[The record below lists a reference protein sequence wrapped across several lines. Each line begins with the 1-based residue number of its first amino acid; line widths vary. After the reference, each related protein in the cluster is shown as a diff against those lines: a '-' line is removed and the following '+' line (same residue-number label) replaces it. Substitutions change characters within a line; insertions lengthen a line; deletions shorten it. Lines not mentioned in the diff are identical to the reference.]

1 MAFKK
6 AGLISKFISKGS
18 FKLNKISKKIFKL
31 NPILKRE
38 KPLKRHK
45 KTKSIKKPF
54 NKNKSFL
61 KASVL
66 LIGALGGLPH
76 LRASECRYWS
86 WWSGYHDKIESG
98 SNSPTHNSYCLFSST
113 QGSGTYYLNTL
124 TTYSAGGASFTQKFN
139 NGTLNVGGNIRFGGT
154 GVNGVNVGYITGTYD
169 AQTIN
174 FNSSRITTGNSLSDG
189 GGATLNFNATNRIT
203 INQASFD
210 NSDAGAQHSYM
221 NFKGSNINVSGSSFT
236 DDTNGGFSFSGNN
249 NNSAIS
255 FNKTKFNQGTYNFT
269 NSANLSFNNSNFNQS
284 TYNFN
289 SLQSTFNNST
299 FNQGTY
305 NFTDNTSFNNDTF
318 NQGTYNF
325 NTSKVSFSGANTL
338 NSSSPFASLKGSVSF
353 GSGAVFNLNQTLNA
367 NQTYDILTTNGT
379 IQYGVYQSYLWDLIN
394 YKGDKAIS
402 HVEVGNNTY
411 DVTFDINGQDETLQE
426 TFSNK
431 SITTQF
437 LGDDLQAKA
446 KATYQQDL
454 NNSQS
459 ALSNATNDNK
469 IASADTGY
477 TNNQNTTI
485 KQDAQNLEHT
495 SQQIAKDEQALQGDL
510 NKLKQLANSSFNEQA
525 FNQAQSKEQQDEQ
538 TLQNEENTFSSEQE
552 GLEKALANA
561 KEQQEQQQAQAT
573 YQQDLNNSQSALS
586 NATNDNKI
594 ASADTDYT
602 KNQNTAIKQDAQNL
616 ENTSQQITQDQKD
629 LEQDL
634 DKLQQLANSKTGFN
648 EQAFNQAQ
656 STEQQDEQ
664 TLQNEEETFS
674 SEQEGLEKALANA
687 KHTSPTPTKHTA
699 QNNPPNKVSPPTQ
712 NLPTTNVWNGV
723 YNFQNQTYSKKGIYY
738 IDPNLSGQSG
748 QSGNTLSTYGYLDWF
763 TLKNKFSVNANNGTL
778 IIGNNTESANTKG
791 LIWIGD
797 DKGLVYY
804 NTGTFNA
811 ANIYLTSN
819 LKTGNGFSGEG
830 ATLNFNATNRITIN
844 QASFDNSDAGAQ
856 HSYMNFKGSNINVSG
871 SSFTDD
877 TNGGF
882 SFSGNNNNSAI
893 SFNKTKFNQGTYNFT
908 NSANLSFN
916 NSNFNQST
924 YNFNSLQST
933 FNNST
938 FNQGTYNFTDNT
950 SFNNDT
956 FNQGTYNFNTSKV
969 SFSGANTLNSSSP
982 FASLKGSVSFGS
994 GAVFN
999 LNQTL
1004 NANQTYDILT
1014 TNGTIQYG
1022 VYQSY
1027 LWDLINYKGD
1037 KAISHVEVGNNT
1049 YDVTFDINGQ
1059 DETLQETFSNKSIT
1073 TQFLGDD
1080 LQAKAKATYQQDLNN
1095 SQSALSNATN
1105 DNKIASADTGYTNNQ
1120 NTTIKQDAQNLE
1132 HTSQQIA
1139 KDEQALQGDLN
1150 KLKQLANSSF
1160 NEQAF
1165 NQAQSKEQQDEQ
1177 TLQNEEETFSSEQEG
1192 LEKALAN
1199 AKPASPTPTPTPTP
1213 TPSPTP
1219 NPTPTKHTAPN
1230 KVPPTPPTQNL
1241 PTTNVWNGVYWLQNQ
1256 TYSQKGVYYID
1267 PNLSGQSGQSANTLS
1282 TYTANLLG
1290 RSFGVN
1296 IQNGTLIIGNN
1307 TESVNDNGLIW
1318 IGHGGFGYIIGTFN
1332 AANIYLTN
1340 NFKTGEGVSGS
1351 DGGGANI
1358 TFKASDNITMDGLNY
1373 NDAETVTKMIQ
1384 TGASQHSYATF
1395 DATNNISVTNSSFS
1409 DMTWGKFSFNAK
1421 NISFSNASFSGFTNP
1436 GGSSVISAN
1445 AANSL
1450 SFNNSRLNGGAVYN
1464 LWANS
1469 LIFNN
1474 TQAVFNVLYSRG
1486 TSNFNATTQLLGNTS
1501 FTLSSQSLLNFNGD
1515 TTLQNNANITLGN
1528 KSQTA
1533 FKNSLTLDNNSNLSL
1548 DNQSVLNASGA
1559 SAFNNQAS
1567 LNIYNGSQATFN
1579 SLFFNGA
1586 TLSLNANSKL
1596 NASSASFSNNTT
1608 INLDDSVLS
1617 VSNASSL
1624 NANINFQGA
1633 SQATFGGNTTIDAA
1647 SFNFDSAS
1655 SLSFNNLTA
1664 NGALN
1669 FNGYAPSL
1677 SKALMSVSGQF
1688 VLGNNGDINL
1698 SDINIFDN
1706 ITKSVT
1712 YNILNAQKGITGIS
1726 GANGYEKILF
1736 YGMKIQNATYSD
1748 NNNIQTWSFIN
1759 PLNSSQIIQES
1770 IKNGDLTIEVLN
1782 NPNSASNTIFNIAP
1796 ELYNYQASKQN
1807 PTGYSYDYSDN
1818 QAGTYYLT
1826 SNIKGLFTPKGS
1838 QTPQTPGTYSPFNQ
1852 PLNSL
1857 NIYNK
1862 GFSSGNLKTLLG
1874 ILSQNSAT
1882 LKEMIETNQL
1892 DNITSINEVLQLLD
1906 RIKITPAQKQALL
1919 ETINHL
1925 TDNINQTFSNGN
1937 LVIGATQDHVTN
1949 STSSIWFGGNGYSS
1963 PCALDSATCS
1973 SFRNTYLGQLLGST
1987 SPYLG
1992 YINADF
1998 KAKSIYI
2005 TGTLGSGNAFESG
2018 GSADITFQS
2027 ANNLVLNKANIEA
2040 QATDNIFNLLGQE
2053 GIDKIFNQGNL
2064 ANVLSQMA
2072 MEKIKQAGGL
2082 GNFVENALIPLSKE
2096 LPSSLQNE
2104 TLGQL
2109 IGQNNLDNLLNNSGV
2124 MNAIQNII
2132 SKKLSIFGNFVTP
2145 SIIENYLAKQSL
2157 KSMLDDKG
2165 LLNFIGGYMD
2175 ASELSSILSVI
2186 LKDITNPPTSLQ
2198 KDIGVVAND
2207 LLDEF
2212 LGQDVVKKLESQGL
2226 VSNII
2231 NNIISQGGLSGIYNQ
2246 GLGSV
2251 LPPSLQNAL
2260 KENDLGALLSPRGL
2274 HDFWQKGYFNFLS
2287 NGYVF
2292 VNNSSFSNAT
2302 GGSLNFVANKS
2313 IIFNG
2318 DNTIDFSKYQ
2328 GALIFAS
2335 NGVSNINITTLN
2347 ATNGLSLNA
2356 GLNNVSVQK
2365 GEICINLANCPT
2377 TKNSSSTNSS
2387 VTPTNESLSVRANN
2401 FTFLGVI
2408 ASNGAIDLSQ
2418 VKNNSVIGTLNLN
2431 ENATLQANNLTI
2443 ANAFNNA
2450 SNSTANINGDF
2461 TLNQQATLST
2471 NASGLNVMGNFNS
2484 YGDLVFNL
2492 SHSVSHAIINAQG
2505 IATIMTNYNNP
2516 LIQFNTSSKETG
2528 AYTLIDS
2535 AKAIYY
2541 GYNDQIT
2548 GGSSLD
2554 NYLKL
2559 YTLININGKH
2569 MVMTDNGLTYNGQ
2582 AVSIKD
2588 GGLIVGF
2595 KDSQNQYIYTSI
2607 LYNKVKI
2614 AVSNAP
2620 INNLQAPTLKQYIAQ
2635 IQGIQGVDSI
2645 EQAGGT
2651 QAINWLNKIFETKGS
2666 PLFAPYYLESH
2677 STKDLTTIAGDIANT
2692 LEVIANPN
2700 FKNDATNIL
2709 QINTYTQQM
2718 SRLAKLSDTST
2729 FASADFHERLEALK
2743 NKRFADAIPNAMDVI
2758 LKYSQRNRVKNNVWA
2773 TGVGGAS
2780 FINGGTGTLYGI
2792 NVGYDRF
2799 IKGVIVGGYA
2809 AYGYSGFHAN
2819 ITQSGS
2825 SNVNMGV
2832 YSRAFIKRS
2841 ELTMSLNETWGYNKT
2856 FINSYDPLLSIINQS
2871 YRYNTWTTD
2880 AKINYGYDFMFKD
2893 KSVIFKPQIGL
2904 AYYYIG
2910 MSGLRGI
2917 MDDPIYNQFRAN
2929 ADPNKKSVLTIN
2941 FALESRHY
2949 FNKNSYYFVIADVG
2963 RDLFI
2968 NSMGDKMVRFI
2979 GNNTL
2984 SYRDGGRYN
2993 TFASII
2999 TGGEIRLFKTFYV
3012 NAGIGARFGLDYK
3025 DINITGNI
3033 GMRYAF

>member
-6 AGLISKFISKGS
+6 AGLISRFISKGS

-31 NPILKRE
+31 NQILKRE
-38 KPLKRHK
+38 KPLKCHK

-61 KASVL
+61 KVSVL
-66 LIGALGGLPH
+66 LIGALGGLSH
-76 LRASECRYWS
+76 LRANECRYWS
-86 WWSGYHDKIESG
+86 WSSWGYQDNIESG
-98 SNSPTHNSYCLFSST
+98 PNSPTHNSYCLFSSA

-139 NGTLNVGGNIRFGGT
+139 GGTLNVGGNIRFGGT
-154 GVNGVNVGYITGTYD
+154 GINGGDVGYITGTYD
-169 AQTIN
+169 AANIYLT
-174 FNSSRITTGNSLSDG
+174 SHLKTGNSYADG
-189 GGATLNFNATNRIT
+189 GGATLNFNATNNLT

-210 NSDAGAQHSYM
+210 NGDAGTQKSYM
-221 NFKGSNINVSGSSFT
+221 NFKGSNIKVSGSSFT

-249 NNSAIS
+249 NNSTIS
-255 FNKTKFNQGTYNFT
+255 FNQTSFNQGAYNFSNSTTLSFDNSNFNQGTYNF
-269 NSANLSFNNSNFNQS
+269 NDNASF
-284 TYNFN
+284 
-289 SLQSTFNNST
+289 
-299 FNQGTY
+299 
-305 NFTDNTSFNNDTF
+305 DNDTF

-325 NTSKVSFSGANTL
+325 NTSKVSFSGINTL

-353 GSGAVFNLNQTLNA
+353 GSDAVFNLNQTLNS
-367 NQTYDILTTNGT
+367 NQTYDILTTNGA

-426 TFSNK
+426 TFNK
-431 SITTQF
+431 QSIITQF
-437 LGDDLQAKA
+437 LGDDLQQQAQQ
-446 KATYQQDL
+446 TYQEDL
-454 NNSQS
+454 TNSQS
-459 ALSNATNDNK
+459 ALNNVTSDNK
-469 IASADTGY
+469 IANSDTSY
-477 TNNQNTTI
+477 TQSKNATI
-485 KQDAQNLEHT
+485 AKDAQGLENT
-495 SQQIAKDEQALQGDL
+495 NQKIAQDEQALEKDL
-510 NKLKQLANSSFNEQA
+510 AQIKQLANS
-525 FNQAQSKEQQDEQ
+525 
-538 TLQNEENTFSSEQE
+538 T
-552 GLEKALANA
+552 
-561 KEQQEQQQAQAT
+561 
-573 YQQDLNNSQSALS
+573 
-586 NATNDNKI
+586 
-594 ASADTDYT
+594 
-602 KNQNTAIKQDAQNL
+602 
-616 ENTSQQITQDQKD
+616 
-629 LEQDL
+629 
-634 DKLQQLANSKTGFN
+634 TGFN

-656 STEQQDEQ
+656 KQEQQDEQ
-664 TLQNEEETFS
+664 TLQNDENAFNT
-674 SEQEGLEKALANA
+674 EQEGLEQAIANA
-687 KHTSPTPTKHTA
+687 KH
-699 QNNPPNKVSPPTQ
+699 
-712 NLPTTNVWNGV
+712 
-723 YNFQNQTYSKKGIYY
+723 
-738 IDPNLSGQSG
+738 
-748 QSGNTLSTYGYLDWF
+748 
-763 TLKNKFSVNANNGTL
+763 AN
-778 IIGNNTESANTKG
+778 
-791 LIWIGD
+791 
-797 DKGLVYY
+797 
-804 NTGTFNA
+804 
-811 ANIYLTSN
+811 
-819 LKTGNGFSGEG
+819 
-830 ATLNFNATNRITIN
+830 
-844 QASFDNSDAGAQ
+844 
-856 HSYMNFKGSNINVSG
+856 
-871 SSFTDD
+871 
-877 TNGGF
+877 
-882 SFSGNNNNSAI
+882 
-893 SFNKTKFNQGTYNFT
+893 
-908 NSANLSFN
+908 
-916 NSNFNQST
+916 
-924 YNFNSLQST
+924 
-933 FNNST
+933 
-938 FNQGTYNFTDNT
+938 
-950 SFNNDT
+950 
-956 FNQGTYNFNTSKV
+956 
-969 SFSGANTLNSSSP
+969 
-982 FASLKGSVSFGS
+982 
-994 GAVFN
+994 
-999 LNQTL
+999 
-1004 NANQTYDILT
+1004 
-1014 TNGTIQYG
+1014 
-1022 VYQSY
+1022 
-1027 LWDLINYKGD
+1027 
-1037 KAISHVEVGNNT
+1037 
-1049 YDVTFDINGQ
+1049 
-1059 DETLQETFSNKSIT
+1059 
-1073 TQFLGDD
+1073 
-1080 LQAKAKATYQQDLNN
+1080 
-1095 SQSALSNATN
+1095 
-1105 DNKIASADTGYTNNQ
+1105 
-1120 NTTIKQDAQNLE
+1120 
-1132 HTSQQIA
+1132 
-1139 KDEQALQGDLN
+1139 
-1150 KLKQLANSSF
+1150 
-1160 NEQAF
+1160 
-1165 NQAQSKEQQDEQ
+1165 
-1177 TLQNEEETFSSEQEG
+1177 
-1192 LEKALAN
+1192 
-1199 AKPASPTPTPTPTP
+1199 P
-1213 TPSPTP
+1213 TPS
-1219 NPTPTKHTAPN
+1219 PTKHTAPN
-1230 KVPPTPPTQNL
+1230 TPPNQVPPTPPSQNL
-1241 PTTNVWNGVYWLQNQ
+1241 PKTNVWNGVYWLQNQ
-1256 TYSQKGVYYID
+1256 TYSKQGIYYID

-1282 TYTANLLG
+1282 TYTANLFG
-1290 RSFGVN
+1290 RSFSVN

-1318 IGHGGFGYIIGTFN
+1318 IGHGGFGYITGTFS

-1340 NFKTGEGVSGS
+1340 NFKTGEGVSNS

-1384 TGASQHSYATF
+1384 TGASQHSYAAF
-1395 DATNNISVTNSSFS
+1395 DAVNNISVTNSSFS

-1436 GGSSVISAN
+1436 GGSSTISAN
-1445 AANSL
+1445 ASNSL
-1450 SFNNSRLNGGAVYN
+1450 SFVNSRLNGGAVYN
-1464 LWANS
+1464 LQANS

-1528 KSQTA
+1528 KSQAA

-1548 DNQSVLNASGA
+1548 DDQSVLNASGA

-1579 SLFFNGA
+1579 SLFFNGG
-1586 TLSLNANSKL
+1586 TLSLNASSKL
-1596 NASSASFSNNTT
+1596 NASSTSFSNNTT

-1617 VSNASSL
+1617 ANNTSSL

-1633 SQATFGGNTTIDAA
+1633 SQADFGGNTTIDTA

-1655 SLSFNNLTA
+1655 SLNFNNLTA

-1677 SKALMSVSGQF
+1677 TKALMSVSGQF

-1748 NNNIQTWSFIN
+1748 NNDIQTWSFIN

-1807 PTGYSYDYSDN
+1807 PTGYSYDYSDD

-1826 SNIKGLFTPKGS
+1826 SSIKGLFTPKGS
-1838 QTPQTPGTYSPFNQ
+1838 QTPQAPGTYSPFNQ
-1852 PLNSL
+1852 PLSSL

-1862 GFSSGNLKTLLG
+1862 GFSSENLKTLLG
-1874 ILSQNSAT
+1874 ILSQNSAA
-1882 LKEMIETNQL
+1882 LKEMIESNQL
-1892 DNITSINEVLQLLD
+1892 DNITNINEVLQLLD
-1906 RIKITPAQKQALL
+1906 KIKITQAQKQALL

-1937 LVIGATQDHVTN
+1937 LVIGATQDNVTN

-1992 YINADF
+1992 YINANF

-2005 TGTLGSGNAFESG
+2005 TGTIGSGNAFESG
-2018 GSADITFQS
+2018 GSADVTFQS

-2040 QATDNIFNLLGQE
+2040 QATDNIFNLLGQK

-2064 ANVLSQMA
+2064 ANVLSQVA

-2082 GNFVENALIPLSKE
+2082 GNFIENALSPLSKE
-2096 LPSSLQNE
+2096 LPASLQDE

-2109 IGQNNLDNLLNNSGV
+2109 IGPNNLDNLLNNSGV

-2165 LLNFIGGYMD
+2165 LLNFIGGYID
-2175 ASELSSILSVI
+2175 ASELSSILSVV

-2207 LLDEF
+2207 LLNEF

-2226 VSNII
+2226 VNNII
-2231 NNIISQGGLSGIYNQ
+2231 SNIISQGGLSGVYNQ

-2335 NGVSNINITTLN
+2335 NDISSINITTLN

-2365 GEICINLANCPT
+2365 GEICVNLANCPT

-2431 ENATLQANNLTI
+2431 ENAALQANNLTI
-2443 ANAFNNA
+2443 TNAFNNA
-2450 SNSTANINGDF
+2450 SNSTANINGNF

-2492 SHSVSHAIINAQG
+2492 SHSASHAIINAQG
-2505 IATIMTNYNNP
+2505 NATIMANNNNP
-2516 LIQFNTSSKETG
+2516 LIQFNTSSKEVGT
-2528 AYTLIDS
+2528 YTLIDS

-2541 GYNDQIT
+2541 GYNNQIT

-2559 YTLININGKH
+2559 YALIDINGKH
-2569 MVMTDNGLTYNGQ
+2569 MVMAGNGLTYNGQ
-2582 AVSIKD
+2582 AVSVKD
-2588 GGLIVGF
+2588 GGLVVGF

-2614 AVSNAP
+2614 AVSNDP

-2635 IQGIQGVDSI
+2635 IQGTQGVNSI
-2645 EQAGGT
+2645 DQAGGN
-2651 QAINWLNKIFETKGS
+2651 QAINWLNKIFGTKGS

-2692 LEVIANPN
+2692 LEVIANPD

-2729 FASADFHERLEALK
+2729 FARSDFLERLEALK

-2809 AYGYSGFHAN
+2809 AYGYSGFHGN

-2871 YRYNTWTTD
+2871 YRYDTWTTD

-2910 MSGLRGI
+2910 LSGLRGI

-2968 NSMGDKMVRFI
+2968 DSMGDKMVRFI

-3033 GMRYAF
+3033 GIRYAF

>member
-6 AGLISKFISKGS
+6 VRLISKFISKGS

-31 NPILKRE
+31 NQILKCE
-38 KPLKRHK
+38 NPLKRHK

-54 NKNKSFL
+54 NKNKSLL
-61 KASVL
+61 KASIL
-66 LIGALGGLPH
+66 LIGALGGLSH
-76 LRASECRYWS
+76 LRANECRYWS
-86 WWSGYHDKIESG
+86 WSSWGYQDNIESG
-98 SNSPTHNSYCLFSST
+98 PNSPTHNSYCLFSST

-139 NGTLNVGGNIRFGGT
+139 GGTLNVGGNIRFGGT
-154 GVNGVNVGYITGTYD
+154 GINGGDVGYITGTYD

-174 FNSSRITTGNSLSDG
+174 FNSSHLTTGNSYADG
-189 GGATLNFNATNRIT
+189 GGATLNFNAANHIT

-210 NSDAGAQHSYM
+210 NSDAGTQHSYM
-221 NFKGSNINVSGSSFT
+221 NFKGSSINVSGSSFT
-236 DDTNGGFSFSGNN
+236 DDTDGGFSFSGSN

-255 FNKTKFNQGTYNFT
+255 FNQTNFNQGTYHFNSAQSAFNNSAFNQGTYNF
-269 NSANLSFNNSNFNQS
+269 N
-284 TYNFN
+284 
-289 SLQSTFNNST
+289 
-299 FNQGTY
+299 
-305 NFTDNTSFNNDTF
+305 DNASFNNDTF

-325 NTSKVSFSGANTL
+325 NTSKVSFLGTNTL

-353 GSGAVFNLNQTLNA
+353 GSDAVFNLNQTLNS
-367 NQTYDILTTNGT
+367 NQTYGILTTNGT

-402 HVEVGNNTY
+402 HVEVGSNTY

-426 TFSNK
+426 TFNNQ
-431 SITTQF
+431 SIITQF

-446 KATYQQDL
+446 QKTYQEDVT
-454 NNSQS
+454 NSQS
-459 ALSNATNDNK
+459 ALNNAASDNK
-469 IASADTGY
+469 IANSDTDY
-477 TNNQNTTI
+477 TKSSNPTI
-485 KQDAQNLEHT
+485 NKDAQNLEHT
-495 SQQIAKDEQALQGDL
+495 NQQIAQDEQALQG
-510 NKLKQLANSSFNEQA
+510 
-525 FNQAQSKEQQDEQ
+525 
-538 TLQNEENTFSSEQE
+538 
-552 GLEKALANA
+552 
-561 KEQQEQQQAQAT
+561 
-573 YQQDLNNSQSALS
+573 
-586 NATNDNKI
+586 
-594 ASADTDYT
+594 
-602 KNQNTAIKQDAQNL
+602 
-616 ENTSQQITQDQKD
+616 
-629 LEQDL
+629 DL
-634 DKLQQLANSKTGFN
+634 DKLQQLANSKTGFS

-656 STEQQDEQ
+656 D
-664 TLQNEEETFS
+664 
-674 SEQEGLEKALANA
+674 
-687 KHTSPTPTKHTA
+687 
-699 QNNPPNKVSPPTQ
+699 
-712 NLPTTNVWNGV
+712 
-723 YNFQNQTYSKKGIYY
+723 
-738 IDPNLSGQSG
+738 
-748 QSGNTLSTYGYLDWF
+748 
-763 TLKNKFSVNANNGTL
+763 
-778 IIGNNTESANTKG
+778 
-791 LIWIGD
+791 
-797 DKGLVYY
+797 
-804 NTGTFNA
+804 
-811 ANIYLTSN
+811 
-819 LKTGNGFSGEG
+819 
-830 ATLNFNATNRITIN
+830 
-844 QASFDNSDAGAQ
+844 
-856 HSYMNFKGSNINVSG
+856 
-871 SSFTDD
+871 
-877 TNGGF
+877 
-882 SFSGNNNNSAI
+882 
-893 SFNKTKFNQGTYNFT
+893 
-908 NSANLSFN
+908 
-916 NSNFNQST
+916 
-924 YNFNSLQST
+924 
-933 FNNST
+933 
-938 FNQGTYNFTDNT
+938 
-950 SFNNDT
+950 
-956 FNQGTYNFNTSKV
+956 
-969 SFSGANTLNSSSP
+969 
-982 FASLKGSVSFGS
+982 
-994 GAVFN
+994 
-999 LNQTL
+999 
-1004 NANQTYDILT
+1004 
-1014 TNGTIQYG
+1014 
-1022 VYQSY
+1022 
-1027 LWDLINYKGD
+1027 
-1037 KAISHVEVGNNT
+1037 
-1049 YDVTFDINGQ
+1049 
-1059 DETLQETFSNKSIT
+1059 
-1073 TQFLGDD
+1073 
-1080 LQAKAKATYQQDLNN
+1080 
-1095 SQSALSNATN
+1095 
-1105 DNKIASADTGYTNNQ
+1105 
-1120 NTTIKQDAQNLE
+1120 
-1132 HTSQQIA
+1132 
-1139 KDEQALQGDLN
+1139 
-1150 KLKQLANSSF
+1150 
-1160 NEQAF
+1160 
-1165 NQAQSKEQQDEQ
+1165 KEQQDEQ
-1177 TLQNEEETFSSEQEG
+1177 TLQNEEKTFSSEQEG
-1192 LEKALAN
+1192 LKQAIQQAQAQEQEQQQAQQTYQEDLTNSQSALNDATSDNKIANSDTDYTKSSNPTINKDAQNLEHTNQQIAQDEQALQGDLDKLKQLANSTTGFSEQAFNTAQKREQQDEQTLQNEEKTFNSEQEGLKQAIAN
-1199 AKPASPTPTPTPTP
+1199 AKPTSP
-1213 TPSPTP
+1213 TPSPT
-1219 NPTPTKHTAPN
+1219 PTPTKHTAPN
-1230 KVPPTPPTQNL
+1230 TPPTQNL

-1256 TYSQKGVYYID
+1256 TYSNKGVYYID
-1267 PNLSGQSGQSANTLS
+1267 PNLSGQSGQSGNTLS

-1290 RSFGVN
+1290 RSFSVN

-1318 IGHGGFGYIIGTFN
+1318 IGHGGFGYITGTFN

-1340 NFKTGEGVSGS
+1340 NFKTGEGVSNS

-1384 TGASQHSYATF
+1384 TGASQHSYAVF

-1409 DMTWGKFSFNAK
+1409 DMTWGKFSFSAK

-1445 AANSL
+1445 ASNSL
-1450 SFNNSRLNGGAVYN
+1450 SFINSRLNGGAVYN

-1486 TSNFNATTQLLGNTS
+1486 TSNFNATTQLLGNTN

-1528 KSQTA
+1528 KSQAA

-1548 DNQSVLNASGA
+1548 DNQSVLNANGA

-1567 LNIYNGSQATFN
+1567 LNIYNGSQATFK
-1579 SLFFNGA
+1579 SLFFNGG
-1586 TLSLNANSKL
+1586 TLSLNASSKL
-1596 NASSASFSNNTT
+1596 NASNASFSNNTT

-1617 VSNASSL
+1617 ASNTSFL

-1633 SQATFGGNTTIDAA
+1633 SQADFGGNTTIDTA

-1655 SLSFNNLTA
+1655 SLNFNNLTA

-1669 FNGYAPSL
+1669 FNGYTPSL
-1677 SKALMSVSGQF
+1677 TKALMSVSGQF

-1736 YGMKIQNATYSD
+1736 YGMKIQNAAYSG

-1807 PTGYSYDYSDN
+1807 PTGYSYDYSSN

-1838 QTPQTPGTYSPFNQ
+1838 QTPQAPGTYSPFNQ

-1862 GFSSGNLKTLLG
+1862 GFSSENLKTLLG

-1882 LKEMIETNQL
+1882 LKEMIESNQL
-1892 DNITSINEVLQLLD
+1892 DNITNINEVLQLLD
-1906 RIKITPAQKQALL
+1906 KIKITPTQKQALL

-1925 TDNINQTFSNGN
+1925 TDNINQTFNNGN
-1937 LVIGATQDHVTN
+1937 LIIGATQDNVTN

-1963 PCALDSATCS
+1963 PCTLDSATCS

-2018 GSADITFQS
+2018 GSADVTFQS

-2040 QATDNIFNLLGQE
+2040 QATDNIFNLLGQK
-2053 GIDKIFNQGNL
+2053 GINEIFNQGNL
-2064 ANVLSQMA
+2064 ANVLSQVA

-2082 GNFVENALIPLSKE
+2082 GNFVENALSPLSKE
-2096 LPSSLQNE
+2096 LPASLQNE

-2109 IGQNNLDNLLNNSGV
+2109 IGQNNLDDLLNNSGV

-2165 LLNFIGGYMD
+2165 LLNFIGGYID
-2175 ASELSSILSVI
+2175 ASELSSILGVI

-2207 LLDEF
+2207 LLNEF

-2231 NNIISQGGLSGIYNQ
+2231 NNIISQGGLSGVYNQ

-2377 TKNSSSTNSS
+2377 TKNSSSANSS
-2387 VTPTNESLSVRANN
+2387 VTPTNETLSVHANN
-2401 FTFLGVI
+2401 FTFLGAI
-2408 ASNGAIDLSQ
+2408 TSNGAIDLSQ

-2431 ENATLQANNLTI
+2431 ENAALQANNLTI

-2450 SNSTANINGDF
+2450 SNSTANINGNF
-2461 TLNQQATLST
+2461 TLNQQATLNT

-2505 IATIMTNYNNP
+2505 SATIMANNNNP
-2516 LIQFNTSSKETG
+2516 LIQFNASSKETG
-2528 AYTLIDS
+2528 TYTLMDS

-2559 YTLININGKH
+2559 YTLIDINGKH

-2582 AVSIKD
+2582 AVNIKD
-2588 GGLIVGF
+2588 GGLVVGF

-2614 AVSNAP
+2614 AVSNDP

-2635 IQGIQGVDSI
+2635 IQGTQGVDSI
-2645 EQAGGT
+2645 DQAGGT

-2692 LEVIANPN
+2692 LEVIANPD

-2871 YRYNTWTTD
+2871 YKYDTWTTD

-2910 MSGLRGI
+2910 LSGLRGI

>member
-6 AGLISKFISKGS
+6 ARLISRFISKGS
-18 FKLNKISKKIFKL
+18 FKLNKISKKFFTL
-31 NPILKRE
+31 NQILKRE

-45 KTKSIKKPF
+45 KTKSIEKPF

-66 LIGALGGLPH
+66 LIGALGGLSH
-76 LRASECRYWS
+76 LRANECRYWS
-86 WWSGYHDKIESG
+86 WSSWSYQDNIESG
-98 SNSPTHNSYCLFSST
+98 PNSPTHNSYCLFSSA

-139 NGTLNVGGNIRFGGT
+139 NGTLDIGGNIRFGGT
-154 GVNGVNVGYITGTYD
+154 GINGGDVGYITGTYD
-169 AQTIN
+169 AQTMN
-174 FNSSRITTGNSLSDG
+174 FNSSRITTGNSYADG
-189 GGATLNFNATNRIT
+189 GGATLNFNATNNIT

-210 NSDAGAQHSYM
+210 NSDAGTQKSYM
-221 NFKGSNINVSGSSFT
+221 NFKGSNIKVSGSSFT
-236 DDTNGGFSFSGNN
+236 DDTDGGFNFSGSS
-249 NNSAIS
+249 NNSTIS
-255 FNKTKFNQGTYNFT
+255 FNQTSFNQGTYNFS
-269 NSANLSFNNSNFNQS
+269 NSASSSFGNSSFNQG
-284 TYNFN
+284 TYHFN
-289 SLQSTFNNST
+289 SAQSTFENSS

-305 NFTDNTSFNNDTF
+305 NFNDSVSFNNDTF

-325 NTSKVSFSGANTL
+325 NTSKVSFSGINTL

-353 GSGAVFNLNQTLNA
+353 NSNAIFNLNQTLSD
-367 NQTYDILTTNGT
+367 NQTYDILTTNGA

-426 TFSNK
+426 TFDK
-431 SITTQF
+431 QSIITQF
-437 LGDDLQAKA
+437 LGDDLQ
-446 KATYQQDL
+446 
-454 NNSQS
+454 
-459 ALSNATNDNK
+459 
-469 IASADTGY
+469 
-477 TNNQNTTI
+477 
-485 KQDAQNLEHT
+485 
-495 SQQIAKDEQALQGDL
+495 
-510 NKLKQLANSSFNEQA
+510 
-525 FNQAQSKEQQDEQ
+525 
-538 TLQNEENTFSSEQE
+538 
-552 GLEKALANA
+552 
-561 KEQQEQQQAQAT
+561 QQAQQT
-573 YQQDLNNSQSALS
+573 YQEDVAHSQNALS
-586 NATNDNKI
+586 GVTSDNTIASNDTSYTQSKNATILK
-594 ASADTDYT
+594 
-602 KNQNTAIKQDAQNL
+602 DAQNL
-616 ENTSQQITQDQKD
+616 ENTNQQITKDKQALEKD
-629 LEQDL
+629 LAQI
-634 DKLQQLANSKTGFN
+634 KQLANPTTGFN

-656 STEQQDEQ
+656 KQEQQDEQ
-664 TLQNEEETFS
+664 TLQNDENAFNT
-674 SEQEGLEKALANA
+674 EQEGLKQAIQQAQAQQQKQEQAQAQKTYQEDLTNSKNALSGATSDNTIANNDTSYTQSSNPTILKDAQNLENTNQKIQQDEQDLEKDLENVKQLANSTTGFNEQAFTQAQKQEQQEEQTLQNDENAFNTEQEGLKQAIANA
-687 KHTSPTPTKHTA
+687 KHVSPTPNPTPSPTPTPTKHIGPNT
-699 QNNPPNKVSPPTQ
+699 PPSQVPPTPPSQ
-712 NLPTTNVWNGV
+712 NLPKTNVWNGV
-723 YNFQNQTYSKKGIYY
+723 YWLQNKTYSKQGIYY

-748 QSGNTLSTYGYLDWF
+748 QSGNTLSTY
-763 TLKNKFSVNANNGTL
+763 
-778 IIGNNTESANTKG
+778 
-791 LIWIGD
+791 
-797 DKGLVYY
+797 
-804 NTGTFNA
+804 
-811 ANIYLTSN
+811 
-819 LKTGNGFSGEG
+819 
-830 ATLNFNATNRITIN
+830 
-844 QASFDNSDAGAQ
+844 
-856 HSYMNFKGSNINVSG
+856 
-871 SSFTDD
+871 
-877 TNGGF
+877 
-882 SFSGNNNNSAI
+882 
-893 SFNKTKFNQGTYNFT
+893 
-908 NSANLSFN
+908 
-916 NSNFNQST
+916 
-924 YNFNSLQST
+924 
-933 FNNST
+933 
-938 FNQGTYNFTDNT
+938 
-950 SFNNDT
+950 
-956 FNQGTYNFNTSKV
+956 
-969 SFSGANTLNSSSP
+969 
-982 FASLKGSVSFGS
+982 
-994 GAVFN
+994 
-999 LNQTL
+999 
-1004 NANQTYDILT
+1004 
-1014 TNGTIQYG
+1014 
-1022 VYQSY
+1022 
-1027 LWDLINYKGD
+1027 
-1037 KAISHVEVGNNT
+1037 
-1049 YDVTFDINGQ
+1049 
-1059 DETLQETFSNKSIT
+1059 
-1073 TQFLGDD
+1073 
-1080 LQAKAKATYQQDLNN
+1080 
-1095 SQSALSNATN
+1095 
-1105 DNKIASADTGYTNNQ
+1105 
-1120 NTTIKQDAQNLE
+1120 
-1132 HTSQQIA
+1132 
-1139 KDEQALQGDLN
+1139 
-1150 KLKQLANSSF
+1150 
-1160 NEQAF
+1160 
-1165 NQAQSKEQQDEQ
+1165 
-1177 TLQNEEETFSSEQEG
+1177 
-1192 LEKALAN
+1192 
-1199 AKPASPTPTPTPTP
+1199 
-1213 TPSPTP
+1213 
-1219 NPTPTKHTAPN
+1219 
-1230 KVPPTPPTQNL
+1230 
-1241 PTTNVWNGVYWLQNQ
+1241 
-1256 TYSQKGVYYID
+1256 
-1267 PNLSGQSGQSANTLS
+1267 
-1282 TYTANLLG
+1282 TANLLG

-1296 IQNGTLIIGNN
+1296 ADNGTLIIGNN

-1318 IGHGGFGYIIGTFN
+1318 IGHGGFGYITGTFN

-1340 NFKTGEGVSGS
+1340 NFKTGEGVSNS

-1384 TGASQHSYATF
+1384 TGASQHSYTTF

-1409 DMTWGKFSFNAK
+1409 DMTWGKFSFNAE

-1436 GGSSVISAN
+1436 GGSSTISAN
-1445 AANSL
+1445 ASNSL
-1450 SFNNSRLNGGAVYN
+1450 SFIDSRLNGGAVYN
-1464 LWANS
+1464 LQANS

-1528 KSQTA
+1528 KSQAA

-1548 DNQSVLNASGA
+1548 DNQSVLNANGTST
-1559 SAFNNQAS
+1559 FNNQAS

-1579 SLFFNGA
+1579 SLFFNGG

-1596 NASSASFSNNTT
+1596 NASNASFSNNTT

-1617 VSNASSL
+1617 ANNTSSL

-1633 SQATFGGNTTIDAA
+1633 SQADFGGNTTIDTA

-1655 SLSFNNLTA
+1655 SLNFNNLTA

-1677 SKALMSVSGQF
+1677 TKALMSVSGQF

-1748 NNNIQTWSFIN
+1748 NNNVQTWSFIN

-1838 QTPQTPGTYSPFNQ
+1838 QTPQAPGTYSPFNQ

-1862 GFSSGNLKTLLG
+1862 GFSSENLKTLLG

-1882 LKEMIETNQL
+1882 LKEMIESNQL
-1892 DNITSINEVLQLLD
+1892 DNITNINEVLQLLD
-1906 RIKITPAQKQALL
+1906 KIKITQAQKQALL
-1919 ETINHL
+1919 DIINHL
-1925 TDNINQTFSNGN
+1925 TDNINQTFNNGN
-1937 LVIGATQDHVTN
+1937 LVIGATQDNVTN

-1998 KAKSIYI
+1998 KAKSIYV
-2005 TGTLGSGNAFESG
+2005 TGTIGSGNAFESG
-2018 GSADITFQS
+2018 GSADVTFQS

-2082 GNFVENALIPLSKE
+2082 GNFIENALSPLSKE
-2096 LPSSLQNE
+2096 LPASLQDE

-2109 IGQNNLDNLLNNSGV
+2109 IGQNNLDDLLNNSGV
-2124 MNAIQNII
+2124 MNEIQNII
-2132 SKKLSIFGNFVTP
+2132 SQKLSIFGNFVTP

-2165 LLNFIGGYMD
+2165 LLNFIGGYID
-2175 ASELSSILSVI
+2175 ASEISSILSVI

-2207 LLDEF
+2207 LLNEF

-2231 NNIISQGGLSGIYNQ
+2231 NNIISQGGLSGVYNQ
-2246 GLGSV
+2246 GLGGV

-2274 HDFWQKGYFNFLS
+2274 HDLWQKGYFNFLS
-2287 NGYVF
+2287 DGYVF

-2377 TKNSSSTNSS
+2377 TKNSSPANSS
-2387 VTPTNESLSVRANN
+2387 VTPTNESLSVHANN
-2401 FTFLGVI
+2401 FTFLGAI

-2418 VKNNSVIGTLNLN
+2418 VTNNSVIGTLNLN

-2443 ANAFNNA
+2443 TNAFDNA
-2450 SNSTANINGDF
+2450 SNSTANINGNF

-2492 SHSVSHAIINAQG
+2492 SHSVSHAIINTQG
-2505 IATIMTNYNNP
+2505 AATIMANNNP
-2516 LIQFNTSSKETG
+2516 LIQFNASSKEAGT
-2528 AYTLIDS
+2528 YTLIDS

-2541 GYNDQIT
+2541 GYNNQIT

-2559 YTLININGKH
+2559 YALIDINGKH

-2582 AVSIKD
+2582 AVSVKD
-2588 GGLIVGF
+2588 GGLVVGF

-2614 AVSNAP
+2614 AVSNDP

-2635 IQGIQGVDSI
+2635 IQGVQSVDSI
-2645 EQAGGT
+2645 DQAGGN

-2666 PLFAPYYLESH
+2666 PLFAPYFLESH

-2729 FASADFHERLEALK
+2729 FARSDFLERLEALK

-2780 FINGGTGTLYGI
+2780 FISGGTGTLYGI
-2792 NVGYDRF
+2792 NIGYDRF

-2825 SNVNMGV
+2825 SNVNVGV

-2871 YRYNTWTTD
+2871 YKYDTWTTD

-2893 KSVIFKPQIGL
+2893 KSVIFKPQVGL

-2910 MSGLRGI
+2910 LSGLRGI

>member
-6 AGLISKFISKGS
+6 ARLISRFISKGS
-18 FKLNKISKKIFKL
+18 FKLNKISKKFFTL
-31 NPILKRE
+31 NQILKRE

-45 KTKSIKKPF
+45 KTKSIKKLS
-54 NKNKSFL
+54 NRNKSFL

-66 LIGALGGLPH
+66 LIGALGGLSH
-76 LRASECRYWS
+76 LRANECRYWS
-86 WWSGYHDKIESG
+86 WSSWSYQDNIESG
-98 SNSPTHNSYCLFSST
+98 PNSPTHNSYCLFSST

-139 NGTLNVGGNIRFGGT
+139 NGTLDIGGNIRFGGT
-154 GVNGVNVGYITGTYD
+154 GINGGDVGYITGTYD

-174 FNSSRITTGNSLSDG
+174 FNSSRITTGNSYADG
-189 GGATLNFNATNRIT
+189 GGATLNFNATNNIT

-210 NSDAGAQHSYM
+210 NSDAGTQHSYM
-221 NFKGSNINVSGSSFT
+221 NFKGSNIKVSGSSFT
-236 DDTNGGFSFSGNN
+236 DDTDGGFSFSGSN

-255 FNKTKFNQGTYNFT
+255 FNQTSFNQGTYHFNSAQSTFENSSFNQGTYNF
-269 NSANLSFNNSNFNQS
+269 NDSVSFNNN
-284 TYNFN
+284 
-289 SLQSTFNNST
+289 T
-299 FNQGTY
+299 FNQGA
-305 NFTDNTSFNNDTF
+305 
-318 NQGTYNF
+318 YNF
-325 NTSKVSFSGANTL
+325 NTSKVSFSGINTL

-353 GSGAVFNLNQTLNA
+353 GSNAIFNLNQTLNN
-367 NQTYDILTTNGT
+367 NQTYDILTTNGA

-411 DVTFDINGQDETLQE
+411 DVTFDIDGQDETLQE
-426 TFSNK
+426 TFNNQ
-431 SITTQF
+431 SIITQF
-437 LGDDLQAKA
+437 LGDNLQQQAQQ
-446 KATYQQDL
+446 TYQEDL
-454 NNSQS
+454 TNSKN
-459 ALSNATNDNK
+459 ALSGATSDNTIANNDTSYTQSKNATVAK
-469 IASADTGY
+469 
-477 TNNQNTTI
+477 
-485 KQDAQNLEHT
+485 DAQNLEST
-495 SQQIAKDEQALQGDL
+495 NQKIQQDEQAL
-510 NKLKQLANSSFNEQA
+510 E
-525 FNQAQSKEQQDEQ
+525 
-538 TLQNEENTFSSEQE
+538 
-552 GLEKALANA
+552 
-561 KEQQEQQQAQAT
+561 
-573 YQQDLNNSQSALS
+573 
-586 NATNDNKI
+586 
-594 ASADTDYT
+594 
-602 KNQNTAIKQDAQNL
+602 
-616 ENTSQQITQDQKD
+616 KD
-629 LEQDL
+629 LVQI
-634 DKLQQLANSKTGFN
+634 QQLANSTTGFN

-656 STEQQDEQ
+656 KQEQQDLK
-664 TLQNEEETFS
+664 TLQSEENAFNT
-674 SEQEGLEKALANA
+674 EQEGLKQAIANA
-687 KHTSPTPTKHTA
+687 KHVSPTPNPTPSPTPTPTKHTVP
-699 QNNPPNKVSPPTQ
+699 NTPPSQIPPTPTQ
-712 NLPTTNVWNGV
+712 NPPAESVWSGV
-723 YNFQNQTYSKKGIYY
+723 YWLQNKTYSKQGIYY

-748 QSGNTLSTYGYLDWF
+748 QSD
-763 TLKNKFSVNANNGTL
+763 
-778 IIGNNTESANTKG
+778 
-791 LIWIGD
+791 
-797 DKGLVYY
+797 
-804 NTGTFNA
+804 
-811 ANIYLTSN
+811 
-819 LKTGNGFSGEG
+819 
-830 ATLNFNATNRITIN
+830 
-844 QASFDNSDAGAQ
+844 
-856 HSYMNFKGSNINVSG
+856 
-871 SSFTDD
+871 
-877 TNGGF
+877 
-882 SFSGNNNNSAI
+882 
-893 SFNKTKFNQGTYNFT
+893 
-908 NSANLSFN
+908 
-916 NSNFNQST
+916 
-924 YNFNSLQST
+924 
-933 FNNST
+933 
-938 FNQGTYNFTDNT
+938 
-950 SFNNDT
+950 
-956 FNQGTYNFNTSKV
+956 
-969 SFSGANTLNSSSP
+969 
-982 FASLKGSVSFGS
+982 
-994 GAVFN
+994 
-999 LNQTL
+999 
-1004 NANQTYDILT
+1004 
-1014 TNGTIQYG
+1014 
-1022 VYQSY
+1022 
-1027 LWDLINYKGD
+1027 
-1037 KAISHVEVGNNT
+1037 
-1049 YDVTFDINGQ
+1049 
-1059 DETLQETFSNKSIT
+1059 
-1073 TQFLGDD
+1073 
-1080 LQAKAKATYQQDLNN
+1080 
-1095 SQSALSNATN
+1095 
-1105 DNKIASADTGYTNNQ
+1105 
-1120 NTTIKQDAQNLE
+1120 
-1132 HTSQQIA
+1132 
-1139 KDEQALQGDLN
+1139 
-1150 KLKQLANSSF
+1150 
-1160 NEQAF
+1160 
-1165 NQAQSKEQQDEQ
+1165 
-1177 TLQNEEETFSSEQEG
+1177 
-1192 LEKALAN
+1192 
-1199 AKPASPTPTPTPTP
+1199 
-1213 TPSPTP
+1213 
-1219 NPTPTKHTAPN
+1219 
-1230 KVPPTPPTQNL
+1230 
-1241 PTTNVWNGVYWLQNQ
+1241 
-1256 TYSQKGVYYID
+1256 
-1267 PNLSGQSGQSANTLS
+1267 NTLS

-1296 IQNGTLIIGNN
+1296 ANNGTLIIGNN
-1307 TESVNDNGLIW
+1307 TENVNDNGLIW
-1318 IGHGGFGYIIGTFN
+1318 IGHGGFGYITGTFN

-1373 NDAETVTKMIQ
+1373 NNAETVTKMIQ
-1384 TGASQHSYATF
+1384 TGASQHSYAAF
-1395 DATNNISVTNSSFS
+1395 DALNNISVTNSSFS
-1409 DMTWGKFSFNAK
+1409 DMTWGKFSFSAE

-1436 GGSSVISAN
+1436 GGSSTISAN
-1445 AANSL
+1445 ASNSL
-1450 SFNNSRLNGGAVYN
+1450 SFIDSRLNGGAVYN
-1464 LWANS
+1464 LQANS

-1528 KSQTA
+1528 KSQAA

-1579 SLFFNGA
+1579 SLFFNGG
-1586 TLSLNANSKL
+1586 TLSLNVSSKL
-1596 NASSASFSNNTT
+1596 NASSASFSNDTT

-1617 VSNASSL
+1617 ANNTSSL
-1624 NANINFQGA
+1624 NANINFQGV
-1633 SQATFGGNTTIDAA
+1633 SQADFGGNTTIDTA
-1647 SFNFDSAS
+1647 SFNFDSTS
-1655 SLSFNNLTA
+1655 SLNFNNLTA

-1677 SKALMSVSGQF
+1677 TKALMSVSGQF

-1748 NNNIQTWSFIN
+1748 NNNVQTWSFIN

-1838 QTPQTPGTYSPFNQ
+1838 QTPQAPGTYSPFNQ
-1852 PLNSL
+1852 PLSSL

-1862 GFSSGNLKTLLG
+1862 GFSSENLKTLLG

-1882 LKEMIETNQL
+1882 LKEMIESNQL
-1892 DNITSINEVLQLLD
+1892 DNITNINEVLQLLD
-1906 RIKITPAQKQALL
+1906 KIKITQAQKQALL
-1919 ETINHL
+1919 DIINHL
-1925 TDNINQTFSNGN
+1925 TDNINQTFNNGN
-1937 LVIGATQDHVTN
+1937 LVIGATQDNVTN

-1963 PCALDSATCS
+1963 PCTLDSATCS

-2005 TGTLGSGNAFESG
+2005 TGTIGSGNAFESG
-2018 GSADITFQS
+2018 GSADVTFQS

-2082 GNFVENALIPLSKE
+2082 GNFIENALSPLSKE
-2096 LPSSLQNE
+2096 LPASLQDE

-2109 IGQNNLDNLLNNSGV
+2109 IGQNNLDDLLNNSGV
-2124 MNAIQNII
+2124 MNEIQNII
-2132 SKKLSIFGNFVTP
+2132 SQKLSIFGNFVTP

-2165 LLNFIGGYMD
+2165 LLNFIGGYID
-2175 ASELSSILSVI
+2175 ASEISSILGVI

-2207 LLDEF
+2207 LLNEF

-2231 NNIISQGGLSGIYNQ
+2231 NNIISQGGLSGVYNQ

-2328 GALIFAS
+2328 GTLIFAS

-2377 TKNSSSTNSS
+2377 TKNSSSANSS
-2387 VTPTNESLSVRANN
+2387 VTPTNETLSVRANN
-2401 FTFLGVI
+2401 FTFLGAI
-2408 ASNGAIDLSQ
+2408 TSNGAIDLSQ
-2418 VKNNSVIGTLNLN
+2418 VTNNSVIGTLNLN

-2443 ANAFNNA
+2443 TNAFDNA
-2450 SNSTANINGDF
+2450 SNSTANINGNF

-2492 SHSVSHAIINAQG
+2492 SHSVSHAIINTQG
-2505 IATIMTNYNNP
+2505 TATIMANNNP
-2516 LIQFNTSSKETG
+2516 LIQFDASSKEVGT
-2528 AYTLIDS
+2528 YTLIDS

-2541 GYNDQIT
+2541 GYNNQIT

-2559 YTLININGKH
+2559 YALIDINGKH

-2582 AVSIKD
+2582 AVSVKD
-2588 GGLIVGF
+2588 GGLVVGF

-2614 AVSNAP
+2614 AVSNDP
-2620 INNLQAPTLKQYIAQ
+2620 INNPQAPTLKQYIAQ
-2635 IQGIQGVDSI
+2635 IQGVQSVDSI
-2645 EQAGGT
+2645 DQAGGN

-2729 FASADFHERLEALK
+2729 FARSDFLERLEALK

-2792 NVGYDRF
+2792 NIGYDRF

-2825 SNVNMGV
+2825 SNVNVGV

-2871 YRYNTWTTD
+2871 YRYDTWTTD

-2893 KSVIFKPQIGL
+2893 KSVIFKPQVGL
-2904 AYYYIG
+2904 SYYYIG
-2910 MSGLRGI
+2910 LSGLRGI

>member
-6 AGLISKFISKGS
+6 ARLISRFISKGS
-18 FKLNKISKKIFKL
+18 FKLNKISKKIFTL
-31 NPILKRE
+31 NQILKRE
-38 KPLKRHK
+38 KPLKCHK

-66 LIGALGGLPH
+66 LIGALGGLSH
-76 LRASECRYWS
+76 LRANECTYWS
-86 WWSGYHDKIESG
+86 WSSWSYQDNIESG
-98 SNSPTHNSYCLFSST
+98 PNSPTHNSYCLFSSA

-139 NGTLNVGGNIRFGGT
+139 GGTLNVGGNIRFGGT
-154 GVNGVNVGYITGTYD
+154 GINGGDVGYITGTYD

-174 FNSSRITTGNSLSDG
+174 FNSSHITTGNSYADG
-189 GGATLNFNATNRIT
+189 GGATLNFNATNNLT

-210 NSDAGAQHSYM
+210 NGDAGTQHSYM
-221 NFKGSNINVSGSSFT
+221 NFKGSNIKVSGSSFT
-236 DDTNGGFSFSGNN
+236 DDTDGGFSFSGNS
-249 NNSAIS
+249 NNSTIS
-255 FNKTKFNQGTYNFT
+255 FNQTNFNQGTYHFSNSASSSFDNSSFNQGTYNF
-269 NSANLSFNNSNFNQS
+269 NSAQS
-284 TYNFN
+284 A
-289 SLQSTFNNST
+289 FNNST

-305 NFTDNTSFNNDTF
+305 DFSNNTSFNNDTF

-353 GSGAVFNLNQTLNA
+353 NSNAIFNLNQTLNN
-367 NQTYDILTTNGT
+367 NQTYDILTTNGA

-394 YKGDKAIS
+394 YKGDKAMS

-426 TFSNK
+426 TFNK
-431 SITTQF
+431 QSIITQF
-437 LGDDLQAKA
+437 LGDNLQQQAQK
-446 KATYQQDL
+446 TYQEDL
-454 NNSQS
+454 THSQN
-459 ALSNATNDNK
+459 ALSGATSDNT
-469 IASADTGY
+469 IANNDTGY
-477 TNNQNTTI
+477 TQSKNATVA
-485 KQDAQNLEHT
+485 KDAQGLEKT
-495 SQQIAKDEQALQGDL
+495 SQQIQQDEKALQGDL
-510 NKLKQLANSSFNEQA
+510 NNLKQLANPTTGFSEQA
-525 FNQAQSKEQQDEQ
+525 FNQAQKQEQQDEQ
-538 TLQNEENTFSSEQE
+538 TLQNDENAFNTEQE
-552 GLEKALANA
+552 GLE
-561 KEQQEQQQAQAT
+561 QA
-573 YQQDLNNSQSALS
+573 
-586 NATNDNKI
+586 I
-594 ASADTDYT
+594 
-602 KNQNTAIKQDAQNL
+602 
-616 ENTSQQITQDQKD
+616 
-629 LEQDL
+629 
-634 DKLQQLANSKTGFN
+634 
-648 EQAFNQAQ
+648 
-656 STEQQDEQ
+656 
-664 TLQNEEETFS
+664 
-674 SEQEGLEKALANA
+674 ANA
-687 KHTSPTPTKHTA
+687 KHANPTP
-699 QNNPPNKVSPPTQ
+699 S
-712 NLPTTNVWNGV
+712 
-723 YNFQNQTYSKKGIYY
+723 
-738 IDPNLSGQSG
+738 
-748 QSGNTLSTYGYLDWF
+748 
-763 TLKNKFSVNANNGTL
+763 
-778 IIGNNTESANTKG
+778 
-791 LIWIGD
+791 
-797 DKGLVYY
+797 
-804 NTGTFNA
+804 
-811 ANIYLTSN
+811 
-819 LKTGNGFSGEG
+819 
-830 ATLNFNATNRITIN
+830 
-844 QASFDNSDAGAQ
+844 
-856 HSYMNFKGSNINVSG
+856 
-871 SSFTDD
+871 
-877 TNGGF
+877 
-882 SFSGNNNNSAI
+882 
-893 SFNKTKFNQGTYNFT
+893 
-908 NSANLSFN
+908 
-916 NSNFNQST
+916 
-924 YNFNSLQST
+924 
-933 FNNST
+933 
-938 FNQGTYNFTDNT
+938 
-950 SFNNDT
+950 
-956 FNQGTYNFNTSKV
+956 
-969 SFSGANTLNSSSP
+969 
-982 FASLKGSVSFGS
+982 
-994 GAVFN
+994 
-999 LNQTL
+999 
-1004 NANQTYDILT
+1004 
-1014 TNGTIQYG
+1014 
-1022 VYQSY
+1022 
-1027 LWDLINYKGD
+1027 
-1037 KAISHVEVGNNT
+1037 
-1049 YDVTFDINGQ
+1049 
-1059 DETLQETFSNKSIT
+1059 
-1073 TQFLGDD
+1073 
-1080 LQAKAKATYQQDLNN
+1080 
-1095 SQSALSNATN
+1095 
-1105 DNKIASADTGYTNNQ
+1105 
-1120 NTTIKQDAQNLE
+1120 
-1132 HTSQQIA
+1132 
-1139 KDEQALQGDLN
+1139 
-1150 KLKQLANSSF
+1150 
-1160 NEQAF
+1160 
-1165 NQAQSKEQQDEQ
+1165 
-1177 TLQNEEETFSSEQEG
+1177 
-1192 LEKALAN
+1192 
-1199 AKPASPTPTPTPTP
+1199 PTPTP

-1219 NPTPTKHTAPN
+1219 TPIKHTAPN
-1230 KVPPTPPTQNL
+1230 TPPSQVPPTPTQN
-1241 PTTNVWNGVYWLQNQ
+1241 PPAENVWNGVYWLQNK
-1256 TYSQKGVYYID
+1256 TYSNKGVYYID
-1267 PNLSGQSGQSANTLS
+1267 PNLSGQSGQSDNTLS
-1282 TYTANLLG
+1282 TYTANLFG

-1318 IGHGGFGYIIGTFN
+1318 IGHGGFGYITGTFS

-1340 NFKTGEGVSGS
+1340 NFKTGEGVSNS

-1384 TGASQHSYATF
+1384 TGASQHSYAAF
-1395 DATNNISVTNSSFS
+1395 DALNNISVTNSSFS
-1409 DMTWGKFSFNAK
+1409 DMTWGKFSFSAK

-1445 AANSL
+1445 ATNSL
-1450 SFNNSRLNGGAVYN
+1450 SFVNSRLNGGAVYN
-1464 LWANS
+1464 LQANS

-1486 TSNFNATTQLLGNTS
+1486 TSNFNATTQLLGNTN

-1528 KSQTA
+1528 KSQAA

-1567 LNIYNGSQATFN
+1567 LNIYNGSQAAFS
-1579 SLFFNGA
+1579 SLFFNGG

-1596 NASSASFSNNTT
+1596 NASSTSFSNNTT

-1617 VSNASSL
+1617 ANNTSAL

-1633 SQATFGGNTTIDAA
+1633 SQADFGGNTTIDTA

-1655 SLSFNNLTA
+1655 SLNFNNLTA

-1677 SKALMSVSGQF
+1677 TKALMSVSGQF

-1818 QAGTYYLT
+1818 QVGTYYLT

-1838 QTPQTPGTYSPFNQ
+1838 QTPQAPGTYSPFNQ
-1852 PLNSL
+1852 PLSSL

-1862 GFSSGNLKTLLG
+1862 GFSSENLKTLLG
-1874 ILSQNSAT
+1874 ILSQNSVT
-1882 LKEMIETNQL
+1882 LKEMIESNQL
-1892 DNITSINEVLQLLD
+1892 DNITNINEVLQLLD
-1906 RIKITPAQKQALL
+1906 KIKITQAQKQALL

-1925 TDNINQTFSNGN
+1925 TDNINQTFNNGN
-1937 LVIGATQDHVTN
+1937 LVIGATQDNVTN

-1963 PCALDSATCS
+1963 PCVLDSATCS

-1992 YINADF
+1992 YINANF

-2018 GSADITFQS
+2018 GSADVTFQS

-2082 GNFVENALIPLSKE
+2082 GNFVENALSPLSKE
-2096 LPSSLQNE
+2096 LPASLQNE

-2109 IGQNNLDNLLNNSGV
+2109 IGQNNLDDLLNNSGV
-2124 MNAIQNII
+2124 MNEIQNII

-2165 LLNFIGGYMD
+2165 LLNFIGGYID
-2175 ASELSSILSVI
+2175 ASELSSILGVI

-2207 LLDEF
+2207 LLNEF

-2231 NNIISQGGLSGIYNQ
+2231 NNIISQGGLSGVYNQ

-2251 LPPSLQNAL
+2251 LPLSLQNAL

-2302 GGSLNFVANKS
+2302 GGNLNFVANKS

-2328 GALIFAS
+2328 GTLIFAS

-2365 GEICINLANCPT
+2365 GEICVNLANCPT

-2401 FTFLGVI
+2401 FTFLGAI

-2443 ANAFNNA
+2443 TNAFNNA
-2450 SNSTANINGDF
+2450 SNSTANINGNF

-2492 SHSVSHAIINAQG
+2492 SHSASHAIINAQG
-2505 IATIMTNYNNP
+2505 VATIMANNNNP

-2528 AYTLIDS
+2528 TYTLIDS

-2559 YTLININGKH
+2559 YALIDINGKH
-2569 MVMTDNGLTYNGQ
+2569 MVMSDNGLTYNGQ
-2582 AVSIKD
+2582 AVNIKD
-2588 GGLIVGF
+2588 GGLVVGF

-2614 AVSNAP
+2614 AISNDP

-2635 IQGIQGVDSI
+2635 IQGVQSVDSI
-2645 EQAGGT
+2645 DQAGGN

-2692 LEVIANPN
+2692 LEVIANPD

-2743 NKRFADAIPNAMDVI
+2743 NKRFADTIPNAMDVI

-2809 AYGYSGFHAN
+2809 AYGYSGFHGN

-2871 YRYNTWTTD
+2871 YRYDTWTTD

-2893 KSVIFKPQIGL
+2893 KSVIFKPQVGL

-2910 MSGLRGI
+2910 LSGLRGI

>member
-6 AGLISKFISKGS
+6 AGLISKFILKGS

-31 NPILKRE
+31 NLILKRE
-38 KPLKRHK
+38 KPLSHK

-54 NKNKSFL
+54 NKSKSFL

-66 LIGALGGLPH
+66 LIGALGGLSH

-86 WWSGYHDKIESG
+86 WSSWGYHDNIESG
-98 SNSPTHNSYCLFSST
+98 SNSPTHNSYCLFNSA

-124 TTYSAGGASFTQKFN
+124 TTYSPSGASFTQKFN

-154 GVNGVNVGYITGTYD
+154 GVNGGNVGYITGTYD

-174 FNSSRITTGNSLSDG
+174 FDSSRITTGNSFSTG
-189 GGATLNFNATNRIT
+189 GGATLNFNATNHIT

-210 NSDAGAQHSYM
+210 NSDAGTQHSYM
-221 NFKGSNINVSGSSFT
+221 NFSGSNINVSSSSFT
-236 DDTNGGFSFSGNN
+236 DDTNGGFSFSGNGT
-249 NNSAIS
+249 NSNLS
-255 FNKTKFNQGTYNFT
+255 FNKTNFNQGTYKFT
-269 NSANLSFNNSNFNQS
+269 NSANLNFNNSA
-284 TYNFN
+284 
-289 SLQSTFNNST
+289 
-299 FNQGTY
+299 
-305 NFTDNTSFNNDTF
+305 F

-325 NTSKVSFSGANTL
+325 NSIQSTFNNDTFSQGTYSFTDNTGLNFDNDTFNQGAYNFNASKVSFSGTNTL

-353 GSGAVFNLNQTLNA
+353 GSGAIFNLNQTFNT
-367 NQTYDILTTNGT
+367 NQTYDILTTNKT

-402 HVEVGNNTY
+402 HVEVGSNTY

-426 TFSNK
+426 TFNNQ

-454 NNSQS
+454 SNSQS
-459 ALSNATNDNK
+459 ALNNAADDNK
-469 IASADTGY
+469 IANSDTDY
-477 TNNQNTTI
+477 TKSSNPTI
-485 KQDAQNLEHT
+485 KKDAQNLENT
-495 SQQIAKDEQALQGDL
+495 DQTIQQDKQALEKDL
-510 NKLKQLANSSFNEQA
+510 ANVKQLANAPTGFNEQA
-525 FNQAQSKEQQDEQ
+525 FNQAQNKEQQDEQ
-538 TLQNEENTFSSEQE
+538 TLQENEKTFSSEQE
-552 GLEKALANA
+552 GLEKAIANA
-561 KEQQEQQQAQAT
+561 KPA
-573 YQQDLNNSQSALS
+573 
-586 NATNDNKI
+586 
-594 ASADTDYT
+594 
-602 KNQNTAIKQDAQNL
+602 
-616 ENTSQQITQDQKD
+616 
-629 LEQDL
+629 
-634 DKLQQLANSKTGFN
+634 
-648 EQAFNQAQ
+648 
-656 STEQQDEQ
+656 
-664 TLQNEEETFS
+664 
-674 SEQEGLEKALANA
+674 
-687 KHTSPTPTKHTA
+687 SPTPAPTKHTA
-699 QNNPPNKVSPPTQ
+699 QNTPPNKVPPTPPTQ
-712 NLPTTNVWNGV
+712 NLPATNVWSGV
-723 YNFQNQTYSKKGIYY
+723 YNLQNQTYSKQGIYY

-748 QSGNTLSTYGYLDWF
+748 QSGNTLSTY
-763 TLKNKFSVNANNGTL
+763 
-778 IIGNNTESANTKG
+778 
-791 LIWIGD
+791 
-797 DKGLVYY
+797 
-804 NTGTFNA
+804 
-811 ANIYLTSN
+811 
-819 LKTGNGFSGEG
+819 
-830 ATLNFNATNRITIN
+830 
-844 QASFDNSDAGAQ
+844 
-856 HSYMNFKGSNINVSG
+856 
-871 SSFTDD
+871 
-877 TNGGF
+877 
-882 SFSGNNNNSAI
+882 
-893 SFNKTKFNQGTYNFT
+893 
-908 NSANLSFN
+908 
-916 NSNFNQST
+916 
-924 YNFNSLQST
+924 
-933 FNNST
+933 
-938 FNQGTYNFTDNT
+938 
-950 SFNNDT
+950 
-956 FNQGTYNFNTSKV
+956 
-969 SFSGANTLNSSSP
+969 
-982 FASLKGSVSFGS
+982 
-994 GAVFN
+994 
-999 LNQTL
+999 
-1004 NANQTYDILT
+1004 
-1014 TNGTIQYG
+1014 
-1022 VYQSY
+1022 
-1027 LWDLINYKGD
+1027 
-1037 KAISHVEVGNNT
+1037 
-1049 YDVTFDINGQ
+1049 
-1059 DETLQETFSNKSIT
+1059 
-1073 TQFLGDD
+1073 
-1080 LQAKAKATYQQDLNN
+1080 
-1095 SQSALSNATN
+1095 
-1105 DNKIASADTGYTNNQ
+1105 
-1120 NTTIKQDAQNLE
+1120 
-1132 HTSQQIA
+1132 
-1139 KDEQALQGDLN
+1139 
-1150 KLKQLANSSF
+1150 
-1160 NEQAF
+1160 
-1165 NQAQSKEQQDEQ
+1165 
-1177 TLQNEEETFSSEQEG
+1177 
-1192 LEKALAN
+1192 
-1199 AKPASPTPTPTPTP
+1199 
-1213 TPSPTP
+1213 
-1219 NPTPTKHTAPN
+1219 
-1230 KVPPTPPTQNL
+1230 
-1241 PTTNVWNGVYWLQNQ
+1241 
-1256 TYSQKGVYYID
+1256 
-1267 PNLSGQSGQSANTLS
+1267 
-1282 TYTANLLG
+1282 TANLFG

-1318 IGHGGFGYIIGTFN
+1318 IGHGGFGYITGTFN

-1384 TGASQHSYATF
+1384 TGASQHSYAAF
-1395 DATNNISVTNSSFS
+1395 DATNNISVTDSSFS
-1409 DMTWGKFSFNAK
+1409 DMTWGKFSFSAK

-1436 GGSSVISAN
+1436 GGSSTISAN

-1528 KSQTA
+1528 KSQAA

-1548 DNQSVLNASGA
+1548 DNQSVLNANGA

-1579 SLFFNGA
+1579 SLFFNGGI
-1586 TLSLNANSKL
+1586 LSLNASSKL

-1617 VSNASSL
+1617 ASNTSSL

-1633 SQATFGGNTTIDAA
+1633 SQANFGGNTTIDTA

-1655 SLSFNNLTA
+1655 SLGFNNLTA

-1669 FNGYAPSL
+1669 FNGYALSL
-1677 SKALMSVSGQF
+1677 TKALMSVSGQF

-1736 YGMKIQNATYSD
+1736 YGMKIQNATYSG

-1882 LKEMIETNQL
+1882 LKEMIESNQL

-1906 RIKITPAQKQALL
+1906 EIKITPVQKQALL

-1925 TDNINQTFSNGN
+1925 TDNINQTFNNGN
-1937 LVIGATQDHVTN
+1937 LVIGATQDNVTN

-2005 TGTLGSGNAFESG
+2005 TGTLGSANAFESG
-2018 GSADITFQS
+2018 GSADVTFQS

-2040 QATDNIFNLLGQE
+2040 QATDNIFNFLGQE

-2064 ANVLSQMA
+2064 ANVLSQVA

-2082 GNFVENALIPLSKE
+2082 GNFVENALSPLSKE
-2096 LPSSLQNE
+2096 LPASLQNE
-2104 TLGQL
+2104 TLGQF

-2124 MNAIQNII
+2124 MNEIQNII

-2157 KSMLDDKG
+2157 KSMLDNKG
-2165 LLNFIGGYMD
+2165 LLNFIGGYID

-2207 LLDEF
+2207 LLNEF

-2231 NNIISQGGLSGIYNQ
+2231 NNIISQGGLSGVYNQ

-2260 KENDLGALLSPRGL
+2260 KENNLGALLSPRGL

-2401 FTFLGVI
+2401 FTFLGTI

-2443 ANAFNNA
+2443 TNAFNNA

-2505 IATIMTNYNNP
+2505 TATIMANNNNP

-2528 AYTLIDS
+2528 TYTLIDS

-2559 YTLININGKH
+2559 YTLIDINGKR

-2582 AVSIKD
+2582 AVNIKD

-2614 AVSNAP
+2614 AVSNDP

-2635 IQGIQGVDSI
+2635 IQGTQGVDSI
-2645 EQAGGT
+2645 DQAGGT

-2692 LEVIANPN
+2692 LEVIANPD

-2729 FASADFHERLEALK
+2729 FASTDFHERLEALK

-2871 YRYNTWTTD
+2871 YKYDTWTTD

-2910 MSGLRGI
+2910 LSGLRGI

-3012 NAGIGARFGLDYK
+3012 NASIGARFGLDYK

>member
-6 AGLISKFISKGS
+6 ARLISRFISKGS
-18 FKLNKISKKIFKL
+18 FKLNKISKKFFTL
-31 NPILKRE
+31 NQILKRE

-45 KTKSIKKPF
+45 KTKSIEKPF

-66 LIGALGGLPH
+66 LIGALGGLSH
-76 LRASECRYWS
+76 LRANECRYWS
-86 WWSGYHDKIESG
+86 WSSWSYQDNIESG
-98 SNSPTHNSYCLFSST
+98 PNSPTHNSYCLFSST

-124 TTYSAGGASFTQKFN
+124 TTYSTGGASFTQKFN
-139 NGTLNVGGNIRFGGT
+139 NGTLDIGGNIRFGGT
-154 GVNGVNVGYITGTYD
+154 GINGGDVGYITGTYD
-169 AQTIN
+169 AQTMN
-174 FNSSRITTGNSLSDG
+174 FNSSHITTGNSYADG
-189 GGATLNFNATNRIT
+189 GGATLNFNATNNIT

-210 NSDAGAQHSYM
+210 NSDAGTQHSYM
-221 NFKGSNINVSGSSFT
+221 NFKGSNIKVSGSSFT
-236 DDTNGGFSFSGNN
+236 DDTDGGFSFSGSD

-255 FNKTKFNQGTYNFT
+255 FNQTSFNQGTYTFS
-269 NSANLSFNNSNFNQS
+269 NSATLSFNNSS
-284 TYNFN
+284 
-289 SLQSTFNNST
+289 
-299 FNQGTY
+299 
-305 NFTDNTSFNNDTF
+305 F

-325 NTSKVSFSGANTL
+325 NDNVSFNNNTFNQGTYDFNDSKVSFSGINTL

-353 GSGAVFNLNQTLNA
+353 GSNAIFNLNQTLNN
-367 NQTYDILTTNGT
+367 NQTYDILTTNGA

-402 HVEVGNNTY
+402 HVEVGSNTY
-411 DVTFDINGQDETLQE
+411 DVTFDIDGQDETLQE
-426 TFSNK
+426 TFNNQ
-431 SITTQF
+431 SIITQF
-437 LGDDLQAKA
+437 LGDNLQQQAQQ
-446 KATYQQDL
+446 TYQEDL
-454 NNSQS
+454 TNSQN
-459 ALSNATNDNK
+459 ALNGVTSDNT
-469 IASADTGY
+469 IASADTSY
-477 TNNQNTTI
+477 TQSKNATI
-485 KQDAQNLEHT
+485 LKDAQDLENT
-495 SQQIAKDEQALQGDL
+495 NQQIQKDEQALEKDL
-510 NKLKQLANSSFNEQA
+510 AQIKQLANS
-525 FNQAQSKEQQDEQ
+525 
-538 TLQNEENTFSSEQE
+538 T
-552 GLEKALANA
+552 
-561 KEQQEQQQAQAT
+561 
-573 YQQDLNNSQSALS
+573 
-586 NATNDNKI
+586 
-594 ASADTDYT
+594 
-602 KNQNTAIKQDAQNL
+602 
-616 ENTSQQITQDQKD
+616 
-629 LEQDL
+629 
-634 DKLQQLANSKTGFN
+634 TGFN
-648 EQAFNQAQ
+648 EQAFTQAQ
-656 STEQQDEQ
+656 KQEQQDEQ
-664 TLQNEEETFS
+664 ALQNDENAFNT
-674 SEQEGLEKALANA
+674 EQEGLEQAIANA
-687 KHTSPTPTKHTA
+687 KHVSPTPNPTPSPTPTPTKHTA
-699 QNNPPNKVSPPTQ
+699 PNTPPSQ
-712 NLPTTNVWNGV
+712 NLPKTNVWSGV
-723 YNFQNQTYSKKGIYY
+723 YWLQNQTYSKQGIYY

-748 QSGNTLSTYGYLDWF
+748 QSGNTLSTYTANLLGRS
-763 TLKNKFSVNANNGTL
+763 FSVNANNGTL
-778 IIGNNTESANTKG
+778 IIGNNTEG
-791 LIWIGD
+791 
-797 DKGLVYY
+797 
-804 NTGTFNA
+804 
-811 ANIYLTSN
+811 
-819 LKTGNGFSGEG
+819 
-830 ATLNFNATNRITIN
+830 
-844 QASFDNSDAGAQ
+844 
-856 HSYMNFKGSNINVSG
+856 
-871 SSFTDD
+871 
-877 TNGGF
+877 
-882 SFSGNNNNSAI
+882 
-893 SFNKTKFNQGTYNFT
+893 
-908 NSANLSFN
+908 
-916 NSNFNQST
+916 
-924 YNFNSLQST
+924 
-933 FNNST
+933 
-938 FNQGTYNFTDNT
+938 
-950 SFNNDT
+950 
-956 FNQGTYNFNTSKV
+956 
-969 SFSGANTLNSSSP
+969 
-982 FASLKGSVSFGS
+982 
-994 GAVFN
+994 
-999 LNQTL
+999 
-1004 NANQTYDILT
+1004 
-1014 TNGTIQYG
+1014 
-1022 VYQSY
+1022 
-1027 LWDLINYKGD
+1027 
-1037 KAISHVEVGNNT
+1037 
-1049 YDVTFDINGQ
+1049 
-1059 DETLQETFSNKSIT
+1059 
-1073 TQFLGDD
+1073 
-1080 LQAKAKATYQQDLNN
+1080 
-1095 SQSALSNATN
+1095 
-1105 DNKIASADTGYTNNQ
+1105 
-1120 NTTIKQDAQNLE
+1120 
-1132 HTSQQIA
+1132 
-1139 KDEQALQGDLN
+1139 
-1150 KLKQLANSSF
+1150 
-1160 NEQAF
+1160 
-1165 NQAQSKEQQDEQ
+1165 
-1177 TLQNEEETFSSEQEG
+1177 
-1192 LEKALAN
+1192 
-1199 AKPASPTPTPTPTP
+1199 
-1213 TPSPTP
+1213 
-1219 NPTPTKHTAPN
+1219 
-1230 KVPPTPPTQNL
+1230 
-1241 PTTNVWNGVYWLQNQ
+1241 
-1256 TYSQKGVYYID
+1256 
-1267 PNLSGQSGQSANTLS
+1267 
-1282 TYTANLLG
+1282 
-1290 RSFGVN
+1290 
-1296 IQNGTLIIGNN
+1296 
-1307 TESVNDNGLIW
+1307 VNDNGLIW
-1318 IGHGGFGYIIGTFN
+1318 IGHGGFGYITGTFS

-1340 NFKTGEGVSGS
+1340 NFKTGEGVSNS

-1373 NDAETVTKMIQ
+1373 NNAETVTKMIQ
-1384 TGASQHSYATF
+1384 TGASQHSYTAF
-1395 DATNNISVTNSSFS
+1395 DATNNISVTDSNFS

-1436 GGSSVISAN
+1436 GGSSTISAN
-1445 AANSL
+1445 ASNSL
-1450 SFNNSRLNGGAVYN
+1450 SFIDSRLNGGAVYN
-1464 LWANS
+1464 LQANS

-1501 FTLSSQSLLNFNGD
+1501 FTLSSQNLLNFNGD

-1528 KSQTA
+1528 KSQAA

-1548 DNQSVLNASGA
+1548 DNQSVLNANGA
-1559 SAFNNQAS
+1559 SAFNNQAN

-1579 SLFFNGA
+1579 SLFFNGG
-1586 TLSLNANSKL
+1586 TLSLNASSKL

-1617 VSNASSL
+1617 ANNTSSL

-1633 SQATFGGNTTIDAA
+1633 SQADFGGNTTINTA
-1647 SFNFDSAS
+1647 SFNFDSTS
-1655 SLSFNNLTA
+1655 SLNFNNLTA

-1677 SKALMSVSGQF
+1677 TKALMSVSGQF

-1862 GFSSGNLKTLLG
+1862 GFSSENLKTLLG

-1882 LKEMIETNQL
+1882 LKEMIESNQL
-1892 DNITSINEVLQLLD
+1892 DNITNINEVLQLLD
-1906 RIKITPAQKQALL
+1906 KIKITQAQKQALL
-1919 ETINHL
+1919 DTINHL
-1925 TDNINQTFSNGN
+1925 TDNINQTFNNGN
-1937 LVIGATQDHVTN
+1937 LVIGATQDNVTN

-2005 TGTLGSGNAFESG
+2005 TGTIGSGNAFESG
-2018 GSADITFQS
+2018 GSADVTFQS

-2082 GNFVENALIPLSKE
+2082 GNFIENALSPLSKE
-2096 LPSSLQNE
+2096 LPASLQDE

-2109 IGQNNLDNLLNNSGV
+2109 IGQNNLDDLLNNSGV
-2124 MNAIQNII
+2124 MNEIQNII
-2132 SKKLSIFGNFVTP
+2132 SQKLSIFGNFVTP

-2165 LLNFIGGYMD
+2165 LLNFIGGYID
-2175 ASELSSILSVI
+2175 ASEISSILSVI

-2198 KDIGVVAND
+2198 KDIGVVANN
-2207 LLDEF
+2207 LLNEF

-2226 VSNII
+2226 VSDII
-2231 NNIISQGGLSGIYNQ
+2231 NNVISQGGLSGVYNQ

-2365 GEICINLANCPT
+2365 GEICVNLANCPT
-2377 TKNSSSTNSS
+2377 TKNGSTSSANSS
-2387 VTPTNESLSVRANN
+2387 VTPTNETLSVRANN
-2401 FTFLGVI
+2401 FTFLGAI

-2418 VKNNSVIGTLNLN
+2418 VTNNSVIGTLNLN

-2443 ANAFNNA
+2443 TNAFNNA
-2450 SNSTANINGDF
+2450 SNSTANINGNF

-2492 SHSVSHAIINAQG
+2492 SHSVSHAIINTQG
-2505 IATIMTNYNNP
+2505 TATIMANNNP
-2516 LIQFNTSSKETG
+2516 LIQFNASSKEVGT
-2528 AYTLIDS
+2528 YTLIDS

-2541 GYNDQIT
+2541 GYNNQIT

-2559 YTLININGKH
+2559 YALIDINGKR

-2582 AVSIKD
+2582 AVSVKD
-2588 GGLIVGF
+2588 GGLVVGF

-2614 AVSNAP
+2614 AVSNDP

-2635 IQGIQGVDSI
+2635 IQGVQSVDSI
-2645 EQAGGT
+2645 DQAGGN

-2729 FASADFHERLEALK
+2729 FARSDFLERLEALK

-2792 NVGYDRF
+2792 NIGYDRF

-2825 SNVNMGV
+2825 SNVNVGV

-2871 YRYNTWTTD
+2871 YRYDTWTTD

-2893 KSVIFKPQIGL
+2893 KSVIFKPQVGL
-2904 AYYYIG
+2904 SYYYIG
-2910 MSGLRGI
+2910 LSGLRGI

>member
-6 AGLISKFISKGS
+6 ARLISRFISKGS
-18 FKLNKISKKIFKL
+18 FKLNKISKKFFTL
-31 NPILKRE
+31 NQILKRE

-45 KTKSIKKPF
+45 KTKSIEKPF

-66 LIGALGGLPH
+66 LIGALGGLSH
-76 LRASECRYWS
+76 LRANECRYWS
-86 WWSGYHDKIESG
+86 WSSWNYQDNIESG
-98 SNSPTHNSYCLFSST
+98 PNSPTHNSYCLFSSA

-139 NGTLNVGGNIRFGGT
+139 NGTLDIGGNIRFGGT
-154 GVNGVNVGYITGTYD
+154 GINGGDVGYITGTYD

-174 FNSSRITTGNSLSDG
+174 FNSSHITTGNSYADG
-189 GGATLNFNATNRIT
+189 GGATLNFNAANNIT

-210 NSDAGAQHSYM
+210 NSDAGTQHSYM
-221 NFKGSNINVSGSSFT
+221 NFKGSNIKVSGSSFT
-236 DDTNGGFSFSGNN
+236 DDTDGGFSFSGNN
-249 NNSAIS
+249 NNSVIS
-255 FNKTKFNQGTYNFT
+255 FNQTNFNQGTYNF
-269 NSANLSFNNSNFNQS
+269 NDNISFNNN
-284 TYNFN
+284 
-289 SLQSTFNNST
+289 T

-305 NFTDNTSFNNDTF
+305 DFSNNTSFNNDTF
-318 NQGTYNF
+318 NQGAYNF
-325 NTSKVSFSGANTL
+325 NTSKVSFSGINTL

-353 GSGAVFNLNQTLNA
+353 NSNAIFNLNQTLNN
-367 NQTYDILTTNGT
+367 NQTYDILTTNGA

-426 TFSNK
+426 TFSNQ
-431 SITTQF
+431 SIITQF
-437 LGDDLQAKA
+437 LGDDLQQQAQQ
-446 KATYQQDL
+446 TYQEDVA
-454 NNSQS
+454 NSQN
-459 ALSNATNDNK
+459 ALNKVASDNT
-469 IASADTGY
+469 IASADTSD
-477 TNNQNTTI
+477 TQSSNPT
-485 KQDAQNLEHT
+485 
-495 SQQIAKDEQALQGDL
+495 IAK
-510 NKLKQLANSSFNEQA
+510 
-525 FNQAQSKEQQDEQ
+525 
-538 TLQNEENTFSSEQE
+538 
-552 GLEKALANA
+552 
-561 KEQQEQQQAQAT
+561 
-573 YQQDLNNSQSALS
+573 
-586 NATNDNKI
+586 
-594 ASADTDYT
+594 
-602 KNQNTAIKQDAQNL
+602 DAQNL
-616 ENTSQQITQDQKD
+616 ENTNQKIQQDEQDLEKD
-629 LEQDL
+629 LENV
-634 DKLQQLANSKTGFN
+634 KQLANSTTGFN

-656 STEQQDEQ
+656 KQEQQDEQ
-664 TLQNEEETFS
+664 TLQNDENAFNT
-674 SEQEGLEKALANA
+674 EQEGLKQAIQQAQAQQQKQEQQEAQQTYQEDVNNSQNALNDVTSDNTIANNDTSYTQSKNATVAKDAQSLENTNQQIQKDEQALEKDLAQIKELANSTIGFNKQAFTQAQKQEQQEEQTLQNDENAFNTEQEGLKQAIANA
-687 KHTSPTPTKHTA
+687 KHVSPTPSPTPTPTPSPTKHTA
-699 QNNPPNKVSPPTQ
+699 PNTPPSQVPPTPTQ
-712 NLPTTNVWNGV
+712 NPPAENVWNGV
-723 YNFQNQTYSKKGIYY
+723 YWLQNKTYSNKGIYY

-748 QSGNTLSTYGYLDWF
+748 QSGNTLSTY
-763 TLKNKFSVNANNGTL
+763 
-778 IIGNNTESANTKG
+778 
-791 LIWIGD
+791 
-797 DKGLVYY
+797 
-804 NTGTFNA
+804 
-811 ANIYLTSN
+811 
-819 LKTGNGFSGEG
+819 
-830 ATLNFNATNRITIN
+830 
-844 QASFDNSDAGAQ
+844 
-856 HSYMNFKGSNINVSG
+856 
-871 SSFTDD
+871 
-877 TNGGF
+877 
-882 SFSGNNNNSAI
+882 
-893 SFNKTKFNQGTYNFT
+893 
-908 NSANLSFN
+908 
-916 NSNFNQST
+916 
-924 YNFNSLQST
+924 
-933 FNNST
+933 
-938 FNQGTYNFTDNT
+938 
-950 SFNNDT
+950 
-956 FNQGTYNFNTSKV
+956 
-969 SFSGANTLNSSSP
+969 
-982 FASLKGSVSFGS
+982 
-994 GAVFN
+994 
-999 LNQTL
+999 
-1004 NANQTYDILT
+1004 
-1014 TNGTIQYG
+1014 
-1022 VYQSY
+1022 
-1027 LWDLINYKGD
+1027 
-1037 KAISHVEVGNNT
+1037 
-1049 YDVTFDINGQ
+1049 
-1059 DETLQETFSNKSIT
+1059 
-1073 TQFLGDD
+1073 
-1080 LQAKAKATYQQDLNN
+1080 
-1095 SQSALSNATN
+1095 
-1105 DNKIASADTGYTNNQ
+1105 
-1120 NTTIKQDAQNLE
+1120 
-1132 HTSQQIA
+1132 
-1139 KDEQALQGDLN
+1139 
-1150 KLKQLANSSF
+1150 
-1160 NEQAF
+1160 
-1165 NQAQSKEQQDEQ
+1165 
-1177 TLQNEEETFSSEQEG
+1177 
-1192 LEKALAN
+1192 
-1199 AKPASPTPTPTPTP
+1199 
-1213 TPSPTP
+1213 
-1219 NPTPTKHTAPN
+1219 
-1230 KVPPTPPTQNL
+1230 
-1241 PTTNVWNGVYWLQNQ
+1241 
-1256 TYSQKGVYYID
+1256 
-1267 PNLSGQSGQSANTLS
+1267 
-1282 TYTANLLG
+1282 TANLLG

-1296 IQNGTLIIGNN
+1296 ANNGTLIIGNN

-1318 IGHGGFGYIIGTFN
+1318 IGHGGFGYITGTFS

-1340 NFKTGEGVSGS
+1340 NFKTGEGVSNS

-1384 TGASQHSYATF
+1384 TGASQHSYAAF

-1409 DMTWGKFSFNAK
+1409 DMTWGKFSFNAE

-1436 GGSSVISAN
+1436 GGSSTISAN
-1445 AANSL
+1445 ASNSL
-1450 SFNNSRLNGGAVYN
+1450 SFIDSRLNGGAVYN
-1464 LWANS
+1464 LQANS

-1486 TSNFNATTQLLGNTS
+1486 TNNFNATTQLLGNTS

-1528 KSQTA
+1528 KSQAA

-1548 DNQSVLNASGA
+1548 DNQSVLNASGT

-1579 SLFFNGA
+1579 SLFFNGG
-1586 TLSLNANSKL
+1586 TLSLNASSKL
-1596 NASSASFSNNTT
+1596 STSNASFSNNTT

-1617 VSNASSL
+1617 ANNTSSL

-1633 SQATFGGNTTIDAA
+1633 SQADFGGNTTIDTA

-1655 SLSFNNLTA
+1655 SLNFNNLTA

-1677 SKALMSVSGQF
+1677 TKALMSVSGQF

-1748 NNNIQTWSFIN
+1748 NNNVQTWSFIN

-1826 SNIKGLFTPKGS
+1826 SNIKGLFIPKGS
-1838 QTPQTPGTYSPFNQ
+1838 QTSQAPGTYSPFNQ

-1862 GFSSGNLKTLLG
+1862 GFSSENLKTLLG
-1874 ILSQNSAT
+1874 IFSQNSAT
-1882 LKEMIETNQL
+1882 LKEMIESNQL
-1892 DNITSINEVLQLLD
+1892 DNITNINEVLQLLD
-1906 RIKITPAQKQALL
+1906 KIKITQAQKQALL

-1925 TDNINQTFSNGN
+1925 TDNINQTFNNGN
-1937 LVIGATQDHVTN
+1937 LVIGATQDNVTN

-1963 PCALDSATCS
+1963 PCTLDSATCS

-2005 TGTLGSGNAFESG
+2005 TGTIGSGNAFESG
-2018 GSADITFQS
+2018 GSADVTFQS

-2082 GNFVENALIPLSKE
+2082 GNFIENALSPLSKE
-2096 LPSSLQNE
+2096 LPASLQDE

-2109 IGQNNLDNLLNNSGV
+2109 IGQNNLDDLLNNSGV
-2124 MNAIQNII
+2124 MNEIQNII
-2132 SKKLSIFGNFVTP
+2132 SQKLSIFGNFVTP

-2165 LLNFIGGYMD
+2165 LLNFIGGYID
-2175 ASELSSILSVI
+2175 ASEISSILGVI

-2207 LLDEF
+2207 LLNEF

-2231 NNIISQGGLSGIYNQ
+2231 NNVISQGGLSGVYDQ

-2377 TKNSSSTNSS
+2377 TKNSSPANSS
-2387 VTPTNESLSVRANN
+2387 VTPTNETLSVRANN
-2401 FTFLGVI
+2401 FTFLGAI
-2408 ASNGAIDLSQ
+2408 TSNGAIDLSQ
-2418 VKNNSVIGTLNLN
+2418 VTNNSVIGTLNLN

-2443 ANAFNNA
+2443 TNAFNNA
-2450 SNSTANINGDF
+2450 SNSTANINGNF

-2505 IATIMTNYNNP
+2505 ATMIMANNNP
-2516 LIQFNTSSKETG
+2516 LIQFNASSKEIGT
-2528 AYTLIDS
+2528 YTLIDS

-2541 GYNDQIT
+2541 GYNNQIT

-2559 YTLININGKH
+2559 YALIDINGKH

-2582 AVSIKD
+2582 AVSVKD
-2588 GGLIVGF
+2588 GGLVVGF

-2614 AVSNAP
+2614 AVSNDP

-2635 IQGIQGVDSI
+2635 IQGVQSVDSI
-2645 EQAGGT
+2645 DQAGGN
-2651 QAINWLNKIFETKGS
+2651 QAIDWLNKIFETKGS

-2729 FASADFHERLEALK
+2729 FARSDFLERLEALK

-2780 FINGGTGTLYGI
+2780 FISGGTGTLYGI
-2792 NVGYDRF
+2792 NIGYDRF

-2825 SNVNMGV
+2825 SNVNVGV

-2871 YRYNTWTTD
+2871 YRYDTWTTD

-2893 KSVIFKPQIGL
+2893 KSVIFKPQVGL
-2904 AYYYIG
+2904 SYYYIG
-2910 MSGLRGI
+2910 LSGLRGI

>member
-1 MAFKK
+1 M
-6 AGLISKFISKGS
+6 
-18 FKLNKISKKIFKL
+18 
-31 NPILKRE
+31 
-38 KPLKRHK
+38 
-45 KTKSIKKPF
+45 
-54 NKNKSFL
+54 
-61 KASVL
+61 
-66 LIGALGGLPH
+66 GGLSH

-86 WWSGYHDKIESG
+86 WSSWGYHDNIESG
-98 SNSPTHNSYCLFSST
+98 SNSPTHNSYCLFNSA

-139 NGTLNVGGNIRFGGT
+139 NGTLNVGGNIRFGGM
-154 GVNGVNVGYITGTYD
+154 GVNGGDVGYITGTYD

-174 FNSSRITTGNSLSDG
+174 FNSSRITTGNSYSTG
-189 GGATLNFNATNRIT
+189 GGATLNFNATNHIT

-210 NSDAGAQHSYM
+210 NGDAGAQHSYM
-221 NFKGSNINVSGSSFT
+221 NFSGSNINVSDSSFT
-236 DDTNGGFSFSGNN
+236 DDTDGGFSFSGNGAN
-249 NNSAIS
+249 SNLSFDKTNFNQGTYKFTNSANLNFNNSA
-255 FNKTKFNQGTYNFT
+255 FNQGTYNF
-269 NSANLSFNNSNFNQS
+269 NSA
-284 TYNFN
+284 
-289 SLQSTFNNST
+289 QSTFNNSN

-305 NFTDNTSFNNDTF
+305 NFTDNTGLNFNNDTF
-318 NQGTYNF
+318 NQGTYSF
-325 NTSKVSFSGANTL
+325 NASKVSFSGANTL

-353 GSGAVFNLNQTLNA
+353 GSGAIFNLNQTLNS
-367 NQTYDILTTNGT
+367 NQTYDILTTNKT

-402 HVEVGNNTY
+402 HVEVGSNTY

-426 TFSNK
+426 TFNNQA
-431 SITTQF
+431 ITTQF

-454 NNSQS
+454 TGSQT
-459 ALSNATNDNK
+459 ALNNATSDNK
-469 IASADTGY
+469 IASSDTSY

-485 KQDAQNLEHT
+485 
-495 SQQIAKDEQALQGDL
+495 AK
-510 NKLKQLANSSFNEQA
+510 
-525 FNQAQSKEQQDEQ
+525 
-538 TLQNEENTFSSEQE
+538 
-552 GLEKALANA
+552 
-561 KEQQEQQQAQAT
+561 
-573 YQQDLNNSQSALS
+573 
-586 NATNDNKI
+586 
-594 ASADTDYT
+594 
-602 KNQNTAIKQDAQNL
+602 DAQNL
-616 ENTSQQITQDQKD
+616 ENTSQQIAQDKQALKG
-629 LEQDL
+629 DL
-634 DKLQQLANSKTGFN
+634 DKLQQLANSPTGFN
-648 EQAFNQAQ
+648 QQAFNQAQ
-656 STEQQDEQ
+656 STEQQDLQ
-664 TLQNEEETFS
+664 TLQENENTFNG
-674 SEQEGLEKALANA
+674 EQEGLKQAIANA
-687 KHTSPTPTKHTA
+687 KS
-699 QNNPPNKVSPPTQ
+699 
-712 NLPTTNVWNGV
+712 
-723 YNFQNQTYSKKGIYY
+723 
-738 IDPNLSGQSG
+738 
-748 QSGNTLSTYGYLDWF
+748 
-763 TLKNKFSVNANNGTL
+763 
-778 IIGNNTESANTKG
+778 
-791 LIWIGD
+791 
-797 DKGLVYY
+797 
-804 NTGTFNA
+804 
-811 ANIYLTSN
+811 
-819 LKTGNGFSGEG
+819 
-830 ATLNFNATNRITIN
+830 
-844 QASFDNSDAGAQ
+844 
-856 HSYMNFKGSNINVSG
+856 
-871 SSFTDD
+871 
-877 TNGGF
+877 
-882 SFSGNNNNSAI
+882 
-893 SFNKTKFNQGTYNFT
+893 
-908 NSANLSFN
+908 
-916 NSNFNQST
+916 
-924 YNFNSLQST
+924 
-933 FNNST
+933 
-938 FNQGTYNFTDNT
+938 
-950 SFNNDT
+950 
-956 FNQGTYNFNTSKV
+956 
-969 SFSGANTLNSSSP
+969 
-982 FASLKGSVSFGS
+982 
-994 GAVFN
+994 
-999 LNQTL
+999 
-1004 NANQTYDILT
+1004 
-1014 TNGTIQYG
+1014 
-1022 VYQSY
+1022 
-1027 LWDLINYKGD
+1027 
-1037 KAISHVEVGNNT
+1037 
-1049 YDVTFDINGQ
+1049 
-1059 DETLQETFSNKSIT
+1059 
-1073 TQFLGDD
+1073 
-1080 LQAKAKATYQQDLNN
+1080 
-1095 SQSALSNATN
+1095 
-1105 DNKIASADTGYTNNQ
+1105 
-1120 NTTIKQDAQNLE
+1120 
-1132 HTSQQIA
+1132 
-1139 KDEQALQGDLN
+1139 
-1150 KLKQLANSSF
+1150 
-1160 NEQAF
+1160 
-1165 NQAQSKEQQDEQ
+1165 
-1177 TLQNEEETFSSEQEG
+1177 
-1192 LEKALAN
+1192 
-1199 AKPASPTPTPTPTP
+1199 ASPTPV
-1213 TPSPTP
+1213 
-1219 NPTPTKHTAPN
+1219 PTKRTAPNTPPN

-1241 PTTNVWNGVYWLQNQ
+1241 PTTNVWSGVYNLQNQ
-1256 TYSQKGVYYID
+1256 TYSQKGIYYID

-1318 IGHGGFGYIIGTFN
+1318 IGHGGFGYITGTFN

-1384 TGASQHSYATF
+1384 TGASQHSYAAF
-1395 DATNNISVTNSSFS
+1395 DATNNISVTNSNFS
-1409 DMTWGKFSFNAK
+1409 DMTWGKFSFSAK

-1436 GGSSVISAN
+1436 GGSSAISAN

-1464 LWANS
+1464 LQANS

-1515 TTLQNNANITLGN
+1515 TTLQDNANITLGN
-1528 KSQTA
+1528 KSQAT

-1548 DNQSVLNASGA
+1548 DNQSVLNANGA

-1567 LNIYNGSQATFN
+1567 LNIYNGSQAAFN
-1579 SLFFNGA
+1579 SLFFNGGII
-1586 TLSLNANSKL
+1586 SLNANSKL

-1617 VSNASSL
+1617 ASNASSL
-1624 NANINFQGA
+1624 NANINFQGT
-1633 SQATFGGNTTIDAA
+1633 SQANFGGNTTIDTA

-1677 SKALMSVSGQF
+1677 TKALMSVSGQF
-1688 VLGNNGDINL
+1688 VLGDNGDINL

-1736 YGMKIQNATYSD
+1736 YGMKIQNATYSG

-1759 PLNSSQIIQES
+1759 PLNSSQIIQEN

-1826 SNIKGLFTPKGS
+1826 SSIKGLFTPKGS

-1882 LKEMIETNQL
+1882 LKEMIESNQL

-1906 RIKITPAQKQALL
+1906 KIKITPAQKQALL

-1937 LVIGATQDHVTN
+1937 LVIGATQDNVTN

-2005 TGTLGSGNAFESG
+2005 TGTLGSANAFESG
-2018 GSADITFQS
+2018 GSADVTFQS
-2027 ANNLVLNKANIEA
+2027 ANNLVLNNANIEA

-2064 ANVLSQMA
+2064 ANVLSQVA

-2082 GNFVENALIPLSKE
+2082 GNFVENALSPLSKE
-2096 LPSSLQNE
+2096 LPASLQNE

-2165 LLNFIGGYMD
+2165 LLNFIGGYID

-2207 LLDEF
+2207 LLNEF

-2231 NNIISQGGLSGIYNQ
+2231 NNIISQGGLSGVYNQ

-2251 LPPSLQNAL
+2251 LSPSLQNAL

-2292 VNNSSFSNAT
+2292 VNNSSFSNVT

-2377 TKNSSSTNSS
+2377 TKDSSSTNSS

-2401 FTFLGVI
+2401 FTFLGTI

-2431 ENATLQANNLTI
+2431 ENAALQANNLTI
-2443 ANAFNNA
+2443 TNAFNNA

-2471 NASGLNVMGNFNS
+2471 NASGLDVMGNFNS

-2492 SHSVSHAIINAQG
+2492 NHSASHAIINAQG
-2505 IATIMTNYNNP
+2505 TATIMANNNNP

-2548 GGSSLD
+2548 GGNSLAD
-2554 NYLKL
+2554 YLKL
-2559 YTLININGKH
+2559 YTLIDINGKR

-2582 AVSIKD
+2582 AVNIKD

-2614 AVSNAP
+2614 AVSNDP

-2635 IQGIQGVDSI
+2635 IQGTQGVDSI

-2692 LEVIANPN
+2692 LEVIANPD

-2729 FASADFHERLEALK
+2729 LASADFHERLEALK

-2792 NVGYDRF
+2792 NIGYDRF

-2871 YRYNTWTTD
+2871 YKYDTWTTD

-2910 MSGLRGI
+2910 LSGLRGI

-3012 NAGIGARFGLDYK
+3012 NASIGARFGLDYK

>member
-6 AGLISKFISKGS
+6 ARLISRFISKGS
-18 FKLNKISKKIFKL
+18 FKLNKISKKFFTL
-31 NPILKRE
+31 NQILKRE

-45 KTKSIKKPF
+45 KTKSIEKPF

-66 LIGALGGLPH
+66 LIGALGGLSH
-76 LRASECRYWS
+76 LRANECRYWS
-86 WWSGYHDKIESG
+86 WSSWSYQDNIESG
-98 SNSPTHNSYCLFSST
+98 PNSPTHNSYCLFSST

-139 NGTLNVGGNIRFGGT
+139 NGTLDIRGNIRFGGT
-154 GVNGVNVGYITGTYD
+154 GINGGDVGYITGTYD
-169 AQTIN
+169 AQTMN
-174 FNSSRITTGNSLSDG
+174 FNSSHITTGNSYADG
-189 GGATLNFNATNRIT
+189 GGATLNFNAANNIT

-210 NSDAGAQHSYM
+210 NSDAGTQKSYM
-221 NFKGSNINVSGSSFT
+221 NFKGSNIKVSGSSFK
-236 DDTNGGFSFSGNN
+236 DDTDGGFSFSGNN
-249 NNSAIS
+249 NNSTIS
-255 FNKTKFNQGTYNFT
+255 FNQTSFNQGTYNFS
-269 NSANLSFNNSNFNQS
+269 NSASSSFDNSSFNQGTYHFNSTQSTFENSNFNQG
-284 TYNFN
+284 TYD
-289 SLQSTFNNST
+289 FNN
-299 FNQGTY
+299 NA
-305 NFTDNTSFNNDTF
+305 SFNNDTF

-325 NTSKVSFSGANTL
+325 NTSKVSFSGINTL

-353 GSGAVFNLNQTLNA
+353 NSGAIFNLNQTLNN
-367 NQTYDILTTNGT
+367 NQTYDILTTNGA

-426 TFSNK
+426 TFDK
-431 SITTQF
+431 QSIITQF
-437 LGDDLQAKA
+437 LGDDLQQQAQQ
-446 KATYQQDL
+446 TYQEDVAHSQNAL
-454 NNSQS
+454 NNVTS
-459 ALSNATNDNK
+459 DNK
-469 IASADTGY
+469 IASADTSD
-477 TNNQNTTI
+477 TQSSNPT
-485 KQDAQNLEHT
+485 
-495 SQQIAKDEQALQGDL
+495 IAKDAQTLENTNQKIQQDEQDL
-510 NKLKQLANSSFNEQA
+510 EKDLENVKQLANSTTGFNEQA
-525 FNQAQSKEQQDEQ
+525 FTQAQKQEQQDEQ
-538 TLQNEENTFSSEQE
+538 TLQNEENAFNTEQE
-552 GLEKALANA
+552 GLKQAIANA
-561 KEQQEQQQAQAT
+561 KP
-573 YQQDLNNSQSALS
+573 
-586 NATNDNKI
+586 
-594 ASADTDYT
+594 
-602 KNQNTAIKQDAQNL
+602 
-616 ENTSQQITQDQKD
+616 TSPTP
-629 LEQDL
+629 
-634 DKLQQLANSKTGFN
+634 SPT
-648 EQAFNQAQ
+648 
-656 STEQQDEQ
+656 
-664 TLQNEEETFS
+664 
-674 SEQEGLEKALANA
+674 
-687 KHTSPTPTKHTA
+687 PTPTKHTVP
-699 QNNPPNKVSPPTQ
+699 NTPPSQVPPTPTQ
-712 NLPTTNVWNGV
+712 NPPAESVWSGV
-723 YNFQNQTYSKKGIYY
+723 YWLQNKTYSNKGIYY

-748 QSGNTLSTYGYLDWF
+748 QSGNTLSTY
-763 TLKNKFSVNANNGTL
+763 
-778 IIGNNTESANTKG
+778 
-791 LIWIGD
+791 
-797 DKGLVYY
+797 
-804 NTGTFNA
+804 
-811 ANIYLTSN
+811 
-819 LKTGNGFSGEG
+819 
-830 ATLNFNATNRITIN
+830 
-844 QASFDNSDAGAQ
+844 
-856 HSYMNFKGSNINVSG
+856 
-871 SSFTDD
+871 
-877 TNGGF
+877 
-882 SFSGNNNNSAI
+882 
-893 SFNKTKFNQGTYNFT
+893 
-908 NSANLSFN
+908 
-916 NSNFNQST
+916 
-924 YNFNSLQST
+924 
-933 FNNST
+933 
-938 FNQGTYNFTDNT
+938 
-950 SFNNDT
+950 
-956 FNQGTYNFNTSKV
+956 
-969 SFSGANTLNSSSP
+969 
-982 FASLKGSVSFGS
+982 
-994 GAVFN
+994 
-999 LNQTL
+999 
-1004 NANQTYDILT
+1004 
-1014 TNGTIQYG
+1014 
-1022 VYQSY
+1022 
-1027 LWDLINYKGD
+1027 
-1037 KAISHVEVGNNT
+1037 
-1049 YDVTFDINGQ
+1049 
-1059 DETLQETFSNKSIT
+1059 
-1073 TQFLGDD
+1073 
-1080 LQAKAKATYQQDLNN
+1080 
-1095 SQSALSNATN
+1095 
-1105 DNKIASADTGYTNNQ
+1105 
-1120 NTTIKQDAQNLE
+1120 
-1132 HTSQQIA
+1132 
-1139 KDEQALQGDLN
+1139 
-1150 KLKQLANSSF
+1150 
-1160 NEQAF
+1160 
-1165 NQAQSKEQQDEQ
+1165 
-1177 TLQNEEETFSSEQEG
+1177 
-1192 LEKALAN
+1192 
-1199 AKPASPTPTPTPTP
+1199 
-1213 TPSPTP
+1213 
-1219 NPTPTKHTAPN
+1219 
-1230 KVPPTPPTQNL
+1230 
-1241 PTTNVWNGVYWLQNQ
+1241 
-1256 TYSQKGVYYID
+1256 
-1267 PNLSGQSGQSANTLS
+1267 
-1282 TYTANLLG
+1282 TANLLG

-1296 IQNGTLIIGNN
+1296 ANNGTLIIGNN

-1318 IGHGGFGYIIGTFN
+1318 IGHGGFGYITGTFS

-1340 NFKTGEGVSGS
+1340 NFKTGEGVSNS

-1373 NDAETVTKMIQ
+1373 NNAETVTKMIQ
-1384 TGASQHSYATF
+1384 TGASQHSYTTF

-1409 DMTWGKFSFNAK
+1409 DMTWGKFSFSAE

-1445 AANSL
+1445 ASNSL
-1450 SFNNSRLNGGAVYN
+1450 SFIDSRLNGGAVYN
-1464 LWANS
+1464 LQANS

-1528 KSQTA
+1528 KSQAA

-1548 DNQSVLNASGA
+1548 DNQSVLNANGA

-1579 SLFFNGA
+1579 SLFFNGG
-1586 TLSLNANSKL
+1586 TLSLNASSKL
-1596 NASSASFSNNTT
+1596 SASSASFSNNTT
-1608 INLDDSVLS
+1608 INLDDSVL
-1617 VSNASSL
+1617 NANNTSSL

-1633 SQATFGGNTTIDAA
+1633 SQADFGGNTTIDTA

-1655 SLSFNNLTA
+1655 SLNFNNLTA

-1677 SKALMSVSGQF
+1677 TKALMNVSGQF

-1838 QTPQTPGTYSPFNQ
+1838 QTPQAPGTYSPFNQ

-1862 GFSSGNLKTLLG
+1862 GFSSENLKTLLG

-1882 LKEMIETNQL
+1882 LKEMIESNQL
-1892 DNITSINEVLQLLD
+1892 DNITNINEVLQLLD
-1906 RIKITPAQKQALL
+1906 KIKITQVQKQVLL
-1919 ETINHL
+1919 DTINHL
-1925 TDNINQTFSNGN
+1925 TDNINQTFNNGN
-1937 LVIGATQDHVTN
+1937 LVIGATQDNVTN

-1963 PCALDSATCS
+1963 PCTLDSATCS

-2005 TGTLGSGNAFESG
+2005 TGTIGSGNAFESG
-2018 GSADITFQS
+2018 GSADVTFQS

-2082 GNFVENALIPLSKE
+2082 GNFIENALSPLSKE
-2096 LPSSLQNE
+2096 LPASLQDE

-2109 IGQNNLDNLLNNSGV
+2109 IGQNNLDDLLNNSGV
-2124 MNAIQNII
+2124 MNEIQNII
-2132 SKKLSIFGNFVTP
+2132 SQKLSIFGNFVTP

-2165 LLNFIGGYMD
+2165 LLNFIGGYID
-2175 ASELSSILSVI
+2175 ASEISSILSVI

-2207 LLDEF
+2207 LLNEF

-2231 NNIISQGGLSGIYNQ
+2231 NSIISQGGLSGVYDQ

-2377 TKNSSSTNSS
+2377 TKNSSSANSS
-2387 VTPTNESLSVRANN
+2387 VTPTNETLSVRANN
-2401 FTFLGVI
+2401 FTFLGAI

-2418 VKNNSVIGTLNLN
+2418 VTNNSVIGTLNLN

-2443 ANAFNNA
+2443 TNAFNNA
-2450 SNSTANINGDF
+2450 SNSTANINGNF

-2484 YGDLVFNL
+2484 YGDLVFNI
-2492 SHSVSHAIINAQG
+2492 SHSASHAIINTQG
-2505 IATIMTNYNNP
+2505 AATIMANNNP
-2516 LIQFNTSSKETG
+2516 LIQFNASSKEVGT
-2528 AYTLIDS
+2528 YTLIDS

-2541 GYNDQIT
+2541 GYNNQIT

-2559 YTLININGKH
+2559 YALIDINGKR

-2582 AVSIKD
+2582 AVSVKD
-2588 GGLIVGF
+2588 GGLVVGF

-2614 AVSNAP
+2614 AVSNDP

-2635 IQGIQGVDSI
+2635 IQGVQSVDSI
-2645 EQAGGT
+2645 DQAGGN
-2651 QAINWLNKIFETKGS
+2651 QAIDWLNKIFETKGS

-2729 FASADFHERLEALK
+2729 FAHSDFLERLEALK

-2780 FINGGTGTLYGI
+2780 FISGGTGTLYGI
-2792 NVGYDRF
+2792 NIGYDRF

-2825 SNVNMGV
+2825 SNVNVGV

-2841 ELTMSLNETWGYNKT
+2841 ELTMSLNETWGYNKN

-2871 YRYNTWTTD
+2871 YRYDTWTTD

-2893 KSVIFKPQIGL
+2893 KSVIFKPQVGL
-2904 AYYYIG
+2904 SYYYIG
-2910 MSGLRGI
+2910 LSGLRGI

>member
-6 AGLISKFISKGS
+6 AGLISKFILKGS

-31 NPILKRE
+31 NLILKRE
-38 KPLKRHK
+38 KPLSHK
-45 KTKSIKKPF
+45 KTKSIKKPL

-66 LIGALGGLPH
+66 LIGALGGLSH

-86 WWSGYHDKIESG
+86 WSSWGYHDNIESG
-98 SNSPTHNSYCLFSST
+98 SNSPTHNSYCLFNSV

-124 TTYSAGGASFTQKFN
+124 TTYSASGASFTQKFN
-139 NGTLNVGGNIRFGGT
+139 NGTLNVGGNIRFGGM
-154 GVNGVNVGYITGTYD
+154 GVNGGDVGYITGTYD

-174 FNSSRITTGNSLSDG
+174 FNSSRITTGNSFSTG
-189 GGATLNFNATNRIT
+189 GGVTLNFNAANRIT

-210 NSDAGAQHSYM
+210 NNDAGTQHSYM
-221 NFKGSNINVSGSSFT
+221 NFSGSNINVSASSFT
-236 DDTNGGFSFSGNN
+236 DDTNGGFSFSANGT
-249 NNSAIS
+249 NSNLS
-255 FNKTKFNQGTYNFT
+255 FNKTSFNQGAYKFTNSANLNFNNSAFNQGTYNFS
-269 NSANLSFNNSNFNQS
+269 SA
-284 TYNFN
+284 
-289 SLQSTFNNST
+289 QSTFNNSN

-305 NFTDNTSFNNDTF
+305 NFTDNTGLNFNNDTF
-318 NQGTYNF
+318 NQGTYSF
-325 NTSKVSFSGANTL
+325 NASKVSFSGANTL

-353 GSGAVFNLNQTLNA
+353 GSDAIFNLNQTLNS

-402 HVEVGNNTY
+402 HVEVGSNTY

-426 TFSNK
+426 TFNNQ

-446 KATYQQDL
+446 QATYQQDL
-454 NNSQS
+454 SNSQT
-459 ALSNATNDNK
+459 ALNNATNDNK
-469 IASADTGY
+469 IASNDTGY

-485 KQDAQNLEHT
+485 KKDAQ
-495 SQQIAKDEQALQGDL
+495 S
-510 NKLKQLANSSFNEQA
+510 
-525 FNQAQSKEQQDEQ
+525 
-538 TLQNEENTFSSEQE
+538 
-552 GLEKALANA
+552 
-561 KEQQEQQQAQAT
+561 
-573 YQQDLNNSQSALS
+573 
-586 NATNDNKI
+586 
-594 ASADTDYT
+594 
-602 KNQNTAIKQDAQNL
+602 L
-616 ENTSQQITQDQKD
+616 ENTSQTIQQD
-629 LEQDL
+629 EQALKGDL
-634 DKLQQLANSKTGFN
+634 DKLQQLANSTTGFN
-648 EQAFNQAQ
+648 QQAFKNAQ

-664 TLQNEEETFS
+664 ILQNEEKTFNA
-674 SEQEGLEKALANA
+674 EQEGLK
-687 KHTSPTPTKHTA
+687 
-699 QNNPPNKVSPPTQ
+699 
-712 NLPTTNVWNGV
+712 
-723 YNFQNQTYSKKGIYY
+723 
-738 IDPNLSGQSG
+738 
-748 QSGNTLSTYGYLDWF
+748 
-763 TLKNKFSVNANNGTL
+763 
-778 IIGNNTESANTKG
+778 
-791 LIWIGD
+791 
-797 DKGLVYY
+797 
-804 NTGTFNA
+804 
-811 ANIYLTSN
+811 
-819 LKTGNGFSGEG
+819 
-830 ATLNFNATNRITIN
+830 
-844 QASFDNSDAGAQ
+844 QA
-856 HSYMNFKGSNINVSG
+856 I
-871 SSFTDD
+871 
-877 TNGGF
+877 
-882 SFSGNNNNSAI
+882 
-893 SFNKTKFNQGTYNFT
+893 
-908 NSANLSFN
+908 
-916 NSNFNQST
+916 
-924 YNFNSLQST
+924 
-933 FNNST
+933 
-938 FNQGTYNFTDNT
+938 
-950 SFNNDT
+950 
-956 FNQGTYNFNTSKV
+956 
-969 SFSGANTLNSSSP
+969 
-982 FASLKGSVSFGS
+982 
-994 GAVFN
+994 
-999 LNQTL
+999 
-1004 NANQTYDILT
+1004 
-1014 TNGTIQYG
+1014 
-1022 VYQSY
+1022 
-1027 LWDLINYKGD
+1027 
-1037 KAISHVEVGNNT
+1037 
-1049 YDVTFDINGQ
+1049 
-1059 DETLQETFSNKSIT
+1059 
-1073 TQFLGDD
+1073 
-1080 LQAKAKATYQQDLNN
+1080 
-1095 SQSALSNATN
+1095 
-1105 DNKIASADTGYTNNQ
+1105 
-1120 NTTIKQDAQNLE
+1120 
-1132 HTSQQIA
+1132 
-1139 KDEQALQGDLN
+1139 
-1150 KLKQLANSSF
+1150 
-1160 NEQAF
+1160 
-1165 NQAQSKEQQDEQ
+1165 
-1177 TLQNEEETFSSEQEG
+1177 
-1192 LEKALAN
+1192 AN
-1199 AKPASPTPTPTPTP
+1199 AKPASPTPTPT
-1213 TPSPTP
+1213 
-1219 NPTPTKHTAPN
+1219 KHTAPNTPPN

-1241 PTTNVWNGVYWLQNQ
+1241 PTTNVWNGVYNLQNQ
-1256 TYSQKGVYYID
+1256 TYSKQGVYYID

-1318 IGHGGFGYIIGTFN
+1318 IGHGGFGYITGTFN

-1384 TGASQHSYATF
+1384 TGASQHSYAAF
-1395 DATNNISVTNSSFS
+1395 DATNNISVTDSSFS

-1436 GGSSVISAN
+1436 GGSSVISTN

-1486 TSNFNATTQLLGNTS
+1486 TSNFNATAQLLGNTS

-1528 KSQTA
+1528 KSQAA

-1548 DNQSVLNASGA
+1548 DNQSVLNANGA
-1559 SAFNNQAS
+1559 SVFNNQAS

-1579 SLFFNGA
+1579 SLFFNGGII
-1586 TLSLNANSKL
+1586 SLNANSKL

-1617 VSNASSL
+1617 ASNASSL

-1633 SQATFGGNTTIDAA
+1633 SQANFGGNTTIDTA

-1677 SKALMSVSGQF
+1677 TKALMSVSGQF

-1698 SDINIFDN
+1698 SDINIFNN

-1826 SNIKGLFTPKGS
+1826 SSIKGLFTPKDS

-1882 LKEMIETNQL
+1882 LKEMIESNQL
-1892 DNITSINEVLQLLD
+1892 DNITNINEVLQLLD
-1906 RIKITPAQKQALL
+1906 EIKITPAQKQALL

-1937 LVIGATQDHVTN
+1937 LVIGATQDNVTN

-1963 PCALDSATCS
+1963 PCTLDSAICS

-2005 TGTLGSGNAFESG
+2005 TGTVGSGNAFESG
-2018 GSADITFQS
+2018 GSADVTFQS
-2027 ANNLVLNKANIEA
+2027 ANNLVLDKANIEA

-2064 ANVLSQMA
+2064 ANVLSQVA

-2082 GNFVENALIPLSKE
+2082 GNFVENALSPLSKE
-2096 LPSSLQNE
+2096 LPTSLQNE

-2124 MNAIQNII
+2124 MNEIQNII

-2165 LLNFIGGYMD
+2165 LLNFIGGYID

-2207 LLDEF
+2207 LLNEF

-2231 NNIISQGGLSGIYNQ
+2231 NNIISQGGLSGVYNQ

-2251 LPPSLQNAL
+2251 LPLSLQNAL

-2401 FTFLGVI
+2401 FTFLGTI

-2431 ENATLQANNLTI
+2431 ENATLQADNLTI
-2443 ANAFNNA
+2443 TNAFNNA
-2450 SNSTANINGDF
+2450 SNSTANINGNF

-2471 NASGLNVMGNFNS
+2471 NASGLDVMGNFNS

-2492 SHSVSHAIINAQG
+2492 SHSASHAIIDAQG
-2505 IATIMTNYNNP
+2505 IATIMANNNNP

-2548 GGSSLD
+2548 GGNSLD

-2559 YTLININGKH
+2559 YTLIDINGKR
-2569 MVMTDNGLTYNGQ
+2569 MVMSNNGLTYNGQ
-2582 AVSIKD
+2582 AVNIKD

-2614 AVSNAP
+2614 AVSNDP

-2635 IQGIQGVDSI
+2635 IQGAQGVDSI
-2645 EQAGGT
+2645 DQAGGT

-2692 LEVIANPN
+2692 LEVIANPD

-2729 FASADFHERLEALK
+2729 FASTDFHERLEALK

-2792 NVGYDRF
+2792 NIGYDRF

-2871 YRYNTWTTD
+2871 YKYNTWTTD

-2910 MSGLRGI
+2910 LSGLRGI

-2929 ADPNKKSVLTIN
+2929 ADPNRKSVLTIN

-3012 NAGIGARFGLDYK
+3012 NASIGARFGLDYK

>member
-6 AGLISKFISKGS
+6 AGLISKFILKGS

-31 NPILKRE
+31 NLILKRE

-54 NKNKSFL
+54 NKSKSFL

-66 LIGALGGLPH
+66 LIGALGGLSH

-86 WWSGYHDKIESG
+86 WSSWSYHDNIESG
-98 SNSPTHNSYCLFSST
+98 SNSPTHNSYCLFNST

-154 GVNGVNVGYITGTYD
+154 GVNGGNVGYITGTYD

-174 FNSSRITTGNSLSDG
+174 FNSSRITTGNSYSTG
-189 GGATLNFNATNRIT
+189 GGATLNFNAANHIT

-210 NSDAGAQHSYM
+210 NGDAGTQHSYM
-221 NFKGSNINVSGSSFT
+221 NFSGSNINVSDSSFT

-249 NNSAIS
+249 NNSVIS
-255 FNKTKFNQGTYNFT
+255 FNQTNFNQGTYHFSNSTSSSFDNSNFNQGTYHFNSAQSTFENSNFNQGTYNF
-269 NSANLSFNNSNFNQS
+269 NNNA
-284 TYNFN
+284 
-289 SLQSTFNNST
+289 
-299 FNQGTY
+299 
-305 NFTDNTSFNNDTF
+305 SFNNDTF
-318 NQGTYNF
+318 NQGIYSF
-325 NTSKVSFSGANTL
+325 NTNKVSFLGINTL

-353 GSGAVFNLNQTLNA
+353 GSGAVFNLNQTLNN

-402 HVEVGNNTY
+402 HIEVGSNTY

-426 TFSNK
+426 TFNNQ

-446 KATYQQDL
+446 QATYQQDL
-454 NNSQS
+454 TGSQT
-459 ALSNATNDNK
+459 ALNNATSDSK
-469 IASADTGY
+469 IASSDTSY

-485 KQDAQNLEHT
+485 AKDAQ
-495 SQQIAKDEQALQGDL
+495 S
-510 NKLKQLANSSFNEQA
+510 
-525 FNQAQSKEQQDEQ
+525 
-538 TLQNEENTFSSEQE
+538 
-552 GLEKALANA
+552 
-561 KEQQEQQQAQAT
+561 
-573 YQQDLNNSQSALS
+573 
-586 NATNDNKI
+586 
-594 ASADTDYT
+594 
-602 KNQNTAIKQDAQNL
+602 L
-616 ENTSQQITQDQKD
+616 ENTSQTIQQDEQM
-629 LEQDL
+629 LEKDL
-634 DKLQQLANSKTGFN
+634 DKLQQLANSTTGFN
-648 EQAFNQAQ
+648 QQAFKNAQ
-656 STEQQDEQ
+656 STEQQDLQ
-664 TLQNEEETFS
+664 TLQGEE
-674 SEQEGLEKALANA
+674 N
-687 KHTSPTPTKHTA
+687 
-699 QNNPPNKVSPPTQ
+699 
-712 NLPTTNVWNGV
+712 
-723 YNFQNQTYSKKGIYY
+723 
-738 IDPNLSGQSG
+738 
-748 QSGNTLSTYGYLDWF
+748 
-763 TLKNKFSVNANNGTL
+763 
-778 IIGNNTESANTKG
+778 
-791 LIWIGD
+791 
-797 DKGLVYY
+797 
-804 NTGTFNA
+804 TFNA
-811 ANIYLTSN
+811 
-819 LKTGNGFSGEG
+819 E
-830 ATLNFNATNRITIN
+830 
-844 QASFDNSDAGAQ
+844 
-856 HSYMNFKGSNINVSG
+856 
-871 SSFTDD
+871 
-877 TNGGF
+877 
-882 SFSGNNNNSAI
+882 
-893 SFNKTKFNQGTYNFT
+893 
-908 NSANLSFN
+908 
-916 NSNFNQST
+916 
-924 YNFNSLQST
+924 
-933 FNNST
+933 
-938 FNQGTYNFTDNT
+938 
-950 SFNNDT
+950 
-956 FNQGTYNFNTSKV
+956 
-969 SFSGANTLNSSSP
+969 
-982 FASLKGSVSFGS
+982 
-994 GAVFN
+994 
-999 LNQTL
+999 
-1004 NANQTYDILT
+1004 
-1014 TNGTIQYG
+1014 
-1022 VYQSY
+1022 
-1027 LWDLINYKGD
+1027 
-1037 KAISHVEVGNNT
+1037 
-1049 YDVTFDINGQ
+1049 Q
-1059 DETLQETFSNKSIT
+1059 DGL
-1073 TQFLGDD
+1073 
-1080 LQAKAKATYQQDLNN
+1080 
-1095 SQSALSNATN
+1095 
-1105 DNKIASADTGYTNNQ
+1105 
-1120 NTTIKQDAQNLE
+1120 
-1132 HTSQQIA
+1132 
-1139 KDEQALQGDLN
+1139 EQAI
-1150 KLKQLANSSF
+1150 
-1160 NEQAF
+1160 
-1165 NQAQSKEQQDEQ
+1165 
-1177 TLQNEEETFSSEQEG
+1177 
-1192 LEKALAN
+1192 AN
-1199 AKPASPTPTPTPTP
+1199 AKPASPTPTPT
-1213 TPSPTP
+1213 
-1219 NPTPTKHTAPN
+1219 KHTAPNTPPN

-1241 PTTNVWNGVYWLQNQ
+1241 PTTNVWNGVYNLQNQ
-1256 TYSQKGVYYID
+1256 TYSKQGVYYID
-1267 PNLSGQSGQSANTLS
+1267 PNLSGQSGQSGNTLS
-1282 TYTANLLG
+1282 TYTANLFG

-1318 IGHGGFGYIIGTFN
+1318 IGHGGFGYITGTFN

-1384 TGASQHSYATF
+1384 TGASQHSYAAF

-1409 DMTWGKFSFNAK
+1409 DMTWGKFSFSAK

-1528 KSQTA
+1528 KSQAA
-1533 FKNSLTLDNNSNLSL
+1533 FKNSLTLNNNSNLSL
-1548 DNQSVLNASGA
+1548 DNQSVLNANGT

-1579 SLFFNGA
+1579 SLFFNGG
-1586 TLSLNANSKL
+1586 TINLNANSKL

-1617 VSNASSL
+1617 ASNTSSL
-1624 NANINFQGA
+1624 NANINFQGS
-1633 SQATFGGNTTIDAA
+1633 SQANFGGNTTIDTA

-1736 YGMKIQNATYSD
+1736 YGMKIQNATYSG

-1882 LKEMIETNQL
+1882 LKEMIESNQL
-1892 DNITSINEVLQLLD
+1892 NNITSINEVLQLLD
-1906 RIKITPAQKQALL
+1906 EIKITPAQKQALL

-1937 LVIGATQDHVTN
+1937 LVIGATQDNVTN

-1963 PCALDSATCS
+1963 PCVLDSATCS

-1998 KAKSIYI
+1998 KAKSVYI

-2018 GSADITFQS
+2018 GSADVTFQS

-2040 QATDNIFNLLGQE
+2040 QATDNIFNLLGQK

-2064 ANVLSQMA
+2064 ANVLSQVA

-2082 GNFVENALIPLSKE
+2082 GNFVENALSPLSKE
-2096 LPSSLQNE
+2096 LPASLQNE

-2165 LLNFIGGYMD
+2165 LLNFIGGYID
-2175 ASELSSILSVI
+2175 ASELSSILSVV

-2207 LLDEF
+2207 LLNEF
-2212 LGQDVVKKLESQGL
+2212 LGQDVVKKLEGQGL

-2231 NNIISQGGLSGIYNQ
+2231 NNIISQGGLSGVYNQ

-2251 LPPSLQNAL
+2251 LPSSLQNAL

-2335 NGVSNINITTLN
+2335 NDISNINITTLN

-2401 FTFLGVI
+2401 FTFLGAI

-2443 ANAFNNA
+2443 TNAFNNA
-2450 SNSTANINGDF
+2450 SNSTANINGNF

-2492 SHSVSHAIINAQG
+2492 SHSASHAIINAQG
-2505 IATIMTNYNNP
+2505 TATIMANNNNP
-2516 LIQFNTSSKETG
+2516 LIQFNTSSKEAGT
-2528 AYTLIDS
+2528 YTLIDS

-2548 GGSSLD
+2548 GGNSLAD
-2554 NYLKL
+2554 YLKL
-2559 YTLININGKH
+2559 YTLIDINGKR

-2582 AVSIKD
+2582 AVNIKD

-2614 AVSNAP
+2614 AVSNDP

-2635 IQGIQGVDSI
+2635 IQGTQGVDSI
-2645 EQAGGT
+2645 DQIGGT

-2692 LEVIANPN
+2692 LEVIANPD

-2792 NVGYDRF
+2792 NIGYDRF

-2871 YRYNTWTTD
+2871 YKYNTWTTD

-2893 KSVIFKPQIGL
+2893 KSVIFKPQVGL

-2910 MSGLRGI
+2910 LSGLRGI

-3012 NAGIGARFGLDYK
+3012 NASIGARFGLDYK
-3025 DINITGNI
+3025 DINVTGNI

>member
-6 AGLISKFISKGS
+6 ARLISRFISKGS
-18 FKLNKISKKIFKL
+18 FKLNKISKKIFTL
-31 NPILKRE
+31 NQILKRE
-38 KPLKRHK
+38 KPLKCHK
-45 KTKSIKKPF
+45 KTKSIKKLS
-54 NKNKSFL
+54 NRNKSFL
-61 KASVL
+61 KASIL
-66 LIGALGGLPH
+66 LIGALGGLSH
-76 LRASECRYWS
+76 LRANECRYWS
-86 WWSGYHDKIESG
+86 WSSWGYQDNIESG
-98 SNSPTHNSYCLFSST
+98 PNSPTHNSYCLFSSA

-139 NGTLNVGGNIRFGGT
+139 GGTLDIGGNIRFGGT
-154 GVNGVNVGYITGTYD
+154 GINGGDVGYITGTYD

-174 FNSSRITTGNSLSDG
+174 FDSSHLTTGNSYSDG
-189 GGATLNFNATNRIT
+189 GGATLNFNAANNIT

-210 NSDAGAQHSYM
+210 NSDAGTQHSYM
-221 NFKGSNINVSGSSFT
+221 NFKGSNIKVSGSSFK
-236 DDTNGGFSFSGNN
+236 DDTDGGFSFSGNS
-249 NNSAIS
+249 NNSTIS
-255 FNKTKFNQGTYNFT
+255 FNQTNFNQGTYHFSNSASSSFDNSSFNQGSYHFNSAQSTFENSNFNQGTYNF
-269 NSANLSFNNSNFNQS
+269 N
-284 TYNFN
+284 
-289 SLQSTFNNST
+289 
-299 FNQGTY
+299 
-305 NFTDNTSFNNDTF
+305 DNTSFNNDTF

-325 NTSKVSFSGANTL
+325 NTSKVSFLGINTL

-353 GSGAVFNLNQTLNA
+353 NSGAIFNLNQTLNS
-367 NQTYDILTTNGT
+367 NQTYDILTTNGA

-426 TFSNK
+426 TFNNQ
-431 SITTQF
+431 SIITQF
-437 LGDDLQAKA
+437 LGDDLQQQAQK
-446 KATYQQDL
+446 TYQQDL
-454 NNSQS
+454 SNSQS
-459 ALSNATNDNK
+459 ALNNAASDSK
-469 IASADTGY
+469 IANSDTDY
-477 TNNQNTTI
+477 TNNKNTTI
-485 KQDAQNLEHT
+485 KEDTKNLEHT
-495 SQQIAKDEQALQGDL
+495 NQQIAQDEQALQGDL
-510 NKLKQLANSSFNEQA
+510 DKLKQLANSTTGFNEQA

-538 TLQNEENTFSSEQE
+538 TLQNDENAF
-552 GLEKALANA
+552 NA
-561 KEQQEQQQAQAT
+561 
-573 YQQDLNNSQSALS
+573 
-586 NATNDNKI
+586 
-594 ASADTDYT
+594 
-602 KNQNTAIKQDAQNL
+602 
-616 ENTSQQITQDQKD
+616 
-629 LEQDL
+629 EQDSL
-634 DKLQQLANSKTGFN
+634 N
-648 EQAFNQAQ
+648 
-656 STEQQDEQ
+656 
-664 TLQNEEETFS
+664 
-674 SEQEGLEKALANA
+674 KAIANA
-687 KHTSPTPTKHTA
+687 KHANPTPNPTPSPTPNPTPSPTPTPTKHTV
-699 QNNPPNKVSPPTQ
+699 QNTPPNKVPPPTQ

-723 YNFQNQTYSKKGIYY
+723 YNLQNQTYSNKGIYY

-748 QSGNTLSTYGYLDWF
+748 QSGNTLSTY
-763 TLKNKFSVNANNGTL
+763 
-778 IIGNNTESANTKG
+778 
-791 LIWIGD
+791 
-797 DKGLVYY
+797 
-804 NTGTFNA
+804 
-811 ANIYLTSN
+811 
-819 LKTGNGFSGEG
+819 
-830 ATLNFNATNRITIN
+830 
-844 QASFDNSDAGAQ
+844 
-856 HSYMNFKGSNINVSG
+856 
-871 SSFTDD
+871 
-877 TNGGF
+877 
-882 SFSGNNNNSAI
+882 
-893 SFNKTKFNQGTYNFT
+893 
-908 NSANLSFN
+908 
-916 NSNFNQST
+916 
-924 YNFNSLQST
+924 
-933 FNNST
+933 
-938 FNQGTYNFTDNT
+938 
-950 SFNNDT
+950 
-956 FNQGTYNFNTSKV
+956 
-969 SFSGANTLNSSSP
+969 
-982 FASLKGSVSFGS
+982 
-994 GAVFN
+994 
-999 LNQTL
+999 
-1004 NANQTYDILT
+1004 
-1014 TNGTIQYG
+1014 
-1022 VYQSY
+1022 
-1027 LWDLINYKGD
+1027 
-1037 KAISHVEVGNNT
+1037 
-1049 YDVTFDINGQ
+1049 
-1059 DETLQETFSNKSIT
+1059 
-1073 TQFLGDD
+1073 
-1080 LQAKAKATYQQDLNN
+1080 
-1095 SQSALSNATN
+1095 
-1105 DNKIASADTGYTNNQ
+1105 
-1120 NTTIKQDAQNLE
+1120 
-1132 HTSQQIA
+1132 
-1139 KDEQALQGDLN
+1139 
-1150 KLKQLANSSF
+1150 
-1160 NEQAF
+1160 
-1165 NQAQSKEQQDEQ
+1165 
-1177 TLQNEEETFSSEQEG
+1177 
-1192 LEKALAN
+1192 
-1199 AKPASPTPTPTPTP
+1199 
-1213 TPSPTP
+1213 
-1219 NPTPTKHTAPN
+1219 
-1230 KVPPTPPTQNL
+1230 
-1241 PTTNVWNGVYWLQNQ
+1241 
-1256 TYSQKGVYYID
+1256 
-1267 PNLSGQSGQSANTLS
+1267 
-1282 TYTANLLG
+1282 TANLFG

-1296 IQNGTLIIGNN
+1296 IQNGALIIGNN

-1318 IGHGGFGYIIGTFN
+1318 IGHGGFGYITGTFN

-1340 NFKTGEGVSGS
+1340 NFKTGGGVSNS

-1395 DATNNISVTNSSFS
+1395 DALNNISVTNSSFG
-1409 DMTWGKFSFNAK
+1409 DMTWGKFSFSAK

-1436 GGSSVISAN
+1436 GGSSTISAN
-1445 AANSL
+1445 ASNSL
-1450 SFNNSRLNGGAVYN
+1450 SFINSRLNGGAIYN
-1464 LWANS
+1464 LQANS

-1486 TSNFNATTQLLGNTS
+1486 TSNFNATTQLLGNTN

-1528 KSQTA
+1528 KSQAA

-1548 DNQSVLNASGA
+1548 DNQSVLNANGA

-1567 LNIYNGSQATFN
+1567 LNIYNGSQAAFS
-1579 SLFFNGA
+1579 SLFFNGG

-1596 NASSASFSNNTT
+1596 NTSNASFSNNTT
-1608 INLDDSVLS
+1608 INLDDSVL
-1617 VSNASSL
+1617 NANNTSSL
-1624 NANINFQGA
+1624 NANINFQGT
-1633 SQATFGGNTTIDAA
+1633 SQADFGGNTTIDTA

-1677 SKALMSVSGQF
+1677 TKALMSVSGQF

-1807 PTGYSYDYSDN
+1807 LTGYSYDYSDN

-1862 GFSSGNLKTLLG
+1862 GFSSENLKTLLG
-1874 ILSQNSAT
+1874 ILSQNSAA
-1882 LKEMIETNQL
+1882 LKEMIESNQL
-1892 DNITSINEVLQLLD
+1892 DNITNINEVLQLLD
-1906 RIKITPAQKQALL
+1906 KIKITQTQKQALL

-1925 TDNINQTFSNGN
+1925 TDNINQTFNNGN
-1937 LVIGATQDHVTN
+1937 LIIGATQDNVTN

-2005 TGTLGSGNAFESG
+2005 TGTIGSGNAFESG
-2018 GSADITFQS
+2018 GSADVTFQS

-2064 ANVLSQMA
+2064 ANVLSQVA

-2082 GNFVENALIPLSKE
+2082 GNFIENALSPLSKE
-2096 LPSSLQNE
+2096 LPASLQNE

-2109 IGQNNLDNLLNNSGV
+2109 IGQNNLDDLLNNSGV

-2165 LLNFIGGYMD
+2165 LLNFIGGYID
-2175 ASELSSILSVI
+2175 ASELSSILSVV
-2186 LKDITNPPTSLQ
+2186 LKDITNPPASLQ

-2207 LLDEF
+2207 LLNEF

-2226 VSNII
+2226 VNNII
-2231 NNIISQGGLSGIYNQ
+2231 NNIISQGGLSGVYNQ

-2365 GEICINLANCPT
+2365 GEICVNLANCPT

-2401 FTFLGVI
+2401 FTFLGAI
-2408 ASNGAIDLSQ
+2408 TSNGAIDLSQ
-2418 VKNNSVIGTLNLN
+2418 VTNNSVIGTLNLN

-2443 ANAFNNA
+2443 TNAFNNA
-2450 SNSTANINGDF
+2450 SNSTANINGNF

-2471 NASGLNVMGNFNS
+2471 NANGLNVMGNFNS

-2505 IATIMTNYNNP
+2505 NATIMANDNNP

-2528 AYTLIDS
+2528 TYTLIDS

-2541 GYNDQIT
+2541 GYNNQIT

-2559 YTLININGKH
+2559 YALIDINGKH

-2582 AVSIKD
+2582 AVSVKD
-2588 GGLIVGF
+2588 GGLVVGF

-2614 AVSNAP
+2614 AVSNDP

-2635 IQGIQGVDSI
+2635 IQGVQSVDSI
-2645 EQAGGT
+2645 DQSGGN
-2651 QAINWLNKIFETKGS
+2651 QAIDWLNKIFETKGS

-2677 STKDLTTIAGDIANT
+2677 SVKDLTTIAGDIANT
-2692 LEVIANPN
+2692 LEVIANPD

-2729 FASADFHERLEALK
+2729 FARSDFLERLEALK

-2871 YRYNTWTTD
+2871 YKYDTWTTD

-2893 KSVIFKPQIGL
+2893 KSVIFKPQVGL

-2910 MSGLRGI
+2910 LSGLRGI

-2999 TGGEIRLFKTFYV
+2999 TGGELRLFKTFYV

>member
-6 AGLISKFISKGS
+6 ARLISRFISKGS

-31 NPILKRE
+31 NQILKRE

-45 KTKSIKKPF
+45 KALKPIKKLS
-54 NKNKSFL
+54 NRNKSFL

-66 LIGALGGLPH
+66 LIGALGGLSH
-76 LRASECRYWS
+76 LRANECRYWS
-86 WWSGYHDKIESG
+86 WSSWSYQDNIESG
-98 SNSPTHNSYCLFSST
+98 PNSPTHNSYCLFSST

-139 NGTLNVGGNIRFGGT
+139 GGTLDIGGNIRFGGT
-154 GVNGVNVGYITGTYD
+154 GINGGDVGYITGTYD

-174 FNSSRITTGNSLSDG
+174 FNSSHITTGNSYADG
-189 GGATLNFNATNRIT
+189 GGVTLNFNATNNIT

-210 NSDAGAQHSYM
+210 NSDAGTQHSYM
-221 NFKGSNINVSGSSFT
+221 NFKGSNIKVSGSSFK
-236 DDTNGGFSFSGNN
+236 DDTDGGFSFSGNN

-255 FNKTKFNQGTYNFT
+255 FNQTNFNQGAYNFSNSATLSFDNSSFNQGTYHFNSAQSTFENSNFNQGTYNV
-269 NSANLSFNNSNFNQS
+269 NNNASFNS
-284 TYNFN
+284 
-289 SLQSTFNNST
+289 
-299 FNQGTY
+299 
-305 NFTDNTSFNNDTF
+305 DTF
-318 NQGTYNF
+318 NQGTYSF
-325 NTSKVSFSGANTL
+325 NTSKVSFSGINTL

-353 GSGAVFNLNQTLNA
+353 GSNAIFNFNQTLNN
-367 NQTYDILTTNGT
+367 NQTYDILTTNGA

-426 TFSNK
+426 TFNK
-431 SITTQF
+431 QSIITQF
-437 LGDDLQAKA
+437 LGDNLQQQAQQ
-446 KATYQQDL
+446 TYQEDVA
-454 NNSQS
+454 NSQN
-459 ALSNATNDNK
+459 ALSGATSDNT
-469 IASADTGY
+469 IASNDTGY
-477 TNNQNTTI
+477 TNNKNTTI
-485 KQDAQNLEHT
+485 ANDAQSLENT
-495 SQQIAKDEQALQGDL
+495 NQQIQQDEKALQGDL
-510 NKLKQLANSSFNEQA
+510 NNLKQLANS
-525 FNQAQSKEQQDEQ
+525 
-538 TLQNEENTFSSEQE
+538 T
-552 GLEKALANA
+552 
-561 KEQQEQQQAQAT
+561 
-573 YQQDLNNSQSALS
+573 
-586 NATNDNKI
+586 
-594 ASADTDYT
+594 
-602 KNQNTAIKQDAQNL
+602 
-616 ENTSQQITQDQKD
+616 
-629 LEQDL
+629 
-634 DKLQQLANSKTGFN
+634 TGFN

-656 STEQQDEQ
+656 KQEQQDEQ
-664 TLQNEEETFS
+664 TLQNDENAFNT
-674 SEQEGLEKALANA
+674 EQDSLNKAIANA
-687 KHTSPTPTKHTA
+687 KHANPTPNPTPSPTPTPTKHTA
-699 QNNPPNKVSPPTQ
+699 PNTPPSQVPPTPTQ
-712 NLPTTNVWNGV
+712 NPPAENVWNGV
-723 YNFQNQTYSKKGIYY
+723 YWLQNKTYSKQGIYY

-748 QSGNTLSTYGYLDWF
+748 QSGNTLSTY
-763 TLKNKFSVNANNGTL
+763 
-778 IIGNNTESANTKG
+778 
-791 LIWIGD
+791 
-797 DKGLVYY
+797 
-804 NTGTFNA
+804 
-811 ANIYLTSN
+811 
-819 LKTGNGFSGEG
+819 
-830 ATLNFNATNRITIN
+830 
-844 QASFDNSDAGAQ
+844 
-856 HSYMNFKGSNINVSG
+856 
-871 SSFTDD
+871 
-877 TNGGF
+877 
-882 SFSGNNNNSAI
+882 
-893 SFNKTKFNQGTYNFT
+893 
-908 NSANLSFN
+908 
-916 NSNFNQST
+916 
-924 YNFNSLQST
+924 
-933 FNNST
+933 
-938 FNQGTYNFTDNT
+938 
-950 SFNNDT
+950 
-956 FNQGTYNFNTSKV
+956 
-969 SFSGANTLNSSSP
+969 
-982 FASLKGSVSFGS
+982 
-994 GAVFN
+994 
-999 LNQTL
+999 
-1004 NANQTYDILT
+1004 
-1014 TNGTIQYG
+1014 
-1022 VYQSY
+1022 
-1027 LWDLINYKGD
+1027 
-1037 KAISHVEVGNNT
+1037 
-1049 YDVTFDINGQ
+1049 
-1059 DETLQETFSNKSIT
+1059 
-1073 TQFLGDD
+1073 
-1080 LQAKAKATYQQDLNN
+1080 
-1095 SQSALSNATN
+1095 
-1105 DNKIASADTGYTNNQ
+1105 
-1120 NTTIKQDAQNLE
+1120 
-1132 HTSQQIA
+1132 
-1139 KDEQALQGDLN
+1139 
-1150 KLKQLANSSF
+1150 
-1160 NEQAF
+1160 
-1165 NQAQSKEQQDEQ
+1165 
-1177 TLQNEEETFSSEQEG
+1177 
-1192 LEKALAN
+1192 
-1199 AKPASPTPTPTPTP
+1199 
-1213 TPSPTP
+1213 
-1219 NPTPTKHTAPN
+1219 
-1230 KVPPTPPTQNL
+1230 
-1241 PTTNVWNGVYWLQNQ
+1241 
-1256 TYSQKGVYYID
+1256 
-1267 PNLSGQSGQSANTLS
+1267 
-1282 TYTANLLG
+1282 TANLLG
-1290 RSFGVN
+1290 RSFSVN
-1296 IQNGTLIIGNN
+1296 IQNGTLVIGNN
-1307 TESVNDNGLIW
+1307 TESVNSNGLIW
-1318 IGHGGFGYIIGTFN
+1318 IGHGGFGYITGTFS

-1340 NFKTGEGVSGS
+1340 NFKTGEGVSNS

-1395 DATNNISVTNSSFS
+1395 DALNNISVTNSNFS
-1409 DMTWGKFSFNAK
+1409 DMTWGKFSFSAK

-1436 GGSSVISAN
+1436 GGSSTISAN
-1445 AANSL
+1445 ASNSL
-1450 SFNNSRLNGGAVYN
+1450 SFIDSRLNGGAIYN
-1464 LWANS
+1464 LQANS

-1528 KSQTA
+1528 KSQAT

-1548 DNQSVLNASGA
+1548 DNQSVLNANGA
-1559 SAFNNQAS
+1559 STFNNQAS
-1567 LNIYNGSQATFN
+1567 LNIYNGSQAAFN
-1579 SLFFNGA
+1579 SLFFNGG

-1617 VSNASSL
+1617 ANNTSSL

-1633 SQATFGGNTTIDAA
+1633 SQADFGGNTTIDTA

-1655 SLSFNNLTA
+1655 SLNFNNLTA

-1677 SKALMSVSGQF
+1677 TKALMSVSGQF

-1748 NNNIQTWSFIN
+1748 NNNVQTWSFIN

-1838 QTPQTPGTYSPFNQ
+1838 QTPQAPGTYSPFNQ
-1852 PLNSL
+1852 PLSSL

-1862 GFSSGNLKTLLG
+1862 GFSSENLKTLLG

-1882 LKEMIETNQL
+1882 LKEMIESNQL
-1892 DNITSINEVLQLLD
+1892 DNITNINEVLQLLD
-1906 RIKITPAQKQALL
+1906 KIKITQAQKQALL

-1925 TDNINQTFSNGN
+1925 TDNINQTFNNGN
-1937 LVIGATQDHVTN
+1937 LVIGATQDNVTN

-1963 PCALDSATCS
+1963 PCVLDSATCS

-2005 TGTLGSGNAFESG
+2005 TGTIGSGNAFESG
-2018 GSADITFQS
+2018 GSADVTFQS

-2064 ANVLSQMA
+2064 ANVLSQVA

-2082 GNFVENALIPLSKE
+2082 GNFIENALSPLSKE
-2096 LPSSLQNE
+2096 LPASLQDE

-2109 IGQNNLDNLLNNSGV
+2109 IGQNNLDDLLNNSGV
-2124 MNAIQNII
+2124 MNEIQNII
-2132 SKKLSIFGNFVTP
+2132 SQKLSIFGNFVTP

-2165 LLNFIGGYMD
+2165 LLNFIGGYID
-2175 ASELSSILSVI
+2175 ASEISSILSVI
-2186 LKDITNPPTSLQ
+2186 LKDITNPPASLQ

-2207 LLDEF
+2207 LLNEF
-2212 LGQDVVKKLESQGL
+2212 LGQDVIKKLESQGL

-2231 NNIISQGGLSGIYNQ
+2231 NNIISQGGLSGVYNQ

-2302 GGSLNFVANKS
+2302 GGSLNFVANNS

-2328 GALIFAS
+2328 GTLIFAS

-2365 GEICINLANCPT
+2365 GEICVNLANCPT

-2401 FTFLGVI
+2401 FTFLGAI
-2408 ASNGAIDLSQ
+2408 TSNGAIDLSQ
-2418 VKNNSVIGTLNLN
+2418 VTNNSVIGTLNLN

-2443 ANAFNNA
+2443 TNAFNNA
-2450 SNSTANINGDF
+2450 SNSTANINGNF

-2492 SHSVSHAIINAQG
+2492 SHSASHAIINAQG
-2505 IATIMTNYNNP
+2505 AATIMANDNNP
-2516 LIQFNTSSKETG
+2516 LIQFNTSSKEVG
-2528 AYTLIDS
+2528 IYTLIDS

-2541 GYNDQIT
+2541 GYNNQIT

-2559 YTLININGKH
+2559 YALIDINGKH

-2582 AVSIKD
+2582 AVSVKD
-2588 GGLIVGF
+2588 GGLVVGF

-2614 AVSNAP
+2614 AVSNDP
-2620 INNLQAPTLKQYIAQ
+2620 VNNLQAPTLKQYIAQ
-2635 IQGIQGVDSI
+2635 IQGVQSVNSI
-2645 EQAGGT
+2645 DQAGGS
-2651 QAINWLNKIFETKGS
+2651 QAIDWLNKIFETKGS

-2677 STKDLTTIAGDIANT
+2677 SIKDLTTIAGDIANT
-2692 LEVIANPN
+2692 LEVIANPD

-2729 FASADFHERLEALK
+2729 FARSDFLERLEALK

-2809 AYGYSGFHAN
+2809 AYGYSGFHGN

-2871 YRYNTWTTD
+2871 YRYDTWTTD

-2893 KSVIFKPQIGL
+2893 KSVIFKPQVGL

-2910 MSGLRGI
+2910 LSGLRGI

>member
-6 AGLISKFISKGS
+6 ARLISRFISKGS
-18 FKLNKISKKIFKL
+18 FKLSKISKKFFTL
-31 NPILKRE
+31 NQILKRE

-45 KTKSIKKPF
+45 KTKSIEKPF

-66 LIGALGGLPH
+66 LIGALGGLSH
-76 LRASECRYWS
+76 LRANECRYWS
-86 WWSGYHDKIESG
+86 WSSWSYQDNIESG
-98 SNSPTHNSYCLFSST
+98 PNSPTHNSYCLFSSA

-139 NGTLNVGGNIRFGGT
+139 GGTLNVGGNIRFGGT
-154 GVNGVNVGYITGTYD
+154 GINGGDVGYITGTYD

-174 FNSSRITTGNSLSDG
+174 FNSSHLTTGNSYADG
-189 GGATLNFNATNRIT
+189 GGATLNFNATNNLT

-210 NSDAGAQHSYM
+210 NSDAGTQKSYM
-221 NFKGSNINVSGSSFT
+221 NFKGSNIKVSGSSFT

-255 FNKTKFNQGTYNFT
+255 FNQTNFNQGTYHF
-269 NSANLSFNNSNFNQS
+269 NSAQSTFNNSNFNQGA
-284 TYNFN
+284 YNFN
-289 SLQSTFNNST
+289 
-299 FNQGTY
+299 
-305 NFTDNTSFNNDTF
+305 DNASFNNNTF

-325 NTSKVSFSGANTL
+325 NDNASFNNNTFNQGTYDFNTSKVSFSGINTL
-338 NSSSPFASLKGSVSF
+338 NSSSPFANLKGSVSF
-353 GSGAVFNLNQTLNA
+353 NSNAIFNLNQTLNN
-367 NQTYDILTTNGT
+367 NQTYDILTTNGA

-426 TFSNK
+426 TFNNQ
-431 SITTQF
+431 SIITQF
-437 LGDDLQAKA
+437 LGDDLQQQAQQ
-446 KATYQQDL
+446 TYQEDVAHSQNAL
-454 NNSQS
+454 NNVTS
-459 ALSNATNDNK
+459 DNT
-469 IASADTGY
+469 IASNDTSY
-477 TNNQNTTI
+477 TQSKNPTI
-485 KQDAQNLEHT
+485 AKDAQNLENT
-495 SQQIAKDEQALQGDL
+495 NQQIAQDEQALEKDL
-510 NKLKQLANSSFNEQA
+510 AQIKQLANSTTGFNEQA
-525 FNQAQSKEQQDEQ
+525 FNQAQKQEQQDEQTLQNDENAFNTEQDSLNKAIQQVQAQQQKQEQQQAQKTYQEDVTNSQTALNNAANDSKIANSDTDYTNNKNTAIATDAQNLENTNQQIAQDEQALQGDLDKLQQLANSSTVFNEQAFNQAQDKEQQDEQ
-538 TLQNEENTFSSEQE
+538 TLQNEEKTFNAEQE
-552 GLEKALANA
+552 GLK
-561 KEQQEQQQAQAT
+561 QA
-573 YQQDLNNSQSALS
+573 
-586 NATNDNKI
+586 I
-594 ASADTDYT
+594 
-602 KNQNTAIKQDAQNL
+602 
-616 ENTSQQITQDQKD
+616 
-629 LEQDL
+629 
-634 DKLQQLANSKTGFN
+634 
-648 EQAFNQAQ
+648 
-656 STEQQDEQ
+656 
-664 TLQNEEETFS
+664 
-674 SEQEGLEKALANA
+674 ANA
-687 KHTSPTPTKHTA
+687 KHANPTPSHAPTPTKHTA
-699 QNNPPNKVSPPTQ
+699 QN
-712 NLPTTNVWNGV
+712 
-723 YNFQNQTYSKKGIYY
+723 
-738 IDPNLSGQSG
+738 
-748 QSGNTLSTYGYLDWF
+748 
-763 TLKNKFSVNANNGTL
+763 
-778 IIGNNTESANTKG
+778 
-791 LIWIGD
+791 
-797 DKGLVYY
+797 
-804 NTGTFNA
+804 
-811 ANIYLTSN
+811 
-819 LKTGNGFSGEG
+819 
-830 ATLNFNATNRITIN
+830 
-844 QASFDNSDAGAQ
+844 
-856 HSYMNFKGSNINVSG
+856 
-871 SSFTDD
+871 
-877 TNGGF
+877 
-882 SFSGNNNNSAI
+882 
-893 SFNKTKFNQGTYNFT
+893 
-908 NSANLSFN
+908 
-916 NSNFNQST
+916 
-924 YNFNSLQST
+924 
-933 FNNST
+933 
-938 FNQGTYNFTDNT
+938 
-950 SFNNDT
+950 
-956 FNQGTYNFNTSKV
+956 
-969 SFSGANTLNSSSP
+969 
-982 FASLKGSVSFGS
+982 
-994 GAVFN
+994 
-999 LNQTL
+999 
-1004 NANQTYDILT
+1004 
-1014 TNGTIQYG
+1014 
-1022 VYQSY
+1022 
-1027 LWDLINYKGD
+1027 
-1037 KAISHVEVGNNT
+1037 
-1049 YDVTFDINGQ
+1049 
-1059 DETLQETFSNKSIT
+1059 
-1073 TQFLGDD
+1073 
-1080 LQAKAKATYQQDLNN
+1080 
-1095 SQSALSNATN
+1095 
-1105 DNKIASADTGYTNNQ
+1105 
-1120 NTTIKQDAQNLE
+1120 
-1132 HTSQQIA
+1132 
-1139 KDEQALQGDLN
+1139 
-1150 KLKQLANSSF
+1150 
-1160 NEQAF
+1160 
-1165 NQAQSKEQQDEQ
+1165 
-1177 TLQNEEETFSSEQEG
+1177 
-1192 LEKALAN
+1192 
-1199 AKPASPTPTPTPTP
+1199 TP
-1213 TPSPTP
+1213 
-1219 NPTPTKHTAPN
+1219 PN

-1241 PTTNVWNGVYWLQNQ
+1241 PTTNVWNGVYNLQNQ
-1256 TYSQKGVYYID
+1256 TYSNKGVYYID
-1267 PNLSGQSGQSANTLS
+1267 PNLSGQSGQSGNTLS
-1282 TYTANLLG
+1282 TYTANLFG
-1290 RSFGVN
+1290 RSFSVN
-1296 IQNGTLIIGNN
+1296 IQNGTLVIGNN

-1318 IGHGGFGYIIGTFN
+1318 IGHGGFGYITGTFN

-1340 NFKTGEGVSGS
+1340 NFKTGEGVSNS

-1395 DATNNISVTNSSFS
+1395 DALNNISVTNSSFS
-1409 DMTWGKFSFNAK
+1409 DMTWGKFSFTAK

-1445 AANSL
+1445 ATNSL
-1450 SFNNSRLNGGAVYN
+1450 SFINSRLNGGAIYN
-1464 LWANS
+1464 LQANS

-1486 TSNFNATTQLLGNTS
+1486 TSNFNATTQLLGNTN

-1528 KSQTA
+1528 KSQAT

-1548 DNQSVLNASGA
+1548 DNQSVLNANGT

-1567 LNIYNGSQATFN
+1567 FNIYNGSQAAFN
-1579 SLFFNGA
+1579 SLFFNGG

-1617 VSNASSL
+1617 ANNTSSL

-1633 SQATFGGNTTIDAA
+1633 SQADFGGNTTIDTA

-1655 SLSFNNLTA
+1655 SLNFNNLTA

-1677 SKALMSVSGQF
+1677 TKALMSVSGQF

-1748 NNNIQTWSFIN
+1748 NNNIRTWSFIN

-1852 PLNSL
+1852 PLSSL

-1862 GFSSGNLKTLLG
+1862 GFSSENLKTLLG

-1882 LKEMIETNQL
+1882 LKEMIESNQL
-1892 DNITSINEVLQLLD
+1892 DNITNINEVLQLLD
-1906 RIKITPAQKQALL
+1906 KIKITQAQKQALL

-1937 LVIGATQDHVTN
+1937 LVIGATQDNVTN

-2005 TGTLGSGNAFESG
+2005 TGTIGSGNAFESG
-2018 GSADITFQS
+2018 GSADVTFQS

-2040 QATDNIFNLLGQE
+2040 QATDNIFNLLGQK

-2064 ANVLSQMA
+2064 ANVLSQVA

-2082 GNFVENALIPLSKE
+2082 GNFIENALSPLSKE
-2096 LPSSLQNE
+2096 LPASLQDE

-2109 IGQNNLDNLLNNSGV
+2109 IGQNNLDDLLNNSGV

-2165 LLNFIGGYMD
+2165 LLNFIGGYID
-2175 ASELSSILSVI
+2175 ASELSSILSVV
-2186 LKDITNPPTSLQ
+2186 LKDITNPPASLQ

-2207 LLDEF
+2207 LLNEF

-2226 VSNII
+2226 VNNII
-2231 NNIISQGGLSGIYNQ
+2231 NNIISQGGLSGVYNQ

-2365 GEICINLANCPT
+2365 GEICVNLANCPT

-2401 FTFLGVI
+2401 FTFLGTI

-2418 VKNNSVIGTLNLN
+2418 VTNNSVIGTLNLN

-2443 ANAFNNA
+2443 TNAFNNA
-2450 SNSTANINGDF
+2450 SNSTANIDGNF

-2492 SHSVSHAIINAQG
+2492 SHSASHAIINAQG
-2505 IATIMTNYNNP
+2505 NATIMANDNNP
-2516 LIQFNTSSKETG
+2516 LIQFNTSSKEAGT
-2528 AYTLIDS
+2528 YTLIDS

-2541 GYNDQIT
+2541 GYNNQIT

-2559 YTLININGKH
+2559 YALIDINGKH

-2582 AVSIKD
+2582 AVNIKD
-2588 GGLIVGF
+2588 GGLVVGF

-2614 AVSNAP
+2614 AVSNDP

-2635 IQGIQGVDSI
+2635 IQGTQSVDSI
-2645 EQAGGT
+2645 DQVGGN

-2677 STKDLTTIAGDIANT
+2677 SAKDLTTIAGDIANT
-2692 LEVIANPN
+2692 LEVIANPD

-2729 FASADFHERLEALK
+2729 FARSDFLERLEALK

-2809 AYGYSGFHAN
+2809 AYGYSGFHGN

-2871 YRYNTWTTD
+2871 YRYDTWTTD

-2893 KSVIFKPQIGL
+2893 KSVIFKPQVGL

-2910 MSGLRGI
+2910 LSGLRGI

>member
-6 AGLISKFISKGS
+6 AGLISKFILKGS

-31 NPILKRE
+31 NQILKRE
-38 KPLKRHK
+38 KPLSHK
-45 KTKSIKKPF
+45 KTKSVKKPF
-54 NKNKSFL
+54 NQNRSFL

-66 LIGALGGLPH
+66 LIGALGGLSH

-86 WWSGYHDKIESG
+86 WSSWSYHDNIESG

-124 TTYSAGGASFTQKFN
+124 TTYSTGGASFTQKFN

-154 GVNGVNVGYITGTYD
+154 GVNGGNLGYITGTYD

-174 FNSSRITTGNSLSDG
+174 FNSSRITTGNSFSTG
-189 GGATLNFNATNRIT
+189 GGATLNFNAANHIT

-210 NSDAGAQHSYM
+210 NNDAGTQHSYM
-221 NFKGSNINVSGSSFT
+221 NFSSSNINVSASSFT
-236 DDTNGGFSFSGNN
+236 DDTNGGFSFSGNGT
-249 NNSAIS
+249 NSNLS
-255 FNKTKFNQGTYNFT
+255 FNKTNFNQGAYKFTNSTNLNFNNSAFNQGTYNFS
-269 NSANLSFNNSNFNQS
+269 SAQSVFENSN
-284 TYNFN
+284 
-289 SLQSTFNNST
+289 

-305 NFTDNTSFNNDTF
+305 NFTDNASFDNDTF

-325 NTSKVSFSGANTL
+325 NASKVSFSGTNTL

-353 GSGAVFNLNQTLNA
+353 GSGAVFNLNQTLNS

-402 HVEVGNNTY
+402 HVGVGNNTY

-426 TFSNK
+426 TFNNQ

-446 KATYQQDL
+446 QKTYQQDL
-454 NNSQS
+454 SNSQS
-459 ALSNATNDNK
+459 ALNNATSDNK
-469 IASADTGY
+469 IASSDTGY

-485 KQDAQNLEHT
+485 KKDAQSLENT
-495 SQQIAKDEQALQGDL
+495 DQTIQQDKRALEKDLA
-510 NKLKQLANSSFNEQA
+510 NVKQLANS
-525 FNQAQSKEQQDEQ
+525 
-538 TLQNEENTFSSEQE
+538 T
-552 GLEKALANA
+552 
-561 KEQQEQQQAQAT
+561 
-573 YQQDLNNSQSALS
+573 
-586 NATNDNKI
+586 
-594 ASADTDYT
+594 
-602 KNQNTAIKQDAQNL
+602 
-616 ENTSQQITQDQKD
+616 
-629 LEQDL
+629 
-634 DKLQQLANSKTGFN
+634 TGFN
-648 EQAFNQAQ
+648 QQAFNQAQ

-664 TLQNEEETFS
+664 TLQENENTFNA
-674 SEQEGLEKALANA
+674 EQEGLKQALANA
-687 KHTSPTPTKHTA
+687 KPASPTPTPTKRTA
-699 QNNPPNKVSPPTQ
+699 PNTPPNKVPPTPPTQ
-712 NLPTTNVWNGV
+712 NLPATNVWSGV
-723 YNFQNQTYSKKGIYY
+723 YWLQNQTYSKQGVYY

-748 QSGNTLSTYGYLDWF
+748 QSGNTLSTY
-763 TLKNKFSVNANNGTL
+763 
-778 IIGNNTESANTKG
+778 
-791 LIWIGD
+791 
-797 DKGLVYY
+797 
-804 NTGTFNA
+804 
-811 ANIYLTSN
+811 
-819 LKTGNGFSGEG
+819 
-830 ATLNFNATNRITIN
+830 
-844 QASFDNSDAGAQ
+844 
-856 HSYMNFKGSNINVSG
+856 
-871 SSFTDD
+871 
-877 TNGGF
+877 
-882 SFSGNNNNSAI
+882 
-893 SFNKTKFNQGTYNFT
+893 
-908 NSANLSFN
+908 
-916 NSNFNQST
+916 
-924 YNFNSLQST
+924 
-933 FNNST
+933 
-938 FNQGTYNFTDNT
+938 
-950 SFNNDT
+950 
-956 FNQGTYNFNTSKV
+956 
-969 SFSGANTLNSSSP
+969 
-982 FASLKGSVSFGS
+982 
-994 GAVFN
+994 
-999 LNQTL
+999 
-1004 NANQTYDILT
+1004 
-1014 TNGTIQYG
+1014 
-1022 VYQSY
+1022 
-1027 LWDLINYKGD
+1027 
-1037 KAISHVEVGNNT
+1037 
-1049 YDVTFDINGQ
+1049 
-1059 DETLQETFSNKSIT
+1059 
-1073 TQFLGDD
+1073 
-1080 LQAKAKATYQQDLNN
+1080 
-1095 SQSALSNATN
+1095 
-1105 DNKIASADTGYTNNQ
+1105 
-1120 NTTIKQDAQNLE
+1120 
-1132 HTSQQIA
+1132 
-1139 KDEQALQGDLN
+1139 
-1150 KLKQLANSSF
+1150 
-1160 NEQAF
+1160 
-1165 NQAQSKEQQDEQ
+1165 
-1177 TLQNEEETFSSEQEG
+1177 
-1192 LEKALAN
+1192 
-1199 AKPASPTPTPTPTP
+1199 
-1213 TPSPTP
+1213 
-1219 NPTPTKHTAPN
+1219 
-1230 KVPPTPPTQNL
+1230 
-1241 PTTNVWNGVYWLQNQ
+1241 
-1256 TYSQKGVYYID
+1256 
-1267 PNLSGQSGQSANTLS
+1267 
-1282 TYTANLLG
+1282 TANLLG
-1290 RSFGVN
+1290 RGFGVN

-1318 IGHGGFGYIIGTFN
+1318 IGHGGFGYITGTFN

-1384 TGASQHSYATF
+1384 TGASQHSYAAF

-1409 DMTWGKFSFNAK
+1409 DMTWGKFSFSAK

-1450 SFNNSRLNGGAVYN
+1450 SFNNSRVNGGAVYN

-1528 KSQTA
+1528 KSQAA

-1548 DNQSVLNASGA
+1548 DNQSVLNANGS

-1567 LNIYNGSQATFN
+1567 LNIYNGSQATFD
-1579 SLFFNGA
+1579 SLFFNGGI
-1586 TLSLNANSKL
+1586 LSLNANSKL

-1617 VSNASSL
+1617 ASNTSSL

-1633 SQATFGGNTTIDAA
+1633 SQADFGGNTTIDTA

-1677 SKALMSVSGQF
+1677 TKALMSVSGQF

-1826 SNIKGLFTPKGS
+1826 SNIKGLFTPKDS

-1874 ILSQNSAT
+1874 ILSQNSAA
-1882 LKEMIETNQL
+1882 LKEMIESNQL

-1906 RIKITPAQKQALL
+1906 KIKITPAQKQALL

-1937 LVIGATQDHVTN
+1937 LVIGATQDNVTN

-2005 TGTLGSGNAFESG
+2005 TGTLGSANAFESG
-2018 GSADITFQS
+2018 GSADVTFQS
-2027 ANNLVLNKANIEA
+2027 ANNLVLDKANIEA

-2064 ANVLSQMA
+2064 ANVLSQVA

-2082 GNFVENALIPLSKE
+2082 GNFVENALSPLSKE
-2096 LPSSLQNE
+2096 LPTSLQNE

-2207 LLDEF
+2207 LLNEF
-2212 LGQDVVKKLESQGL
+2212 LGQDVVKKLEGQGL

-2231 NNIISQGGLSGIYNQ
+2231 NNIISQGGLSGVYNQ

-2251 LPPSLQNAL
+2251 LPLSLQNAL

-2377 TKNSSSTNSS
+2377 TKDSSSTNSS

-2401 FTFLGVI
+2401 FTFLGTI

-2431 ENATLQANNLTI
+2431 ENAALQANNLTI
-2443 ANAFNNA
+2443 TNAFNNA
-2450 SNSTANINGDF
+2450 SNSTANINGNF

-2492 SHSVSHAIINAQG
+2492 SHSASHAIINAQG
-2505 IATIMTNYNNP
+2505 IATIMANNNNP

-2528 AYTLIDS
+2528 TYTLIDS

-2548 GGSSLD
+2548 GGNSLAD
-2554 NYLKL
+2554 YLKL
-2559 YTLININGKH
+2559 YTLIDINGKR

-2582 AVSIKD
+2582 AVNIKD

-2614 AVSNAP
+2614 AVSNDP

-2635 IQGIQGVDSI
+2635 IQGAQGVDSI

-2692 LEVIANPN
+2692 LEVIANPD

-2729 FASADFHERLEALK
+2729 FASTDFHERLEALK

-2792 NVGYDRF
+2792 NIGYDRF

-2871 YRYNTWTTD
+2871 YKYNTWTTD

-2910 MSGLRGI
+2910 LSGLRGI

>member
-6 AGLISKFISKGS
+6 ARLISKFISKGS

-31 NPILKRE
+31 NQILKCE

-54 NKNKSFL
+54 NQNKSFL
-61 KASVL
+61 KASIL
-66 LIGALGGLPH
+66 LIGALGGLSH

-139 NGTLNVGGNIRFGGT
+139 GGTLNVGGNIRFGGT
-154 GVNGVNVGYITGTYD
+154 GINGGDVGYITGTYD

-174 FNSSRITTGNSLSDG
+174 FNSSHLTTGNSYADG
-189 GGATLNFNATNRIT
+189 GGATLNFNAANNIT

-210 NSDAGAQHSYM
+210 NNDAGTQHSYM

-236 DDTNGGFSFSGNN
+236 DDTDGGFNFSGNN
-249 NNSAIS
+249 NNSVIS
-255 FNKTKFNQGTYNFT
+255 FNQTNFNQGTYHF
-269 NSANLSFNNSNFNQS
+269 NSAQSAFNND
-284 TYNFN
+284 
-289 SLQSTFNNST
+289 TFS
-299 FNQGTY
+299 QGTY
-305 NFTDNTSFNNDTF
+305 NFNDNASFDNDTF
-318 NQGTYNF
+318 NQGSYSF
-325 NTSKVSFSGANTL
+325 NTSKVSFSGVNTL

-353 GSGAVFNLNQTLNA
+353 GSGAVFNLNQTLNS

-402 HVEVGNNTY
+402 HVGVGNNTY

-426 TFSNK
+426 TFNNQ
-431 SITTQF
+431 SIITQF
-437 LGDDLQAKA
+437 LGDDLQQQAQK
-446 KATYQQDL
+446 TYQQDWS
-454 NNSQS
+454 NSQS
-459 ALSNATNDNK
+459 ALKNASSDNK
-469 IASADTGY
+469 IASTDTGY
-477 TNNQNTTI
+477 TKSSNPTI
-485 KQDAQNLEHT
+485 KKDAQNLEHT
-495 SQQIAKDEQALQGDL
+495 NQQIAKDEQALEQDL
-510 NKLKQLANSSFNEQA
+510 DKLKQLANSTTGFSEQA
-525 FNQAQSKEQQDEQ
+525 FNQAQKQEQQDEQ
-538 TLQNEENTFSSEQE
+538 TLQNEEKTFNAEQE
-552 GLEKALANA
+552 GLK
-561 KEQQEQQQAQAT
+561 QA
-573 YQQDLNNSQSALS
+573 
-586 NATNDNKI
+586 I
-594 ASADTDYT
+594 
-602 KNQNTAIKQDAQNL
+602 
-616 ENTSQQITQDQKD
+616 
-629 LEQDL
+629 
-634 DKLQQLANSKTGFN
+634 
-648 EQAFNQAQ
+648 
-656 STEQQDEQ
+656 
-664 TLQNEEETFS
+664 
-674 SEQEGLEKALANA
+674 ANA
-687 KHTSPTPTKHTA
+687 KHTSPTPSPTPTPTKHTA
-699 QNNPPNKVSPPTQ
+699 PNTPPNKVPPPTQ

-723 YNFQNQTYSKKGIYY
+723 YNLQNQTYSTKGVYY

-748 QSGNTLSTYGYLDWF
+748 QSGNTL
-763 TLKNKFSVNANNGTL
+763 N
-778 IIGNNTESANTKG
+778 
-791 LIWIGD
+791 
-797 DKGLVYY
+797 
-804 NTGTFNA
+804 
-811 ANIYLTSN
+811 
-819 LKTGNGFSGEG
+819 
-830 ATLNFNATNRITIN
+830 
-844 QASFDNSDAGAQ
+844 
-856 HSYMNFKGSNINVSG
+856 
-871 SSFTDD
+871 
-877 TNGGF
+877 
-882 SFSGNNNNSAI
+882 
-893 SFNKTKFNQGTYNFT
+893 
-908 NSANLSFN
+908 
-916 NSNFNQST
+916 
-924 YNFNSLQST
+924 
-933 FNNST
+933 
-938 FNQGTYNFTDNT
+938 
-950 SFNNDT
+950 
-956 FNQGTYNFNTSKV
+956 
-969 SFSGANTLNSSSP
+969 
-982 FASLKGSVSFGS
+982 
-994 GAVFN
+994 
-999 LNQTL
+999 
-1004 NANQTYDILT
+1004 
-1014 TNGTIQYG
+1014 
-1022 VYQSY
+1022 
-1027 LWDLINYKGD
+1027 
-1037 KAISHVEVGNNT
+1037 
-1049 YDVTFDINGQ
+1049 
-1059 DETLQETFSNKSIT
+1059 
-1073 TQFLGDD
+1073 
-1080 LQAKAKATYQQDLNN
+1080 
-1095 SQSALSNATN
+1095 
-1105 DNKIASADTGYTNNQ
+1105 
-1120 NTTIKQDAQNLE
+1120 
-1132 HTSQQIA
+1132 
-1139 KDEQALQGDLN
+1139 
-1150 KLKQLANSSF
+1150 
-1160 NEQAF
+1160 
-1165 NQAQSKEQQDEQ
+1165 
-1177 TLQNEEETFSSEQEG
+1177 
-1192 LEKALAN
+1192 
-1199 AKPASPTPTPTPTP
+1199 
-1213 TPSPTP
+1213 
-1219 NPTPTKHTAPN
+1219 
-1230 KVPPTPPTQNL
+1230 
-1241 PTTNVWNGVYWLQNQ
+1241 
-1256 TYSQKGVYYID
+1256 
-1267 PNLSGQSGQSANTLS
+1267 
-1282 TYTANLLG
+1282 TYTANLFG

-1318 IGHGGFGYIIGTFN
+1318 IGHGGFGYITGTFN

-1340 NFKTGEGVSGS
+1340 NFKTGEGVSNS

-1384 TGASQHSYATF
+1384 TGASQHSYAAF
-1395 DATNNISVTNSSFS
+1395 DATNNISVTDSSFS
-1409 DMTWGKFSFNAK
+1409 DMTWGKFSFSAK

-1450 SFNNSRLNGGAVYN
+1450 SFINSRLNGGAIYN
-1464 LWANS
+1464 LQANS

-1486 TSNFNATTQLLGNTS
+1486 TSNFNATTQLLGNTN

-1528 KSQTA
+1528 KSQAA
-1533 FKNSLTLDNNSNLSL
+1533 FKNSLTLDNDSNLSL
-1548 DNQSVLNASGA
+1548 DNQSVLNANGS

-1567 LNIYNGSQATFN
+1567 LNIYNGSQATFK
-1579 SLFFNGA
+1579 SLFFNSG
-1586 TLSLNANSKL
+1586 TLSLNASSKL

-1617 VSNASSL
+1617 ASNTSSL

-1633 SQATFGGNTTIDAA
+1633 SQANFGGNTTIDTA

-1664 NGALN
+1664 NGALD

-1677 SKALMSVSGQF
+1677 TKALMSVSGQF

-1748 NNNIQTWSFIN
+1748 SNNIQTWSFIN

-1770 IKNGDLTIEVLN
+1770 TKNGDLTIEVLN

-1862 GFSSGNLKTLLG
+1862 GFSSENLKTLLG

-1882 LKEMIETNQL
+1882 LKEMIESNQL
-1892 DNITSINEVLQLLD
+1892 DNITNINEVLQLLD
-1906 RIKITPAQKQALL
+1906 RIKITPTQKQVLL

-1937 LVIGATQDHVTN
+1937 LIIGATQDNVTN

-2040 QATDNIFNLLGQE
+2040 QATDNIFNLLGQK
-2053 GIDKIFNQGNL
+2053 GINEIFNQGNL
-2064 ANVLSQMA
+2064 ANVLSQVA

-2082 GNFVENALIPLSKE
+2082 GNFIENALSPLSKE
-2096 LPSSLQNE
+2096 LPASLQDE

-2109 IGQNNLDNLLNNSGV
+2109 IGQNNLDDLLNNSGV
-2124 MNAIQNII
+2124 MNEIQNII

-2165 LLNFIGGYMD
+2165 LLNFIGGYID
-2175 ASELSSILSVI
+2175 ASELSSILSVV

-2207 LLDEF
+2207 LLNEF
-2212 LGQDVVKKLESQGL
+2212 LGQDVIKKLESQGL
-2226 VSNII
+2226 VNNII
-2231 NNIISQGGLSGIYNQ
+2231 NNIISQGGLSGVYNQ

-2251 LPPSLQNAL
+2251 LPLSLQNAL

-2335 NGVSNINITTLN
+2335 NDVSNINITTLN

-2356 GLNNVSVQK
+2356 GLNNMSVQK
-2365 GEICINLANCPT
+2365 GEICVNLANCPT

-2443 ANAFNNA
+2443 TNAFNNA
-2450 SNSTANINGDF
+2450 SNSTANINGNF

-2505 IATIMTNYNNP
+2505 NATIMANNNNP
-2516 LIQFNTSSKETG
+2516 LIQFNASSKEVGT
-2528 AYTLIDS
+2528 YTLIDS

-2559 YTLININGKH
+2559 YTLIDINGKH
-2569 MVMTDNGLTYNGQ
+2569 MVMTGNGLTYNGQ
-2582 AVSIKD
+2582 AVNIKD
-2588 GGLIVGF
+2588 GGLIVSF

-2614 AVSNAP
+2614 AVSNDP

-2635 IQGIQGVDSI
+2635 IQGVQSVDSI
-2645 EQAGGT
+2645 DQAGGS

-2871 YRYNTWTTD
+2871 YKYDTWTTD

-2910 MSGLRGI
+2910 LSSLRGI

>member
-6 AGLISKFISKGS
+6 ARLISRFVSKGS
-18 FKLNKISKKIFKL
+18 FKLNKISKKFFTL
-31 NPILKRE
+31 NQILKRE

-45 KTKSIKKPF
+45 KTKSIEKPF

-66 LIGALGGLPH
+66 LIGALGGLSH
-76 LRASECRYWS
+76 LRANECRYWS
-86 WWSGYHDKIESG
+86 WSSWSYQDNIESG
-98 SNSPTHNSYCLFSST
+98 PNSPTHNSYCLFSSA

-139 NGTLNVGGNIRFGGT
+139 NGTLDIGGNIRFGGT
-154 GVNGVNVGYITGTYD
+154 GINGGDVGYITGTYD
-169 AQTIN
+169 AQTMN
-174 FNSSRITTGNSLSDG
+174 FNSSHITTGNSYADG
-189 GGATLNFNATNRIT
+189 GGATLNFNATNNIT

-210 NSDAGAQHSYM
+210 NSDAGTQKSYM
-221 NFKGSNINVSGSSFT
+221 NFKGSNIKVSGSSFT
-236 DDTNGGFSFSGNN
+236 DDTDGGFSFSGNN

-255 FNKTKFNQGTYNFT
+255 FNQTSFNQGTYDFS
-269 NSANLSFNNSNFNQS
+269 NSATLSFNNSNFNQG
-284 TYNFN
+284 TYHFN
-289 SLQSTFNNST
+289 DNASFNNNT

-305 NFTDNTSFNNDTF
+305 DFND
-318 NQGTYNF
+318 
-325 NTSKVSFSGANTL
+325 SKVSFSGTNTL

-353 GSGAVFNLNQTLNA
+353 GSNAIFNLNQTLNN
-367 NQTYDILTTNGT
+367 NQTYDILTTNGA

-426 TFSNK
+426 TFNK
-431 SITTQF
+431 QSIITQF
-437 LGDDLQAKA
+437 LGDNLQQQAQQ
-446 KATYQQDL
+446 TYQEDVA
-454 NNSQS
+454 NSQN
-459 ALSNATNDNK
+459 ALNGVTSDNTIASNDTSYTQSKNATVAK
-469 IASADTGY
+469 
-477 TNNQNTTI
+477 
-485 KQDAQNLEHT
+485 DAQSLENT
-495 SQQIAKDEQALQGDL
+495 NQQIQKGEQALEKDL
-510 NKLKQLANSSFNEQA
+510 AQIQQLANPTTGFNEQA
-525 FNQAQSKEQQDEQ
+525 FTQAQKQEQQDEQ
-538 TLQNEENTFSSEQE
+538 TLQNNENAFNTEQE
-552 GLEKALANA
+552 GLKQAIANA
-561 KEQQEQQQAQAT
+561 KP
-573 YQQDLNNSQSALS
+573 
-586 NATNDNKI
+586 
-594 ASADTDYT
+594 
-602 KNQNTAIKQDAQNL
+602 
-616 ENTSQQITQDQKD
+616 
-629 LEQDL
+629 
-634 DKLQQLANSKTGFN
+634 ANPTPSPT
-648 EQAFNQAQ
+648 
-656 STEQQDEQ
+656 
-664 TLQNEEETFS
+664 
-674 SEQEGLEKALANA
+674 
-687 KHTSPTPTKHTA
+687 PTPTKHTA
-699 QNNPPNKVSPPTQ
+699 PNTPPSQVPPTPTQ
-712 NLPTTNVWNGV
+712 NPPAESVWSGV
-723 YNFQNQTYSKKGIYY
+723 YWLQNKTYSNKGIYY

-748 QSGNTLSTYGYLDWF
+748 QSGNTLSTYTANLLGRSF
-763 TLKNKFSVNANNGTL
+763 GVNANNGTL
-778 IIGNNTESANTKG
+778 IIGNNTEN
-791 LIWIGD
+791 
-797 DKGLVYY
+797 
-804 NTGTFNA
+804 
-811 ANIYLTSN
+811 
-819 LKTGNGFSGEG
+819 
-830 ATLNFNATNRITIN
+830 
-844 QASFDNSDAGAQ
+844 
-856 HSYMNFKGSNINVSG
+856 
-871 SSFTDD
+871 
-877 TNGGF
+877 
-882 SFSGNNNNSAI
+882 
-893 SFNKTKFNQGTYNFT
+893 
-908 NSANLSFN
+908 
-916 NSNFNQST
+916 
-924 YNFNSLQST
+924 
-933 FNNST
+933 
-938 FNQGTYNFTDNT
+938 
-950 SFNNDT
+950 
-956 FNQGTYNFNTSKV
+956 
-969 SFSGANTLNSSSP
+969 
-982 FASLKGSVSFGS
+982 
-994 GAVFN
+994 
-999 LNQTL
+999 
-1004 NANQTYDILT
+1004 
-1014 TNGTIQYG
+1014 
-1022 VYQSY
+1022 
-1027 LWDLINYKGD
+1027 
-1037 KAISHVEVGNNT
+1037 
-1049 YDVTFDINGQ
+1049 
-1059 DETLQETFSNKSIT
+1059 
-1073 TQFLGDD
+1073 
-1080 LQAKAKATYQQDLNN
+1080 
-1095 SQSALSNATN
+1095 
-1105 DNKIASADTGYTNNQ
+1105 
-1120 NTTIKQDAQNLE
+1120 
-1132 HTSQQIA
+1132 
-1139 KDEQALQGDLN
+1139 
-1150 KLKQLANSSF
+1150 
-1160 NEQAF
+1160 
-1165 NQAQSKEQQDEQ
+1165 
-1177 TLQNEEETFSSEQEG
+1177 
-1192 LEKALAN
+1192 
-1199 AKPASPTPTPTPTP
+1199 
-1213 TPSPTP
+1213 
-1219 NPTPTKHTAPN
+1219 
-1230 KVPPTPPTQNL
+1230 
-1241 PTTNVWNGVYWLQNQ
+1241 
-1256 TYSQKGVYYID
+1256 
-1267 PNLSGQSGQSANTLS
+1267 
-1282 TYTANLLG
+1282 
-1290 RSFGVN
+1290 
-1296 IQNGTLIIGNN
+1296 
-1307 TESVNDNGLIW
+1307 VNDNGLIW
-1318 IGHGGFGYIIGTFN
+1318 IGHGGFGYITGTFN

-1340 NFKTGEGVSGS
+1340 NFKTGEGVSNS

-1384 TGASQHSYATF
+1384 TGASQHSYAAF

-1445 AANSL
+1445 ASNSL
-1450 SFNNSRLNGGAVYN
+1450 SFIDSRLNGGAVYN
-1464 LWANS
+1464 LQANS

-1528 KSQTA
+1528 KSQAA
-1533 FKNSLTLDNNSNLSL
+1533 FRDSLTLDNNSNLSL
-1548 DNQSVLNASGA
+1548 DNQSVLNANGA

-1567 LNIYNGSQATFN
+1567 LNIYNGSQAAFN
-1579 SLFFNGA
+1579 SLFFNGG
-1586 TLSLNANSKL
+1586 TLSLNASSKL
-1596 NASSASFSNNTT
+1596 STSSASFSNNTT

-1617 VSNASSL
+1617 ANNTSSL
-1624 NANINFQGA
+1624 NANINFQGT
-1633 SQATFGGNTTIDAA
+1633 SQANFGGNTTIDTA

-1655 SLSFNNLTA
+1655 SLNFNNLTA

-1677 SKALMSVSGQF
+1677 TKALMSVSGQF
-1688 VLGNNGDINL
+1688 VLGNSGDINL

-1838 QTPQTPGTYSPFNQ
+1838 QTPQAPGTYSPFNQ
-1852 PLNSL
+1852 PLSSL

-1862 GFSSGNLKTLLG
+1862 GFSSENLKTLLG

-1882 LKEMIETNQL
+1882 LKEMIESNQL
-1892 DNITSINEVLQLLD
+1892 DNITNINEVLQLLD
-1906 RIKITPAQKQALL
+1906 KIKITQAQKQALL
-1919 ETINHL
+1919 DTINHL
-1925 TDNINQTFSNGN
+1925 TDNINQTFNNGN
-1937 LVIGATQDHVTN
+1937 LVIGATQDNVTN

-2005 TGTLGSGNAFESG
+2005 AGTIGSGNAFESG
-2018 GSADITFQS
+2018 GSADVTFQS

-2082 GNFVENALIPLSKE
+2082 GNFIENALSPLSKE
-2096 LPSSLQNE
+2096 LPASLQDE

-2109 IGQNNLDNLLNNSGV
+2109 IGQNNLDDLLNNSGV
-2124 MNAIQNII
+2124 MNEIQNII
-2132 SKKLSIFGNFVTP
+2132 SQKLSIFGNFVTP

-2165 LLNFIGGYMD
+2165 LLNFIGGYID
-2175 ASELSSILSVI
+2175 ASEISSILSVI

-2198 KDIGVVAND
+2198 KDIGVVADD
-2207 LLDEF
+2207 LLNEF

-2231 NNIISQGGLSGIYNQ
+2231 NSIISQGGLSGVYDQ

-2251 LPPSLQNAL
+2251 LPLSLQNAL

-2287 NGYVF
+2287 DGYVF

-2328 GALIFAS
+2328 GTLIFAS

-2365 GEICINLANCPT
+2365 GEICVNLANCPT

-2401 FTFLGVI
+2401 FTFLGAI

-2418 VKNNSVIGTLNLN
+2418 VTNNSVIGTLNLN

-2443 ANAFNNA
+2443 TNAFNNA
-2450 SNSTANINGDF
+2450 SNSTANIDGNF

-2484 YGDLVFNL
+2484 YGDLVFNI
-2492 SHSVSHAIINAQG
+2492 SHSASHAIINAQG
-2505 IATIMTNYNNP
+2505 TATIMANDNNP
-2516 LIQFNTSSKETG
+2516 LIQFNASSKEVGT
-2528 AYTLIDS
+2528 YTLIDS

-2541 GYNDQIT
+2541 GYNNQIT

-2559 YTLININGKH
+2559 YTLIDINGKH

-2582 AVSIKD
+2582 AVSVKD
-2588 GGLIVGF
+2588 GGLVVGF

-2614 AVSNAP
+2614 AVSNDP

-2635 IQGIQGVDSI
+2635 IQGTQSVDSI
-2645 EQAGGT
+2645 DQAGGN

-2729 FASADFHERLEALK
+2729 FARSDFLERLESLK
-2743 NKRFADAIPNAMDVI
+2743 NKRFTDAIPNAMDVI

-2780 FINGGTGTLYGI
+2780 FISGGTGTLYGI

-2825 SNVNMGV
+2825 SNVNVGV

-2871 YRYNTWTTD
+2871 YRYDTWTTD

-2893 KSVIFKPQIGL
+2893 KSVIFKPQVGL
-2904 AYYYIG
+2904 SYYYIG
-2910 MSGLRGI
+2910 LSGLRGI

>member
-1 MAFKK
+1 M
-6 AGLISKFISKGS
+6 
-18 FKLNKISKKIFKL
+18 NKISKKIFKL
-31 NPILKRE
+31 NQILKRE
-38 KPLKRHK
+38 KPLKCHK
-45 KTKSIKKPF
+45 KTKSIKKLS
-54 NKNKSFL
+54 NRNKSFL
-61 KASVL
+61 KASIL
-66 LIGALGGLPH
+66 LIGALGGLSH
-76 LRASECRYWS
+76 LRANECRYWS
-86 WWSGYHDKIESG
+86 WSSWSYQDNIESG
-98 SNSPTHNSYCLFSST
+98 PNSPTHNSYCLFSST

-124 TTYSAGGASFTQKFN
+124 TTYSTGGASFTQKFN
-139 NGTLNVGGNIRFGGT
+139 NGTLDIGGNIRFGGT
-154 GVNGVNVGYITGTYD
+154 GINGGDVGYITGTYD
-169 AQTIN
+169 AANIYLTSN
-174 FNSSRITTGNSLSDG
+174 LKTGNSYADG
-189 GGATLNFNATNRIT
+189 GGATLNFNATNNIT

-210 NSDAGAQHSYM
+210 NSHAGTQKSYM
-221 NFKGSNINVSGSSFT
+221 NFKGSNIKVSGSSFT
-236 DDTNGGFSFSGNN
+236 DDTNGGFSFSGSD

-255 FNKTKFNQGTYNFT
+255 FNQTNFNQGTYHFS
-269 NSANLSFNNSNFNQS
+269 NSATLSFNNSSFNQG
-284 TYNFN
+284 TYDFN
-289 SLQSTFNNST
+289 SAQSTFNNNNFNQGTYDFNSAQSTFNNNNFNQGTYDFNDSVSFNNNT

-305 NFTDNTSFNNDTF
+305 H
-318 NQGTYNF
+318 F

-353 GSGAVFNLNQTLNA
+353 GSDAIFNLNQTLSG
-367 NQTYDILTTNGT
+367 NQTYDILTTNGA

-426 TFSNK
+426 TFNNQ
-431 SITTQF
+431 SIITQF
-437 LGDDLQAKA
+437 LGDDLQQQAQK
-446 KATYQQDL
+446 TYQEDV
-454 NNSQS
+454 NNSQN
-459 ALSNATNDNK
+459 ALNGVNSDNT
-469 IASADTGY
+469 IASADTSY
-477 TNNQNTTI
+477 TKSSNPTI
-485 KQDAQNLEHT
+485 LKDAQSLENT
-495 SQQIAKDEQALQGDL
+495 NQKIQQDEQALEKDL
-510 NKLKQLANSSFNEQA
+510 AQIKQLANP
-525 FNQAQSKEQQDEQ
+525 
-538 TLQNEENTFSSEQE
+538 T
-552 GLEKALANA
+552 
-561 KEQQEQQQAQAT
+561 
-573 YQQDLNNSQSALS
+573 
-586 NATNDNKI
+586 
-594 ASADTDYT
+594 
-602 KNQNTAIKQDAQNL
+602 
-616 ENTSQQITQDQKD
+616 
-629 LEQDL
+629 
-634 DKLQQLANSKTGFN
+634 TGFN

-656 STEQQDEQ
+656 KQEQQDEQ
-664 TLQNEEETFS
+664 TLQNDENAFNT
-674 SEQEGLEKALANA
+674 EQEGLEQAIANA
-687 KHTSPTPTKHTA
+687 KH
-699 QNNPPNKVSPPTQ
+699 V
-712 NLPTTNVWNGV
+712 
-723 YNFQNQTYSKKGIYY
+723 
-738 IDPNLSGQSG
+738 
-748 QSGNTLSTYGYLDWF
+748 
-763 TLKNKFSVNANNGTL
+763 
-778 IIGNNTESANTKG
+778 
-791 LIWIGD
+791 
-797 DKGLVYY
+797 
-804 NTGTFNA
+804 
-811 ANIYLTSN
+811 
-819 LKTGNGFSGEG
+819 
-830 ATLNFNATNRITIN
+830 
-844 QASFDNSDAGAQ
+844 
-856 HSYMNFKGSNINVSG
+856 
-871 SSFTDD
+871 
-877 TNGGF
+877 
-882 SFSGNNNNSAI
+882 
-893 SFNKTKFNQGTYNFT
+893 
-908 NSANLSFN
+908 
-916 NSNFNQST
+916 
-924 YNFNSLQST
+924 
-933 FNNST
+933 
-938 FNQGTYNFTDNT
+938 
-950 SFNNDT
+950 
-956 FNQGTYNFNTSKV
+956 
-969 SFSGANTLNSSSP
+969 
-982 FASLKGSVSFGS
+982 
-994 GAVFN
+994 
-999 LNQTL
+999 
-1004 NANQTYDILT
+1004 
-1014 TNGTIQYG
+1014 
-1022 VYQSY
+1022 
-1027 LWDLINYKGD
+1027 
-1037 KAISHVEVGNNT
+1037 
-1049 YDVTFDINGQ
+1049 
-1059 DETLQETFSNKSIT
+1059 
-1073 TQFLGDD
+1073 
-1080 LQAKAKATYQQDLNN
+1080 
-1095 SQSALSNATN
+1095 
-1105 DNKIASADTGYTNNQ
+1105 
-1120 NTTIKQDAQNLE
+1120 
-1132 HTSQQIA
+1132 
-1139 KDEQALQGDLN
+1139 
-1150 KLKQLANSSF
+1150 
-1160 NEQAF
+1160 
-1165 NQAQSKEQQDEQ
+1165 
-1177 TLQNEEETFSSEQEG
+1177 
-1192 LEKALAN
+1192 
-1199 AKPASPTPTPTPTP
+1199 
-1213 TPSPTP
+1213 SPTP
-1219 NPTPTKHTAPN
+1219 NPTPSPTPSPTKHTAPN
-1230 KVPPTPPTQNL
+1230 TPPSQVPPTPTPPTQNL
-1241 PTTNVWNGVYWLQNQ
+1241 PAESVWNGVYWLQNK
-1256 TYSQKGVYYID
+1256 TYSNKGVYYID
-1267 PNLSGQSGQSANTLS
+1267 PNFSGQSGQSGNTLS

-1290 RSFGVN
+1290 RSFSVN
-1296 IQNGTLIIGNN
+1296 ANNGTLIIGNN

-1318 IGHGGFGYIIGTFN
+1318 IGHGGFGYITGTFS

-1340 NFKTGEGVSGS
+1340 NFKTGEGVSNS

-1358 TFKASDNITMDGLNY
+1358 TFKASDNITMNGLNY

-1384 TGASQHSYATF
+1384 TGASQHSYAAF

-1409 DMTWGKFSFNAK
+1409 DMTWGKFSFNAE

-1436 GGSSVISAN
+1436 GGSSTISAN
-1445 AANSL
+1445 ASNSL
-1450 SFNNSRLNGGAVYN
+1450 SFMDSRLNGGAIYN
-1464 LWANS
+1464 LQANS

-1528 KSQTA
+1528 KSQAA
-1533 FKNSLTLDNNSNLSL
+1533 FNNSLTLDNNSNLSL

-1579 SLFFNGA
+1579 GLFFNGG
-1586 TLSLNANSKL
+1586 TLSLNASSKL
-1596 NASSASFSNNTT
+1596 NASSASFSNDTT

-1617 VSNASSL
+1617 ASNTSSL

-1633 SQATFGGNTTIDAA
+1633 SQADFGGNTTIDTA

-1655 SLSFNNLTA
+1655 SLNFNNLTA

-1677 SKALMSVSGQF
+1677 TKALMSVSGQF

-1736 YGMKIQNATYSD
+1736 YGMKIQNAAYSD

-1796 ELYNYQASKQN
+1796 ELYNYQASRQN

-1818 QAGTYYLT
+1818 QVGTYYLT

-1862 GFSSGNLKTLLG
+1862 GFSSENLKTLLG

-1882 LKEMIETNQL
+1882 LKEMIESNQL
-1892 DNITSINEVLQLLD
+1892 DNITNINEVLQLLNK
-1906 RIKITPAQKQALL
+1906 IKITQAQKQALL
-1919 ETINHL
+1919 DIINHL
-1925 TDNINQTFSNGN
+1925 TDNINQTFNNGN
-1937 LVIGATQDHVTN
+1937 LVIGATQDNVTN

-2005 TGTLGSGNAFESG
+2005 TGTIGSGNAFESG
-2018 GSADITFQS
+2018 GSADVTFQS

-2064 ANVLSQMA
+2064 ANVLSQVA

-2082 GNFVENALIPLSKE
+2082 GNFIENALSPLSKE
-2096 LPSSLQNE
+2096 LPASLQDE

-2124 MNAIQNII
+2124 MNEIQNII
-2132 SKKLSIFGNFVTP
+2132 SQKLSIFGNFVTP

-2165 LLNFIGGYMD
+2165 LLNFIGGYID
-2175 ASELSSILSVI
+2175 ASEISSILSVI

-2207 LLDEF
+2207 LLNEF

-2231 NNIISQGGLSGIYNQ
+2231 NNVISQGGLSGVYNQ

-2365 GEICINLANCPT
+2365 GEICVNLANCPT

-2401 FTFLGVI
+2401 FTFLGAI

-2418 VKNNSVIGTLNLN
+2418 VTNNSVIGTLNLN

-2443 ANAFNNA
+2443 TNAFNNA
-2450 SNSTANINGDF
+2450 SNSTANINGNF

-2471 NASGLNVMGNFNS
+2471 NASGLNVMGNFDS
-2484 YGDLVFNL
+2484 YGDLVFNI
-2492 SHSVSHAIINAQG
+2492 SHSASHAIINAQG
-2505 IATIMTNYNNP
+2505 VATIMANSNNP
-2516 LIQFNTSSKETG
+2516 LIQFNTSSKEAGT
-2528 AYTLIDS
+2528 YTLIDS

-2541 GYNDQIT
+2541 GYNNQIT

-2559 YTLININGKH
+2559 YTLIDINGKH

-2588 GGLIVGF
+2588 GGLVVGF

-2614 AVSNAP
+2614 AVSNDP

-2635 IQGIQGVDSI
+2635 IQGVQSVDSI
-2645 EQAGGT
+2645 DQAGGN

-2729 FASADFHERLEALK
+2729 FARSDFLERLEALK
-2743 NKRFADAIPNAMDVI
+2743 NKRFADAIPNAMDMI

-2780 FINGGTGTLYGI
+2780 FISGGTGTLYGI
-2792 NVGYDRF
+2792 NIGYDRF

-2825 SNVNMGV
+2825 SNVNVGV

-2871 YRYNTWTTD
+2871 YRYDTWTTD

-2893 KSVIFKPQIGL
+2893 KSVIFKPQVGL

-2910 MSGLRGI
+2910 LSGLRGI

-3033 GMRYAF
+3033 GMHYAF

>member
-6 AGLISKFISKGS
+6 ARLISRFISKGS

-31 NPILKRE
+31 NQILKRE
-38 KPLKRHK
+38 RSLKCHK

-54 NKNKSFL
+54 NKSKSFL
-61 KASVL
+61 KASIL
-66 LIGALGGLPH
+66 LIGALGGLSH
-76 LRASECRYWS
+76 LRANECTYWS
-86 WWSGYHDKIESG
+86 WSSWSYHDNIESG
-98 SNSPTHNSYCLFSST
+98 PNSPTHNSYCLFSSA

-124 TTYSAGGASFTQKFN
+124 TTYSTGGASFTQKFN
-139 NGTLNVGGNIRFGGT
+139 GGTLNVGGNIRFGGT
-154 GVNGVNVGYITGTYD
+154 GINGGDVGYITGTYD
-169 AQTIN
+169 AANIYLT
-174 FNSSRITTGNSLSDG
+174 SHLKTGNSYADG
-189 GGATLNFNATNRIT
+189 GGATLNFNATNNLT

-210 NSDAGAQHSYM
+210 NSDAGTQKSYM
-221 NFKGSNINVSGSSFT
+221 NFKGSNIKVSGSSFT
-236 DDTNGGFSFSGNN
+236 DDTNGGFNFSGNN

-255 FNKTKFNQGTYNFT
+255 FNQTNFNQGTYNFS
-269 NSANLSFNNSNFNQS
+269 NSATLSFDNSSFNQG
-284 TYNFN
+284 TYHFN
-289 SLQSTFNNST
+289 SAQSTFENSN

-305 NFTDNTSFNNDTF
+305 NFNDNTSFNNDTF
-318 NQGTYNF
+318 NQGTYSF
-325 NTSKVSFSGANTL
+325 NTSKVSFSGINTL

-353 GSGAVFNLNQTLNA
+353 GSNAIFNLNQTLSGS
-367 NQTYDILTTNGT
+367 QTYDILTTNGA

-402 HVEVGNNTY
+402 HVGVGNNTY

-426 TFSNK
+426 TFNNQ
-431 SITTQF
+431 SIITQF
-437 LGDDLQAKA
+437 LGDDLQQQAQK
-446 KATYQQDL
+446 TYQEDLTHSQNAL
-454 NNSQS
+454 NNVTS
-459 ALSNATNDNK
+459 DNK
-469 IASADTGY
+469 IASNDTSY
-477 TNNQNTTI
+477 TQSKNTTI
-485 KQDAQNLEHT
+485 AKDAQSLENT
-495 SQQIAKDEQALQGDL
+495 NQQIAQDEQALQGDL
-510 NKLKQLANSSFNEQA
+510 DKLKQLANS
-525 FNQAQSKEQQDEQ
+525 
-538 TLQNEENTFSSEQE
+538 T
-552 GLEKALANA
+552 
-561 KEQQEQQQAQAT
+561 
-573 YQQDLNNSQSALS
+573 
-586 NATNDNKI
+586 
-594 ASADTDYT
+594 
-602 KNQNTAIKQDAQNL
+602 
-616 ENTSQQITQDQKD
+616 
-629 LEQDL
+629 
-634 DKLQQLANSKTGFN
+634 TGFN

-656 STEQQDEQ
+656 KQEQQDEQ
-664 TLQNEEETFS
+664 TLQNDE
-674 SEQEGLEKALANA
+674 NA
-687 KHTSPTPTKHTA
+687 
-699 QNNPPNKVSPPTQ
+699 
-712 NLPTTNVWNGV
+712 
-723 YNFQNQTYSKKGIYY
+723 F
-738 IDPNLSGQSG
+738 
-748 QSGNTLSTYGYLDWF
+748 
-763 TLKNKFSVNANNGTL
+763 
-778 IIGNNTESANTKG
+778 NTEQDG
-791 LIWIGD
+791 L
-797 DKGLVYY
+797 K
-804 NTGTFNA
+804 
-811 ANIYLTSN
+811 
-819 LKTGNGFSGEG
+819 
-830 ATLNFNATNRITIN
+830 
-844 QASFDNSDAGAQ
+844 QALQQAQ
-856 HSYMNFKGSNINVSG
+856 
-871 SSFTDD
+871 
-877 TNGGF
+877 
-882 SFSGNNNNSAI
+882 A
-893 SFNKTKFNQGTYNFT
+893 
-908 NSANLSFN
+908 
-916 NSNFNQST
+916 
-924 YNFNSLQST
+924 
-933 FNNST
+933 
-938 FNQGTYNFTDNT
+938 
-950 SFNNDT
+950 
-956 FNQGTYNFNTSKV
+956 
-969 SFSGANTLNSSSP
+969 
-982 FASLKGSVSFGS
+982 
-994 GAVFN
+994 
-999 LNQTL
+999 
-1004 NANQTYDILT
+1004 
-1014 TNGTIQYG
+1014 
-1022 VYQSY
+1022 
-1027 LWDLINYKGD
+1027 
-1037 KAISHVEVGNNT
+1037 
-1049 YDVTFDINGQ
+1049 
-1059 DETLQETFSNKSIT
+1059 QEQK
-1073 TQFLGDD
+1073 QEQQ
-1080 LQAKAKATYQQDLNN
+1080 QAQKTYQEDVANSQNALNN
-1095 SQSALSNATN
+1095 VTS
-1105 DNKIASADTGYTNNQ
+1105 DNKIASNDTSYTQ
-1120 NTTIKQDAQNLE
+1120 SKNTTIAKDAQNLE
-1132 HTSQQIA
+1132 NTNQKIQQ
-1139 KDEQALQGDLN
+1139 DEQALEKDLAQI
-1150 KLKQLANSSF
+1150 KQLANSTTDF
-1160 NEQAF
+1160 NDQAF
-1165 NQAQSKEQQDEQ
+1165 NQAQKQEQQDEQ
-1177 TLQNEEETFSSEQEG
+1177 TLQNDENAFNNEQEG
-1192 LEKALAN
+1192 LKQAIAN
-1199 AKPASPTPTPTPTP
+1199 AKPTSPTP
-1213 TPSPTP
+1213 SHA
-1219 NPTPTKHTAPN
+1219 PTPTKHTAPN
-1230 KVPPTPPTQNL
+1230 TPPSQVPPTPPTQNL
-1241 PTTNVWNGVYWLQNQ
+1241 PTTNVWNGVYNLQNQ
-1256 TYSQKGVYYID
+1256 TYSNKGIYYID

-1282 TYTANLLG
+1282 TYTANLFG

-1296 IQNGTLIIGNN
+1296 IQNGTLIIGND

-1318 IGHGGFGYIIGTFN
+1318 IGHGGFGYITGTFS

-1340 NFKTGEGVSGS
+1340 NFKTGEGVSNS

-1384 TGASQHSYATF
+1384 TGASQHSYAAF

-1409 DMTWGKFSFNAK
+1409 DMTWGKFSFSAK

-1436 GGSSVISAN
+1436 GGSSTISAN
-1445 AANSL
+1445 ASNSL
-1450 SFNNSRLNGGAVYN
+1450 SFMDSRLNGGAVYN
-1464 LWANS
+1464 LQTNS

-1486 TSNFNATTQLLGNTS
+1486 TSNFNATTQLLGNTN
-1501 FTLSSQSLLNFNGD
+1501 FTLSSQSLLNFNGN

-1528 KSQTA
+1528 KSQVT

-1567 LNIYNGSQATFN
+1567 LNIYNGSQATFSN
-1579 SLFFNGA
+1579 LSFNGG
-1586 TLSLNANSKL
+1586 TLSLNASSKL
-1596 NASSASFSNNTT
+1596 NASNASFLNNTT

-1617 VSNASSL
+1617 ANNTSSL

-1633 SQATFGGNTTIDAA
+1633 SQADFGGNTTIDTA

-1655 SLSFNNLTA
+1655 SLNFNNLTA

-1677 SKALMSVSGQF
+1677 TKALMNVSGQF

-1770 IKNGDLTIEVLN
+1770 IKNWDLTIEILN

-1838 QTPQTPGTYSPFNQ
+1838 QTPQAPGTYSPFNQ

-1862 GFSSGNLKTLLG
+1862 GFSSENLKTLLG

-1882 LKEMIETNQL
+1882 LKEMIESNQL
-1892 DNITSINEVLQLLD
+1892 DNITNINEVLQLLD
-1906 RIKITPAQKQALL
+1906 KIKITQTQKQALL

-1925 TDNINQTFSNGN
+1925 TDNINQTFNNGN
-1937 LVIGATQDHVTN
+1937 LIIGATQDNVTN

-2005 TGTLGSGNAFESG
+2005 TGTIGSGNAFESG
-2018 GSADITFQS
+2018 GSADVTFQS

-2040 QATDNIFNLLGQE
+2040 QATDNIFNLLGQK
-2053 GIDKIFNQGNL
+2053 GIEKIFNQGNL

-2082 GNFVENALIPLSKE
+2082 GNFIENALSPLSKE
-2096 LPSSLQNE
+2096 LPASLQDE

-2109 IGQNNLDNLLNNSGV
+2109 IGQNNLDDLLNNSGV

-2165 LLNFIGGYMD
+2165 LLNFIGGYID
-2175 ASELSSILSVI
+2175 ASELSSILGVV
-2186 LKDITNPPTSLQ
+2186 LKDITNPPASLQ

-2207 LLDEF
+2207 LLNEF

-2226 VSNII
+2226 VNNII
-2231 NNIISQGGLSGIYNQ
+2231 NNIISQGGLSGVYNQ

-2302 GGSLNFVANKS
+2302 GGSLNFIANKS

-2328 GALIFAS
+2328 GTLIFAS
-2335 NGVSNINITTLN
+2335 NDVSNINITTLN

-2365 GEICINLANCPT
+2365 GEICVNLANCPT

-2431 ENATLQANNLTI
+2431 ESATLQANNLTI
-2443 ANAFNNA
+2443 TNAFNNA
-2450 SNSTANINGDF
+2450 SNSTANINGNF

-2492 SHSVSHAIINAQG
+2492 SHSASHAIINAQG
-2505 IATIMTNYNNP
+2505 TATLMANNNNP
-2516 LIQFNTSSKETG
+2516 LIQFNTSSKEVGT
-2528 AYTLIDS
+2528 YMLIDS

-2559 YTLININGKH
+2559 YALIDINGKH

-2582 AVSIKD
+2582 AVSVKD
-2588 GGLIVGF
+2588 GGLVVGF

-2614 AVSNAP
+2614 AVSNDP

-2635 IQGIQGVDSI
+2635 IQGVQSVDSI
-2645 EQAGGT
+2645 DQAGGN

-2692 LEVIANPN
+2692 LEVIANPD

-2729 FASADFHERLEALK
+2729 FARSDFLERLEALK

-2809 AYGYSGFHAN
+2809 AYGYSGFHGN

-2871 YRYNTWTTD
+2871 YRYDTWTTD

-2893 KSVIFKPQIGL
+2893 KSVIFKPQVGL

-2910 MSGLRGI
+2910 LSGLRGI

>member
-6 AGLISKFISKGS
+6 ARLISRFISKGS
-18 FKLNKISKKIFKL
+18 FKLSKISKKIFKL
-31 NPILKRE
+31 NQILKCE
-38 KPLKRHK
+38 KPLKCHK

-61 KASVL
+61 KASIL
-66 LIGALGGLPH
+66 LIGALGGLSH
-76 LRASECRYWS
+76 LRANECRYWS
-86 WWSGYHDKIESG
+86 WSSWSYQDNIESG
-98 SNSPTHNSYCLFSST
+98 PNSPTHNSYCLFSST

-139 NGTLNVGGNIRFGGT
+139 GGTLNVGGNIRFGGT
-154 GVNGVNVGYITGTYD
+154 SINGGDLGYITGTYD

-174 FNSSRITTGNSLSDG
+174 FNSSHLTTGNSYADG
-189 GGATLNFNATNRIT
+189 GGATLNFNAANNIT

-210 NSDAGAQHSYM
+210 NSDAGTQKSYM
-221 NFKGSNINVSGSSFT
+221 NFKGSNIKVSGSSFK
-236 DDTNGGFSFSGNN
+236 DDTDGGFSFSGNS
-249 NNSAIS
+249 NNSTIS
-255 FNKTKFNQGTYNFT
+255 FNQTNFNQGTYNFS
-269 NSANLSFNNSNFNQS
+269 NSASSSFDNSSFNQGS
-284 TYNFN
+284 YHFN
-289 SLQSTFNNST
+289 SAQSTFENSN

-305 NFTDNTSFNNDTF
+305 NFNDNTSFNNDTF

-325 NTSKVSFSGANTL
+325 NTSKVSFSGVNTL

-353 GSGAVFNLNQTLNA
+353 GSGAVFNLNQTLNS

-402 HVEVGNNTY
+402 HVGVGNNTY

-426 TFSNK
+426 TFNK
-431 SITTQF
+431 QSIITQF

-446 KATYQQDL
+446 QKTYQQDL
-454 NNSQS
+454 SNSQS
-459 ALSNATNDNK
+459 ALNNAASDNEIAKNDT
-469 IASADTGY
+469 DY
-477 TNNQNTTI
+477 TNNQNATI
-485 KQDAQNLEHT
+485 
-495 SQQIAKDEQALQGDL
+495 
-510 NKLKQLANSSFNEQA
+510 
-525 FNQAQSKEQQDEQ
+525 
-538 TLQNEENTFSSEQE
+538 
-552 GLEKALANA
+552 
-561 KEQQEQQQAQAT
+561 AT
-573 YQQDLNNSQSALS
+573 
-586 NATNDNKI
+586 
-594 ASADTDYT
+594 
-602 KNQNTAIKQDAQNL
+602 DAQNL
-616 ENTSQQITQDQKD
+616 ENTSQQIAKDQQA

-634 DKLQQLANSKTGFN
+634 ENLNQLANSKTGFN
-648 EQAFNQAQ
+648 EQAFKKVQ

-664 TLQNEEETFS
+664 TLQNDE
-674 SEQEGLEKALANA
+674 N
-687 KHTSPTPTKHTA
+687 
-699 QNNPPNKVSPPTQ
+699 
-712 NLPTTNVWNGV
+712 
-723 YNFQNQTYSKKGIYY
+723 
-738 IDPNLSGQSG
+738 
-748 QSGNTLSTYGYLDWF
+748 
-763 TLKNKFSVNANNGTL
+763 
-778 IIGNNTESANTKG
+778 
-791 LIWIGD
+791 
-797 DKGLVYY
+797 
-804 NTGTFNA
+804 TFNA
-811 ANIYLTSN
+811 EQDSLNKAIQQAQAQQQKQEQQQAQQTYQEDVANSQNALNNVTS
-819 LKTGNGFSGEG
+819 
-830 ATLNFNATNRITIN
+830 
-844 QASFDNSDAGAQ
+844 
-856 HSYMNFKGSNINVSG
+856 
-871 SSFTDD
+871 
-877 TNGGF
+877 
-882 SFSGNNNNSAI
+882 
-893 SFNKTKFNQGTYNFT
+893 
-908 NSANLSFN
+908 
-916 NSNFNQST
+916 
-924 YNFNSLQST
+924 
-933 FNNST
+933 
-938 FNQGTYNFTDNT
+938 DNT
-950 SFNNDT
+950 IASNDT
-956 FNQGTYNFNTSKV
+956 SYTQSK
-969 SFSGANTLNSSSP
+969 
-982 FASLKGSVSFGS
+982 
-994 GAVFN
+994 
-999 LNQTL
+999 
-1004 NANQTYDILT
+1004 
-1014 TNGTIQYG
+1014 
-1022 VYQSY
+1022 
-1027 LWDLINYKGD
+1027 
-1037 KAISHVEVGNNT
+1037 
-1049 YDVTFDINGQ
+1049 
-1059 DETLQETFSNKSIT
+1059 
-1073 TQFLGDD
+1073 
-1080 LQAKAKATYQQDLNN
+1080 
-1095 SQSALSNATN
+1095 
-1105 DNKIASADTGYTNNQ
+1105 
-1120 NTTIKQDAQNLE
+1120 NTTIAKDAQGLE
-1132 HTSQQIA
+1132 NTNQQIA
-1139 KDEQALQGDLN
+1139 QDEQALQGDLD
-1150 KLKQLANSSF
+1150 KLKQLANSTTGFS
-1160 NEQAF
+1160 EQAF
-1165 NQAQSKEQQDEQ
+1165 NTVQKQEQQDEQ
-1177 TLQNEEETFSSEQEG
+1177 TLQNEEKTFNNEQEG
-1192 LEKALAN
+1192 LEQAIAN
-1199 AKPASPTPTPTPTP
+1199 AKPTSP
-1213 TPSPTP
+1213 TPSPT
-1219 NPTPTKHTAPN
+1219 PTPTKHTAPN
-1230 KVPPTPPTQNL
+1230 TPPNKVSPTPTPPTQNL
-1241 PTTNVWNGVYWLQNQ
+1241 PTTNVWNGVYNLQNQ
-1256 TYSQKGVYYID
+1256 TYSNKGIYYID

-1282 TYTANLLG
+1282 TYTANLFG

-1318 IGHGGFGYIIGTFN
+1318 IGHGGFGYITGTFN

-1340 NFKTGEGVSGS
+1340 NFKTGEGVSNS

-1384 TGASQHSYATF
+1384 TGASQHSYAAF
-1395 DATNNISVTNSSFS
+1395 DALNNISVTNSSFS
-1409 DMTWGKFSFNAK
+1409 DMTWGKFSFSAK

-1436 GGSSVISAN
+1436 GGSSTISAN
-1445 AANSL
+1445 ASNSL
-1450 SFNNSRLNGGAVYN
+1450 SFINSRLNGGAIYN
-1464 LWANS
+1464 LQANS

-1486 TSNFNATTQLLGNTS
+1486 TSNFNATTQLLGNTN

-1528 KSQTA
+1528 KSQAA

-1548 DNQSVLNASGA
+1548 DNQSVLNANNT

-1567 LNIYNGSQATFN
+1567 LNIYNGSQATFK
-1579 SLFFNGA
+1579 SLFFNGG
-1586 TLSLNANSKL
+1586 TLSLNASSKL

-1608 INLDDSVLS
+1608 INLDDSVL
-1617 VSNASSL
+1617 NANNTSSL

-1633 SQATFGGNTTIDAA
+1633 SQADFGGNTTIDTA

-1677 SKALMSVSGQF
+1677 TKALMSVSGQF

-1818 QAGTYYLT
+1818 QVGTYYLT
-1826 SNIKGLFTPKGS
+1826 SSIKGLFTPKGS
-1838 QTPQTPGTYSPFNQ
+1838 QTPQAPGTYSPFNQ

-1862 GFSSGNLKTLLG
+1862 GFSSENLKTLLG
-1874 ILSQNSAT
+1874 ILSQNSAA
-1882 LKEMIETNQL
+1882 LKEMIESNQL
-1892 DNITSINEVLQLLD
+1892 DNITNINEVLQLLD
-1906 RIKITPAQKQALL
+1906 KIKITQTQKQALL

-1925 TDNINQTFSNGN
+1925 TDNINQTFNNGN
-1937 LVIGATQDHVTN
+1937 LIIGATQDNVTN

-2005 TGTLGSGNAFESG
+2005 TGTIGSANAFESG
-2018 GSADITFQS
+2018 GSADVTFQS
-2027 ANNLVLNKANIEA
+2027 TNNLVLNKANIEA

-2082 GNFVENALIPLSKE
+2082 GNFIENALSPLSKE
-2096 LPSSLQNE
+2096 LPASLQNE

-2109 IGQNNLDNLLNNSGV
+2109 IGQNNLDDLLNNSGV

-2165 LLNFIGGYMD
+2165 LLNFIGGYID
-2175 ASELSSILSVI
+2175 ASELSSILSVV
-2186 LKDITNPPTSLQ
+2186 LKDITNPPASLQ

-2207 LLDEF
+2207 LLNEF

-2226 VSNII
+2226 VNNII
-2231 NNIISQGGLSGIYNQ
+2231 NNIISQSGLSGVYNQ

-2335 NGVSNINITTLN
+2335 NDVSNINITTLN

-2356 GLNNVSVQK
+2356 SLNNVSVQK
-2365 GEICINLANCPT
+2365 GEICVNLANCPT

-2443 ANAFNNA
+2443 TNAFNNA
-2450 SNSTANINGDF
+2450 SNSTANINGNF

-2492 SHSVSHAIINAQG
+2492 SHSASHAIINAQG
-2505 IATIMTNYNNP
+2505 AATIMANDNNP
-2516 LIQFNTSSKETG
+2516 LIQFNTSSKEAGT
-2528 AYTLIDS
+2528 YTLIDS

-2541 GYNDQIT
+2541 GYNNQIT

-2559 YTLININGKH
+2559 YTLIDINGKH
-2569 MVMTDNGLTYNGQ
+2569 MVMTDNGLTYNGR

-2588 GGLIVGF
+2588 GGLVVGF

-2614 AVSNAP
+2614 AVSNDP

-2635 IQGIQGVDSI
+2635 IQGVQSVDSI
-2645 EQAGGT
+2645 DQAGGS
-2651 QAINWLNKIFETKGS
+2651 QAIDWLNKIFETKGS

-2692 LEVIANPN
+2692 LEVIANPD

-2809 AYGYSGFHAN
+2809 AYGYSGFHGN

-2871 YRYNTWTTD
+2871 YRYDTWTTD

-2910 MSGLRGI
+2910 LSSLRGI

>member
-6 AGLISKFISKGS
+6 ARLISRFISKGS
-18 FKLNKISKKIFKL
+18 FKLNKISKKFFTL
-31 NPILKRE
+31 NQILKRE

-45 KTKSIKKPF
+45 KTKSIEKPF

-66 LIGALGGLPH
+66 LIGALGGLSH
-76 LRASECRYWS
+76 LRANECRYWS
-86 WWSGYHDKIESG
+86 WSSWNYQDNIESG
-98 SNSPTHNSYCLFSST
+98 PNSPTHNSYCLFSSA

-139 NGTLNVGGNIRFGGT
+139 NGTLDIGGNIRFGGT
-154 GVNGVNVGYITGTYD
+154 GINGGDVGYITGTYD
-169 AQTIN
+169 AQTMN
-174 FNSSRITTGNSLSDG
+174 FNSSRITTGNSYADG
-189 GGATLNFNATNRIT
+189 GGTTLNFNATNNIT

-210 NSDAGAQHSYM
+210 NSDAGTQKSYM
-221 NFKGSNINVSGSSFT
+221 NFKGSNIKVSGSSFK
-236 DDTNGGFSFSGNN
+236 DDTDGGFSFSGSS
-249 NNSAIS
+249 NNSTIS
-255 FNKTKFNQGTYNFT
+255 FNQTSFNQGTYDFS
-269 NSANLSFNNSNFNQS
+269 NSATLSFNNSNFNQG
-284 TYNFN
+284 TYHFN
-289 SLQSTFNNST
+289 SAQSTFENSN

-305 NFTDNTSFNNDTF
+305 NFNDNTSFNNDTF

-325 NTSKVSFSGANTL
+325 NSSKVSFSGTNTL

-353 GSGAVFNLNQTLNA
+353 NSNAIFNLNQTLNN
-367 NQTYDILTTNGT
+367 NQTYDILTTNGA

-402 HVEVGNNTY
+402 HVEVSNNTY

-426 TFSNK
+426 TFSNQ
-431 SITTQF
+431 SIITQF
-437 LGDDLQAKA
+437 LGDDLQQQAQQ
-446 KATYQQDL
+446 TYQEDVAHSQNAL
-454 NNSQS
+454 NGVTS
-459 ALSNATNDNK
+459 DK
-469 IASADTGY
+469 EIASADTSY
-477 TNNQNTTI
+477 TQSKNTTV
-485 KQDAQNLEHT
+485 
-495 SQQIAKDEQALQGDL
+495 AK
-510 NKLKQLANSSFNEQA
+510 
-525 FNQAQSKEQQDEQ
+525 
-538 TLQNEENTFSSEQE
+538 
-552 GLEKALANA
+552 
-561 KEQQEQQQAQAT
+561 
-573 YQQDLNNSQSALS
+573 
-586 NATNDNKI
+586 
-594 ASADTDYT
+594 
-602 KNQNTAIKQDAQNL
+602 DAQNL
-616 ENTSQQITQDQKD
+616 ENTNQQIQKD
-629 LEQDL
+629 EQALEKDL
-634 DKLQQLANSKTGFN
+634 AQIKQLANSTIGFN

-656 STEQQDEQ
+656 KQEQQDEQ
-664 TLQNEEETFS
+664 TLQNDENAFNT
-674 SEQEGLEKALANA
+674 EQEGLKQAIANA
-687 KHTSPTPTKHTA
+687 KPASPTPSPTPTPTPSPTKHTVP
-699 QNNPPNKVSPPTQ
+699 NTPPSQVPPTPTQ
-712 NLPTTNVWNGV
+712 NPPAESVWNGV
-723 YNFQNQTYSKKGIYY
+723 YWLQNKTYSNKGIYY

-748 QSGNTLSTYGYLDWF
+748 QSGNTLSTY
-763 TLKNKFSVNANNGTL
+763 
-778 IIGNNTESANTKG
+778 
-791 LIWIGD
+791 
-797 DKGLVYY
+797 
-804 NTGTFNA
+804 
-811 ANIYLTSN
+811 
-819 LKTGNGFSGEG
+819 
-830 ATLNFNATNRITIN
+830 
-844 QASFDNSDAGAQ
+844 
-856 HSYMNFKGSNINVSG
+856 
-871 SSFTDD
+871 
-877 TNGGF
+877 
-882 SFSGNNNNSAI
+882 
-893 SFNKTKFNQGTYNFT
+893 
-908 NSANLSFN
+908 
-916 NSNFNQST
+916 
-924 YNFNSLQST
+924 
-933 FNNST
+933 
-938 FNQGTYNFTDNT
+938 
-950 SFNNDT
+950 
-956 FNQGTYNFNTSKV
+956 
-969 SFSGANTLNSSSP
+969 
-982 FASLKGSVSFGS
+982 
-994 GAVFN
+994 
-999 LNQTL
+999 
-1004 NANQTYDILT
+1004 
-1014 TNGTIQYG
+1014 
-1022 VYQSY
+1022 
-1027 LWDLINYKGD
+1027 
-1037 KAISHVEVGNNT
+1037 
-1049 YDVTFDINGQ
+1049 
-1059 DETLQETFSNKSIT
+1059 
-1073 TQFLGDD
+1073 
-1080 LQAKAKATYQQDLNN
+1080 
-1095 SQSALSNATN
+1095 
-1105 DNKIASADTGYTNNQ
+1105 
-1120 NTTIKQDAQNLE
+1120 
-1132 HTSQQIA
+1132 
-1139 KDEQALQGDLN
+1139 
-1150 KLKQLANSSF
+1150 
-1160 NEQAF
+1160 
-1165 NQAQSKEQQDEQ
+1165 
-1177 TLQNEEETFSSEQEG
+1177 
-1192 LEKALAN
+1192 
-1199 AKPASPTPTPTPTP
+1199 
-1213 TPSPTP
+1213 
-1219 NPTPTKHTAPN
+1219 
-1230 KVPPTPPTQNL
+1230 
-1241 PTTNVWNGVYWLQNQ
+1241 
-1256 TYSQKGVYYID
+1256 
-1267 PNLSGQSGQSANTLS
+1267 
-1282 TYTANLLG
+1282 TANLLG

-1296 IQNGTLIIGNN
+1296 ANNGTLIIGNN

-1318 IGHGGFGYIIGTFN
+1318 IGHGGFGYITGTFN

-1340 NFKTGEGVSGS
+1340 NFKTGEGVSNS

-1373 NDAETVTKMIQ
+1373 NNAETVTKMIQ
-1384 TGASQHSYATF
+1384 TGASQHSYAAF
-1395 DATNNISVTNSSFS
+1395 DATNNISVTDSNFS

-1421 NISFSNASFSGFTNP
+1421 NISFSNDSFSGFTNP

-1445 AANSL
+1445 ASNSL
-1450 SFNNSRLNGGAVYN
+1450 SFIDSRLNGGAIYN
-1464 LWANS
+1464 LQANS

-1528 KSQTA
+1528 KSQAA

-1548 DNQSVLNASGA
+1548 DNQSVLNASGT

-1579 SLFFNGA
+1579 SLFFNGG
-1586 TLSLNANSKL
+1586 TLSLNASSKL
-1596 NASSASFSNNTT
+1596 NASNASFSNDTT

-1617 VSNASSL
+1617 ANNTSSL

-1633 SQATFGGNTTIDAA
+1633 SQADFGGNTTIDTA

-1655 SLSFNNLTA
+1655 SLNFNNLTA

-1669 FNGYAPSL
+1669 FNGYVPSL
-1677 SKALMSVSGQF
+1677 TKALMSVSGQF
-1688 VLGNNGDINL
+1688 VLGSNGDINL

-1838 QTPQTPGTYSPFNQ
+1838 QTPQAPGTYSPFNQ
-1852 PLNSL
+1852 PLSSL

-1862 GFSSGNLKTLLG
+1862 GFSSENLKTLLG

-1882 LKEMIETNQL
+1882 LKEMIESNQL
-1892 DNITSINEVLQLLD
+1892 DNITNINEVLQLLD
-1906 RIKITPAQKQALL
+1906 KIKITQVQKQALL

-1925 TDNINQTFSNGN
+1925 TDNINQTFNNGN
-1937 LVIGATQDHVTN
+1937 LVIGATQDNVTN

-2005 TGTLGSGNAFESG
+2005 TGTIGSGNAFESG
-2018 GSADITFQS
+2018 GSADVTFQS

-2082 GNFVENALIPLSKE
+2082 GNFIENALSPLSKE
-2096 LPSSLQNE
+2096 LPASLQDE

-2109 IGQNNLDNLLNNSGV
+2109 IGQNNLDDLLNNSGV
-2124 MNAIQNII
+2124 MNEIQNII
-2132 SKKLSIFGNFVTP
+2132 SQKLSIFGNFVTP

-2165 LLNFIGGYMD
+2165 LLNFIGGYID
-2175 ASELSSILSVI
+2175 ASEISSILSVI

-2198 KDIGVVAND
+2198 KDIGVVANN
-2207 LLDEF
+2207 LLNEF

-2231 NNIISQGGLSGIYNQ
+2231 NNIISQGGLSGVYNQ

-2365 GEICINLANCPT
+2365 GEICVNLANCPT
-2377 TKNSSSTNSS
+2377 TKNSSSINSS
-2387 VTPTNESLSVRANN
+2387 VTPTNETLSVRANN
-2401 FTFLGVI
+2401 FTFLGAI
-2408 ASNGAIDLSQ
+2408 TSNGAIDLSQ
-2418 VKNNSVIGTLNLN
+2418 VTNNSVIGTLNLN

-2443 ANAFNNA
+2443 TNAFDNA
-2450 SNSTANINGDF
+2450 SNSTANINGNF

-2505 IATIMTNYNNP
+2505 AATIMANNNNP

-2528 AYTLIDS
+2528 TYTLIDS

-2541 GYNDQIT
+2541 GYNNQIT

-2559 YTLININGKH
+2559 YALIDINGKH

-2582 AVSIKD
+2582 AVSVKD
-2588 GGLIVGF
+2588 GGLVVGF

-2614 AVSNAP
+2614 AVSNDP
-2620 INNLQAPTLKQYIAQ
+2620 INNPQAPTLKQYIAQ
-2635 IQGIQGVDSI
+2635 IQGVQSVDSI
-2645 EQAGGT
+2645 DQAGGN

-2729 FASADFHERLEALK
+2729 FAHSDFLERLEALK

-2780 FINGGTGTLYGI
+2780 FISGGTGTLYGI
-2792 NVGYDRF
+2792 NIGYDRF

-2871 YRYNTWTTD
+2871 YRYDTWTTD

-2893 KSVIFKPQIGL
+2893 KSVIFKPQVGL
-2904 AYYYIG
+2904 SYYYIG
-2910 MSGLRGI
+2910 LSGLRGI

>member
-6 AGLISKFISKGS
+6 ARLISKFILKGS

-31 NPILKRE
+31 NLILKRE
-38 KPLKRHK
+38 KPLSHK
-45 KTKSIKKPF
+45 KTKSVKKPF
-54 NKNKSFL
+54 NKNRSFL

-66 LIGALGGLPH
+66 LVGALGGLSH

-86 WWSGYHDKIESG
+86 WSSWSYHDNIESG
-98 SNSPTHNSYCLFSST
+98 SNSPTHNSYCLFNSA

-124 TTYSAGGASFTQKFN
+124 TTYSPGGASFTQKFN
-139 NGTLNVGGNIRFGGT
+139 NGTLDVGGNIRFGGT
-154 GVNGVNVGYITGTYD
+154 GVNGGNVGYITGTYD

-174 FNSSRITTGNSLSDG
+174 FNSSRITTGNSFSTG
-189 GGATLNFNATNRIT
+189 GGATLNFNAANHIT

-210 NSDAGAQHSYM
+210 NSDAGTQHSYM
-221 NFKGSNINVSGSSFT
+221 NFSGSNINVSGSSFT
-236 DDTNGGFSFSGNN
+236 DDTNGGFSFSGNGTN
-249 NNSAIS
+249 SNLSFNQTNFNQGIYKFTNSANLNFNNSA
-255 FNKTKFNQGTYNFT
+255 FNQGTYNF
-269 NSANLSFNNSNFNQS
+269 NSFQSTFNNSNFNQ
-284 TYNFN
+284 
-289 SLQSTFNNST
+289 
-299 FNQGTY
+299 GTY
-305 NFTDNTSFNNDTF
+305 SFTDNANFNNDTF

-353 GSGAVFNLNQTLNA
+353 GSDAIFNLNQTLNS
-367 NQTYDILTTNGT
+367 NQTYDILTTNKT

-402 HVEVGNNTY
+402 HVEVGSNTY

-426 TFSNK
+426 TFNNQA
-431 SITTQF
+431 ITTQF

-446 KATYQQDL
+446 QATYQQDL
-454 NNSQS
+454 SNSQT
-459 ALSNATNDNK
+459 ALNNATNDNK
-469 IASADTGY
+469 IASSDTGY

-485 KQDAQNLEHT
+485 KKDAQ
-495 SQQIAKDEQALQGDL
+495 S
-510 NKLKQLANSSFNEQA
+510 
-525 FNQAQSKEQQDEQ
+525 
-538 TLQNEENTFSSEQE
+538 
-552 GLEKALANA
+552 
-561 KEQQEQQQAQAT
+561 
-573 YQQDLNNSQSALS
+573 
-586 NATNDNKI
+586 
-594 ASADTDYT
+594 
-602 KNQNTAIKQDAQNL
+602 L
-616 ENTSQQITQDQKD
+616 ENTSQQIAQD
-629 LEQDL
+629 EQALKGDL
-634 DKLQQLANSKTGFN
+634 DKLQQLANSTTGFN
-648 EQAFNQAQ
+648 QQAFKNAQ
-656 STEQQDEQ
+656 STEQQDLQ
-664 TLQNEEETFS
+664 TLQGEEKTFNA
-674 SEQEGLEKALANA
+674 EQEGLEQAIANA
-687 KHTSPTPTKHTA
+687 KPTSPTPA
-699 QNNPPNKVSPPTQ
+699 
-712 NLPTTNVWNGV
+712 
-723 YNFQNQTYSKKGIYY
+723 
-738 IDPNLSGQSG
+738 
-748 QSGNTLSTYGYLDWF
+748 
-763 TLKNKFSVNANNGTL
+763 
-778 IIGNNTESANTKG
+778 
-791 LIWIGD
+791 
-797 DKGLVYY
+797 
-804 NTGTFNA
+804 
-811 ANIYLTSN
+811 
-819 LKTGNGFSGEG
+819 
-830 ATLNFNATNRITIN
+830 
-844 QASFDNSDAGAQ
+844 
-856 HSYMNFKGSNINVSG
+856 
-871 SSFTDD
+871 
-877 TNGGF
+877 
-882 SFSGNNNNSAI
+882 
-893 SFNKTKFNQGTYNFT
+893 
-908 NSANLSFN
+908 
-916 NSNFNQST
+916 
-924 YNFNSLQST
+924 
-933 FNNST
+933 
-938 FNQGTYNFTDNT
+938 
-950 SFNNDT
+950 
-956 FNQGTYNFNTSKV
+956 
-969 SFSGANTLNSSSP
+969 
-982 FASLKGSVSFGS
+982 
-994 GAVFN
+994 
-999 LNQTL
+999 
-1004 NANQTYDILT
+1004 
-1014 TNGTIQYG
+1014 
-1022 VYQSY
+1022 
-1027 LWDLINYKGD
+1027 
-1037 KAISHVEVGNNT
+1037 
-1049 YDVTFDINGQ
+1049 
-1059 DETLQETFSNKSIT
+1059 
-1073 TQFLGDD
+1073 
-1080 LQAKAKATYQQDLNN
+1080 
-1095 SQSALSNATN
+1095 
-1105 DNKIASADTGYTNNQ
+1105 
-1120 NTTIKQDAQNLE
+1120 
-1132 HTSQQIA
+1132 
-1139 KDEQALQGDLN
+1139 
-1150 KLKQLANSSF
+1150 
-1160 NEQAF
+1160 
-1165 NQAQSKEQQDEQ
+1165 
-1177 TLQNEEETFSSEQEG
+1177 
-1192 LEKALAN
+1192 
-1199 AKPASPTPTPTPTP
+1199 
-1213 TPSPTP
+1213 
-1219 NPTPTKHTAPN
+1219 PTKHTVQNTPHN

-1241 PTTNVWNGVYWLQNQ
+1241 PATNVWSGVYNLQNQ

-1267 PNLSGQSGQSANTLS
+1267 PNLSGQSGQSANTIS
-1282 TYTANLLG
+1282 TYTANLFG

-1296 IQNGTLIIGNN
+1296 IQNGTLIIGND

-1318 IGHGGFGYIIGTFN
+1318 IGHGGFGYITGTFN

-1384 TGASQHSYATF
+1384 TGASQHSYAAF
-1395 DATNNISVTNSSFS
+1395 DATNKISVTNSSFS
-1409 DMTWGKFSFNAK
+1409 DMTWGKFSFSAK

-1445 AANSL
+1445 TTNSL

-1515 TTLQNNANITLGN
+1515 TTLQDNANITLGN
-1528 KSQTA
+1528 KSQAT

-1548 DNQSVLNASGA
+1548 DNQSVLNANGS

-1579 SLFFNGA
+1579 SLFFNGGI
-1586 TLSLNANSKL
+1586 LSLNANSKL

-1617 VSNASSL
+1617 ASNASSL

-1633 SQATFGGNTTIDAA
+1633 SQANFGGNTTIDTA

-1677 SKALMSVSGQF
+1677 NKALMSVSGQF
-1688 VLGNNGDINL
+1688 VLGNNGGINL

-1882 LKEMIETNQL
+1882 LKEIIESNQL

-1906 RIKITPAQKQALL
+1906 KIKITPTQKQALL

-1937 LVIGATQDHVTN
+1937 LVIGATQDNVTN

-2005 TGTLGSGNAFESG
+2005 TGTVGSGNAFESG
-2018 GSADITFQS
+2018 GSADVTFQS

-2064 ANVLSQMA
+2064 ANVLSQVA

-2082 GNFVENALIPLSKE
+2082 GNFVENALSPLSKE
-2096 LPSSLQNE
+2096 LPASLQNE

-2165 LLNFIGGYMD
+2165 LLNFIGGYID

-2207 LLDEF
+2207 LLNEF
-2212 LGQDVVKKLESQGL
+2212 LGQDIVKKLEGQGL

-2231 NNIISQGGLSGIYNQ
+2231 NNIISQGGLSGVYNQ

-2377 TKNSSSTNSS
+2377 TKDSSSTNSS
-2387 VTPTNESLSVRANN
+2387 VTPTNESLSVHANN
-2401 FTFLGVI
+2401 FTFLGTI

-2450 SNSTANINGDF
+2450 SNSTANINGNF

-2492 SHSVSHAIINAQG
+2492 SHSVSHAIINTQG
-2505 IATIMTNYNNP
+2505 VATIMANNNNP

-2528 AYTLIDS
+2528 TYTLIDS

-2548 GGSSLD
+2548 GGNSLAD
-2554 NYLKL
+2554 YLKL
-2559 YTLININGKH
+2559 YTLIDINGKR
-2569 MVMTDNGLTYNGQ
+2569 MVMTDNGLTYNDQ
-2582 AVSIKD
+2582 AVNIKD

-2614 AVSNAP
+2614 AVSNDP

-2635 IQGIQGVDSI
+2635 IQGTQGVDSI
-2645 EQAGGT
+2645 DQAGGT

-2792 NVGYDRF
+2792 NIGYDRF

-2871 YRYNTWTTD
+2871 YRYDTWTTD

-2910 MSGLRGI
+2910 LSGLRGI

-3012 NAGIGARFGLDYK
+3012 NASIGARFGLDYK

>member
-6 AGLISKFISKGS
+6 ARLISKLISKGS
-18 FKLNKISKKIFKL
+18 FKLNKISKKFFKL
-31 NPILKRE
+31 NQILKRE
-38 KPLKRHK
+38 KPLKCHK

-61 KASVL
+61 KASIL
-66 LIGALGGLPH
+66 LIGALGGLSH
-76 LRASECRYWS
+76 LRANECRYWS
-86 WWSGYHDKIESG
+86 WSSWNYQDNIESG
-98 SNSPTHNSYCLFSST
+98 PNSPTHNSYCLFSSA

-139 NGTLNVGGNIRFGGT
+139 GGTLDIGGNIRFGGT
-154 GVNGVNVGYITGTYD
+154 GINGGDVGYITGTYD
-169 AQTIN
+169 AANIYLT
-174 FNSSRITTGNSLSDG
+174 SHLTTGNSYSDG
-189 GGATLNFNATNRIT
+189 GGATLNFNATNNLT

-210 NSDAGAQHSYM
+210 NSDAGTQKSYM
-221 NFKGSNINVSGSSFT
+221 NFKGSNIKVSGSSFK
-236 DDTNGGFSFSGNN
+236 DDTNGGFSFSGSN
-249 NNSAIS
+249 NNSTIS
-255 FNKTKFNQGTYNFT
+255 FNQTSFNQGAYNFSNSASSSFDNSSFNQGTYHFNSAQSVFNNSAFNQGTYNF
-269 NSANLSFNNSNFNQS
+269 NGNV
-284 TYNFN
+284 
-289 SLQSTFNNST
+289 
-299 FNQGTY
+299 
-305 NFTDNTSFNNDTF
+305 SFNNDTF
-318 NQGTYNF
+318 NQGSYSF

-353 GSGAVFNLNQTLNA
+353 GSDAIFNLNQTLNS

-426 TFSNK
+426 TFNNQ
-431 SITTQF
+431 SIITQF
-437 LGDDLQAKA
+437 LGDDLQQQAQK
-446 KATYQQDL
+446 TYQQDL
-454 NNSQS
+454 SDSQS
-459 ALSNATNDNK
+459 ALNNAASDNK
-469 IASADTGY
+469 IANSDTDY
-477 TNNQNTTI
+477 TKNKNTAIAT
-485 KQDAQNLEHT
+485 DAQNLENT
-495 SQQIAKDEQALQGDL
+495 NQQIAQDEQALEKDL
-510 NKLKQLANSSFNEQA
+510 AQIKQLANSTTGFNEQA
-525 FNQAQSKEQQDEQ
+525 FNTAQKQEQQDEQ
-538 TLQNEENTFSSEQE
+538 TLQNEEKTFNAEQE
-552 GLEKALANA
+552 GLK
-561 KEQQEQQQAQAT
+561 QA
-573 YQQDLNNSQSALS
+573 
-586 NATNDNKI
+586 I
-594 ASADTDYT
+594 
-602 KNQNTAIKQDAQNL
+602 
-616 ENTSQQITQDQKD
+616 
-629 LEQDL
+629 
-634 DKLQQLANSKTGFN
+634 
-648 EQAFNQAQ
+648 
-656 STEQQDEQ
+656 
-664 TLQNEEETFS
+664 
-674 SEQEGLEKALANA
+674 
-687 KHTSPTPTKHTA
+687 
-699 QNNPPNKVSPPTQ
+699 
-712 NLPTTNVWNGV
+712 
-723 YNFQNQTYSKKGIYY
+723 
-738 IDPNLSGQSG
+738 
-748 QSGNTLSTYGYLDWF
+748 
-763 TLKNKFSVNANNGTL
+763 
-778 IIGNNTESANTKG
+778 
-791 LIWIGD
+791 
-797 DKGLVYY
+797 
-804 NTGTFNA
+804 
-811 ANIYLTSN
+811 
-819 LKTGNGFSGEG
+819 
-830 ATLNFNATNRITIN
+830 
-844 QASFDNSDAGAQ
+844 
-856 HSYMNFKGSNINVSG
+856 
-871 SSFTDD
+871 
-877 TNGGF
+877 
-882 SFSGNNNNSAI
+882 
-893 SFNKTKFNQGTYNFT
+893 
-908 NSANLSFN
+908 
-916 NSNFNQST
+916 
-924 YNFNSLQST
+924 
-933 FNNST
+933 
-938 FNQGTYNFTDNT
+938 
-950 SFNNDT
+950 
-956 FNQGTYNFNTSKV
+956 
-969 SFSGANTLNSSSP
+969 
-982 FASLKGSVSFGS
+982 
-994 GAVFN
+994 
-999 LNQTL
+999 
-1004 NANQTYDILT
+1004 
-1014 TNGTIQYG
+1014 
-1022 VYQSY
+1022 
-1027 LWDLINYKGD
+1027 
-1037 KAISHVEVGNNT
+1037 
-1049 YDVTFDINGQ
+1049 
-1059 DETLQETFSNKSIT
+1059 
-1073 TQFLGDD
+1073 
-1080 LQAKAKATYQQDLNN
+1080 
-1095 SQSALSNATN
+1095 
-1105 DNKIASADTGYTNNQ
+1105 
-1120 NTTIKQDAQNLE
+1120 
-1132 HTSQQIA
+1132 
-1139 KDEQALQGDLN
+1139 
-1150 KLKQLANSSF
+1150 
-1160 NEQAF
+1160 
-1165 NQAQSKEQQDEQ
+1165 
-1177 TLQNEEETFSSEQEG
+1177 
-1192 LEKALAN
+1192 AN
-1199 AKPASPTPTPTPTP
+1199 AKPASPTPTPT
-1213 TPSPTP
+1213 
-1219 NPTPTKHTAPN
+1219 KHTVPNTPPN

-1256 TYSQKGVYYID
+1256 TYSNKGVYYID
-1267 PNLSGQSGQSANTLS
+1267 PNLSGQSGQSGNTLS
-1282 TYTANLLG
+1282 TYTANLFG
-1290 RSFGVN
+1290 RSFGMN
-1296 IQNGTLIIGNN
+1296 IQNGTLVIGND

-1318 IGHGGFGYIIGTFN
+1318 IGHGGFGYITGTFN

-1340 NFKTGEGVSGS
+1340 NFKTGEGVSNS

-1384 TGASQHSYATF
+1384 TGASQHSYAAF
-1395 DATNNISVTNSSFS
+1395 DALNNISVTNSNFS
-1409 DMTWGKFSFNAK
+1409 DMTWGKFSFSAK

-1450 SFNNSRLNGGAVYN
+1450 SFVNSRLNGGAIYN
-1464 LWANS
+1464 LQANS

-1528 KSQTA
+1528 KSQAT

-1548 DNQSVLNASGA
+1548 DNQSVLNANGA

-1579 SLFFNGA
+1579 SLFFNGG
-1586 TLSLNANSKL
+1586 TLSLNASSKL

-1617 VSNASSL
+1617 ASNTSSL

-1633 SQATFGGNTTIDAA
+1633 SQADFGGNTTIDTA

-1669 FNGYAPSL
+1669 FNGYALSL
-1677 SKALMSVSGQF
+1677 TKALMSVSGQF

-1807 PTGYSYDYSDN
+1807 PTGYSYDHSSN

-1838 QTPQTPGTYSPFNQ
+1838 QTPQAPGTYSPFNQ

-1862 GFSSGNLKTLLG
+1862 GFSSENLKTLLG
-1874 ILSQNSAT
+1874 ILSQNSAA
-1882 LKEMIETNQL
+1882 LKEMIESNQL
-1892 DNITSINEVLQLLD
+1892 DNITNINEVLQLLD
-1906 RIKITPAQKQALL
+1906 KIKITQTQKQALL

-1937 LVIGATQDHVTN
+1937 LVIGATQDNVTN

-2018 GSADITFQS
+2018 GSADVTFQS

-2064 ANVLSQMA
+2064 ANVLSQVA

-2082 GNFVENALIPLSKE
+2082 GNFIENALSPLSKE
-2096 LPSSLQNE
+2096 LPTSLQDE

-2109 IGQNNLDNLLNNSGV
+2109 IGQNNLDDLLNNSGV

-2165 LLNFIGGYMD
+2165 LLNFIGGYID
-2175 ASELSSILSVI
+2175 ASEISSILSVV
-2186 LKDITNPPTSLQ
+2186 LKDITNPPASLQ

-2207 LLDEF
+2207 LLNEF
-2212 LGQDVVKKLESQGL
+2212 LGQNVVKKLESQGL
-2226 VSNII
+2226 VNNII
-2231 NNIISQGGLSGIYNQ
+2231 NNIISQGGLSGVYNQ

-2335 NGVSNINITTLN
+2335 NGVSNISITTLN

-2443 ANAFNNA
+2443 TNAFNNA
-2450 SNSTANINGDF
+2450 SNSTANINGNF

-2492 SHSVSHAIINAQG
+2492 SHSVSHAIVNAQG
-2505 IATIMTNYNNP
+2505 NATIIANNNNP

-2528 AYTLIDS
+2528 VYTLIDS
-2535 AKAIYY
+2535 AKVIYY

-2559 YTLININGKH
+2559 YTLIDINGKH
-2569 MVMTDNGLTYNGQ
+2569 MAMTDNGLTYNGQ
-2582 AVSIKD
+2582 AVNIKD
-2588 GGLIVGF
+2588 GGLVVGF

-2614 AVSNAP
+2614 AVSNDP

-2635 IQGIQGVDSI
+2635 IQGTQGVDSI
-2645 EQAGGT
+2645 DQAGGS
-2651 QAINWLNKIFETKGS
+2651 QAINWLNRIFETKGS

-2692 LEVIANPN
+2692 LEVIANPD

-2809 AYGYSGFHAN
+2809 AYGYSGFHGN

-2871 YRYNTWTTD
+2871 YKYDTWTTD

-2910 MSGLRGI
+2910 LSSLRGI

>member
-6 AGLISKFISKGS
+6 ARLISRFISKGS
-18 FKLNKISKKIFKL
+18 FKLNKISKKFFTL
-31 NPILKRE
+31 NQILKRE

-66 LIGALGGLPH
+66 LIGALGGLSH
-76 LRASECRYWS
+76 LRANECTYWS
-86 WWSGYHDKIESG
+86 WSTWSYQDNIESG
-98 SNSPTHNSYCLFSST
+98 PNSPTHNSYCLFSSA

-139 NGTLNVGGNIRFGGT
+139 GGTLDIGGNIRFGGT
-154 GVNGVNVGYITGTYD
+154 GINGGDVGYITGTYD
-169 AQTIN
+169 AANIYLT
-174 FNSSRITTGNSLSDG
+174 SHLKTGNSYADG
-189 GGATLNFNATNRIT
+189 GGATLNFNATNNIT

-210 NSDAGAQHSYM
+210 NSHAGTQKSYM

-236 DDTNGGFSFSGNN
+236 DDTDGGFSFSGNN
-249 NNSAIS
+249 NHSAIS
-255 FNKTKFNQGTYNFT
+255 FNQTNFNQGTYNFS
-269 NSANLSFNNSNFNQS
+269 NSASSSFDNSSFNQGTYHFNSTQSAFNNSA
-284 TYNFN
+284 
-289 SLQSTFNNST
+289 

-305 NFTDNTSFNNDTF
+305 NFNDNVSFNNDTF

-353 GSGAVFNLNQTLNA
+353 GSDAVFNLNQTLNS
-367 NQTYDILTTNGT
+367 NQTYDILTTNGA

-402 HVEVGNNTY
+402 HVGVGNNTY

-426 TFSNK
+426 TFNNQ
-431 SITTQF
+431 SIITQF

-446 KATYQQDL
+446 QKTYQEDVTSSQTAL
-454 NNSQS
+454 NN
-459 ALSNATNDNK
+459 ATSDNK
-469 IASADTGY
+469 IANSDTDY
-477 TNNQNTTI
+477 TTNKNTAI
-485 KQDAQNLEHT
+485 AKDAQSLENT
-495 SQQIAKDEQALQGDL
+495 NQRIAQDEQALQG
-510 NKLKQLANSSFNEQA
+510 
-525 FNQAQSKEQQDEQ
+525 
-538 TLQNEENTFSSEQE
+538 
-552 GLEKALANA
+552 
-561 KEQQEQQQAQAT
+561 
-573 YQQDLNNSQSALS
+573 
-586 NATNDNKI
+586 
-594 ASADTDYT
+594 
-602 KNQNTAIKQDAQNL
+602 
-616 ENTSQQITQDQKD
+616 
-629 LEQDL
+629 DL
-634 DKLQQLANSKTGFN
+634 DKLQQLANSKTGFS

-656 STEQQDEQ
+656 KQEQQDEQTLQNDENAFNTEQDSLNKAIQQAQAQQQAQQTYQEDVTSSQSALNNATSDNKIANSDTDYTKNKNTAIATDAQNLENTNQQIQQDEQALEKDLAQIKQLANSTTGFSEQAFNQAQKQEQQDEQ
-664 TLQNEEETFS
+664 TLQNEEKTFNA
-674 SEQEGLEKALANA
+674 EQEGLKQAIANA
-687 KHTSPTPTKHTA
+687 KHANPTPSPTPTPTKHTA
-699 QNNPPNKVSPPTQ
+699 QNTPPNKVPPTPTPPTQ

-723 YNFQNQTYSKKGIYY
+723 YNLQNQTYSNKGIYY

-748 QSGNTLSTYGYLDWF
+748 QSGNTLSTY
-763 TLKNKFSVNANNGTL
+763 
-778 IIGNNTESANTKG
+778 
-791 LIWIGD
+791 
-797 DKGLVYY
+797 
-804 NTGTFNA
+804 
-811 ANIYLTSN
+811 
-819 LKTGNGFSGEG
+819 
-830 ATLNFNATNRITIN
+830 
-844 QASFDNSDAGAQ
+844 
-856 HSYMNFKGSNINVSG
+856 
-871 SSFTDD
+871 
-877 TNGGF
+877 
-882 SFSGNNNNSAI
+882 
-893 SFNKTKFNQGTYNFT
+893 
-908 NSANLSFN
+908 
-916 NSNFNQST
+916 
-924 YNFNSLQST
+924 
-933 FNNST
+933 
-938 FNQGTYNFTDNT
+938 
-950 SFNNDT
+950 
-956 FNQGTYNFNTSKV
+956 
-969 SFSGANTLNSSSP
+969 
-982 FASLKGSVSFGS
+982 
-994 GAVFN
+994 
-999 LNQTL
+999 
-1004 NANQTYDILT
+1004 
-1014 TNGTIQYG
+1014 
-1022 VYQSY
+1022 
-1027 LWDLINYKGD
+1027 
-1037 KAISHVEVGNNT
+1037 
-1049 YDVTFDINGQ
+1049 
-1059 DETLQETFSNKSIT
+1059 
-1073 TQFLGDD
+1073 
-1080 LQAKAKATYQQDLNN
+1080 
-1095 SQSALSNATN
+1095 
-1105 DNKIASADTGYTNNQ
+1105 
-1120 NTTIKQDAQNLE
+1120 
-1132 HTSQQIA
+1132 
-1139 KDEQALQGDLN
+1139 
-1150 KLKQLANSSF
+1150 
-1160 NEQAF
+1160 
-1165 NQAQSKEQQDEQ
+1165 
-1177 TLQNEEETFSSEQEG
+1177 
-1192 LEKALAN
+1192 
-1199 AKPASPTPTPTPTP
+1199 
-1213 TPSPTP
+1213 
-1219 NPTPTKHTAPN
+1219 
-1230 KVPPTPPTQNL
+1230 
-1241 PTTNVWNGVYWLQNQ
+1241 
-1256 TYSQKGVYYID
+1256 
-1267 PNLSGQSGQSANTLS
+1267 
-1282 TYTANLLG
+1282 TANLFG

-1307 TESVNDNGLIW
+1307 TESTNDNGLIW
-1318 IGHGGFGYIIGTFN
+1318 IGHGGFGYITGTFN

-1340 NFKTGEGVSGS
+1340 NFKTGEGVSNS

-1384 TGASQHSYATF
+1384 TGASQHSYAAF

-1409 DMTWGKFSFNAK
+1409 DMTWGKFSFSAK

-1436 GGSSVISAN
+1436 GGSSTISAN
-1445 AANSL
+1445 ASNSL
-1450 SFNNSRLNGGAVYN
+1450 SFINSRLNGGAIYN
-1464 LWANS
+1464 LQANS

-1486 TSNFNATTQLLGNTS
+1486 TSNFNATTQLLGNTN

-1528 KSQTA
+1528 KSQAA
-1533 FKNSLTLDNNSNLSL
+1533 FKSSLTLDNNSNLSL
-1548 DNQSVLNASGA
+1548 DNQSVLNANGS

-1579 SLFFNGA
+1579 NLFFNGG

-1617 VSNASSL
+1617 ANNTSSL

-1633 SQATFGGNTTIDAA
+1633 SQADFGGNTTIDTA

-1677 SKALMSVSGQF
+1677 TKALMNVSGQF

-1838 QTPQTPGTYSPFNQ
+1838 QTPQAPGTYSPFNQ

-1862 GFSSGNLKTLLG
+1862 GFSSENLKTLLE

-1882 LKEMIETNQL
+1882 LKEMIESNQL
-1892 DNITSINEVLQLLD
+1892 DNITNINEVLQLLD
-1906 RIKITPAQKQALL
+1906 KIKITQVQKQVLL

-1925 TDNINQTFSNGN
+1925 TDNINQTFNNGN
-1937 LVIGATQDHVTN
+1937 LVIGTTQDNVTN

-2005 TGTLGSGNAFESG
+2005 TGTIGSGNAFESG
-2018 GSADITFQS
+2018 GSADVTFQS

-2040 QATDNIFNLLGQE
+2040 QATDNIFNLLGQK
-2053 GIDKIFNQGNL
+2053 GIEKIFNQGNL
-2064 ANVLSQMA
+2064 ANVLSQVA

-2082 GNFVENALIPLSKE
+2082 GNFIENALSPLSKE
-2096 LPSSLQNE
+2096 LPASLQDE

-2109 IGQNNLDNLLNNSGV
+2109 IGQNNLDDLLNNSGV

-2165 LLNFIGGYMD
+2165 LLNFIGGYID
-2175 ASELSSILSVI
+2175 ASELSSILSVV

-2207 LLDEF
+2207 LLNEF

-2226 VSNII
+2226 VNNII
-2231 NNIISQGGLSGIYNQ
+2231 NNIISQGGLSGVYNQ

-2302 GGSLNFVANKS
+2302 GGSLNFVANRS

-2365 GEICINLANCPT
+2365 GEICVNLANCPT

-2401 FTFLGVI
+2401 FTFLGAI
-2408 ASNGAIDLSQ
+2408 TSNGAIDLSQ
-2418 VKNNSVIGTLNLN
+2418 VTNNSVIGTLNLN

-2443 ANAFNNA
+2443 TNAFNNA
-2450 SNSTANINGDF
+2450 SNSTANINGNF

-2471 NASGLNVMGNFNS
+2471 NANGLNVMGNFNS

-2505 IATIMTNYNNP
+2505 NATIMANNNNP

-2528 AYTLIDS
+2528 TYTLIDS

-2559 YTLININGKH
+2559 YTLIDINGKH
-2569 MVMTDNGLTYNGQ
+2569 MVMAGNGLTYNGQ

-2588 GGLIVGF
+2588 GGLVVGF

-2614 AVSNAP
+2614 AVSNDP

-2635 IQGIQGVDSI
+2635 IQGVQSVDSI
-2645 EQAGGT
+2645 DQAGGN

-2677 STKDLTTIAGDIANT
+2677 SIKDLTTIAGDIANT
-2692 LEVIANPN
+2692 LEVIANPD

-2709 QINTYTQQM
+2709 QINTYMQQM

-2729 FASADFHERLEALK
+2729 FARSDFLERLEALK

-2809 AYGYSGFHAN
+2809 AYGYSGFHGN

-2871 YRYNTWTTD
+2871 YKYDTWTTD

-2893 KSVIFKPQIGL
+2893 KSVIFKPQVGL

-2910 MSGLRGI
+2910 LSGLRGI

-2984 SYRDGGRYN
+2984 SYRDGARYN

>member
-6 AGLISKFISKGS
+6 ARLISRFISKGS
-18 FKLNKISKKIFKL
+18 FKLNKISKKFFTL
-31 NPILKRE
+31 NQILKRE

-45 KTKSIKKPF
+45 KTKSIEKPF

-66 LIGALGGLPH
+66 LIGALGGLSH
-76 LRASECRYWS
+76 LRANECRYWS
-86 WWSGYHDKIESG
+86 WSSWSYQDNIESG
-98 SNSPTHNSYCLFSST
+98 PNSPTHNSYCLFSNA

-124 TTYSAGGASFTQKFN
+124 TTYSAGGTSFTQKFN
-139 NGTLNVGGNIRFGGT
+139 GGTLNVGGNIRFGGT
-154 GVNGVNVGYITGTYD
+154 GINGGDVGYITGTYD

-174 FNSSRITTGNSLSDG
+174 FNSSHITTGNSYSDG
-189 GGATLNFNATNRIT
+189 GGATLNFNAANNIT

-210 NSDAGAQHSYM
+210 NSDAGTQKSYM
-221 NFKGSNINVSGSSFT
+221 NFKGSNIKVSGSSFK
-236 DDTNGGFSFSGNN
+236 DDTDGGFSFSGNN
-249 NNSAIS
+249 NNSVIS
-255 FNKTKFNQGTYNFT
+255 FNQTNFNQGTYHFSNSASLSFDNSSFNQGTYHFNSAQSAFNNSAFNQGTYNF
-269 NSANLSFNNSNFNQS
+269 NNNASFNNN
-284 TYNFN
+284 
-289 SLQSTFNNST
+289 T
-299 FNQGTY
+299 FNQGSY
-305 NFTDNTSFNNDTF
+305 S
-318 NQGTYNF
+318 F
-325 NTSKVSFSGANTL
+325 NTSKVSFSGINTL

-353 GSGAVFNLNQTLNA
+353 NSGAIFNLNQTLNN
-367 NQTYDILTTNGT
+367 NQTYDILTTNGA

-426 TFSNK
+426 TFNNQ
-431 SITTQF
+431 SIITQF
-437 LGDDLQAKA
+437 LGDDLQQQAQQ
-446 KATYQQDL
+446 TYQEDVTNSQTAL
-454 NNSQS
+454 NNAAS
-459 ALSNATNDNK
+459 DNK
-469 IASADTGY
+469 IASNDTSY
-477 TNNQNTTI
+477 TQSKNTTV
-485 KQDAQNLEHT
+485 
-495 SQQIAKDEQALQGDL
+495 AK
-510 NKLKQLANSSFNEQA
+510 
-525 FNQAQSKEQQDEQ
+525 
-538 TLQNEENTFSSEQE
+538 
-552 GLEKALANA
+552 
-561 KEQQEQQQAQAT
+561 
-573 YQQDLNNSQSALS
+573 
-586 NATNDNKI
+586 
-594 ASADTDYT
+594 
-602 KNQNTAIKQDAQNL
+602 DAQNL
-616 ENTSQQITQDQKD
+616 ENTNQQIAQD
-629 LEQDL
+629 EQVLQGDL

-648 EQAFNQAQ
+648 EQAFNTAQ
-656 STEQQDEQ
+656 KQEQQDEQ
-664 TLQNEEETFS
+664 TLQNEE
-674 SEQEGLEKALANA
+674 K
-687 KHTSPTPTKHTA
+687 
-699 QNNPPNKVSPPTQ
+699 
-712 NLPTTNVWNGV
+712 
-723 YNFQNQTYSKKGIYY
+723 
-738 IDPNLSGQSG
+738 
-748 QSGNTLSTYGYLDWF
+748 
-763 TLKNKFSVNANNGTL
+763 
-778 IIGNNTESANTKG
+778 
-791 LIWIGD
+791 
-797 DKGLVYY
+797 
-804 NTGTFNA
+804 TFNA
-811 ANIYLTSN
+811 EQDS
-819 LKTGNGFSGEG
+819 
-830 ATLNFNATNRITIN
+830 LN
-844 QASFDNSDAGAQ
+844 
-856 HSYMNFKGSNINVSG
+856 
-871 SSFTDD
+871 
-877 TNGGF
+877 
-882 SFSGNNNNSAI
+882 
-893 SFNKTKFNQGTYNFT
+893 
-908 NSANLSFN
+908 
-916 NSNFNQST
+916 
-924 YNFNSLQST
+924 
-933 FNNST
+933 
-938 FNQGTYNFTDNT
+938 
-950 SFNNDT
+950 
-956 FNQGTYNFNTSKV
+956 
-969 SFSGANTLNSSSP
+969 
-982 FASLKGSVSFGS
+982 
-994 GAVFN
+994 
-999 LNQTL
+999 
-1004 NANQTYDILT
+1004 
-1014 TNGTIQYG
+1014 
-1022 VYQSY
+1022 
-1027 LWDLINYKGD
+1027 
-1037 KAISHVEVGNNT
+1037 KAIQQV
-1049 YDVTFDINGQ
+1049 Q
-1059 DETLQETFSNKSIT
+1059 AQQQKQE
-1073 TQFLGDD
+1073 QQ
-1080 LQAKAKATYQQDLNN
+1080 QAQKTYQEDVANSQNALNN
-1095 SQSALSNATN
+1095 VTS
-1105 DNKIASADTGYTNNQ
+1105 DNKIASNDTSYTQ
-1120 NTTIKQDAQNLE
+1120 SKNTTIATDAQGLE
-1132 HTSQQIA
+1132 HTNQQIA
-1139 KDEQALQGDLN
+1139 QDEQALEKDLAQI
-1150 KLKQLANSSF
+1150 KQLANSTTGF

-1165 NQAQSKEQQDEQ
+1165 NQAQDKEQQDEQ
-1177 TLQNEEETFSSEQEG
+1177 TLQNEEKTFNAEQEG
-1192 LEKALAN
+1192 LKQAIAN
-1199 AKPASPTPTPTPTP
+1199 AKPTSP
-1213 TPSPTP
+1213 TPSPT
-1219 NPTPTKHTAPN
+1219 PTPTKHTAPNTPPN

-1241 PTTNVWNGVYWLQNQ
+1241 PTTNVWDGVYNLQNQ
-1256 TYSQKGVYYID
+1256 TYSKQGVYYID

-1282 TYTANLLG
+1282 TYTANLFG

-1296 IQNGTLIIGNN
+1296 IQNGTLVIGNN

-1318 IGHGGFGYIIGTFN
+1318 IGHGGFGYITGTFN

-1340 NFKTGEGVSGS
+1340 NFKTGEGVSNS

-1384 TGASQHSYATF
+1384 TGASQHSYAAF
-1395 DATNNISVTNSSFS
+1395 DALNNISVTNSSFS
-1409 DMTWGKFSFNAK
+1409 DMTWGKFSFTAK

-1436 GGSSVISAN
+1436 GGSSAISAN
-1445 AANSL
+1445 ASNSL
-1450 SFNNSRLNGGAVYN
+1450 SFINSRLNGGAVYN
-1464 LWANS
+1464 LQANS

-1486 TSNFNATTQLLGNTS
+1486 TSNFNATTQLLGNTN

-1528 KSQTA
+1528 KSQAA

-1548 DNQSVLNASGA
+1548 DNQSVLNANGS

-1567 LNIYNGSQATFN
+1567 LNIYNGSQATFK
-1579 SLFFNGA
+1579 SLFFNGG

-1617 VSNASSL
+1617 ASNTSSL
-1624 NANINFQGA
+1624 NANINFQGT
-1633 SQATFGGNTTIDAA
+1633 SQADFGGNTTIDTA

-1655 SLSFNNLTA
+1655 SLSFNSLTA

-1677 SKALMSVSGQF
+1677 AKALMSVSGQF

-1748 NNNIQTWSFIN
+1748 SNNIQTWSFIN

-1838 QTPQTPGTYSPFNQ
+1838 QTPQAPGTYSPFNQ

-1862 GFSSGNLKTLLG
+1862 GFSSENLKTLLG
-1874 ILSQNSAT
+1874 ILSQNSAA
-1882 LKEMIETNQL
+1882 LKEMIESNQL
-1892 DNITSINEVLQLLD
+1892 DNITNINEVLQLLD
-1906 RIKITPAQKQALL
+1906 KIKITQAQKQALL

-1937 LVIGATQDHVTN
+1937 LIIGATQDNVTN

-1963 PCALDSATCS
+1963 PCTLDSATCS

-2005 TGTLGSGNAFESG
+2005 TGTLGSANAFESG
-2018 GSADITFQS
+2018 GSADVTFQS

-2040 QATDNIFNLLGQE
+2040 QATDNIFNLLGQK
-2053 GIDKIFNQGNL
+2053 GINEIFNQGNL
-2064 ANVLSQMA
+2064 ANVLSQVA

-2082 GNFVENALIPLSKE
+2082 GNFIENALSPLSKE
-2096 LPSSLQNE
+2096 LPASLQDE

-2124 MNAIQNII
+2124 MNEIQNII

-2165 LLNFIGGYMD
+2165 LLNFIGGYID

-2186 LKDITNPPTSLQ
+2186 LKDITNPPASLQ

-2207 LLDEF
+2207 LLNEF

-2231 NNIISQGGLSGIYNQ
+2231 NNIISQGGLSGVYNQ

-2251 LPPSLQNAL
+2251 LSPSLQNAL
-2260 KENDLGALLSPRGL
+2260 KENDLGTLLSPRGL

-2365 GEICINLANCPT
+2365 GEICVNLANCPT

-2387 VTPTNESLSVRANN
+2387 VTPTNESLSVHANN
-2401 FTFLGVI
+2401 FTFLGAI

-2418 VKNNSVIGTLNLN
+2418 VTNNSVIGTLNLN

-2450 SNSTANINGDF
+2450 SNSTANINGNF

-2505 IATIMTNYNNP
+2505 SATIMANNNNP

-2528 AYTLIDS
+2528 TYTLIDS

-2559 YTLININGKH
+2559 YTLIDINGKH

-2582 AVSIKD
+2582 AVNIKD

-2614 AVSNAP
+2614 AVSNDP

-2635 IQGIQGVDSI
+2635 IQGTQGVDSI
-2645 EQAGGT
+2645 DQVGGS
-2651 QAINWLNKIFETKGS
+2651 QAISWLNKIFETKGS

-2677 STKDLTTIAGDIANT
+2677 SAKDLTTIAGDIANT
-2692 LEVIANPN
+2692 LEVIANPD

-2729 FASADFHERLEALK
+2729 FARSDFLERLEALK

-2809 AYGYSGFHAN
+2809 AYGYSGFHGN

-2825 SNVNMGV
+2825 SNVNVGV

-2871 YRYNTWTTD
+2871 YKYDTWTTD

-2904 AYYYIG
+2904 SYYYIG
-2910 MSGLRGI
+2910 LSSLRGI

>member
-6 AGLISKFISKGS
+6 ARLISNFISKGS
-18 FKLNKISKKIFKL
+18 FLNKISKKIFKL
-31 NPILKRE
+31 NQILKRE

-45 KTKSIKKPF
+45 KTKSVKKPF

-66 LIGALGGLPH
+66 LIGALGGLSH

-86 WWSGYHDKIESG
+86 WSSWGYHDNIESG
-98 SNSPTHNSYCLFSST
+98 SNSPTHNSYCLFNSA

-139 NGTLNVGGNIRFGGT
+139 NGTLNVGGNIRFGGM
-154 GVNGVNVGYITGTYD
+154 GVNGGDVGYITGTYD

-174 FNSSRITTGNSLSDG
+174 FNSSRITTGNSYSTG
-189 GGATLNFNATNRIT
+189 GGATLNFNATNHIT

-210 NSDAGAQHSYM
+210 NGDAGAQHSYM
-221 NFKGSNINVSGSSFT
+221 NFSGSNINVSDSSFT
-236 DDTNGGFSFSGNN
+236 DDTDGGFSFSGNGAN
-249 NNSAIS
+249 SNLSFDKTNFNQGTYKFTNSANLNFNNSA
-255 FNKTKFNQGTYNFT
+255 FNQGTYNF
-269 NSANLSFNNSNFNQS
+269 NSA
-284 TYNFN
+284 
-289 SLQSTFNNST
+289 QSTFNNSN

-305 NFTDNTSFNNDTF
+305 NFTDNTGLNFNNDTF
-318 NQGTYNF
+318 NQGTYSF
-325 NTSKVSFSGANTL
+325 NASKVSFSGANTL

-353 GSGAVFNLNQTLNA
+353 GSGAIFNLNQTLNS
-367 NQTYDILTTNGT
+367 NQTYDILTTNKT

-402 HVEVGNNTY
+402 HVEVGSNTY

-426 TFSNK
+426 TFNNQA
-431 SITTQF
+431 ITTQF

-454 NNSQS
+454 TGSQT
-459 ALSNATNDNK
+459 ALNNATSDNK
-469 IASADTGY
+469 IASSDTSY

-485 KQDAQNLEHT
+485 
-495 SQQIAKDEQALQGDL
+495 AK
-510 NKLKQLANSSFNEQA
+510 
-525 FNQAQSKEQQDEQ
+525 
-538 TLQNEENTFSSEQE
+538 
-552 GLEKALANA
+552 
-561 KEQQEQQQAQAT
+561 
-573 YQQDLNNSQSALS
+573 
-586 NATNDNKI
+586 
-594 ASADTDYT
+594 
-602 KNQNTAIKQDAQNL
+602 DAQNL
-616 ENTSQQITQDQKD
+616 ENTSQQIAQDKQALKG
-629 LEQDL
+629 DL
-634 DKLQQLANSKTGFN
+634 DKLQQLANSPTGFN
-648 EQAFNQAQ
+648 QQAFNQAQ
-656 STEQQDEQ
+656 STEQQDLQ
-664 TLQNEEETFS
+664 TLQNDENTFNA
-674 SEQEGLEKALANA
+674 EQEGL
-687 KHTSPTPTKHTA
+687 
-699 QNNPPNKVSPPTQ
+699 
-712 NLPTTNVWNGV
+712 
-723 YNFQNQTYSKKGIYY
+723 
-738 IDPNLSGQSG
+738 
-748 QSGNTLSTYGYLDWF
+748 
-763 TLKNKFSVNANNGTL
+763 
-778 IIGNNTESANTKG
+778 
-791 LIWIGD
+791 
-797 DKGLVYY
+797 
-804 NTGTFNA
+804 
-811 ANIYLTSN
+811 
-819 LKTGNGFSGEG
+819 
-830 ATLNFNATNRITIN
+830 
-844 QASFDNSDAGAQ
+844 
-856 HSYMNFKGSNINVSG
+856 
-871 SSFTDD
+871 
-877 TNGGF
+877 
-882 SFSGNNNNSAI
+882 
-893 SFNKTKFNQGTYNFT
+893 
-908 NSANLSFN
+908 
-916 NSNFNQST
+916 
-924 YNFNSLQST
+924 
-933 FNNST
+933 
-938 FNQGTYNFTDNT
+938 
-950 SFNNDT
+950 
-956 FNQGTYNFNTSKV
+956 
-969 SFSGANTLNSSSP
+969 
-982 FASLKGSVSFGS
+982 
-994 GAVFN
+994 
-999 LNQTL
+999 
-1004 NANQTYDILT
+1004 
-1014 TNGTIQYG
+1014 
-1022 VYQSY
+1022 
-1027 LWDLINYKGD
+1027 
-1037 KAISHVEVGNNT
+1037 
-1049 YDVTFDINGQ
+1049 
-1059 DETLQETFSNKSIT
+1059 
-1073 TQFLGDD
+1073 
-1080 LQAKAKATYQQDLNN
+1080 
-1095 SQSALSNATN
+1095 
-1105 DNKIASADTGYTNNQ
+1105 
-1120 NTTIKQDAQNLE
+1120 KQ
-1132 HTSQQIA
+1132 
-1139 KDEQALQGDLN
+1139 
-1150 KLKQLANSSF
+1150 
-1160 NEQAF
+1160 
-1165 NQAQSKEQQDEQ
+1165 
-1177 TLQNEEETFSSEQEG
+1177 
-1192 LEKALAN
+1192 ALAN
-1199 AKPASPTPTPTPTP
+1199 AKPASPTPTPTKRTAPNTP
-1213 TPSPTP
+1213 
-1219 NPTPTKHTAPN
+1219 PN

-1241 PTTNVWNGVYWLQNQ
+1241 PTTNVWSGVYNLQNQ
-1256 TYSQKGVYYID
+1256 TYSQKGIYYID

-1282 TYTANLLG
+1282 TYTANLFG

-1318 IGHGGFGYIIGTFN
+1318 IGHGGFGYITGTFN

-1384 TGASQHSYATF
+1384 TGASQHSYAAF
-1395 DATNNISVTNSSFS
+1395 DATNNISVTNSNFS
-1409 DMTWGKFSFNAK
+1409 DMTWGKFSFSAK

-1436 GGSSVISAN
+1436 GGSSAISAN

-1464 LWANS
+1464 LQANS

-1515 TTLQNNANITLGN
+1515 TTLQDNANITLGN
-1528 KSQTA
+1528 KSQAT

-1548 DNQSVLNASGA
+1548 DNQSVLNANGA

-1567 LNIYNGSQATFN
+1567 LNIYNGSQAAFN
-1579 SLFFNGA
+1579 SLFFNGGI
-1586 TLSLNANSKL
+1586 LSLNANSKL

-1617 VSNASSL
+1617 ASNASSL
-1624 NANINFQGA
+1624 NANINFQGT
-1633 SQATFGGNTTIDAA
+1633 SQANFGGNTTIDTA

-1677 SKALMSVSGQF
+1677 TKALMSVSGQF
-1688 VLGNNGDINL
+1688 VLGDNGDINL

-1712 YNILNAQKGITGIS
+1712 YNILNAQKGIIGIS

-1736 YGMKIQNATYSD
+1736 YGMKIQNATYSG

-1759 PLNSSQIIQES
+1759 PLNSSQIIQEN

-1818 QAGTYYLT
+1818 QVGTYYLT

-1882 LKEMIETNQL
+1882 LKEMIESNQL

-1906 RIKITPAQKQALL
+1906 KIKITPAQKQALL

-1937 LVIGATQDHVTN
+1937 LVIGATQDNVTN

-2005 TGTLGSGNAFESG
+2005 TGTVGSANAFESG
-2018 GSADITFQS
+2018 GSADVTFQS
-2027 ANNLVLNKANIEA
+2027 ANNLVLNNANIEA

-2064 ANVLSQMA
+2064 ANVLSQVA

-2082 GNFVENALIPLSKE
+2082 GNFVENALSPLSKE
-2096 LPSSLQNE
+2096 LPASLQNE

-2124 MNAIQNII
+2124 MNEIQNII

-2165 LLNFIGGYMD
+2165 LLNFIGGYID

-2207 LLDEF
+2207 LLNEF

-2231 NNIISQGGLSGIYNQ
+2231 NNIISQGGLSGLYNQ

-2318 DNTIDFSKYQ
+2318 DSTIDFSKYQ

-2377 TKNSSSTNSS
+2377 TKDSSSTNSS

-2401 FTFLGVI
+2401 FTFLGTI

-2431 ENATLQANNLTI
+2431 ENAALQANNLTI
-2443 ANAFNNA
+2443 TNAFNNA

-2471 NASGLNVMGNFNS
+2471 NASGLDVMGNFNS

-2492 SHSVSHAIINAQG
+2492 NHSASHAIINAQG
-2505 IATIMTNYNNP
+2505 TATIMANNNNP

-2528 AYTLIDS
+2528 TYTLIDS

-2541 GYNDQIT
+2541 GYNNQIT
-2548 GGSSLD
+2548 GGNSLAD
-2554 NYLKL
+2554 YLKL
-2559 YTLININGKH
+2559 YTLIDINGKH

-2582 AVSIKD
+2582 AVNIKD

-2614 AVSNAP
+2614 AVSNDP

-2635 IQGIQGVDSI
+2635 IQGTQGVDSI
-2645 EQAGGT
+2645 EQAGGA

-2692 LEVIANPN
+2692 LEVIANPD

-2729 FASADFHERLEALK
+2729 LASADFHERLEALK

-2792 NVGYDRF
+2792 NIGYDRF

-2871 YRYNTWTTD
+2871 YKYDTWTTD

-2910 MSGLRGI
+2910 LSGLRGI

-3012 NAGIGARFGLDYK
+3012 NASIGARFGLDYK

>member
-6 AGLISKFISKGS
+6 ARLISRFISKGS
-18 FKLNKISKKIFKL
+18 FKLSKISKKFFKL
-31 NPILKRE
+31 NQILKRE

-61 KASVL
+61 KASIL
-66 LIGALGGLPH
+66 LIGALGGLSH
-76 LRASECRYWS
+76 LRANECRYWS
-86 WWSGYHDKIESG
+86 WSSWSYQDNIESG
-98 SNSPTHNSYCLFSST
+98 PNSPTHNSYCLFSSA

-124 TTYSAGGASFTQKFN
+124 TTYSTGGASFTQKFN
-139 NGTLNVGGNIRFGGT
+139 GGTLNVGGNIRFGGT
-154 GVNGVNVGYITGTYD
+154 GINGGDVGYITGTYD

-174 FNSSRITTGNSLSDG
+174 FNSSHLTTGNSYADG
-189 GGATLNFNATNRIT
+189 GGATLNFNATNNLT

-210 NSDAGAQHSYM
+210 NSDAGTQHSYM
-221 NFKGSNINVSGSSFT
+221 NFKGSNINVSGSSFK
-236 DDTNGGFSFSGNN
+236 DDTDGGFSFSGNN

-255 FNKTKFNQGTYNFT
+255 FNQTNFNQGTYNFS
-269 NSANLSFNNSNFNQS
+269 NSASSSFDNSSFNQG
-284 TYNFN
+284 TYHFN
-289 SLQSTFNNST
+289 SVQSTFENSN

-305 NFTDNTSFNNDTF
+305 NFNSNASFDNDTF
-318 NQGTYNF
+318 NQGTYSF
-325 NTSKVSFSGANTL
+325 NTNKVSFSGINTL

-353 GSGAVFNLNQTLNA
+353 NSGAIFNLNQTLN
-367 NQTYDILTTNGT
+367 NDQTYDILTTNGA

-402 HVEVGNNTY
+402 HVGVGNNTY

-426 TFSNK
+426 TFNK
-431 SITTQF
+431 QSITTQF
-437 LGDDLQAKA
+437 LGDNLQQQAQK
-446 KATYQQDL
+446 TYQEDV
-454 NNSQS
+454 NNSQN
-459 ALSNATNDNK
+459 ALNGVNNDNK
-469 IASADTGY
+469 IASADTSY
-477 TNNQNTTI
+477 TQSKNAT
-485 KQDAQNLEHT
+485 
-495 SQQIAKDEQALQGDL
+495 IAK
-510 NKLKQLANSSFNEQA
+510 
-525 FNQAQSKEQQDEQ
+525 
-538 TLQNEENTFSSEQE
+538 
-552 GLEKALANA
+552 
-561 KEQQEQQQAQAT
+561 
-573 YQQDLNNSQSALS
+573 
-586 NATNDNKI
+586 
-594 ASADTDYT
+594 
-602 KNQNTAIKQDAQNL
+602 DAQNL
-616 ENTSQQITQDQKD
+616 ENTNQQIQQD
-629 LEQDL
+629 EQDL
-634 DKLQQLANSKTGFN
+634 EKDLAQIKQLANSTTGFN

-656 STEQQDEQ
+656 KQEQQDEQ
-664 TLQNEEETFS
+664 TLQNDENAFNT
-674 SEQEGLEKALANA
+674 EQEGLK
-687 KHTSPTPTKHTA
+687 
-699 QNNPPNKVSPPTQ
+699 
-712 NLPTTNVWNGV
+712 
-723 YNFQNQTYSKKGIYY
+723 
-738 IDPNLSGQSG
+738 
-748 QSGNTLSTYGYLDWF
+748 
-763 TLKNKFSVNANNGTL
+763 
-778 IIGNNTESANTKG
+778 
-791 LIWIGD
+791 
-797 DKGLVYY
+797 
-804 NTGTFNA
+804 
-811 ANIYLTSN
+811 
-819 LKTGNGFSGEG
+819 
-830 ATLNFNATNRITIN
+830 
-844 QASFDNSDAGAQ
+844 QA
-856 HSYMNFKGSNINVSG
+856 I
-871 SSFTDD
+871 
-877 TNGGF
+877 
-882 SFSGNNNNSAI
+882 
-893 SFNKTKFNQGTYNFT
+893 
-908 NSANLSFN
+908 
-916 NSNFNQST
+916 
-924 YNFNSLQST
+924 
-933 FNNST
+933 
-938 FNQGTYNFTDNT
+938 
-950 SFNNDT
+950 
-956 FNQGTYNFNTSKV
+956 
-969 SFSGANTLNSSSP
+969 
-982 FASLKGSVSFGS
+982 
-994 GAVFN
+994 
-999 LNQTL
+999 
-1004 NANQTYDILT
+1004 
-1014 TNGTIQYG
+1014 
-1022 VYQSY
+1022 
-1027 LWDLINYKGD
+1027 
-1037 KAISHVEVGNNT
+1037 
-1049 YDVTFDINGQ
+1049 
-1059 DETLQETFSNKSIT
+1059 
-1073 TQFLGDD
+1073 
-1080 LQAKAKATYQQDLNN
+1080 
-1095 SQSALSNATN
+1095 
-1105 DNKIASADTGYTNNQ
+1105 
-1120 NTTIKQDAQNLE
+1120 
-1132 HTSQQIA
+1132 
-1139 KDEQALQGDLN
+1139 
-1150 KLKQLANSSF
+1150 
-1160 NEQAF
+1160 
-1165 NQAQSKEQQDEQ
+1165 
-1177 TLQNEEETFSSEQEG
+1177 
-1192 LEKALAN
+1192 AN
-1199 AKPASPTPTPTPTP
+1199 AKPASPTP
-1213 TPSPTP
+1213 SPA
-1219 NPTPTKHTAPN
+1219 PTPTKHTAPN
-1230 KVPPTPPTQNL
+1230 TPPSQVPPTPPTQNL
-1241 PTTNVWNGVYWLQNQ
+1241 PTTNVWNGVYNLQNQ
-1256 TYSQKGVYYID
+1256 TYSNKGVYYID

-1282 TYTANLLG
+1282 TYTANLFG
-1290 RSFGVN
+1290 RSFSVN

-1318 IGHGGFGYIIGTFN
+1318 IGHGGFGYITGTFN

-1340 NFKTGEGVSGS
+1340 NFKTGEGVSNS

-1395 DATNNISVTNSSFS
+1395 DALNNISVTNSSFS
-1409 DMTWGKFSFNAK
+1409 DMTWGKFSFSAK

-1445 AANSL
+1445 ASNSL
-1450 SFNNSRLNGGAVYN
+1450 SFINSRLNGGAVYN
-1464 LWANS
+1464 LQANS

-1528 KSQTA
+1528 KSQAT

-1548 DNQSVLNASGA
+1548 DNQSVLNANGT

-1579 SLFFNGA
+1579 SLFFNGG
-1586 TLSLNANSKL
+1586 TLSLNASSKL
-1596 NASSASFSNNTT
+1596 NASSASFSNDTT

-1617 VSNASSL
+1617 ANNTSSL

-1633 SQATFGGNTTIDAA
+1633 SQADFGGNTTIDTA
-1647 SFNFDSAS
+1647 SFNFDSTS

-1677 SKALMSVSGQF
+1677 AKALMSVSGQF

-1748 NNNIQTWSFIN
+1748 NNSIQTWSFIN

-1838 QTPQTPGTYSPFNQ
+1838 QTPQAPGTYSPFNQ

-1862 GFSSGNLKTLLG
+1862 GFSSENLKTLLG
-1874 ILSQNSAT
+1874 ILSQNSSA
-1882 LKEMIETNQL
+1882 LKEMIESNQL
-1892 DNITSINEVLQLLD
+1892 DNITNINEVLQLLD
-1906 RIKITPAQKQALL
+1906 KIKITQTQKQALL

-1925 TDNINQTFSNGN
+1925 TDNINQTFNNGN
-1937 LVIGATQDHVTN
+1937 LIIGATQDNVTN
-1949 STSSIWFGGNGYSS
+1949 STSSIWFGGNGYNS

-1992 YINADF
+1992 YINANF

-2018 GSADITFQS
+2018 GSADVTFQS

-2040 QATDNIFNLLGQE
+2040 QATDNIFNLLGQK
-2053 GIDKIFNQGNL
+2053 GINEIFNQGNL
-2064 ANVLSQMA
+2064 ANVLSQVA

-2082 GNFVENALIPLSKE
+2082 GNFIENALSPLSKE
-2096 LPSSLQNE
+2096 LPSSLQDE

-2124 MNAIQNII
+2124 MNEIQNII

-2165 LLNFIGGYMD
+2165 LLNFIGGYID
-2175 ASELSSILSVI
+2175 ASELSSILSVV

-2207 LLDEF
+2207 LLNEF

-2226 VSNII
+2226 VNNII
-2231 NNIISQGGLSGIYNQ
+2231 NNIISQGGLSGVYNQ

-2328 GALIFAS
+2328 GTLIFAS

-2365 GEICINLANCPT
+2365 GEICVNLANCPT
-2377 TKNSSSTNSS
+2377 TKNSSSVNSS
-2387 VTPTNESLSVRANN
+2387 VTPTNETLSVHANN
-2401 FTFLGVI
+2401 FTFLGAI
-2408 ASNGAIDLSQ
+2408 TSNGAIDLSQ
-2418 VKNNSVIGTLNLN
+2418 VTNNSVIGTLNLN

-2443 ANAFNNA
+2443 TNAFNNA
-2450 SNSTANINGDF
+2450 SNSTANINGNF

-2492 SHSVSHAIINAQG
+2492 SHSASHAIINAQG
-2505 IATIMTNYNNP
+2505 NATIMANNNNP
-2516 LIQFNTSSKETG
+2516 LIQFNTSSREAGT
-2528 AYTLIDS
+2528 YTLIDS

-2559 YTLININGKH
+2559 YALIDINGKH

-2588 GGLIVGF
+2588 GGLVVGF

-2614 AVSNAP
+2614 AISNDP

-2635 IQGIQGVDSI
+2635 IQGTQGVDSI
-2645 EQAGGT
+2645 DQTGGN

-2692 LEVIANPN
+2692 LEVIANPD

-2729 FASADFHERLEALK
+2729 FARSDFLERLEALK

-2809 AYGYSGFHAN
+2809 AYGYSGFHGN

-2871 YRYNTWTTD
+2871 YRYDTWTTD

-2893 KSVIFKPQIGL
+2893 KSVIFKPQVGL

-2910 MSGLRGI
+2910 LSGLRGI

>member
-6 AGLISKFISKGS
+6 ARLISRFISKGS
-18 FKLNKISKKIFKL
+18 FKLNRISKKIFTL
-31 NPILKRE
+31 NQILKRE
-38 KPLKRHK
+38 KPLKCHK
-45 KTKSIKKPF
+45 KALKPIKKLS
-54 NKNKSFL
+54 NRNKSFL

-66 LIGALGGLPH
+66 LIGALGGLSH
-76 LRASECRYWS
+76 LMANECRYWS
-86 WWSGYHDKIESG
+86 WSSWSYQDNIESG
-98 SNSPTHNSYCLFSST
+98 PNSPTHNSYCLFSSA

-124 TTYSAGGASFTQKFN
+124 TTYSVGGASFTQKFN
-139 NGTLNVGGNIRFGGT
+139 GGTLNVGGNIRFGGT
-154 GVNGVNVGYITGTYD
+154 GINGGDVGYITGTYD

-174 FNSSRITTGNSLSDG
+174 FNSSHLTTGNSYADG
-189 GGATLNFNATNRIT
+189 GGATLNFNATNNIT
-203 INQASFD
+203 INQASLD
-210 NSDAGAQHSYM
+210 NSDAGTQKSYM
-221 NFKGSNINVSGSSFT
+221 NFKGSNIKVSGSSFT
-236 DDTNGGFSFSGNN
+236 DDTDGGFNFSGNN

-255 FNKTKFNQGTYNFT
+255 FNQTNFNQGTYNFS
-269 NSANLSFNNSNFNQS
+269 NSATSSFDNSSFNQG
-284 TYNFN
+284 TYHFN
-289 SLQSTFNNST
+289 SAQSTFENSS

-305 NFTDNTSFNNDTF
+305 NFNNNASFNNNTF
-318 NQGTYNF
+318 NQGTYSF
-325 NTSKVSFSGANTL
+325 NTSKVSFSGINTL

-353 GSGAVFNLNQTLNA
+353 GSNAIFNLNQTLNS
-367 NQTYDILTTNGT
+367 NQTYDILTTNGA

-402 HVEVGNNTY
+402 HVGVGNNTY
-411 DVTFDINGQDETLQE
+411 DVTFDINGKDETLQE
-426 TFSNK
+426 TFNNQ

-437 LGDDLQAKA
+437 LGDDLQQQAQK
-446 KATYQQDL
+446 TYQEDVTNSQTAL
-454 NNSQS
+454 NN
-459 ALSNATNDNK
+459 ATSDNK
-469 IASADTGY
+469 IASNDTSY
-477 TNNQNTTI
+477 TQSKNTTI
-485 KQDAQNLEHT
+485 AKDAQNLENT
-495 SQQIAKDEQALQGDL
+495 DQQIAQDEQALQGDL
-510 NKLKQLANSSFNEQA
+510 DKLKQLANSTTGFNEQA
-525 FNQAQSKEQQDEQ
+525 FNQAQKQEQQDEQ
-538 TLQNEENTFSSEQE
+538 TLQNEEKTFNSEQE
-552 GLEKALANA
+552 GLKQAIANA
-561 KEQQEQQQAQAT
+561 KP
-573 YQQDLNNSQSALS
+573 
-586 NATNDNKI
+586 
-594 ASADTDYT
+594 
-602 KNQNTAIKQDAQNL
+602 
-616 ENTSQQITQDQKD
+616 TSPTP
-629 LEQDL
+629 
-634 DKLQQLANSKTGFN
+634 SPT
-648 EQAFNQAQ
+648 
-656 STEQQDEQ
+656 
-664 TLQNEEETFS
+664 
-674 SEQEGLEKALANA
+674 
-687 KHTSPTPTKHTA
+687 PTPTKHTA
-699 QNNPPNKVSPPTQ
+699 QNTPPNKVSPT
-712 NLPTTNVWNGV
+712 
-723 YNFQNQTYSKKGIYY
+723 
-738 IDPNLSGQSG
+738 
-748 QSGNTLSTYGYLDWF
+748 
-763 TLKNKFSVNANNGTL
+763 
-778 IIGNNTESANTKG
+778 
-791 LIWIGD
+791 
-797 DKGLVYY
+797 
-804 NTGTFNA
+804 
-811 ANIYLTSN
+811 
-819 LKTGNGFSGEG
+819 
-830 ATLNFNATNRITIN
+830 
-844 QASFDNSDAGAQ
+844 
-856 HSYMNFKGSNINVSG
+856 
-871 SSFTDD
+871 
-877 TNGGF
+877 
-882 SFSGNNNNSAI
+882 
-893 SFNKTKFNQGTYNFT
+893 
-908 NSANLSFN
+908 
-916 NSNFNQST
+916 
-924 YNFNSLQST
+924 
-933 FNNST
+933 
-938 FNQGTYNFTDNT
+938 
-950 SFNNDT
+950 
-956 FNQGTYNFNTSKV
+956 
-969 SFSGANTLNSSSP
+969 
-982 FASLKGSVSFGS
+982 
-994 GAVFN
+994 
-999 LNQTL
+999 
-1004 NANQTYDILT
+1004 
-1014 TNGTIQYG
+1014 
-1022 VYQSY
+1022 
-1027 LWDLINYKGD
+1027 
-1037 KAISHVEVGNNT
+1037 
-1049 YDVTFDINGQ
+1049 
-1059 DETLQETFSNKSIT
+1059 
-1073 TQFLGDD
+1073 
-1080 LQAKAKATYQQDLNN
+1080 
-1095 SQSALSNATN
+1095 
-1105 DNKIASADTGYTNNQ
+1105 
-1120 NTTIKQDAQNLE
+1120 
-1132 HTSQQIA
+1132 
-1139 KDEQALQGDLN
+1139 
-1150 KLKQLANSSF
+1150 
-1160 NEQAF
+1160 
-1165 NQAQSKEQQDEQ
+1165 
-1177 TLQNEEETFSSEQEG
+1177 
-1192 LEKALAN
+1192 
-1199 AKPASPTPTPTPTP
+1199 
-1213 TPSPTP
+1213 
-1219 NPTPTKHTAPN
+1219 
-1230 KVPPTPPTQNL
+1230 PTPPTQNL
-1241 PTTNVWNGVYWLQNQ
+1241 PTTNVWNGVYNLQNQ
-1256 TYSQKGVYYID
+1256 TYSQKGIYYID

-1282 TYTANLLG
+1282 TYTANLFG

-1318 IGHGGFGYIIGTFN
+1318 IGHGGFGYITGTFN

-1340 NFKTGEGVSGS
+1340 NFKTGEGVSNS

-1395 DATNNISVTNSSFS
+1395 DALNNISVTNSSFS
-1409 DMTWGKFSFNAK
+1409 DMTWGKFSFTAK

-1445 AANSL
+1445 ASNSL
-1450 SFNNSRLNGGAVYN
+1450 SFINSRLNGGAIYN
-1464 LWANS
+1464 LQANS

-1501 FTLSSQSLLNFNGD
+1501 FTLSSQSLLNFNGG

-1528 KSQTA
+1528 KSQAA

-1548 DNQSVLNASGA
+1548 DNQSVLNANGA
-1559 SAFNNQAS
+1559 STFNNQAS
-1567 LNIYNGSQATFN
+1567 LNIYNGSQAAFS
-1579 SLFFNGA
+1579 SLFFNGGI
-1586 TLSLNANSKL
+1586 LSLNANSKL
-1596 NASSASFSNNTT
+1596 NASNASFSNNTT

-1617 VSNASSL
+1617 ANNTSSL

-1633 SQATFGGNTTIDAA
+1633 SQADFGGNTTIDTA

-1655 SLSFNNLTA
+1655 SLNFNNLTA

-1677 SKALMSVSGQF
+1677 TKALMSVSGQF

-1838 QTPQTPGTYSPFNQ
+1838 QTPQAPGTYSPFNQ

-1862 GFSSGNLKTLLG
+1862 GFSSENLKTLLG
-1874 ILSQNSAT
+1874 ILSQNSAA
-1882 LKEMIETNQL
+1882 LKEMIESNQL
-1892 DNITSINEVLQLLD
+1892 DNITNINEVLQLLD
-1906 RIKITPAQKQALL
+1906 KIKITQTQKQALL

-1937 LVIGATQDHVTN
+1937 LIIGATQDNVTN

-2005 TGTLGSGNAFESG
+2005 TGTIGSGNAFESG
-2018 GSADITFQS
+2018 GSADVTFQS

-2040 QATDNIFNLLGQE
+2040 QATDNIFNLLGQK
-2053 GIDKIFNQGNL
+2053 GINEIFNQGNL
-2064 ANVLSQMA
+2064 ANVLSQVA

-2082 GNFVENALIPLSKE
+2082 GNFIENALSPLSKE
-2096 LPSSLQNE
+2096 LPASLQNE

-2124 MNAIQNII
+2124 MNEIQNII

-2165 LLNFIGGYMD
+2165 LLNFIGGYID
-2175 ASELSSILSVI
+2175 ASELSSILSVV
-2186 LKDITNPPTSLQ
+2186 LKDITNPPASLQ

-2207 LLDEF
+2207 LLNEF

-2226 VSNII
+2226 VSDII
-2231 NNIISQGGLSGIYNQ
+2231 NNVISQGGLSGVYNQ

-2335 NGVSNINITTLN
+2335 NDVSNINITTLN

-2365 GEICINLANCPT
+2365 GEICVNLASCPT
-2377 TKNSSSTNSS
+2377 TKNSSSANSS
-2387 VTPTNESLSVRANN
+2387 VTPTNESLSVHANN
-2401 FTFLGVI
+2401 FTFLGAI

-2418 VKNNSVIGTLNLN
+2418 VKNNSVIGMLNLN

-2443 ANAFNNA
+2443 TNAFNNA
-2450 SNSTANINGDF
+2450 SNSTANINGNF

-2505 IATIMTNYNNP
+2505 TATIMANNNP
-2516 LIQFNTSSKETG
+2516 LIQFNTSSKEVGT
-2528 AYTLIDS
+2528 YTLIDS

-2541 GYNDQIT
+2541 GYNNQIT
-2548 GGSSLD
+2548 GDSSLD

-2559 YTLININGKH
+2559 YALIDINGKH

-2582 AVSIKD
+2582 AVSVKD
-2588 GGLIVGF
+2588 GGLVVGF

-2614 AVSNAP
+2614 AVSNDP

-2635 IQGIQGVDSI
+2635 IQGTQSVDSI
-2645 EQAGGT
+2645 DQAGGN
-2651 QAINWLNKIFETKGS
+2651 QAIDWLNKIFETKGS

-2677 STKDLTTIAGDIANT
+2677 SIKDLTTIAGDIANT
-2692 LEVIANPN
+2692 LEVIANPD

-2729 FASADFHERLEALK
+2729 FARSDFLERLEALK

-2809 AYGYSGFHAN
+2809 AYGYSGFHGN

-2871 YRYNTWTTD
+2871 YRYDTWTTD

-2893 KSVIFKPQIGL
+2893 KSVIFKPQVGL

-2910 MSGLRGI
+2910 LSGLRGI

>member
-6 AGLISKFISKGS
+6 VGLISKFILKGS

-31 NPILKRE
+31 NQILKRE
-38 KPLKRHK
+38 KPLSHK
-45 KTKSIKKPF
+45 KTKSVKKPF

-66 LIGALGGLPH
+66 LIGALGGLSH

-86 WWSGYHDKIESG
+86 WSSWSYHDNIESG
-98 SNSPTHNSYCLFSST
+98 SNSPTHNSYCLFNST

-139 NGTLNVGGNIRFGGT
+139 NGTLDVGGNIRFGGT
-154 GVNGVNVGYITGTYD
+154 GVNGGDVGYITGTYD

-174 FNSSRITTGNSLSDG
+174 FNSSRITTGNSFSTG
-189 GGATLNFNATNRIT
+189 GGATLNFNATNHIT
-203 INQASFD
+203 INQANFD
-210 NSDAGAQHSYM
+210 NNDAGTQHSYM
-221 NFKGSNINVSGSSFT
+221 NFSGSNINVSNSSFT
-236 DDTNGGFSFSGNN
+236 DNTNGGFSFSGNGTDSN
-249 NNSAIS
+249 LS
-255 FNKTKFNQGTYNFT
+255 FNKTNFNQGTYKFTNSANLNFNNSAFNQGTYNF
-269 NSANLSFNNSNFNQS
+269 NSAQSAFENSN
-284 TYNFN
+284 
-289 SLQSTFNNST
+289 

-305 NFTDNTSFNNDTF
+305 NFTDNASFNNDTF

-325 NTSKVSFSGANTL
+325 NTNKVSFSGANTL

-353 GSGAVFNLNQTLNA
+353 GSDAIFNLNQTLNS
-367 NQTYDILTTNGT
+367 NQTYDILTTNKT
-379 IQYGVYQSYLWDLIN
+379 IQYGVYQSYLWELIN

-402 HVEVGNNTY
+402 HVEVGSNTY

-426 TFSNK
+426 TFNNQ

-446 KATYQQDL
+446 QATYQQDL
-454 NNSQS
+454 SNSQT
-459 ALSNATNDNK
+459 ALNNATSDNK
-469 IASADTGY
+469 IASNDTGY

-485 KQDAQNLEHT
+485 KKDAQ
-495 SQQIAKDEQALQGDL
+495 S
-510 NKLKQLANSSFNEQA
+510 
-525 FNQAQSKEQQDEQ
+525 
-538 TLQNEENTFSSEQE
+538 
-552 GLEKALANA
+552 
-561 KEQQEQQQAQAT
+561 
-573 YQQDLNNSQSALS
+573 
-586 NATNDNKI
+586 
-594 ASADTDYT
+594 
-602 KNQNTAIKQDAQNL
+602 L
-616 ENTSQQITQDQKD
+616 ENTSQTIQQD
-629 LEQDL
+629 EQALKGDL
-634 DKLQQLANSKTGFN
+634 DKLQQLANSTTGFN
-648 EQAFNQAQ
+648 QQAFKNAQ
-656 STEQQDEQ
+656 STEQQDLQ
-664 TLQNEEETFS
+664 TLQENQNTFN
-674 SEQEGLEKALANA
+674 SEQEGLEKA
-687 KHTSPTPTKHTA
+687 
-699 QNNPPNKVSPPTQ
+699 
-712 NLPTTNVWNGV
+712 
-723 YNFQNQTYSKKGIYY
+723 I
-738 IDPNLSGQSG
+738 
-748 QSGNTLSTYGYLDWF
+748 
-763 TLKNKFSVNANNGTL
+763 
-778 IIGNNTESANTKG
+778 
-791 LIWIGD
+791 
-797 DKGLVYY
+797 
-804 NTGTFNA
+804 
-811 ANIYLTSN
+811 
-819 LKTGNGFSGEG
+819 
-830 ATLNFNATNRITIN
+830 
-844 QASFDNSDAGAQ
+844 
-856 HSYMNFKGSNINVSG
+856 
-871 SSFTDD
+871 
-877 TNGGF
+877 
-882 SFSGNNNNSAI
+882 
-893 SFNKTKFNQGTYNFT
+893 
-908 NSANLSFN
+908 
-916 NSNFNQST
+916 
-924 YNFNSLQST
+924 
-933 FNNST
+933 
-938 FNQGTYNFTDNT
+938 
-950 SFNNDT
+950 
-956 FNQGTYNFNTSKV
+956 
-969 SFSGANTLNSSSP
+969 
-982 FASLKGSVSFGS
+982 
-994 GAVFN
+994 
-999 LNQTL
+999 
-1004 NANQTYDILT
+1004 
-1014 TNGTIQYG
+1014 
-1022 VYQSY
+1022 
-1027 LWDLINYKGD
+1027 
-1037 KAISHVEVGNNT
+1037 
-1049 YDVTFDINGQ
+1049 
-1059 DETLQETFSNKSIT
+1059 
-1073 TQFLGDD
+1073 
-1080 LQAKAKATYQQDLNN
+1080 
-1095 SQSALSNATN
+1095 
-1105 DNKIASADTGYTNNQ
+1105 
-1120 NTTIKQDAQNLE
+1120 
-1132 HTSQQIA
+1132 
-1139 KDEQALQGDLN
+1139 
-1150 KLKQLANSSF
+1150 
-1160 NEQAF
+1160 
-1165 NQAQSKEQQDEQ
+1165 
-1177 TLQNEEETFSSEQEG
+1177 
-1192 LEKALAN
+1192 AN
-1199 AKPASPTPTPTPTP
+1199 AKPASPTPTPT
-1213 TPSPTP
+1213 
-1219 NPTPTKHTAPN
+1219 KHTAPNTPPN

-1241 PTTNVWNGVYWLQNQ
+1241 PITNVWNGVYNLQNQ
-1256 TYSQKGVYYID
+1256 TYSKKGVYYID

-1318 IGHGGFGYIIGTFN
+1318 IGHGGFGYITGTFN

-1340 NFKTGEGVSGS
+1340 NFKTGEGVSNS

-1384 TGASQHSYATF
+1384 TGASQHSYAAF

-1409 DMTWGKFSFNAK
+1409 DMTWGKFSFSAK

-1436 GGSSVISAN
+1436 GGSSVISVN

-1486 TSNFNATTQLLGNTS
+1486 ASNFNATTQLLGNTS

-1515 TTLQNNANITLGN
+1515 TTLQDNANITLGN
-1528 KSQTA
+1528 KSQAA

-1548 DNQSVLNASGA
+1548 DNQSVLNANGA

-1579 SLFFNGA
+1579 SLFFNGGI
-1586 TLSLNANSKL
+1586 LSLNANSKL

-1617 VSNASSL
+1617 ASNTSSL

-1633 SQATFGGNTTIDAA
+1633 SQANFGGNTTIDTA

-1677 SKALMSVSGQF
+1677 TKALMSVSGQF

-1736 YGMKIQNATYSD
+1736 YGMKIQNATYSG

-1826 SNIKGLFTPKGS
+1826 SNIRGLFTPKGS
-1838 QTPQTPGTYSPFNQ
+1838 QTPQTPGTYNPFNQ

-1862 GFSSGNLKTLLG
+1862 GFSSENLKTLLG

-1882 LKEMIETNQL
+1882 LKEMIESNQL
-1892 DNITSINEVLQLLD
+1892 DNITNINEVLQLLD
-1906 RIKITPAQKQALL
+1906 EIKITPAQKQALL

-1937 LVIGATQDHVTN
+1937 LVIGATQDNVTN

-1963 PCALDSATCS
+1963 PCALDSTTCS

-2018 GSADITFQS
+2018 GSADVTFQS
-2027 ANNLVLNKANIEA
+2027 ANNLVLNNANIEA

-2064 ANVLSQMA
+2064 ANVLSQVA

-2082 GNFVENALIPLSKE
+2082 GNFVENALSPLSKE
-2096 LPSSLQNE
+2096 LPTSLQNE

-2124 MNAIQNII
+2124 MNEIQNII

-2165 LLNFIGGYMD
+2165 LLNFIGGYID

-2207 LLDEF
+2207 LLNEF
-2212 LGQDVVKKLESQGL
+2212 LGQDVVKKLEGQGL

-2231 NNIISQGGLSGIYNQ
+2231 NNVISQGGLSGVYNQ

-2260 KENDLGALLSPRGL
+2260 KENDLGALLSPKGL

-2302 GGSLNFVANKS
+2302 GGSLNFAANKS

-2387 VTPTNESLSVRANN
+2387 VTPTDESLSVHANN
-2401 FTFLGVI
+2401 FTFLGTI

-2443 ANAFNNA
+2443 TNAFNNA
-2450 SNSTANINGDF
+2450 SNSTANINGNF

-2492 SHSVSHAIINAQG
+2492 SHSASHAIINAQG
-2505 IATIMTNYNNP
+2505 VATIMANNNNP
-2516 LIQFNTSSKETG
+2516 LIQFNTSSKKTG

-2548 GGSSLD
+2548 GGNSLD

-2559 YTLININGKH
+2559 YTLIDINGKR

-2582 AVSIKD
+2582 AVNIKD

-2614 AVSNAP
+2614 AVSNDP

-2635 IQGIQGVDSI
+2635 IHGAQGVDSI
-2645 EQAGGT
+2645 DQAGGT

-2692 LEVIANPN
+2692 LEVIANPD

-2792 NVGYDRF
+2792 NIGYDRF

-2871 YRYNTWTTD
+2871 YKYNTWTTD

-2910 MSGLRGI
+2910 LSGLRGI

-2968 NSMGDKMVRFI
+2968 NSMGDKMVHFI

-3012 NAGIGARFGLDYK
+3012 NASIGARFGLDYK

>member
-1 MAFKK
+1 MAFEK

-31 NPILKRE
+31 NQILKRE

-45 KTKSIKKPF
+45 KTKSVKKPF

-61 KASVL
+61 KASIL
-66 LIGALGGLPH
+66 LIGALGGLSH

-86 WWSGYHDKIESG
+86 WSSWSYHDNIESG

-139 NGTLNVGGNIRFGGT
+139 NGTLDVGGNIRFGGT
-154 GVNGVNVGYITGTYD
+154 GVNGGNLGYITGTYD
-169 AQTIN
+169 AQTID
-174 FNSSRITTGNSLSDG
+174 FNSNHLTTGNSFSTG
-189 GGATLNFNATNRIT
+189 GGVTLNFNATNHIT
-203 INQASFD
+203 IDQASFD
-210 NSDAGAQHSYM
+210 NGDAGTQHSYM
-221 NFKGSNINVSGSSFT
+221 NFSGSNINVSDSSFT
-236 DDTNGGFSFSGNN
+236 DDTDGGFSFSGNS

-255 FNKTKFNQGTYNFT
+255 FNKTSFNQGTYKFT
-269 NSANLSFNNSNFNQS
+269 NSTNLS
-284 TYNFN
+284 
-289 SLQSTFNNST
+289 FNNST

-305 NFTDNTSFNNDTF
+305 NFNSAQSTFNNDTF

-338 NSSSPFASLKGSVSF
+338 NSSSPFASLKGNVSF
-353 GSGAVFNLNQTLNA
+353 GSGAIFNLNQTLNS
-367 NQTYDILTTNGT
+367 NQTYDILTTNKT

-402 HVEVGNNTY
+402 HVGVGSNTY

-426 TFSNK
+426 TFNNQ

-446 KATYQQDL
+446 QKTYQQDL
-454 NNSQS
+454 SNSQS
-459 ALSNATNDNK
+459 ALNNATSDNK
-469 IASADTGY
+469 IASSDTGY

-485 KQDAQNLEHT
+485 AKDAQSLENT
-495 SQQIAKDEQALQGDL
+495 DQTIQQDKQALEQDL
-510 NKLKQLANSSFNEQA
+510 DNLKQLANAPTGFNQQA
-525 FNQAQSKEQQDEQ
+525 FKNAQSTEQQDLQ
-538 TLQNEENTFSSEQE
+538 TLQENENTFNSEQE
-552 GLEKALANA
+552 GLEKA
-561 KEQQEQQQAQAT
+561 
-573 YQQDLNNSQSALS
+573 
-586 NATNDNKI
+586 I
-594 ASADTDYT
+594 
-602 KNQNTAIKQDAQNL
+602 
-616 ENTSQQITQDQKD
+616 
-629 LEQDL
+629 
-634 DKLQQLANSKTGFN
+634 
-648 EQAFNQAQ
+648 
-656 STEQQDEQ
+656 
-664 TLQNEEETFS
+664 
-674 SEQEGLEKALANA
+674 
-687 KHTSPTPTKHTA
+687 
-699 QNNPPNKVSPPTQ
+699 
-712 NLPTTNVWNGV
+712 
-723 YNFQNQTYSKKGIYY
+723 
-738 IDPNLSGQSG
+738 
-748 QSGNTLSTYGYLDWF
+748 
-763 TLKNKFSVNANNGTL
+763 
-778 IIGNNTESANTKG
+778 
-791 LIWIGD
+791 
-797 DKGLVYY
+797 
-804 NTGTFNA
+804 
-811 ANIYLTSN
+811 
-819 LKTGNGFSGEG
+819 
-830 ATLNFNATNRITIN
+830 
-844 QASFDNSDAGAQ
+844 
-856 HSYMNFKGSNINVSG
+856 
-871 SSFTDD
+871 
-877 TNGGF
+877 
-882 SFSGNNNNSAI
+882 
-893 SFNKTKFNQGTYNFT
+893 
-908 NSANLSFN
+908 
-916 NSNFNQST
+916 
-924 YNFNSLQST
+924 
-933 FNNST
+933 
-938 FNQGTYNFTDNT
+938 
-950 SFNNDT
+950 
-956 FNQGTYNFNTSKV
+956 
-969 SFSGANTLNSSSP
+969 
-982 FASLKGSVSFGS
+982 
-994 GAVFN
+994 
-999 LNQTL
+999 
-1004 NANQTYDILT
+1004 
-1014 TNGTIQYG
+1014 
-1022 VYQSY
+1022 
-1027 LWDLINYKGD
+1027 
-1037 KAISHVEVGNNT
+1037 
-1049 YDVTFDINGQ
+1049 
-1059 DETLQETFSNKSIT
+1059 
-1073 TQFLGDD
+1073 
-1080 LQAKAKATYQQDLNN
+1080 
-1095 SQSALSNATN
+1095 
-1105 DNKIASADTGYTNNQ
+1105 
-1120 NTTIKQDAQNLE
+1120 
-1132 HTSQQIA
+1132 
-1139 KDEQALQGDLN
+1139 
-1150 KLKQLANSSF
+1150 
-1160 NEQAF
+1160 
-1165 NQAQSKEQQDEQ
+1165 
-1177 TLQNEEETFSSEQEG
+1177 
-1192 LEKALAN
+1192 AN
-1199 AKPASPTPTPTPTP
+1199 AKPASPTQ
-1213 TPSPTP
+1213 S
-1219 NPTPTKHTAPN
+1219 PTPTKHTAPN
-1230 KVPPTPPTQNL
+1230 TPPNKVSPTPTPPTQNL

-1256 TYSQKGVYYID
+1256 TYSKQGVYYID

-1318 IGHGGFGYIIGTFN
+1318 IGHGGFGYITGTFN
-1332 AANIYLTN
+1332 ATNIYLTN
-1340 NFKTGEGVSGS
+1340 NFKTGEGVSNS

-1384 TGASQHSYATF
+1384 TGASQHSYAAF

-1409 DMTWGKFSFNAK
+1409 DMTWGKFSFSAK

-1528 KSQTA
+1528 KSQAA

-1548 DNQSVLNASGA
+1548 DNQSVLNANGS
-1559 SAFNNQAS
+1559 SVFNNQAS

-1579 SLFFNGA
+1579 SLFFNGGII
-1586 TLSLNANSKL
+1586 SLNANSKL

-1617 VSNASSL
+1617 ASNTSSL

-1633 SQATFGGNTTIDAA
+1633 SQANFGGNTTIDTA

-1655 SLSFNNLTA
+1655 SLGFNNLTA

-1882 LKEMIETNQL
+1882 LKEMIESNQL

-1906 RIKITPAQKQALL
+1906 EIKITPAQKQALL

-1937 LVIGATQDHVTN
+1937 LVIGATQDNATN

-2018 GSADITFQS
+2018 GSADVTFQS

-2064 ANVLSQMA
+2064 ANVLSQVA

-2082 GNFVENALIPLSKE
+2082 GNFVENALSPLSKE
-2096 LPSSLQNE
+2096 LPASLQSE

-2109 IGQNNLDNLLNNSGV
+2109 IGQNNLDDLLNNSGV

-2207 LLDEF
+2207 LLNKF

-2231 NNIISQGGLSGIYNQ
+2231 NNIISQGGLSGVYNQ

-2251 LPPSLQNAL
+2251 LPLSLQNAL

-2387 VTPTNESLSVRANN
+2387 VTPTDESLSVRANN
-2401 FTFLGVI
+2401 FTFLGTI

-2443 ANAFNNA
+2443 TNAFNNA
-2450 SNSTANINGDF
+2450 SNSTANINGNF

-2492 SHSVSHAIINAQG
+2492 SHSASHAIINAQG
-2505 IATIMTNYNNP
+2505 TATIMANNNNP

-2528 AYTLIDS
+2528 TYTLIDS

-2548 GGSSLD
+2548 GGNSLD

-2559 YTLININGKH
+2559 YTLIDINGKR
-2569 MVMTDNGLTYNGQ
+2569 MVMSNNGLTYNGQ

-2614 AVSNAP
+2614 AVSNDP

-2635 IQGIQGVDSI
+2635 IQGTQGVDSI
-2645 EQAGGT
+2645 DQAGGT

-2692 LEVIANPN
+2692 LEVIANPD

-2792 NVGYDRF
+2792 NIGYDRF

-2871 YRYNTWTTD
+2871 YKYNTWTTD

-2910 MSGLRGI
+2910 LSGLRGI

>member
-6 AGLISKFISKGS
+6 ARLISRFISKGS

-31 NPILKRE
+31 NQILKCE
-38 KPLKRHK
+38 KPLKCHK

-61 KASVL
+61 KASIL
-66 LIGALGGLPH
+66 LIGALGGLSH
-76 LRASECRYWS
+76 IRANECRYWS
-86 WWSGYHDKIESG
+86 WSSWGYQDNIESG
-98 SNSPTHNSYCLFSST
+98 PNSPTHNSYCLFSST

-139 NGTLNVGGNIRFGGT
+139 GGTLNVGGNIRFGGT
-154 GVNGVNVGYITGTYD
+154 GINGGDVGYITGTYD

-174 FNSSRITTGNSLSDG
+174 FNSSHLTTGNSYADG
-189 GGATLNFNATNRIT
+189 GGATLNFNATNHIT

-210 NSDAGAQHSYM
+210 NSHAGTQHSYM
-221 NFKGSNINVSGSSFT
+221 NFKGSNIKVSGSSFK
-236 DDTNGGFSFSGNN
+236 DDTDGGFNFSGNS

-255 FNKTKFNQGTYNFT
+255 FNQTSFNQGTYNFS
-269 NSANLSFNNSNFNQS
+269 NSASSSFDNSS
-284 TYNFN
+284 
-289 SLQSTFNNST
+289 

-305 NFTDNTSFNNDTF
+305 SFNDNISFNNDTF
-318 NQGTYNF
+318 NQGAYSF
-325 NTSKVSFSGANTL
+325 NTSKVSFSGINTL
-338 NSSSPFASLKGSVSF
+338 NSSSPFANLKGSVSF
-353 GSGAVFNLNQTLNA
+353 NSGAIFNLNQTLNN
-367 NQTYDILTTNGT
+367 NQTYDILTTNGA

-426 TFSNK
+426 TFNK
-431 SITTQF
+431 QSIITQF
-437 LGDDLQAKA
+437 LGDDLQQQAQQ
-446 KATYQQDL
+446 TYQEDL
-454 NNSQS
+454 TNSQN
-459 ALSNATNDNK
+459 ALSNATSDST
-469 IASADTGY
+469 IASNDTGY
-477 TNNQNTTI
+477 TNNKNTTI
-485 KQDAQNLEHT
+485 AKDAQNLENT
-495 SQQIAKDEQALQGDL
+495 DQQIQKDEKALQGDL
-510 NKLKQLANSSFNEQA
+510 NNLKQLANSTTGFNEQAFTQAQKQEQQDEQTLQDDENAFNAEQEGLEQAIQQAQAQQQKQEQQQAQQTYQEDVAHSQNALNNVTSDNTIANNDTSYTQSKNATIAKDAQSLENTNQKIQQDEKALEKDLAQIKQLANSTTGFSEQA
-525 FNQAQSKEQQDEQ
+525 FNQAQKQEQQDEQ
-538 TLQNEENTFSSEQE
+538 TLQNEEKTFNSEQE
-552 GLEKALANA
+552 GLKQAIANA
-561 KEQQEQQQAQAT
+561 KP
-573 YQQDLNNSQSALS
+573 
-586 NATNDNKI
+586 
-594 ASADTDYT
+594 
-602 KNQNTAIKQDAQNL
+602 
-616 ENTSQQITQDQKD
+616 TSPTP
-629 LEQDL
+629 
-634 DKLQQLANSKTGFN
+634 SPT
-648 EQAFNQAQ
+648 
-656 STEQQDEQ
+656 
-664 TLQNEEETFS
+664 
-674 SEQEGLEKALANA
+674 
-687 KHTSPTPTKHTA
+687 PTPTKHTA
-699 QNNPPNKVSPPTQ
+699 PN
-712 NLPTTNVWNGV
+712 
-723 YNFQNQTYSKKGIYY
+723 
-738 IDPNLSGQSG
+738 
-748 QSGNTLSTYGYLDWF
+748 
-763 TLKNKFSVNANNGTL
+763 
-778 IIGNNTESANTKG
+778 
-791 LIWIGD
+791 
-797 DKGLVYY
+797 
-804 NTGTFNA
+804 
-811 ANIYLTSN
+811 
-819 LKTGNGFSGEG
+819 
-830 ATLNFNATNRITIN
+830 
-844 QASFDNSDAGAQ
+844 
-856 HSYMNFKGSNINVSG
+856 
-871 SSFTDD
+871 
-877 TNGGF
+877 
-882 SFSGNNNNSAI
+882 
-893 SFNKTKFNQGTYNFT
+893 
-908 NSANLSFN
+908 
-916 NSNFNQST
+916 
-924 YNFNSLQST
+924 
-933 FNNST
+933 
-938 FNQGTYNFTDNT
+938 
-950 SFNNDT
+950 
-956 FNQGTYNFNTSKV
+956 
-969 SFSGANTLNSSSP
+969 
-982 FASLKGSVSFGS
+982 
-994 GAVFN
+994 
-999 LNQTL
+999 
-1004 NANQTYDILT
+1004 
-1014 TNGTIQYG
+1014 
-1022 VYQSY
+1022 
-1027 LWDLINYKGD
+1027 
-1037 KAISHVEVGNNT
+1037 
-1049 YDVTFDINGQ
+1049 
-1059 DETLQETFSNKSIT
+1059 
-1073 TQFLGDD
+1073 
-1080 LQAKAKATYQQDLNN
+1080 
-1095 SQSALSNATN
+1095 
-1105 DNKIASADTGYTNNQ
+1105 
-1120 NTTIKQDAQNLE
+1120 
-1132 HTSQQIA
+1132 
-1139 KDEQALQGDLN
+1139 
-1150 KLKQLANSSF
+1150 
-1160 NEQAF
+1160 
-1165 NQAQSKEQQDEQ
+1165 
-1177 TLQNEEETFSSEQEG
+1177 
-1192 LEKALAN
+1192 
-1199 AKPASPTPTPTPTP
+1199 TP
-1213 TPSPTP
+1213 
-1219 NPTPTKHTAPN
+1219 PN

-1256 TYSQKGVYYID
+1256 TYSNKGVYYID
-1267 PNLSGQSGQSANTLS
+1267 SNLSGQSGQSGNTLS
-1282 TYTANLLG
+1282 TYTANLFG

-1318 IGHGGFGYIIGTFN
+1318 IGHGGFGYITGTFS

-1340 NFKTGEGVSGS
+1340 NFKTGEGVSNS

-1384 TGASQHSYATF
+1384 TGASQHSYAAF
-1395 DATNNISVTNSSFS
+1395 DALNNISVTNSSFS
-1409 DMTWGKFSFNAK
+1409 DMTWGKFSFTAK

-1436 GGSSVISAN
+1436 GGSSTISAN
-1445 AANSL
+1445 ASNSL
-1450 SFNNSRLNGGAVYN
+1450 SFVNSRLNGGAIYN
-1464 LWANS
+1464 LQANS

-1474 TQAVFNVLYSRG
+1474 AQAVFNVLYSRG
-1486 TSNFNATTQLLGNTS
+1486 TSNFNATTQLLGNTN

-1528 KSQTA
+1528 KSQAA
-1533 FKNSLTLDNNSNLSL
+1533 FKNSLTLNNNSNLSL
-1548 DNQSVLNASGA
+1548 DNQSVLNANGS

-1567 LNIYNGSQATFN
+1567 LNIYNGSQATFS
-1579 SLFFNGA
+1579 SLFFNGG

-1617 VSNASSL
+1617 ANNTSSL

-1633 SQATFGGNTTIDAA
+1633 SQADFGGNTTIDTA

-1677 SKALMSVSGQF
+1677 TKALMSVSGQF

-1770 IKNGDLTIEVLN
+1770 IKNGDLTIEALN

-1796 ELYNYQASKQN
+1796 ELYNYQVSKQN

-1862 GFSSGNLKTLLG
+1862 GFSSENLKTLLG

-1882 LKEMIETNQL
+1882 LKEMIESNQL
-1892 DNITSINEVLQLLD
+1892 DNITNINEVLQLLD
-1906 RIKITPAQKQALL
+1906 KIKITQVQKQALL

-1937 LVIGATQDHVTN
+1937 LIIGATQDNVTN

-1963 PCALDSATCS
+1963 PCVLDSTTCS

-2018 GSADITFQS
+2018 GSADVTFQS

-2082 GNFVENALIPLSKE
+2082 GNFIENALSPLSKE
-2096 LPSSLQNE
+2096 LPASLQNE

-2109 IGQNNLDNLLNNSGV
+2109 IGQNNLDDLLNNSGV
-2124 MNAIQNII
+2124 MNEIQNII

-2165 LLNFIGGYMD
+2165 LLNFIGGYID
-2175 ASELSSILSVI
+2175 ASELSSILSVV
-2186 LKDITNPPTSLQ
+2186 LKDITNPPASLQ

-2207 LLDEF
+2207 LLNEF

-2231 NNIISQGGLSGIYNQ
+2231 NNIISQGGLSGVYNQ

-2335 NGVSNINITTLN
+2335 NDVSNINITTLN

-2365 GEICINLANCPT
+2365 GEICVNLANCPT

-2401 FTFLGVI
+2401 FTFLGAI
-2408 ASNGAIDLSQ
+2408 TSNGAIDLSQ
-2418 VKNNSVIGTLNLN
+2418 VKNNSIIDTLNLN

-2443 ANAFNNA
+2443 TNAFNNA
-2450 SNSTANINGDF
+2450 SNSTANINGNF

-2492 SHSVSHAIINAQG
+2492 SHSASHAIINAQG
-2505 IATIMTNYNNP
+2505 AATIMANNNNP
-2516 LIQFNTSSKETG
+2516 LIQFNTSSKEVGT
-2528 AYTLIDS
+2528 YTLIDS

-2541 GYNDQIT
+2541 GYNNQII

-2559 YTLININGKH
+2559 YTLVDINGKH
-2569 MVMTDNGLTYNGQ
+2569 MVMSDNGLTYNGQ
-2582 AVSIKD
+2582 AVNVKD
-2588 GGLIVGF
+2588 GGLVVGF

-2614 AVSNAP
+2614 AVSNDP

-2635 IQGIQGVDSI
+2635 IQGVQSVDSI
-2645 EQAGGT
+2645 DQAGGS
-2651 QAINWLNKIFETKGS
+2651 QAISWLNKIFETKGS

-2677 STKDLTTIAGDIANT
+2677 SAKDLTTIAGDIANT
-2692 LEVIANPN
+2692 LEVIANPD

-2729 FASADFHERLEALK
+2729 FARSDFLERLEALK

-2809 AYGYSGFHAN
+2809 AYGYSGFHGN

-2871 YRYNTWTTD
+2871 YRYDTWTTD

-2893 KSVIFKPQIGL
+2893 KSVIFKPQVGL

-2910 MSGLRGI
+2910 LSSLRGI

-3033 GMRYAF
+3033 GIRYAF

>member
-1 MAFKK
+1 M
-6 AGLISKFISKGS
+6 
-18 FKLNKISKKIFKL
+18 
-31 NPILKRE
+31 
-38 KPLKRHK
+38 
-45 KTKSIKKPF
+45 
-54 NKNKSFL
+54 
-61 KASVL
+61 
-66 LIGALGGLPH
+66 GGLSH

-86 WWSGYHDKIESG
+86 WSSWGYHDNIESG
-98 SNSPTHNSYCLFSST
+98 SNSPTHNSYCLFNSA

-139 NGTLNVGGNIRFGGT
+139 NGTLNVGGNIRFGGM
-154 GVNGVNVGYITGTYD
+154 GVNGGDVGYITGTYD

-174 FNSSRITTGNSLSDG
+174 FNSSRITTGNSYSTG
-189 GGATLNFNATNRIT
+189 GGATLNFNATNHIT

-210 NSDAGAQHSYM
+210 NGDAGAQHSYM
-221 NFKGSNINVSGSSFT
+221 NFSGSNINVSDSSFT
-236 DDTNGGFSFSGNN
+236 DDTDGGFSFSGNGAN
-249 NNSAIS
+249 SNLSFDKTNFNQGTYKFTNSANLNFNNSA
-255 FNKTKFNQGTYNFT
+255 FNQGTYNF
-269 NSANLSFNNSNFNQS
+269 NSA
-284 TYNFN
+284 
-289 SLQSTFNNST
+289 QSTFNNSN

-305 NFTDNTSFNNDTF
+305 NFTDNTGLNFNNDTF
-318 NQGTYNF
+318 NQGTYSF
-325 NTSKVSFSGANTL
+325 NASKVSFSGANTL

-353 GSGAVFNLNQTLNA
+353 GSGAIFNLNQTLNS
-367 NQTYDILTTNGT
+367 NQTYDILTTNKT

-402 HVEVGNNTY
+402 HVEVGSNTY

-426 TFSNK
+426 TFNNQA
-431 SITTQF
+431 ITTQF

-454 NNSQS
+454 TGSQT
-459 ALSNATNDNK
+459 ALNNATSDNK
-469 IASADTGY
+469 IASSDTSY

-485 KQDAQNLEHT
+485 
-495 SQQIAKDEQALQGDL
+495 AK
-510 NKLKQLANSSFNEQA
+510 
-525 FNQAQSKEQQDEQ
+525 
-538 TLQNEENTFSSEQE
+538 
-552 GLEKALANA
+552 
-561 KEQQEQQQAQAT
+561 
-573 YQQDLNNSQSALS
+573 
-586 NATNDNKI
+586 
-594 ASADTDYT
+594 
-602 KNQNTAIKQDAQNL
+602 DAQNL
-616 ENTSQQITQDQKD
+616 ENTSQQIAQDKQALKG
-629 LEQDL
+629 DL
-634 DKLQQLANSKTGFN
+634 DKLQQLANSPTGFN
-648 EQAFNQAQ
+648 QQAFNQAQ
-656 STEQQDEQ
+656 STEQQDLQ
-664 TLQNEEETFS
+664 TLQNDENTFNA
-674 SEQEGLEKALANA
+674 EQEGL
-687 KHTSPTPTKHTA
+687 
-699 QNNPPNKVSPPTQ
+699 
-712 NLPTTNVWNGV
+712 
-723 YNFQNQTYSKKGIYY
+723 
-738 IDPNLSGQSG
+738 
-748 QSGNTLSTYGYLDWF
+748 
-763 TLKNKFSVNANNGTL
+763 
-778 IIGNNTESANTKG
+778 
-791 LIWIGD
+791 
-797 DKGLVYY
+797 
-804 NTGTFNA
+804 
-811 ANIYLTSN
+811 
-819 LKTGNGFSGEG
+819 
-830 ATLNFNATNRITIN
+830 
-844 QASFDNSDAGAQ
+844 
-856 HSYMNFKGSNINVSG
+856 
-871 SSFTDD
+871 
-877 TNGGF
+877 
-882 SFSGNNNNSAI
+882 
-893 SFNKTKFNQGTYNFT
+893 
-908 NSANLSFN
+908 
-916 NSNFNQST
+916 
-924 YNFNSLQST
+924 
-933 FNNST
+933 
-938 FNQGTYNFTDNT
+938 
-950 SFNNDT
+950 
-956 FNQGTYNFNTSKV
+956 
-969 SFSGANTLNSSSP
+969 
-982 FASLKGSVSFGS
+982 
-994 GAVFN
+994 
-999 LNQTL
+999 
-1004 NANQTYDILT
+1004 
-1014 TNGTIQYG
+1014 
-1022 VYQSY
+1022 
-1027 LWDLINYKGD
+1027 
-1037 KAISHVEVGNNT
+1037 
-1049 YDVTFDINGQ
+1049 
-1059 DETLQETFSNKSIT
+1059 
-1073 TQFLGDD
+1073 
-1080 LQAKAKATYQQDLNN
+1080 
-1095 SQSALSNATN
+1095 
-1105 DNKIASADTGYTNNQ
+1105 
-1120 NTTIKQDAQNLE
+1120 KQ
-1132 HTSQQIA
+1132 
-1139 KDEQALQGDLN
+1139 
-1150 KLKQLANSSF
+1150 
-1160 NEQAF
+1160 
-1165 NQAQSKEQQDEQ
+1165 
-1177 TLQNEEETFSSEQEG
+1177 
-1192 LEKALAN
+1192 ALAN
-1199 AKPASPTPTPTPTP
+1199 AKPASPTPTPTKRTAPNTP
-1213 TPSPTP
+1213 
-1219 NPTPTKHTAPN
+1219 PN

-1241 PTTNVWNGVYWLQNQ
+1241 PTTNVWNGVYNLQNQ
-1256 TYSQKGVYYID
+1256 TYSKQGVYYID

-1318 IGHGGFGYIIGTFN
+1318 IGHGGFGYITGTFN

-1340 NFKTGEGVSGS
+1340 NFKTGEGVSDS

-1358 TFKASDNITMDGLNY
+1358 TFKASDNIAMDGLNY

-1384 TGASQHSYATF
+1384 TGASQHSYAAF
-1395 DATNNISVTNSSFS
+1395 DATNNISVTNSNFS
-1409 DMTWGKFSFNAK
+1409 DMTWGKFSFSAK

-1436 GGSSVISAN
+1436 GGSSAISAN

-1464 LWANS
+1464 LQANS

-1515 TTLQNNANITLGN
+1515 TTLQDNANITLGN
-1528 KSQTA
+1528 KSQAT

-1548 DNQSVLNASGA
+1548 DNQSVLNANGA

-1567 LNIYNGSQATFN
+1567 LNIYNGSQVAFN
-1579 SLFFNGA
+1579 SLFFNGGII
-1586 TLSLNANSKL
+1586 SLNANSKL

-1617 VSNASSL
+1617 ASNASSL
-1624 NANINFQGA
+1624 NANINFQGT
-1633 SQATFGGNTTIDAA
+1633 SQANFGGNTTIDTA

-1677 SKALMSVSGQF
+1677 AKALMSVSGQF
-1688 VLGNNGDINL
+1688 VLGDNGDINL

-1736 YGMKIQNATYSD
+1736 YGMKIQNATYSG

-1826 SNIKGLFTPKGS
+1826 SSIKGLFTPKGS

-1882 LKEMIETNQL
+1882 LKEMIESNQL

-1906 RIKITPAQKQALL
+1906 KIKITPAQKQALL

-1937 LVIGATQDHVTN
+1937 LVIGATQDNVTN

-2005 TGTLGSGNAFESG
+2005 TGTLGSANAFESG
-2018 GSADITFQS
+2018 GSADVTFQS
-2027 ANNLVLNKANIEA
+2027 ANNLVLNNANIEA

-2064 ANVLSQMA
+2064 ANVLSQVA

-2082 GNFVENALIPLSKE
+2082 GNFVENALSPLSKE
-2096 LPSSLQNE
+2096 LPASLQNE

-2165 LLNFIGGYMD
+2165 LLNFIGGYID

-2207 LLDEF
+2207 LLNEF

-2231 NNIISQGGLSGIYNQ
+2231 NNIISQGGLSGVYNQ

-2292 VNNSSFSNAT
+2292 VNNSSFSNVT

-2377 TKNSSSTNSS
+2377 TKDSSSTNSS

-2401 FTFLGVI
+2401 FTFLGTI

-2431 ENATLQANNLTI
+2431 ENAALQANNLTI
-2443 ANAFNNA
+2443 TNAFNNA

-2471 NASGLNVMGNFNS
+2471 NASGLDVMGNFNS

-2492 SHSVSHAIINAQG
+2492 NHSASHAIINAQG
-2505 IATIMTNYNNP
+2505 TATIMANNNNP

-2548 GGSSLD
+2548 GGNSLAD
-2554 NYLKL
+2554 YLKL
-2559 YTLININGKH
+2559 YTLIDINGKH

-2582 AVSIKD
+2582 AVNIKD

-2614 AVSNAP
+2614 AVSNDP

-2635 IQGIQGVDSI
+2635 IQGTQGVDSI
-2645 EQAGGT
+2645 DQVGGA

-2692 LEVIANPN
+2692 LEVIANPD

-2729 FASADFHERLEALK
+2729 LASADFHERLEALK

-2792 NVGYDRF
+2792 NIGYDRF
-2799 IKGVIVGGYA
+2799 VKGVIVGGYA

-2871 YRYNTWTTD
+2871 YKYDTWTTD

-2910 MSGLRGI
+2910 LSGLRGI

-2984 SYRDGGRYN
+2984 SYRDGSRYN

-3012 NAGIGARFGLDYK
+3012 NASIGARFGLDYK

>member
-6 AGLISKFISKGS
+6 ARLISRFVSKGS
-18 FKLNKISKKIFKL
+18 FKLNKISKKIFTL
-31 NPILKRE
+31 NQILKRE

-45 KTKSIKKPF
+45 KTKSIEKPF

-66 LIGALGGLPH
+66 LIGALGGLSH
-76 LRASECRYWS
+76 LRANECRYWS
-86 WWSGYHDKIESG
+86 WSSWNYQDNIESG

-139 NGTLNVGGNIRFGGT
+139 NGTLDIGGNIRFGGT
-154 GVNGVNVGYITGTYD
+154 GINGGDVGYITGTYD
-169 AQTIN
+169 AQTMN
-174 FNSSRITTGNSLSDG
+174 FNSSHITTGNSYADG
-189 GGATLNFNATNRIT
+189 GGATLNFNATNNIT

-210 NSDAGAQHSYM
+210 NSDAGTQKSYM
-221 NFKGSNINVSGSSFT
+221 NFKGSNIKVSGSSFT
-236 DDTNGGFSFSGNN
+236 DDTDGGFSFSGSD

-255 FNKTKFNQGTYNFT
+255 FNQTSFNQGTYNFS
-269 NSANLSFNNSNFNQS
+269 NSATLSFNNSNFNQ
-284 TYNFN
+284 
-289 SLQSTFNNST
+289 
-299 FNQGTY
+299 GTY
-305 NFTDNTSFNNDTF
+305 DFSNNTSFNNDTF
-318 NQGTYNF
+318 NQGTYHF
-325 NTSKVSFSGANTL
+325 NTSKVSFSGTNTL

-353 GSGAVFNLNQTLNA
+353 NSNAIFNLNQTLNN
-367 NQTYDILTTNGT
+367 NQTYDILTTNGA

-402 HVEVGNNTY
+402 HVEVSNNTY

-426 TFSNK
+426 TFSNQ
-431 SITTQF
+431 SIITQF
-437 LGDDLQAKA
+437 LGDDLQQQAQQ
-446 KATYQQDL
+446 TYQEDVAH
-454 NNSQS
+454 SQN
-459 ALSNATNDNK
+459 ALSGVTSDNTIANNDTSYTQSKNATVAK
-469 IASADTGY
+469 
-477 TNNQNTTI
+477 
-485 KQDAQNLEHT
+485 DAQSLENT
-495 SQQIAKDEQALQGDL
+495 NQQIQKGEQALEKDL
-510 NKLKQLANSSFNEQA
+510 AQIKQLANSTTGFNEQA
-525 FNQAQSKEQQDEQ
+525 FTQAQKQEQQDEQ
-538 TLQNEENTFSSEQE
+538 TLQNDENAFNTEQE
-552 GLEKALANA
+552 GLKQAIANA
-561 KEQQEQQQAQAT
+561 KPA
-573 YQQDLNNSQSALS
+573 
-586 NATNDNKI
+586 
-594 ASADTDYT
+594 
-602 KNQNTAIKQDAQNL
+602 
-616 ENTSQQITQDQKD
+616 
-629 LEQDL
+629 
-634 DKLQQLANSKTGFN
+634 
-648 EQAFNQAQ
+648 
-656 STEQQDEQ
+656 
-664 TLQNEEETFS
+664 
-674 SEQEGLEKALANA
+674 
-687 KHTSPTPTKHTA
+687 SPTPSPAPTPTPSPTKHTA
-699 QNNPPNKVSPPTQ
+699 PNTPPSQVPPTPTQ
-712 NLPTTNVWNGV
+712 NPPAESVWSGV
-723 YNFQNQTYSKKGIYY
+723 YWLQNQTYSKQGIYY

-748 QSGNTLSTYGYLDWF
+748 QSGNTLSTYTANLLGRSF
-763 TLKNKFSVNANNGTL
+763 GVNANNGTL
-778 IIGNNTESANTKG
+778 IIGNNTEN
-791 LIWIGD
+791 
-797 DKGLVYY
+797 
-804 NTGTFNA
+804 
-811 ANIYLTSN
+811 
-819 LKTGNGFSGEG
+819 
-830 ATLNFNATNRITIN
+830 
-844 QASFDNSDAGAQ
+844 
-856 HSYMNFKGSNINVSG
+856 
-871 SSFTDD
+871 
-877 TNGGF
+877 
-882 SFSGNNNNSAI
+882 
-893 SFNKTKFNQGTYNFT
+893 
-908 NSANLSFN
+908 
-916 NSNFNQST
+916 
-924 YNFNSLQST
+924 
-933 FNNST
+933 
-938 FNQGTYNFTDNT
+938 
-950 SFNNDT
+950 
-956 FNQGTYNFNTSKV
+956 
-969 SFSGANTLNSSSP
+969 
-982 FASLKGSVSFGS
+982 
-994 GAVFN
+994 
-999 LNQTL
+999 
-1004 NANQTYDILT
+1004 
-1014 TNGTIQYG
+1014 
-1022 VYQSY
+1022 
-1027 LWDLINYKGD
+1027 
-1037 KAISHVEVGNNT
+1037 
-1049 YDVTFDINGQ
+1049 
-1059 DETLQETFSNKSIT
+1059 
-1073 TQFLGDD
+1073 
-1080 LQAKAKATYQQDLNN
+1080 
-1095 SQSALSNATN
+1095 
-1105 DNKIASADTGYTNNQ
+1105 
-1120 NTTIKQDAQNLE
+1120 
-1132 HTSQQIA
+1132 
-1139 KDEQALQGDLN
+1139 
-1150 KLKQLANSSF
+1150 
-1160 NEQAF
+1160 
-1165 NQAQSKEQQDEQ
+1165 
-1177 TLQNEEETFSSEQEG
+1177 
-1192 LEKALAN
+1192 
-1199 AKPASPTPTPTPTP
+1199 
-1213 TPSPTP
+1213 
-1219 NPTPTKHTAPN
+1219 
-1230 KVPPTPPTQNL
+1230 
-1241 PTTNVWNGVYWLQNQ
+1241 
-1256 TYSQKGVYYID
+1256 
-1267 PNLSGQSGQSANTLS
+1267 
-1282 TYTANLLG
+1282 
-1290 RSFGVN
+1290 
-1296 IQNGTLIIGNN
+1296 
-1307 TESVNDNGLIW
+1307 VNDNGLIW
-1318 IGHGGFGYIIGTFN
+1318 IGHGGFGYITGTFN

-1340 NFKTGEGVSGS
+1340 NFKTGEGVSNS

-1384 TGASQHSYATF
+1384 TGASQHSYAAF

-1436 GGSSVISAN
+1436 GGSSTISAN
-1445 AANSL
+1445 ASNSL
-1450 SFNNSRLNGGAVYN
+1450 SFIDSRLNGGAVYN
-1464 LWANS
+1464 LQANS

-1528 KSQTA
+1528 KSQAA

-1548 DNQSVLNASGA
+1548 DNQSVLNANGT

-1567 LNIYNGSQATFN
+1567 LNIYNGSQAAFN
-1579 SLFFNGA
+1579 SLFFNGG
-1586 TLSLNANSKL
+1586 TLSLNASSKL
-1596 NASSASFSNNTT
+1596 SASNASFSNNTT
-1608 INLDDSVLS
+1608 INLDDSVL
-1617 VSNASSL
+1617 NANNTSSL
-1624 NANINFQGA
+1624 NANINFQGT
-1633 SQATFGGNTTIDAA
+1633 SQADFGGNTTIDTA

-1655 SLSFNNLTA
+1655 SLNFNNLTA

-1677 SKALMSVSGQF
+1677 TKALMSVSGQF

-1759 PLNSSQIIQES
+1759 PLNYSQIIQES

-1862 GFSSGNLKTLLG
+1862 GFSSENLKTLLG
-1874 ILSQNSAT
+1874 ILSQNSAA
-1882 LKEMIETNQL
+1882 LKEMIESNQL
-1892 DNITSINEVLQLLD
+1892 DNITNINEVLQLLD
-1906 RIKITPAQKQALL
+1906 KIKITQAQKQALL
-1919 ETINHL
+1919 DIINHL
-1925 TDNINQTFSNGN
+1925 TDNINQTFNNGN
-1937 LVIGATQDHVTN
+1937 LVIGATQDNVTN

-2005 TGTLGSGNAFESG
+2005 TGTIGSGNAFESG
-2018 GSADITFQS
+2018 GSAGVTFQS

-2064 ANVLSQMA
+2064 ANVLSQVA

-2082 GNFVENALIPLSKE
+2082 GNFIENALSPLSKE
-2096 LPSSLQNE
+2096 LPASLQDE

-2109 IGQNNLDNLLNNSGV
+2109 IGQNNLDDLLNNSGV
-2124 MNAIQNII
+2124 MNEIQNII
-2132 SKKLSIFGNFVTP
+2132 SQKLSIFGNFVTP

-2165 LLNFIGGYMD
+2165 LLNFIGGYID

-2207 LLDEF
+2207 LLNEF

-2231 NNIISQGGLSGIYNQ
+2231 NNVISQGGLSGVYDQ

-2287 NGYVF
+2287 DGYVF

-2387 VTPTNESLSVRANN
+2387 VTPTNETLSVRANN
-2401 FTFLGVI
+2401 FTFLGAI

-2418 VKNNSVIGTLNLN
+2418 VTNNSVIGTLNLN

-2443 ANAFNNA
+2443 TNAFNNA
-2450 SNSTANINGDF
+2450 SNSTANINGNF

-2505 IATIMTNYNNP
+2505 AATIMANNNP
-2516 LIQFNTSSKETG
+2516 LIQFNTSSKEVGT
-2528 AYTLIDS
+2528 YTLIDS

-2541 GYNDQIT
+2541 GYNNQIT

-2559 YTLININGKH
+2559 YALIDINGKH

-2582 AVSIKD
+2582 AVSVKD
-2588 GGLIVGF
+2588 GGLVVGF

-2614 AVSNAP
+2614 AVSNDP

-2635 IQGIQGVDSI
+2635 IQGVQSVDSI
-2645 EQAGGT
+2645 DQAGGN

-2729 FASADFHERLEALK
+2729 FARSDFLERLESLK

-2780 FINGGTGTLYGI
+2780 FISGGTGTLYGI

-2825 SNVNMGV
+2825 SNVNVGV

-2871 YRYNTWTTD
+2871 YRYDTWTTD

-2893 KSVIFKPQIGL
+2893 KSVIFKPQVGL
-2904 AYYYIG
+2904 SYYYIG
-2910 MSGLRGI
+2910 LSGLRGI

>member
-6 AGLISKFISKGS
+6 AKLISRFISKGS

-31 NPILKRE
+31 NQILKRE
-38 KPLKRHK
+38 KTLKRHK
-45 KTKSIKKPF
+45 KALKPIKKLS
-54 NKNKSFL
+54 NRNKSFL

-66 LIGALGGLPH
+66 LIGALGGLSH
-76 LRASECRYWS
+76 LRANECRYWS
-86 WWSGYHDKIESG
+86 WSSWSYQDNIESG
-98 SNSPTHNSYCLFSST
+98 PNSPTHNSYCLFSSA

-124 TTYSAGGASFTQKFN
+124 TTYSTGGASFTQKFN
-139 NGTLNVGGNIRFGGT
+139 NGTLDIGGNIRFGGT
-154 GVNGVNVGYITGTYD
+154 GINGGDVGYITGTYD

-174 FNSSRITTGNSLSDG
+174 FNSSRITTGNSYADG
-189 GGATLNFNATNRIT
+189 GGATLNFNAANNIT

-210 NSDAGAQHSYM
+210 NSDAGTQKSYM
-221 NFKGSNINVSGSSFT
+221 NFKGSNIKVSGSSFT
-236 DDTNGGFSFSGNN
+236 DDTNGGFSFSGSN
-249 NNSAIS
+249 NNSVIS
-255 FNKTKFNQGTYNFT
+255 FNQTNFNQGAYHFSNSASSSFDNSNFNQGTYNF
-269 NSANLSFNNSNFNQS
+269 NSVQSTFENSNFNQG
-284 TYNFN
+284 TYD
-289 SLQSTFNNST
+289 FNN
-299 FNQGTY
+299 NA
-305 NFTDNTSFNNDTF
+305 SFNNDTF
-318 NQGTYNF
+318 NQGTYSF
-325 NTSKVSFSGANTL
+325 NTNKVSFSGTNTL

-353 GSGAVFNLNQTLNA
+353 NSGAIFNLNQTLN
-367 NQTYDILTTNGT
+367 NDQTYDILTTNGA

-426 TFSNK
+426 TFNK
-431 SITTQF
+431 QSIITQF
-437 LGDDLQAKA
+437 LGDDLQQQAQQ
-446 KATYQQDL
+446 TYQEDL
-454 NNSQS
+454 THSQS
-459 ALSNATNDNK
+459 ALNNVTSDNK
-469 IASADTGY
+469 IASNDTSY
-477 TNNQNTTI
+477 TQSKNATVA
-485 KQDAQNLEHT
+485 KDAQNLENT
-495 SQQIAKDEQALQGDL
+495 NQKIQQDEQALEKDL
-510 NKLKQLANSSFNEQA
+510 AQIKQLANSTTGFNEQA
-525 FNQAQSKEQQDEQ
+525 FNQAQKQEQQDEQ
-538 TLQNEENTFSSEQE
+538 TLQNEEKTFNAEQE
-552 GLEKALANA
+552 GLK
-561 KEQQEQQQAQAT
+561 QA
-573 YQQDLNNSQSALS
+573 
-586 NATNDNKI
+586 I
-594 ASADTDYT
+594 
-602 KNQNTAIKQDAQNL
+602 
-616 ENTSQQITQDQKD
+616 
-629 LEQDL
+629 
-634 DKLQQLANSKTGFN
+634 
-648 EQAFNQAQ
+648 
-656 STEQQDEQ
+656 
-664 TLQNEEETFS
+664 
-674 SEQEGLEKALANA
+674 ANA
-687 KHTSPTPTKHTA
+687 KHVSPTPNPTPSHAPTPTKHTV
-699 QNNPPNKVSPPTQ
+699 QNTPPSKVSPTPTPPTQ
-712 NLPTTNVWNGV
+712 NPPAESVWSGV
-723 YNFQNQTYSKKGIYY
+723 YWLQNKTYSNKGIYY

-748 QSGNTLSTYGYLDWF
+748 QSGNTLSTYTANLLGRS
-763 TLKNKFSVNANNGTL
+763 FSVNANNGTL
-778 IIGNNTESANTKG
+778 IIGN
-791 LIWIGD
+791 D
-797 DKGLVYY
+797 
-804 NTGTFNA
+804 
-811 ANIYLTSN
+811 
-819 LKTGNGFSGEG
+819 
-830 ATLNFNATNRITIN
+830 
-844 QASFDNSDAGAQ
+844 
-856 HSYMNFKGSNINVSG
+856 
-871 SSFTDD
+871 
-877 TNGGF
+877 
-882 SFSGNNNNSAI
+882 
-893 SFNKTKFNQGTYNFT
+893 
-908 NSANLSFN
+908 
-916 NSNFNQST
+916 
-924 YNFNSLQST
+924 
-933 FNNST
+933 
-938 FNQGTYNFTDNT
+938 
-950 SFNNDT
+950 
-956 FNQGTYNFNTSKV
+956 
-969 SFSGANTLNSSSP
+969 
-982 FASLKGSVSFGS
+982 
-994 GAVFN
+994 
-999 LNQTL
+999 
-1004 NANQTYDILT
+1004 
-1014 TNGTIQYG
+1014 
-1022 VYQSY
+1022 
-1027 LWDLINYKGD
+1027 
-1037 KAISHVEVGNNT
+1037 
-1049 YDVTFDINGQ
+1049 
-1059 DETLQETFSNKSIT
+1059 
-1073 TQFLGDD
+1073 
-1080 LQAKAKATYQQDLNN
+1080 
-1095 SQSALSNATN
+1095 
-1105 DNKIASADTGYTNNQ
+1105 
-1120 NTTIKQDAQNLE
+1120 
-1132 HTSQQIA
+1132 
-1139 KDEQALQGDLN
+1139 
-1150 KLKQLANSSF
+1150 
-1160 NEQAF
+1160 
-1165 NQAQSKEQQDEQ
+1165 
-1177 TLQNEEETFSSEQEG
+1177 
-1192 LEKALAN
+1192 
-1199 AKPASPTPTPTPTP
+1199 
-1213 TPSPTP
+1213 
-1219 NPTPTKHTAPN
+1219 
-1230 KVPPTPPTQNL
+1230 
-1241 PTTNVWNGVYWLQNQ
+1241 
-1256 TYSQKGVYYID
+1256 
-1267 PNLSGQSGQSANTLS
+1267 
-1282 TYTANLLG
+1282 
-1290 RSFGVN
+1290 
-1296 IQNGTLIIGNN
+1296 

-1318 IGHGGFGYIIGTFN
+1318 IGHGGFGYITGTFS

-1340 NFKTGEGVSGS
+1340 NFKTGEGVSNS

-1384 TGASQHSYATF
+1384 TGASQHSYAAF
-1395 DATNNISVTNSSFS
+1395 DALNNISVTNSSFS
-1409 DMTWGKFSFNAK
+1409 DMTWGKFSFSAK

-1445 AANSL
+1445 ASNSL
-1450 SFNNSRLNGGAVYN
+1450 SFIDSRLNGGAVYN
-1464 LWANS
+1464 LQANS

-1528 KSQTA
+1528 KSQAA

-1548 DNQSVLNASGA
+1548 DNQSVLNANGA

-1567 LNIYNGSQATFN
+1567 LNIYNGSQAAFN
-1579 SLFFNGA
+1579 SLFFNGG
-1586 TLSLNANSKL
+1586 TLSLNASSKL
-1596 NASSASFSNNTT
+1596 NASNASFSNNTT
-1608 INLDDSVLS
+1608 INLDDSVL
-1617 VSNASSL
+1617 NANNTSSL

-1633 SQATFGGNTTIDAA
+1633 SQADFGGNTTIDTA

-1655 SLSFNNLTA
+1655 SLNFNNLTA

-1677 SKALMSVSGQF
+1677 TKALMSVNGQF

-1818 QAGTYYLT
+1818 QVGTYYLT

-1838 QTPQTPGTYSPFNQ
+1838 QTPQAPGTYSPFNQ

-1862 GFSSGNLKTLLG
+1862 GFSSENLKTLLG

-1882 LKEMIETNQL
+1882 LKEMIESNQL
-1892 DNITSINEVLQLLD
+1892 DNITNINEVLQLLD
-1906 RIKITPAQKQALL
+1906 KIKITQAQKQALL

-1925 TDNINQTFSNGN
+1925 TDNINQTFNNGN
-1937 LVIGATQDHVTN
+1937 LVIGATQDNVTN

-1992 YINADF
+1992 YINANF

-2018 GSADITFQS
+2018 GSADVTFQS

-2040 QATDNIFNLLGQE
+2040 QATDNIFNLLGQK

-2064 ANVLSQMA
+2064 ANILSQVA

-2082 GNFVENALIPLSKE
+2082 GNFIENALSPLSKE
-2096 LPSSLQNE
+2096 LPASLQDE

-2109 IGQNNLDNLLNNSGV
+2109 IGQNNLDDLLNNSGV
-2124 MNAIQNII
+2124 MNGIQNII
-2132 SKKLSIFGNFVTP
+2132 SQKLSIFGNFVTP

-2165 LLNFIGGYMD
+2165 LLNFIGGYID
-2175 ASELSSILSVI
+2175 ASELSSILGVI

-2207 LLDEF
+2207 LLNEF

-2226 VSNII
+2226 VGNII
-2231 NNIISQGGLSGIYNQ
+2231 NNIISQGGLSGAYNQ

-2365 GEICINLANCPT
+2365 GEICVNLASCPT
-2377 TKNSSSTNSS
+2377 TKNSSSINSS
-2387 VTPTNESLSVRANN
+2387 VTPTNESLSVHANN
-2401 FTFLGVI
+2401 FTFLGAI
-2408 ASNGAIDLSQ
+2408 TSNGAIDLSQ
-2418 VKNNSVIGTLNLN
+2418 VTNNSVIGTLNLN

-2443 ANAFNNA
+2443 INAFNNA
-2450 SNSTANINGDF
+2450 SNSTANINGNF

-2484 YGDLVFNL
+2484 YGDLVFNI
-2492 SHSVSHAIINAQG
+2492 SHSASHAIINAQG
-2505 IATIMTNYNNP
+2505 AATIMANNNNP
-2516 LIQFNTSSKETG
+2516 LIQFNTSSKKTG
-2528 AYTLIDS
+2528 TYTLIDS

-2541 GYNDQIT
+2541 GYNNQIT

-2559 YTLININGKH
+2559 YALIDINGKH

-2582 AVSIKD
+2582 AVSVKD
-2588 GGLIVGF
+2588 GGLVVGF
-2595 KDSQNQYIYTSI
+2595 KDSQNQYVYTSI

-2614 AVSNAP
+2614 AVSNDP

-2635 IQGIQGVDSI
+2635 IQGVQSVDSI
-2645 EQAGGT
+2645 DQAGGS

-2692 LEVIANPN
+2692 LEVIANPD

-2729 FASADFHERLEALK
+2729 FARSDFLERLEALK

-2809 AYGYSGFHAN
+2809 AYGYSGFHGN

-2871 YRYNTWTTD
+2871 YRYDTWTTD

-2893 KSVIFKPQIGL
+2893 KSVIFKPQVGL

-2910 MSGLRGI
+2910 LSGLRGI

>member
-6 AGLISKFISKGS
+6 ARLISRFISKGS
-18 FKLNKISKKIFKL
+18 FKLNKISKKIFTL
-31 NPILKRE
+31 NQILKRE

-45 KTKSIKKPF
+45 KALKPIKKLSDR
-54 NKNKSFL
+54 NKSFL

-66 LIGALGGLPH
+66 LIGALGGLSH
-76 LRASECRYWS
+76 LRANECRYWS
-86 WWSGYHDKIESG
+86 WSSWNYQDNIESG
-98 SNSPTHNSYCLFSST
+98 PNSPTHNSYCLFSSV

-139 NGTLNVGGNIRFGGT
+139 GGTLNVGGNIRFGGT
-154 GVNGVNVGYITGTYD
+154 GINGGDVGYITGTYD

-174 FNSSRITTGNSLSDG
+174 FNSSHLTTGNSYADG
-189 GGATLNFNATNRIT
+189 GGATLNFNAANNIT

-210 NSDAGAQHSYM
+210 NSDAGAQKSYM
-221 NFKGSNINVSGSSFT
+221 NFKGSNIKVSGSSFT

-255 FNKTKFNQGTYNFT
+255 FNQTNFNQGTYNF
-269 NSANLSFNNSNFNQS
+269 NS
-284 TYNFN
+284 T
-289 SLQSTFNNST
+289 QSTFENSN

-305 NFTDNTSFNNDTF
+305 NFNGNASFNNDTF
-318 NQGTYNF
+318 NQGTYSF
-325 NTSKVSFSGANTL
+325 NTNKVSFSGINTL

-353 GSGAVFNLNQTLNA
+353 NSGAIFNLNQTLNN
-367 NQTYDILTTNGT
+367 NQTYNILTTNGA

-402 HVEVGNNTY
+402 HVGVGNNTY

-426 TFSNK
+426 TFNK
-431 SITTQF
+431 QSIITQF
-437 LGDDLQAKA
+437 LGDDLQQQAQK
-446 KATYQQDL
+446 TYQEDLTHSQNAL
-454 NNSQS
+454 NNVTS
-459 ALSNATNDNK
+459 DNT
-469 IASADTGY
+469 IASNDTSY
-477 TNNQNTTI
+477 TQSKNTTVA
-485 KQDAQNLEHT
+485 KDAQGLEHT
-495 SQQIAKDEQALQGDL
+495 NQQIAQDEQALQGDL
-510 NKLKQLANSSFNEQA
+510 DKLKQLANS
-525 FNQAQSKEQQDEQ
+525 
-538 TLQNEENTFSSEQE
+538 T
-552 GLEKALANA
+552 
-561 KEQQEQQQAQAT
+561 
-573 YQQDLNNSQSALS
+573 
-586 NATNDNKI
+586 
-594 ASADTDYT
+594 
-602 KNQNTAIKQDAQNL
+602 
-616 ENTSQQITQDQKD
+616 
-629 LEQDL
+629 
-634 DKLQQLANSKTGFN
+634 TGFN

-656 STEQQDEQ
+656 KQEQQDEQ
-664 TLQNEEETFS
+664 TLQNDEKTFS
-674 SEQEGLEKALANA
+674 SEQDSLNKAIQQ
-687 KHTSPTPTKHTA
+687 A
-699 QNNPPNKVSPPTQ
+699 QAQQQKQ
-712 NLPTTNVWNGV
+712 E
-723 YNFQNQTYSKKGIYY
+723 QQQAQQTYQE
-738 IDPNLSGQSG
+738 D
-748 QSGNTLSTYGYLDWF
+748 
-763 TLKNKFSVNANNGTL
+763 
-778 IIGNNTESANTKG
+778 
-791 LIWIGD
+791 
-797 DKGLVYY
+797 
-804 NTGTFNA
+804 
-811 ANIYLTSN
+811 LT
-819 LKTGNGFSGEG
+819 
-830 ATLNFNATNRITIN
+830 
-844 QASFDNSDAGAQ
+844 
-856 HSYMNFKGSNINVSG
+856 
-871 SSFTDD
+871 
-877 TNGGF
+877 
-882 SFSGNNNNSAI
+882 
-893 SFNKTKFNQGTYNFT
+893 
-908 NSANLSFN
+908 
-916 NSNFNQST
+916 
-924 YNFNSLQST
+924 
-933 FNNST
+933 
-938 FNQGTYNFTDNT
+938 
-950 SFNNDT
+950 
-956 FNQGTYNFNTSKV
+956 
-969 SFSGANTLNSSSP
+969 
-982 FASLKGSVSFGS
+982 
-994 GAVFN
+994 
-999 LNQTL
+999 
-1004 NANQTYDILT
+1004 
-1014 TNGTIQYG
+1014 
-1022 VYQSY
+1022 
-1027 LWDLINYKGD
+1027 
-1037 KAISHVEVGNNT
+1037 
-1049 YDVTFDINGQ
+1049 
-1059 DETLQETFSNKSIT
+1059 
-1073 TQFLGDD
+1073 
-1080 LQAKAKATYQQDLNN
+1080 N
-1095 SQSALSNATN
+1095 SQSALNNAAS
-1105 DNKIASADTGYTNNQ
+1105 DSKIANSDTDYTNNK
-1120 NTTIKQDAQNLE
+1120 NTTIKEDAKNLE
-1132 HTSQQIA
+1132 NTNQKIQQ
-1139 KDEQALQGDLN
+1139 DEQALEKDLAQI
-1150 KLKQLANSSF
+1150 KQLANSTTGF

-1165 NQAQSKEQQDEQ
+1165 NQAQKQEQQDEQ
-1177 TLQNEEETFSSEQEG
+1177 TLQNDENAFNTEQEG
-1192 LEKALAN
+1192 LEQAIAN
-1199 AKPASPTPTPTPTP
+1199 AKHANP
-1213 TPSPTP
+1213 TPSHA
-1219 NPTPTKHTAPN
+1219 PTPTKHTAPN
-1230 KVPPTPPTQNL
+1230 TPPSQVPPTPTQN
-1241 PTTNVWNGVYWLQNQ
+1241 PPAESVWNGVYWLQNK
-1256 TYSQKGVYYID
+1256 TYSNKGVYYID
-1267 PNLSGQSGQSANTLS
+1267 PNLSGQSGQSGNTLS

-1318 IGHGGFGYIIGTFN
+1318 IGHGGFGYITGTFS

-1340 NFKTGEGVSGS
+1340 NFKTGEGVSNS

-1373 NDAETVTKMIQ
+1373 NNAETVTKMIQ
-1384 TGASQHSYATF
+1384 TGASQHSYTTF
-1395 DATNNISVTNSSFS
+1395 DAMNNISVTNSSFS
-1409 DMTWGKFSFNAK
+1409 DMTWGKFSFSAK

-1436 GGSSVISAN
+1436 GGSSTISAN
-1445 AANSL
+1445 ASNSL
-1450 SFNNSRLNGGAVYN
+1450 SFINSRLNGGAIYN
-1464 LWANS
+1464 LQANS

-1486 TSNFNATTQLLGNTS
+1486 TSNFNATTQLLGNTN

-1528 KSQTA
+1528 KSQAA

-1548 DNQSVLNASGA
+1548 DNQSVLNANGA

-1579 SLFFNGA
+1579 SLFFNGG
-1586 TLSLNANSKL
+1586 TLSLNASSKL

-1617 VSNASSL
+1617 ANNTSSL

-1633 SQATFGGNTTIDAA
+1633 SQADFGGNTTIDTA

-1677 SKALMSVSGQF
+1677 TKALMSVSGQF

-1748 NNNIQTWSFIN
+1748 NNNVQTWSFIN

-1807 PTGYSYDYSDN
+1807 PTGYSYDYSGN
-1818 QAGTYYLT
+1818 QVGTYYLT
-1826 SNIKGLFTPKGS
+1826 SSIKGLFTPKGS
-1838 QTPQTPGTYSPFNQ
+1838 QTPQAPGTYSPFNQ

-1862 GFSSGNLKTLLG
+1862 GFSSENLKTLLG

-1882 LKEMIETNQL
+1882 LKEMIESNQL
-1892 DNITSINEVLQLLD
+1892 DNITNINEVLQLLD
-1906 RIKITPAQKQALL
+1906 KIKITQTQKQALL

-1937 LVIGATQDHVTN
+1937 LIIGATQDNVTN

-2005 TGTLGSGNAFESG
+2005 TGTIGSGNAFESG
-2018 GSADITFQS
+2018 GSADVTFQS

-2040 QATDNIFNLLGQE
+2040 QATDNIFNLLGQK
-2053 GIDKIFNQGNL
+2053 GINEIFNQGNL
-2064 ANVLSQMA
+2064 ANVLSQVA

-2082 GNFVENALIPLSKE
+2082 GNFIENALSPLSKE
-2096 LPSSLQNE
+2096 LPTSLQDE

-2109 IGQNNLDNLLNNSGV
+2109 IGQNNLDDLLNNSGV
-2124 MNAIQNII
+2124 MNEIQNII

-2165 LLNFIGGYMD
+2165 LLNFIGGYID
-2175 ASELSSILSVI
+2175 ASELSSILSVV

-2207 LLDEF
+2207 LLNEF

-2231 NNIISQGGLSGIYNQ
+2231 NNIISQGGLSGVYNQ

-2335 NGVSNINITTLN
+2335 NDVSNINITTLN

-2365 GEICINLANCPT
+2365 GEICVNLANCPT

-2418 VKNNSVIGTLNLN
+2418 VTNNSVIGTLNLN

-2443 ANAFNNA
+2443 TNAFNNA
-2450 SNSTANINGDF
+2450 SNSTANINGNF

-2484 YGDLVFNL
+2484 YGDLVFNI
-2492 SHSVSHAIINAQG
+2492 SHSASHAIINAQG
-2505 IATIMTNYNNP
+2505 NATIMANDNNP

-2528 AYTLIDS
+2528 TYTLIDS

-2559 YTLININGKH
+2559 YTLIDINGKH

-2588 GGLIVGF
+2588 GGLVVGF

-2614 AVSNAP
+2614 AVSNDP

-2635 IQGIQGVDSI
+2635 IQGVQSVDSI
-2645 EQAGGT
+2645 DQVGGN

-2692 LEVIANPN
+2692 LEVIANPD

-2729 FASADFHERLEALK
+2729 FARSDFLERLEALK

-2809 AYGYSGFHAN
+2809 AYGYSGFHGN

-2825 SNVNMGV
+2825 SNVNIGV

-2871 YRYNTWTTD
+2871 YRYDTWTTD

-2893 KSVIFKPQIGL
+2893 KSVIFKPQVGL

-2910 MSGLRGI
+2910 LSGLRGI

>member
-6 AGLISKFISKGS
+6 AGLISKFILKGS

-31 NPILKRE
+31 NLILKRE
-38 KPLKRHK
+38 KPLSHK

-66 LIGALGGLPH
+66 LIGALGGLSH

-86 WWSGYHDKIESG
+86 WSSWGYHDNIESG
-98 SNSPTHNSYCLFSST
+98 SNSPTHNSYCLFNST

-154 GVNGVNVGYITGTYD
+154 GVNGGNVGYITGAYD

-174 FNSSRITTGNSLSDG
+174 FNSSRITTGNSFSTG
-189 GGATLNFNATNRIT
+189 GGATLNFNAANHIT

-210 NSDAGAQHSYM
+210 NGDAGTQHSYM
-221 NFKGSNINVSGSSFT
+221 NFSGSNINVSGSSFT
-236 DDTNGGFSFSGNN
+236 DDTDGGFSFSGNGT
-249 NNSAIS
+249 NSNLS
-255 FNKTKFNQGTYNFT
+255 FNQTSFNQGTYKFT
-269 NSANLSFNNSNFNQS
+269 NSANLNFNNSAFNQGTYHFNSAQSVFNNSN
-284 TYNFN
+284 
-289 SLQSTFNNST
+289 

-305 NFTDNTSFNNDTF
+305 NFTDNASFNNDTF
-318 NQGTYNF
+318 NQGAYSF
-325 NTSKVSFSGANTL
+325 NASKVSFSGANTL
-338 NSSSPFASLKGSVSF
+338 NSSSPFANLKGSVSF
-353 GSGAVFNLNQTLNA
+353 GSGAIFNLNQTLNA
-367 NQTYDILTTNGT
+367 SQTYDILTTNKT

-402 HVEVGNNTY
+402 HVEVGSNTY

-426 TFSNK
+426 TFSNQA
-431 SITTQF
+431 ITTQF

-446 KATYQQDL
+446 QATYQQDL
-454 NNSQS
+454 TGSQT
-459 ALSNATNDNK
+459 ALNNATSDNK
-469 IASADTGY
+469 IASSDTGY

-485 KQDAQNLEHT
+485 KKDAQ
-495 SQQIAKDEQALQGDL
+495 S
-510 NKLKQLANSSFNEQA
+510 
-525 FNQAQSKEQQDEQ
+525 
-538 TLQNEENTFSSEQE
+538 
-552 GLEKALANA
+552 
-561 KEQQEQQQAQAT
+561 
-573 YQQDLNNSQSALS
+573 
-586 NATNDNKI
+586 
-594 ASADTDYT
+594 
-602 KNQNTAIKQDAQNL
+602 L
-616 ENTSQQITQDQKD
+616 ENTSQQITQDKQALEKD
-629 LEQDL
+629 LANV
-634 DKLQQLANSKTGFN
+634 KQLASSPTGFN
-648 EQAFNQAQ
+648 QQAFNQAQ
-656 STEQQDEQ
+656 STEQQDLQ

-674 SEQEGLEKALANA
+674 GEQERLEKAIANT
-687 KHTSPTPTKHTA
+687 KPTSPTPSPTPTPTKHTVP
-699 QNNPPNKVSPPTQ
+699 NNPPNKVSPPTQ

-723 YNFQNQTYSKKGIYY
+723 YWLQNQTYSKQGIYY

-748 QSGNTLSTYGYLDWF
+748 QSG
-763 TLKNKFSVNANNGTL
+763 
-778 IIGNNTESANTKG
+778 
-791 LIWIGD
+791 
-797 DKGLVYY
+797 
-804 NTGTFNA
+804 
-811 ANIYLTSN
+811 
-819 LKTGNGFSGEG
+819 
-830 ATLNFNATNRITIN
+830 
-844 QASFDNSDAGAQ
+844 
-856 HSYMNFKGSNINVSG
+856 
-871 SSFTDD
+871 
-877 TNGGF
+877 
-882 SFSGNNNNSAI
+882 
-893 SFNKTKFNQGTYNFT
+893 
-908 NSANLSFN
+908 
-916 NSNFNQST
+916 
-924 YNFNSLQST
+924 
-933 FNNST
+933 
-938 FNQGTYNFTDNT
+938 
-950 SFNNDT
+950 
-956 FNQGTYNFNTSKV
+956 
-969 SFSGANTLNSSSP
+969 
-982 FASLKGSVSFGS
+982 
-994 GAVFN
+994 
-999 LNQTL
+999 
-1004 NANQTYDILT
+1004 
-1014 TNGTIQYG
+1014 
-1022 VYQSY
+1022 
-1027 LWDLINYKGD
+1027 
-1037 KAISHVEVGNNT
+1037 
-1049 YDVTFDINGQ
+1049 
-1059 DETLQETFSNKSIT
+1059 
-1073 TQFLGDD
+1073 
-1080 LQAKAKATYQQDLNN
+1080 
-1095 SQSALSNATN
+1095 
-1105 DNKIASADTGYTNNQ
+1105 
-1120 NTTIKQDAQNLE
+1120 
-1132 HTSQQIA
+1132 
-1139 KDEQALQGDLN
+1139 
-1150 KLKQLANSSF
+1150 
-1160 NEQAF
+1160 
-1165 NQAQSKEQQDEQ
+1165 
-1177 TLQNEEETFSSEQEG
+1177 
-1192 LEKALAN
+1192 
-1199 AKPASPTPTPTPTP
+1199 
-1213 TPSPTP
+1213 
-1219 NPTPTKHTAPN
+1219 
-1230 KVPPTPPTQNL
+1230 
-1241 PTTNVWNGVYWLQNQ
+1241 
-1256 TYSQKGVYYID
+1256 
-1267 PNLSGQSGQSANTLS
+1267 NTLS

-1318 IGHGGFGYIIGTFN
+1318 IGHGGFGYITGTFN

-1340 NFKTGEGVSGS
+1340 NFKTGEGVSNS

-1384 TGASQHSYATF
+1384 TGASQHSYAAF
-1395 DATNNISVTNSSFS
+1395 DATNNISVTDSSFS
-1409 DMTWGKFSFNAK
+1409 DMTWGKFSFSAK

-1464 LWANS
+1464 LQANS

-1515 TTLQNNANITLGN
+1515 TTLQDNANITLGN
-1528 KSQTA
+1528 KSQAT

-1548 DNQSVLNASGA
+1548 DNQSVLNANGT

-1579 SLFFNGA
+1579 SLFFNGGI
-1586 TLSLNANSKL
+1586 LSLNANSKL
-1596 NASSASFSNNTT
+1596 NASSASFSNNTI

-1617 VSNASSL
+1617 ASNTSSL

-1633 SQATFGGNTTIDAA
+1633 SQANFGGNTTIDTA

-1677 SKALMSVSGQF
+1677 TKALMSVSGQF

-1712 YNILNAQKGITGIS
+1712 YNILNAQKGIAGIS

-1796 ELYNYQASKQN
+1796 ELYNYQVSKQN

-1862 GFSSGNLKTLLG
+1862 GFSSENLKTLLG

-1882 LKEMIETNQL
+1882 LKEMIESNQL

-1906 RIKITPAQKQALL
+1906 EIKITPAQKQALL

-1937 LVIGATQDHVTN
+1937 LVIGATQDNVTN

-1963 PCALDSATCS
+1963 PCTLDSATCS

-2005 TGTLGSGNAFESG
+2005 TGTVGSANAFESG
-2018 GSADITFQS
+2018 GSADVTFQS
-2027 ANNLVLNKANIEA
+2027 ANNLVLDKANIEA

-2082 GNFVENALIPLSKE
+2082 GNFVENALSPLSKE
-2096 LPSSLQNE
+2096 LPASLQNE

-2165 LLNFIGGYMD
+2165 LLNFIGGYID

-2207 LLDEF
+2207 LLNEF

-2231 NNIISQGGLSGIYNQ
+2231 NNIISQGGLSGVYNQ

-2251 LPPSLQNAL
+2251 LPLSLQNAL
-2260 KENDLGALLSPRGL
+2260 KENDLGTLLSPRGL

-2347 ATNGLSLNA
+2347 ATNGLNLNA

-2401 FTFLGVI
+2401 FTFLGAI

-2443 ANAFNNA
+2443 TNAFNNA
-2450 SNSTANINGDF
+2450 SNSTANINGNF

-2492 SHSVSHAIINAQG
+2492 SHSASHAIINAQG
-2505 IATIMTNYNNP
+2505 VATIMANNNNP

-2528 AYTLIDS
+2528 TYTLIDS

-2548 GGSSLD
+2548 GGSSLAD
-2554 NYLKL
+2554 YLKL
-2559 YTLININGKH
+2559 YTLIDINGKR

-2582 AVSIKD
+2582 AVNIKD

-2614 AVSNAP
+2614 AVSNDP

-2635 IQGIQGVDSI
+2635 IQGTQGVDSI

-2651 QAINWLNKIFETKGS
+2651 QAINWLNKIFQTKGS

-2692 LEVIANPN
+2692 LEVIANPD

-2871 YRYNTWTTD
+2871 YKYDTWTTD

-2910 MSGLRGI
+2910 LSGLRGI

-3033 GMRYAF
+3033 GIRYAF

>member
-6 AGLISKFISKGS
+6 AGLISKFILKGS

-31 NPILKRE
+31 NLILKRE
-38 KPLKRHK
+38 KPLSHK
-45 KTKSIKKPF
+45 KTKSVKKPF
-54 NKNKSFL
+54 NENRSFL

-66 LIGALGGLPH
+66 LIGALGGLSH

-86 WWSGYHDKIESG
+86 WSSWGYHDNIESG
-98 SNSPTHNSYCLFSST
+98 SNSPTHNSYCLFNSA

-124 TTYSAGGASFTQKFN
+124 TTYSPGGASFMQKFN
-139 NGTLNVGGNIRFGGT
+139 NGTLDVGGNIRFGGT
-154 GVNGVNVGYITGTYD
+154 GVNGGNLGYITGTYD
-169 AQTIN
+169 SQTIN
-174 FNSSRITTGNSLSDG
+174 FNSSRITTGNSFSTG
-189 GGATLNFNATNRIT
+189 GGATLNFNATNHIT

-210 NSDAGAQHSYM
+210 NSDAGTQHSYM
-221 NFKGSNINVSGSSFT
+221 NFSGSNINVSGSSFT
-236 DDTNGGFSFSGNN
+236 DDTNGGFSFSGNGA
-249 NNSAIS
+249 NSNLS
-255 FNKTKFNQGTYNFT
+255 FNKTNFNQGTYKFT
-269 NSANLSFNNSNFNQS
+269 NSANLNFNNSA
-284 TYNFN
+284 
-289 SLQSTFNNST
+289 

-305 NFTDNTSFNNDTF
+305 SFTDNTGLNFNNDTF
-318 NQGTYNF
+318 NQGTYSF

-338 NSSSPFASLKGSVSF
+338 NSSSPFASLKGNVSF
-353 GSGAVFNLNQTLNA
+353 GSDAIFNLNQTLNS
-367 NQTYDILTTNGT
+367 NQTYDILTTNKT

-402 HVEVGNNTY
+402 HVEVGSNTY

-426 TFSNK
+426 TFNNQ

-446 KATYQQDL
+446 QATYQQDL
-454 NNSQS
+454 SNSQT
-459 ALSNATNDNK
+459 ALNNATNDNK
-469 IASADTGY
+469 IASSDTSY

-485 KQDAQNLEHT
+485 KKDAQ
-495 SQQIAKDEQALQGDL
+495 S
-510 NKLKQLANSSFNEQA
+510 
-525 FNQAQSKEQQDEQ
+525 
-538 TLQNEENTFSSEQE
+538 
-552 GLEKALANA
+552 
-561 KEQQEQQQAQAT
+561 
-573 YQQDLNNSQSALS
+573 
-586 NATNDNKI
+586 
-594 ASADTDYT
+594 
-602 KNQNTAIKQDAQNL
+602 L
-616 ENTSQQITQDQKD
+616 ENTSQQIAQDKQALK
-629 LEQDL
+629 EDL
-634 DKLQQLANSKTGFN
+634 DKLQQLANAPTGFN
-648 EQAFNQAQ
+648 QQAFKNAQ
-656 STEQQDEQ
+656 STGQQDLQ
-664 TLQNEEETFS
+664 TLQNEEKTFNA
-674 SEQEGLEKALANA
+674 EQEWLKQAIANA
-687 KHTSPTPTKHTA
+687 KPTSPTPSHTPTPTKHTA
-699 QNNPPNKVSPPTQ
+699 PN
-712 NLPTTNVWNGV
+712 
-723 YNFQNQTYSKKGIYY
+723 
-738 IDPNLSGQSG
+738 
-748 QSGNTLSTYGYLDWF
+748 
-763 TLKNKFSVNANNGTL
+763 
-778 IIGNNTESANTKG
+778 
-791 LIWIGD
+791 
-797 DKGLVYY
+797 
-804 NTGTFNA
+804 
-811 ANIYLTSN
+811 
-819 LKTGNGFSGEG
+819 
-830 ATLNFNATNRITIN
+830 
-844 QASFDNSDAGAQ
+844 
-856 HSYMNFKGSNINVSG
+856 
-871 SSFTDD
+871 
-877 TNGGF
+877 
-882 SFSGNNNNSAI
+882 
-893 SFNKTKFNQGTYNFT
+893 
-908 NSANLSFN
+908 
-916 NSNFNQST
+916 
-924 YNFNSLQST
+924 
-933 FNNST
+933 
-938 FNQGTYNFTDNT
+938 
-950 SFNNDT
+950 
-956 FNQGTYNFNTSKV
+956 
-969 SFSGANTLNSSSP
+969 
-982 FASLKGSVSFGS
+982 
-994 GAVFN
+994 
-999 LNQTL
+999 
-1004 NANQTYDILT
+1004 
-1014 TNGTIQYG
+1014 
-1022 VYQSY
+1022 
-1027 LWDLINYKGD
+1027 
-1037 KAISHVEVGNNT
+1037 
-1049 YDVTFDINGQ
+1049 
-1059 DETLQETFSNKSIT
+1059 
-1073 TQFLGDD
+1073 
-1080 LQAKAKATYQQDLNN
+1080 
-1095 SQSALSNATN
+1095 
-1105 DNKIASADTGYTNNQ
+1105 
-1120 NTTIKQDAQNLE
+1120 
-1132 HTSQQIA
+1132 
-1139 KDEQALQGDLN
+1139 
-1150 KLKQLANSSF
+1150 
-1160 NEQAF
+1160 
-1165 NQAQSKEQQDEQ
+1165 
-1177 TLQNEEETFSSEQEG
+1177 
-1192 LEKALAN
+1192 
-1199 AKPASPTPTPTPTP
+1199 TP
-1213 TPSPTP
+1213 
-1219 NPTPTKHTAPN
+1219 PN

-1241 PTTNVWNGVYWLQNQ
+1241 PTTNVWSGVYWLQNQ

-1267 PNLSGQSGQSANTLS
+1267 PNLSGQSGQSGNTLS

-1318 IGHGGFGYIIGTFN
+1318 IGHGGFGYITGTFN

-1384 TGASQHSYATF
+1384 TGASQHSYAAF

-1409 DMTWGKFSFNAK
+1409 DMTWGKFSFSAK

-1528 KSQTA
+1528 KSQAT
-1533 FKNSLTLDNNSNLSL
+1533 FENSLTLDNNSNLSL
-1548 DNQSVLNASGA
+1548 DNQSVLNANGA

-1579 SLFFNGA
+1579 SLFFNGG

-1617 VSNASSL
+1617 ASNTSSL
-1624 NANINFQGA
+1624 NATINFQGS
-1633 SQATFGGNTTIDAA
+1633 SQANFGGNTTIDTA

-1677 SKALMSVSGQF
+1677 TKALMSVSGQF

-1818 QAGTYYLT
+1818 QVGTYYLT

-1874 ILSQNSAT
+1874 ILSQNSAA
-1882 LKEMIETNQL
+1882 LKEMIESNQL

-1906 RIKITPAQKQALL
+1906 KIKITPAQKQALL

-1937 LVIGATQDHVTN
+1937 LVIGATQDNVTN

-1963 PCALDSATCS
+1963 PCALDSTTCS

-2005 TGTLGSGNAFESG
+2005 TGTVGSGNAFESG
-2018 GSADITFQS
+2018 GSADVTFQS

-2064 ANVLSQMA
+2064 ANVLSQVA

-2082 GNFVENALIPLSKE
+2082 GNFIENALIPLSKE
-2096 LPSSLQNE
+2096 LPTSLQNE

-2124 MNAIQNII
+2124 MNEIQNII

-2165 LLNFIGGYMD
+2165 LLNFIGGYID

-2207 LLDEF
+2207 LLNEF
-2212 LGQDVVKKLESQGL
+2212 LGQDIVKKLEGQGL

-2231 NNIISQGGLSGIYNQ
+2231 NNIISQGGLSGVYNQ

-2260 KENDLGALLSPRGL
+2260 KENDLGTFLSPRGL

-2365 GEICINLANCPT
+2365 GEICINLANCST

-2401 FTFLGVI
+2401 FTFLGTI

-2450 SNSTANINGDF
+2450 SNSTANINGNF

-2505 IATIMTNYNNP
+2505 SATIMANNNSP

-2528 AYTLIDS
+2528 TYTLIDS

-2559 YTLININGKH
+2559 YTLIDINGKR
-2569 MVMTDNGLTYNGQ
+2569 MVMSNNGLTYNGQ
-2582 AVSIKD
+2582 AVNIKD
-2588 GGLIVGF
+2588 GGLVVGF

-2614 AVSNAP
+2614 AVSNDP

-2635 IQGIQGVDSI
+2635 IQGTQGVDSI
-2645 EQAGGT
+2645 DQAGGT

-2692 LEVIANPN
+2692 LEVIANPD

-2729 FASADFHERLEALK
+2729 FASTDFHERLEALK

-2792 NVGYDRF
+2792 NIGYDRF

-2871 YRYNTWTTD
+2871 YKYNTWTTD

-2904 AYYYIG
+2904 VYYYIG
-2910 MSGLRGI
+2910 LSGLRGI

>member
-6 AGLISKFISKGS
+6 ARLISRFISKGS
-18 FKLNKISKKIFKL
+18 FKLSKISKKIFTL
-31 NPILKRE
+31 NQILKRE
-38 KPLKRHK
+38 KPLKCHK

-54 NKNKSFL
+54 NKSKSFL
-61 KASVL
+61 KASIL
-66 LIGALGGLPH
+66 LIGALGGLSH
-76 LRASECRYWS
+76 LRANECRYWS
-86 WWSGYHDKIESG
+86 WSSWDYQDNIESG
-98 SNSPTHNSYCLFSST
+98 PNSPTHNSYCLFSST

-139 NGTLNVGGNIRFGGT
+139 NGTLDIGGNIRFGGT
-154 GVNGVNVGYITGTYD
+154 GINGGDVGYITGTYD

-174 FNSSRITTGNSLSDG
+174 FNSSHLTTGNSYSDG
-189 GGATLNFNATNRIT
+189 GGATLNFNATNNLT

-210 NSDAGAQHSYM
+210 NSDAGTQHSYM
-221 NFKGSNINVSGSSFT
+221 NFKGSNIKVSGSSFK
-236 DDTNGGFSFSGNN
+236 DDTDGGFSFSGNN

-255 FNKTKFNQGTYNFT
+255 FNQTNFNQGTYHFTNSTSSSFDNSSFNQGTYHFNSAQSTFENSNFNQGTYNF
-269 NSANLSFNNSNFNQS
+269 NSNA
-284 TYNFN
+284 
-289 SLQSTFNNST
+289 
-299 FNQGTY
+299 
-305 NFTDNTSFNNDTF
+305 SFDNDTF
-318 NQGTYNF
+318 NQGSYSF
-325 NTSKVSFSGANTL
+325 NTSKVSFSGTNTL

-353 GSGAVFNLNQTLNA
+353 GSDAIFNLNQTLNN
-367 NQTYDILTTNGT
+367 NQTYDILTTNGA

-426 TFSNK
+426 TFNK
-431 SITTQF
+431 QSIITQF
-437 LGDDLQAKA
+437 LGDDLQQQAQKTYQEDLTHSQNALNNVTSDNKIASNDTSYTQSKNTTIAKDA
-446 KATYQQDL
+446 QGLEHTNQQIAQDEQALEKDLAQIKQLANSTTGFNEQAFNQAQSKEQQDEQTLQNDENAFNAEQEGLKQAIQQAQAQQQKQEQQQAQKTYQQDL
-454 NNSQS
+454 SNSQS
-459 ALSNATNDNK
+459 ALNNAASDSK
-469 IASADTGY
+469 IANSDTDY
-477 TNNQNTTI
+477 TKNKNTAIAT
-485 KQDAQNLEHT
+485 DAQGLENT
-495 SQQIAKDEQALQGDL
+495 NQKIQQDEQALEKDL
-510 NKLKQLANSSFNEQA
+510 AQIKQLANSTTSFNEQA

-538 TLQNEENTFSSEQE
+538 TLQNDENAFNTEQE
-552 GLEKALANA
+552 RLKQAIANA
-561 KEQQEQQQAQAT
+561 KP
-573 YQQDLNNSQSALS
+573 
-586 NATNDNKI
+586 
-594 ASADTDYT
+594 ASPTPSPT
-602 KNQNTAIKQDAQNL
+602 
-616 ENTSQQITQDQKD
+616 
-629 LEQDL
+629 
-634 DKLQQLANSKTGFN
+634 
-648 EQAFNQAQ
+648 
-656 STEQQDEQ
+656 
-664 TLQNEEETFS
+664 
-674 SEQEGLEKALANA
+674 
-687 KHTSPTPTKHTA
+687 PTPTKHTVP
-699 QNNPPNKVSPPTQ
+699 NTPPNKVSPTPTPPTQ

-723 YNFQNQTYSKKGIYY
+723 YNLQNQTYSKQGVYY

-748 QSGNTLSTYGYLDWF
+748 QSGNTLSTY
-763 TLKNKFSVNANNGTL
+763 
-778 IIGNNTESANTKG
+778 
-791 LIWIGD
+791 
-797 DKGLVYY
+797 
-804 NTGTFNA
+804 
-811 ANIYLTSN
+811 
-819 LKTGNGFSGEG
+819 
-830 ATLNFNATNRITIN
+830 
-844 QASFDNSDAGAQ
+844 
-856 HSYMNFKGSNINVSG
+856 
-871 SSFTDD
+871 
-877 TNGGF
+877 
-882 SFSGNNNNSAI
+882 
-893 SFNKTKFNQGTYNFT
+893 
-908 NSANLSFN
+908 
-916 NSNFNQST
+916 
-924 YNFNSLQST
+924 
-933 FNNST
+933 
-938 FNQGTYNFTDNT
+938 
-950 SFNNDT
+950 
-956 FNQGTYNFNTSKV
+956 
-969 SFSGANTLNSSSP
+969 
-982 FASLKGSVSFGS
+982 
-994 GAVFN
+994 
-999 LNQTL
+999 
-1004 NANQTYDILT
+1004 
-1014 TNGTIQYG
+1014 
-1022 VYQSY
+1022 
-1027 LWDLINYKGD
+1027 
-1037 KAISHVEVGNNT
+1037 
-1049 YDVTFDINGQ
+1049 
-1059 DETLQETFSNKSIT
+1059 
-1073 TQFLGDD
+1073 
-1080 LQAKAKATYQQDLNN
+1080 
-1095 SQSALSNATN
+1095 
-1105 DNKIASADTGYTNNQ
+1105 
-1120 NTTIKQDAQNLE
+1120 
-1132 HTSQQIA
+1132 
-1139 KDEQALQGDLN
+1139 
-1150 KLKQLANSSF
+1150 
-1160 NEQAF
+1160 
-1165 NQAQSKEQQDEQ
+1165 
-1177 TLQNEEETFSSEQEG
+1177 
-1192 LEKALAN
+1192 
-1199 AKPASPTPTPTPTP
+1199 
-1213 TPSPTP
+1213 
-1219 NPTPTKHTAPN
+1219 
-1230 KVPPTPPTQNL
+1230 
-1241 PTTNVWNGVYWLQNQ
+1241 
-1256 TYSQKGVYYID
+1256 
-1267 PNLSGQSGQSANTLS
+1267 
-1282 TYTANLLG
+1282 TANLFG

-1318 IGHGGFGYIIGTFN
+1318 IGHGGFGYITGTFS

-1340 NFKTGEGVSGS
+1340 NFKTGEGVSNS

-1384 TGASQHSYATF
+1384 TGASQHSYAAF
-1395 DATNNISVTNSSFS
+1395 DALNNISVTNSSFS
-1409 DMTWGKFSFNAK
+1409 DMTWGKFSFSAK

-1436 GGSSVISAN
+1436 GGSSAISAN

-1450 SFNNSRLNGGAVYN
+1450 SFINSRLNGGAVYN
-1464 LWANS
+1464 LQANS

-1528 KSQTA
+1528 KSQAA

-1548 DNQSVLNASGA
+1548 DNQSVLNANGA

-1579 SLFFNGA
+1579 SLFFNGG

-1617 VSNASSL
+1617 ASNTSSL
-1624 NANINFQGA
+1624 NTNINFQGA
-1633 SQATFGGNTTIDAA
+1633 SQADFGGNTTIDTA

-1655 SLSFNNLTA
+1655 SLNFNNLTA

-1677 SKALMSVSGQF
+1677 TKALMSVSGQF

-1748 NNNIQTWSFIN
+1748 NNNTQTWSFIN

-1796 ELYNYQASKQN
+1796 ELYNYQVSKQN

-1852 PLNSL
+1852 PLSSL

-1862 GFSSGNLKTLLG
+1862 GFSSENLKTLLG
-1874 ILSQNSAT
+1874 ILSQNSAA
-1882 LKEMIETNQL
+1882 LKEMIESNQL
-1892 DNITSINEVLQLLD
+1892 DNITNINEVLQLLD
-1906 RIKITPAQKQALL
+1906 KIKITQAQKQALL

-1937 LVIGATQDHVTN
+1937 LVIGATQDNVTN

-1963 PCALDSATCS
+1963 PCVLDSTTCS

-2005 TGTLGSGNAFESG
+2005 TGTIGSGNAFESG
-2018 GSADITFQS
+2018 GSADVTFQS

-2082 GNFVENALIPLSKE
+2082 GNFIENALSPLSKE
-2096 LPSSLQNE
+2096 LPASLQDE

-2109 IGQNNLDNLLNNSGV
+2109 IGQNNLDDLLNNSGV

-2165 LLNFIGGYMD
+2165 LLNFIGGYID
-2175 ASELSSILSVI
+2175 ASELSSILSVV

-2207 LLDEF
+2207 LLNEF

-2226 VSNII
+2226 VNNII
-2231 NNIISQGGLSGIYNQ
+2231 NNIISQGGLSGVYNQ

-2335 NGVSNINITTLN
+2335 NDVSNINITTLN

-2401 FTFLGVI
+2401 FTFLGAI
-2408 ASNGAIDLSQ
+2408 TSNGAIDLSQ
-2418 VKNNSVIGTLNLN
+2418 VTNNSVIGTLNLN

-2443 ANAFNNA
+2443 TNAFNNA
-2450 SNSTANINGDF
+2450 SNSTANINGNF

-2505 IATIMTNYNNP
+2505 NATIMANDNNP
-2516 LIQFNTSSKETG
+2516 LIQFNTSSKEVGT
-2528 AYTLIDS
+2528 YTLIDS
-2535 AKAIYY
+2535 TKAIYY
-2541 GYNDQIT
+2541 GYNNQIT

-2559 YTLININGKH
+2559 YTLIDINGKH
-2569 MVMTDNGLTYNGQ
+2569 MVMSDNGLTYNGQ
-2582 AVSIKD
+2582 AVSVKD
-2588 GGLIVGF
+2588 GGLVVGF

-2614 AVSNAP
+2614 AVSNDP

-2635 IQGIQGVDSI
+2635 IQGVQSVNSI
-2645 EQAGGT
+2645 DQAGGN

-2677 STKDLTTIAGDIANT
+2677 SAKDLTTIAGDIANT

-2729 FASADFHERLEALK
+2729 FARSDFLERLEALK

-2809 AYGYSGFHAN
+2809 AYGYSGFHGN

-2871 YRYNTWTTD
+2871 YRYDTWTTD

-2910 MSGLRGI
+2910 LSGLRGI

>member
-6 AGLISKFISKGS
+6 ARLISRFISKGS
-18 FKLNKISKKIFKL
+18 FKLNKISKKIFTL
-31 NPILKRE
+31 NQILKRE

-61 KASVL
+61 KASIL
-66 LIGALGGLPH
+66 LIGALGGLSH
-76 LRASECRYWS
+76 LRANECRYWS
-86 WWSGYHDKIESG
+86 WSSWGYQDNIESG
-98 SNSPTHNSYCLFSST
+98 PNSPTHNSYCLFSSA

-139 NGTLNVGGNIRFGGT
+139 GGTLNVGGNIRFGGT
-154 GVNGVNVGYITGTYD
+154 GINGGDVGYIIGTYD

-174 FNSSRITTGNSLSDG
+174 FNSSHLTTGNSYADG
-189 GGATLNFNATNRIT
+189 GGATLNFNATNHIT

-210 NSDAGAQHSYM
+210 NSDAGTQKSYM
-221 NFKGSNINVSGSSFT
+221 NFKGSNIKVSGSSFT

-249 NNSAIS
+249 NHSAIS
-255 FNKTKFNQGTYNFT
+255 FNQTNFNQGTYHFNSTQSAFNNSNFNQGTYNFD
-269 NSANLSFNNSNFNQS
+269 
-284 TYNFN
+284 
-289 SLQSTFNNST
+289 
-299 FNQGTY
+299 
-305 NFTDNTSFNNDTF
+305 DNTSFNNDTF
-318 NQGTYNF
+318 NQGIYSF
-325 NTSKVSFSGANTL
+325 NTSKVSFSGTNTL

-353 GSGAVFNLNQTLNA
+353 NSGAIFNLNQTLSG
-367 NQTYDILTTNGT
+367 NQTYNILTTNGA

-426 TFSNK
+426 TFNNQ
-431 SITTQF
+431 SIITQF
-437 LGDDLQAKA
+437 LGDDLQQQAQK
-446 KATYQQDL
+446 TYQQDL
-454 NNSQS
+454 SDSQS
-459 ALSNATNDNK
+459 ALNNAASDNK
-469 IASADTGY
+469 IANSDTDY
-477 TNNQNTTI
+477 TKNKNTAIAT
-485 KQDAQNLEHT
+485 DAQNLENT
-495 SQQIAKDEQALQGDL
+495 NQQIAQDEQALEKDL
-510 NKLKQLANSSFNEQA
+510 AQIKQLANSTTGFNEQA
-525 FNQAQSKEQQDEQ
+525 FNQAQKQEQQDEQTLQNDEKTFNAEQEGLKQAIQQAQAQQQKQEQAQAQKTYQEDLTNSQSALNNAASDNKIANSDTGYTKSSNPTINKDAQGLENTNQKIAQDEQALEKDLAQIKQLANSTTGFNKQAFNQAQDKEQQDEQ
-538 TLQNEENTFSSEQE
+538 TLQNEEKTFSNEQE
-552 GLEKALANA
+552 GLKQAIANA
-561 KEQQEQQQAQAT
+561 KP
-573 YQQDLNNSQSALS
+573 
-586 NATNDNKI
+586 
-594 ASADTDYT
+594 ASPTPSHA
-602 KNQNTAIKQDAQNL
+602 
-616 ENTSQQITQDQKD
+616 
-629 LEQDL
+629 
-634 DKLQQLANSKTGFN
+634 
-648 EQAFNQAQ
+648 
-656 STEQQDEQ
+656 
-664 TLQNEEETFS
+664 
-674 SEQEGLEKALANA
+674 
-687 KHTSPTPTKHTA
+687 PTPTKHTA
-699 QNNPPNKVSPPTQ
+699 QNTPPSQVPPTPTQ

-723 YNFQNQTYSKKGIYY
+723 YNLQNQTYSKQGVYY

-748 QSGNTLSTYGYLDWF
+748 QSGNTLSTY
-763 TLKNKFSVNANNGTL
+763 
-778 IIGNNTESANTKG
+778 
-791 LIWIGD
+791 
-797 DKGLVYY
+797 
-804 NTGTFNA
+804 
-811 ANIYLTSN
+811 
-819 LKTGNGFSGEG
+819 
-830 ATLNFNATNRITIN
+830 
-844 QASFDNSDAGAQ
+844 
-856 HSYMNFKGSNINVSG
+856 
-871 SSFTDD
+871 
-877 TNGGF
+877 
-882 SFSGNNNNSAI
+882 
-893 SFNKTKFNQGTYNFT
+893 
-908 NSANLSFN
+908 
-916 NSNFNQST
+916 
-924 YNFNSLQST
+924 
-933 FNNST
+933 
-938 FNQGTYNFTDNT
+938 
-950 SFNNDT
+950 
-956 FNQGTYNFNTSKV
+956 
-969 SFSGANTLNSSSP
+969 
-982 FASLKGSVSFGS
+982 
-994 GAVFN
+994 
-999 LNQTL
+999 
-1004 NANQTYDILT
+1004 
-1014 TNGTIQYG
+1014 
-1022 VYQSY
+1022 
-1027 LWDLINYKGD
+1027 
-1037 KAISHVEVGNNT
+1037 
-1049 YDVTFDINGQ
+1049 
-1059 DETLQETFSNKSIT
+1059 
-1073 TQFLGDD
+1073 
-1080 LQAKAKATYQQDLNN
+1080 
-1095 SQSALSNATN
+1095 
-1105 DNKIASADTGYTNNQ
+1105 
-1120 NTTIKQDAQNLE
+1120 
-1132 HTSQQIA
+1132 
-1139 KDEQALQGDLN
+1139 
-1150 KLKQLANSSF
+1150 
-1160 NEQAF
+1160 
-1165 NQAQSKEQQDEQ
+1165 
-1177 TLQNEEETFSSEQEG
+1177 
-1192 LEKALAN
+1192 
-1199 AKPASPTPTPTPTP
+1199 
-1213 TPSPTP
+1213 
-1219 NPTPTKHTAPN
+1219 
-1230 KVPPTPPTQNL
+1230 
-1241 PTTNVWNGVYWLQNQ
+1241 
-1256 TYSQKGVYYID
+1256 
-1267 PNLSGQSGQSANTLS
+1267 
-1282 TYTANLLG
+1282 TANLFG
-1290 RSFGVN
+1290 RSFSVN

-1318 IGHGGFGYIIGTFN
+1318 IGHGGFGYITGTFN
-1332 AANIYLTN
+1332 ASNIYLTN
-1340 NFKTGEGVSGS
+1340 NFKTGEGVSNS

-1384 TGASQHSYATF
+1384 TGASQHSYAAF
-1395 DATNNISVTNSSFS
+1395 DAVNNISVTDSSFS
-1409 DMTWGKFSFNAK
+1409 DMTWGKFSFSAK

-1445 AANSL
+1445 ASNSL
-1450 SFNNSRLNGGAVYN
+1450 SFVNSRLNGGAVYN
-1464 LWANS
+1464 LQASS

-1486 TSNFNATTQLLGNTS
+1486 TSNFNATTQLLGNTN

-1528 KSQTA
+1528 KSQAA

-1548 DNQSVLNASGA
+1548 DNQSVLNANNT

-1567 LNIYNGSQATFN
+1567 LNIYNGSQAAFS
-1579 SLFFNGA
+1579 SLFFNGG
-1586 TLSLNANSKL
+1586 TLSLNASSKL
-1596 NASSASFSNNTT
+1596 NASNASFSNNTT

-1617 VSNASSL
+1617 ASNTSSL
-1624 NANINFQGA
+1624 NANINFQGT
-1633 SQATFGGNTTIDAA
+1633 SQADFGGNTTIDTA

-1655 SLSFNNLTA
+1655 SLNFNNLTA

-1677 SKALMSVSGQF
+1677 TKALMSVSGQF

-1807 PTGYSYDYSDN
+1807 PTGYSYDYSDD

-1838 QTPQTPGTYSPFNQ
+1838 QTPQAPGTYSPFNQ

-1862 GFSSGNLKTLLG
+1862 GFSSENLKTLLG

-1882 LKEMIETNQL
+1882 LKEMIESNQL
-1892 DNITSINEVLQLLD
+1892 DNITNINEVLQLLD
-1906 RIKITPAQKQALL
+1906 KIKITQTQKQALL

-1925 TDNINQTFSNGN
+1925 TDNINQTFNNGN
-1937 LVIGATQDHVTN
+1937 LIIGATQDNVTN

-2018 GSADITFQS
+2018 GSADVTFQS

-2064 ANVLSQMA
+2064 ANVLSQVA

-2082 GNFVENALIPLSKE
+2082 GNFIENALSPLSKE
-2096 LPSSLQNE
+2096 LPASLQDE

-2109 IGQNNLDNLLNNSGV
+2109 IGQNNLDDLLNNSGV
-2124 MNAIQNII
+2124 MSAIQNII

-2165 LLNFIGGYMD
+2165 LLNFIGGYID
-2175 ASELSSILSVI
+2175 ASELSSILSVV

-2207 LLDEF
+2207 LLNEF
-2212 LGQDVVKKLESQGL
+2212 LGQDVVEKLESQGL

-2231 NNIISQGGLSGIYNQ
+2231 NNIISQGGLSGVYNQ

-2287 NGYVF
+2287 NGYIF

-2328 GALIFAS
+2328 GTLIFAS

-2365 GEICINLANCPT
+2365 GEICVNLANCPT

-2418 VKNNSVIGTLNLN
+2418 VKNSSVIGTLNLN

-2443 ANAFNNA
+2443 TNAFNNA
-2450 SNSTANINGDF
+2450 SNSTANINGNF

-2471 NASGLNVMGNFNS
+2471 NANGLNVMGNFNS

-2505 IATIMTNYNNP
+2505 NATIMANDNNP
-2516 LIQFNTSSKETG
+2516 LIQFNAYSKETG
-2528 AYTLIDS
+2528 TYTLIDS

-2559 YTLININGKH
+2559 YTLIDINGKH

-2582 AVSIKD
+2582 AVNIKD
-2588 GGLIVGF
+2588 GGLVVGF

-2614 AVSNAP
+2614 AVSNDP

-2635 IQGIQGVDSI
+2635 IQGTQGVDSI
-2645 EQAGGT
+2645 DQAGGN

-2677 STKDLTTIAGDIANT
+2677 SIKDLTTIAGDIANT
-2692 LEVIANPN
+2692 LEVIANPD

-2729 FASADFHERLEALK
+2729 FARSDFLERLEALK

-2809 AYGYSGFHAN
+2809 AYGYSGFHGN

-2871 YRYNTWTTD
+2871 YRYDTWTTD

-2893 KSVIFKPQIGL
+2893 KSVIFKPQVGL

-2910 MSGLRGI
+2910 LSGLRGI